1 MDMRITA
8 KNKFRTLVILLLILA
23 VTVSTALWSVLR
35 TRDGTR
41 EAYADTQA
49 ADIAATING
58 AKPWGDVS
66 SVTVGN
72 GAGDNG
78 VVVTIGESDAVDE
91 NGIVLKEIV
100 LKTGARAVVNETLP
114 SAQHELEG
122 KEVYS
127 LVVFDVPVT
136 VQSEAKLTLNAD
148 VVFRAGVTVYGT
160 LEINGMAFNQK
171 GDGDYENNGVMTVSN
186 TLNNYSEIKSEGVI
200 VNGSLNNDGAR
211 GGTITVSDGSA
222 LTVNAGGALFLKA
235 AADNA
240 LGVKGTIT
248 NKGSVIYDGAA
259 AEPSVSGAQAQKAA
273 FISEIDSVKD
283 KGTYVFYPEKPDTGE
298 GTALPAGDGTALT
311 LSNGGTRNWSGVTLL
326 SFGRTTLENS
336 VDNAYYTFTNVNLG
350 GGASG
355 DFTQGANELIFD
367 GGAKWTQGDSDGYD
381 LHFLVGSDSSTRVEY
396 YNDGRYSDSALVT
409 VNAGATLNIYGGVK
423 ITHHETRAGNGVGGG
438 VSVKSSVNTHNS
450 WGSTYIDSITRA
462 NLNMYGGEI
471 SYNAVTQCKNNGA
484 GAGVYG
490 YFAEINI
497 AGGKITRN
505 ANATYSDGSAD
516 GAGLALDASS
526 LTMSGGEISWNCG
539 AVGGTDAGADGGG
552 IIARSEDHNT
562 AVTDETLSTLTAST
576 VTLSG
581 GSISNN
587 WTGGS
592 GGGILLWQSHLTM
605 TGGEIAENGASFGG
619 GIGMTSGKQHTGDD
633 STSKAGYARINGGT
647 ISGNY
652 AFYNEWNTKKPQ
664 GGYGGGICVGSNIDA
679 GDNYKLHSFVEFS
692 GEALVTDN
700 RAVYGGG
707 LAVYTKDNSNYN
719 KIIMKGGTITGN
731 SVDNDIAENGNG
743 VYVYCTSSTFTQS
756 EGMLQLSGSASIDTS
771 NNVSFNF
778 NFGSIPV
785 YIFPKTLTLYACIDN
800 EHKAWTEFYYDGA
813 LYLQKESKYH
823 IKITNGTFTLDDYNY
838 LYSEKLA
845 QPRTNDKHRSGWFG
859 GNNDDN
865 YDPSNAESLSISG
878 IYEARYSGMTAPIT
892 VSDELNGSQLASLVY
907 LGDDGVTALWQEKDI
922 ISYSD
927 SATVN
932 RDKFLLDSAAY
943 TFTETGNALQIAA
956 ATAQDATDSV
966 AYNVDK
972 ETYYPSMAAAVA
984 DANENN
990 NDTIQIL
997 RSATLSEPIIVDKN
1011 ITIVPFVESETAETD
1026 ADGVT
1031 LGIVNDFN
1039 TTTSNDPALFYVRN
1053 GATLTLGGGNY
1064 AQGELYITGN
1074 INVGNISLVTVANGG
1089 SFVLNDGVTLYNNHT
1104 SANAGAVMLLG
1115 SGAKATMN
1123 GGNIE
1128 STQGAWG
1135 AVYVGNGAEMIVSGG
1150 TISRNTATNEVSLD
1164 GTPYNAYGIY
1174 AEAGGA
1180 VTLEGAVTMSD
1191 AIRLATLGAVINVDA
1206 DFATDSPIGITY
1218 HTVLNAGD
1226 LIVDIKNG
1234 YMGTPE
1240 NAEQAFELY
1249 AMDASSYAFGLRDSD
1264 DGGDSADALVVQK
1277 AVKYIF
1283 DFRYSNGYGDGTSND
1298 MLENGMKYSDGTTEL
1313 SETVINELVKVT
1325 GERGFGAERYAVRD
1339 GALVVSVFSGSSEAF
1354 QLSWLNGVAQKT
1366 GWTLSTWHQTS
1377 KNNVLSAIGDSASL
1391 AYTNSSAPIELRSVW
1406 TPNQFNITFDY
1417 NYTGLGS
1424 GAQPSLIEGT
1434 MESQIVDY
1442 SDLETSNQEA
1452 RLTVNNYTAVG
1463 FLFKGWRL
1471 TGGAGAPEQ
1480 FTDKQEL
1487 IATDWDTMIGGVIGV
1502 EHEATETKAGYVEY
1516 SITLYAVWENLFS
1529 GGVGTSANPF
1539 EIGKIE
1545 DLYILEATTMGKRG
1559 SSVSGE
1565 SENDPN
1571 TVPNEY
1577 YNTHS
1582 EDGAAVAYAAENYE
1596 GYYFLL
1602 TADLNGF
1609 KGVIGRTSS
1618 KNATAKTQDEE
1629 ITASLPTTV
1638 SDGTATGITKNGTP
1652 FAGTFDGNGKSIGLA
1667 INKQQ
1672 LTETQYEEAKK
1683 AAEAAGGT
1691 LAWVNGDETLL
1702 GAGLFGYTVG
1712 ATISNLVL
1720 TGSVHGYSHVGGL
1733 VGYAVNTAISSI
1745 YNEAAV
1751 SSGGHDVGGI
1761 VGTYFV
1767 TDESE
1772 TQYVITN
1779 VVNTGAISY
1788 APRLDDKT
1796 TTLSTQ
1802 PGWSETDKLSDVQG
1816 IRFGGIV
1823 GYGITL
1829 RLTGGYNTGDV
1840 TGRYAVGGVVGILHS
1855 LNNNTTS
1862 DTTLTNSF
1870 NTGAVTA
1877 TAGLYATVH
1886 SADGGVN
1893 AEAVNAYVGGLVG
1906 RAVGA
1911 SAIDTAFNSGRVTAS
1926 WTGVKNTSG
1935 EYAGKYVYVDLSVTL
1950 PSEDSEY
1957 IGARGAGGIVGF
1969 TSYNK
1974 SANEGDLKSIANVYN
1989 TGAISAWASVGGIAG
2004 YFAYSTVSRAYNGG
2018 SVLANGFHFEGSEQ
2032 VWGGMQTSDGSY
2044 HAFLG
2049 SLVGMS
2055 IGSSLSDVYYN
2066 TDKRYEH
2073 FTDETLRQIGDYE
2086 YTAETLGFAEST
2098 FSSDR
2103 GRTASQMSVIAEN
2116 NRPSGFGTDFSG
2128 TYWSFLYYADQTT
2141 DEAGQAEEG
2150 QPVEGQTYHYPQLNA
2165 FAGDGNTVTIGGRS
2179 FELGEHSKNST
2190 LVTVPANAGENDKP
2204 ITDTDSVT
2212 ISYSLGGGAFTF
2224 AGGSNENGYYFAE
2237 NGYLYKQVGGLW
2249 QTEVEYKIG
2258 GGEAHE
2264 ELAQLEQ
2271 PGDPARVGYRF
2282 TGWYS
2287 DAACR
2292 EPFSFGSIPASD
2304 KTVYAGWEAVTYTFV
2319 YEEFS
2324 SRGASFVGEHDATF
2338 SILDADVGRNVDLP
2352 IAENVTRRGYTL
2364 SGWLYNNKA
2373 VDSYRVIAP
2382 SSGTPYIEFYSGG
2395 TAVETVPFNAI
2406 VNQQLYLTAV
2416 WKAISYTI
2424 TYGGLTADKFV
2435 DRENAT
2441 LNGAKENYTITDS
2454 FTFAKPQK
2462 KGYTFND
2469 WLLVELDGKRVTEE
2483 LDSINREHYTIGDI
2497 LTGIVSGTVGD
2508 IVLEAQWTRNNVT
2521 LYLDARGGTI
2531 ENDTGLGQD
2540 ESGRYFISVPY
2551 YSNGNDAL
2559 AFLFGADGT
2568 FNVTATPPANSGRT
2582 FNGWYTVVNP
2592 SEGNAAITKDFT
2604 VKGDASGTGSQ
2615 TIYAGYRTSTY
2626 VITIS
2631 LGDHAQSVDSNME
2644 TELREAG
2651 FDCEG
2656 DFATAKEFTLTGV
2669 LHGSS
2674 ASEALELL
2682 ASAIKVTSGWN
2693 FLGWVVTGSNESA
2706 PAPIYNVTSALS
2718 ITAQYAQNQVTVNFV
2733 GLNGALLGSVTIG
2746 QNTAIGEENEAYKEI
2761 EEQAKYFGYDRI
2773 GWYYTDASGVRQNFA
2788 LTDTVSAS
2796 MVVYADLQ
2804 AKKITPQFV
2813 LVIDGA
2819 QQPVSLD
2826 GYTYDFGAAFGQFP
2840 TLSDLLDQLSDEV
2853 AKKYLGYQISRWS
2866 VNGSAVNVNTVIT
2879 QEKVKDGET
2888 SLTIELHAELTKA
2901 TYSINFN
2908 ANGGSFQGVTPVG
2921 EYRYGEADSVQYHAG
2936 SSDWEPGL
2944 PVPKRAGHT
2953 PAWNVYNANGTRLG
2967 DTSITD
2973 AAGLLALL
2981 DEEGYAGELSLIAV
2995 WTADVYTVWFSA
3007 NGGTFTVPEEKIEGI
3022 TFYDKNKLPVDTT
3035 GNPAEYFTME
3045 VQYGTVPNPPVAL
3058 DAPQQNGF
3066 IFLGWRDSNNAILT
3080 VVTSAGQ
3087 YSEQSPIKAY
3097 WTEGK
3102 YSITFVTNG
3111 GTAIS
3116 DITDVLYGADLSAL
3130 LKDEPTR
3137 DGYSF
3142 AGWYYDSGW
3151 KTPVDDSDTMPSKDL
3166 VLYAKWDVNSYKLT
3180 LNITFK
3186 DGTVEE
3192 SVVKGAF
3199 KELGFTASV
3208 APATNGYTVEIT
3220 VPYET
3225 NLSAL
3230 NTIKFGENG
3239 EYSLSGTWTHDAD
3252 GNVLL
3257 TFMPASDYTVSGE
3270 FTKSAGDFT
3279 VTFYLIDGT
3288 EYYKTTVSSGTVIKE
3303 EDLPNP
3309 IRTGYT
3315 FDGWFTAEGGKFEFT
3330 TPIKAD
3336 TNLYAHWEAVEYKVT
3351 LRGEGVNLDPNPIEV
3366 AFGTELLWGTENAPL
3381 PVPVRGGYTFEGW
3394 YLDADFSTTAK
3405 GTFMPAYDITL
3416 YAKWEAT
3423 EYSIVF
3429 KWGLKGENSITI
3441 SDGYNSALNLSSV
3454 GGAVPHYTFIWQV
3467 VKGEN
3472 KLPVTLDD
3480 FRTMPNLSAEYAGYT
3495 SDVSG
3500 RVTITV
3506 QATYTA
3512 IEYAITL
3519 EGADPVTVTVKSKS
3533 DKPQSFAKLDGKTG
3547 YEFAGWKL
3555 STDGTAYNY
3564 YMVGENGGEWGVW
3577 LYSDADGADGNF
3589 VPFTEGF
3596 VLYLTAAYTAMH
3608 VSVTLDSQGGSGA
3621 EGDFG
3626 GDYDSVLTGLP
3637 VPTKHG
3643 YTFDGWYV
3651 GDKKWEDD
3659 VLTTENGVE
3668 EQNGVFTLALTAHW
3682 TAIKYKIIYNLNG
3695 GRGNPNPT
3703 TYTIEQTVQLNKPTE
3718 APTGYGFLYW
3728 MNAATGDP
3736 VYEITAD
3743 SMGDI
3748 TLIAQYKPNTYGV
3761 SVSGSGISA
3770 DVQSVLH
3777 GQENVV
3783 IRLSVTEVGYHLPE
3797 SIGVTMVDT
3806 QLVDFTYDNGVI
3818 TFQSLVTGE
3827 ITITAS
3833 AQQNTYTVTF
3843 DANGGTD
3850 DIVKED
3856 IAHGSKL
3863 SGIVPDEPQRD
3874 GYQFVGWNTDRNAS
3888 SALDDYAI
3896 TGDVT
3901 LYAVWK
3907 ANSYTV
3913 YFNANG
3919 GEVTTSDKK
3928 VTYDSVYGDL
3938 PVPTRVGYT
3947 FNGWYLGETLVN
3959 ADTQVTTAD
3968 SHTLAAHWTVNT
3980 YAVTFYK
3987 NDGTDGV
3994 HDSKNDV
4001 AYDQAIGEV
4010 SQPLR
4015 TGYTFAGWA
4024 WNKTSS
4030 EADFAAGTELKNL
4043 TAENGATVTL
4053 YAVWRAN
4060 TYTVTFNPNYEG
4072 DTGSMSDMTFT
4083 YGTAQNLSA
4092 NAFTRTGYT
4101 FAGWATEEDATKV
4114 KYENGESVSNL
4125 TTENGGTVTL
4135 YAVWTANT
4143 YTVTFDANGGEGTM
4157 DDMPF
4162 TYDEEKNLNPI
4173 NPDTFKRAG
4182 YTFKGWARNPNVS
4195 NIEFADGASVSNLT
4209 SRNGVTVTLYAVW
4222 EANTYTV
4229 TFDKNVG
4236 DGETTTQDFTY
4247 DTAQNLNP
4255 NAFTRTGYTFAGWAR
4270 DKGATEIEFADG
4282 ASVINL
4288 TATDKGNV
4296 TLYAVWRADSYTIV
4310 FDGGPA
4316 TGAMNNQTVLYN
4328 TPTDL
4333 TANGFVRLGYKFL
4346 GWAYTDNADSHEIDD
4361 GATINI
4367 DENFED
4373 VIEGTTITLHAV
4385 WSPIKYTLKLEA
4397 NGGDFVDEISSSVTG
4412 TYGGYFVLP
4421 DAEKLVRD
4429 GYTFLGWSTSASG
4442 ESVLYTG
4449 GASVPVQL
4457 FTDGLKAAGIVGTLH
4472 AVWTENV
4479 YEVTF
4484 DGEHVRSNGASSAV
4498 YGNTYS
4504 AKLTVD
4510 TGYTL
4515 TLTQGEI
4522 SVEMDGTESVQFTY
4536 ADGVLTISSPVT
4548 GYIVITAKAAANT
4561 YTIAYEGN
4569 GVNIASESGTFG
4581 SAITLKDPTRPG
4593 FIFLGWY
4600 IGDDEGTRY
4609 RGSVSV
4615 GMLASA
4621 AGVANGETITLH
4633 AKWQAAEG
4641 ALTVTIVHADKS
4653 QQTIGVT
4660 SGKHLSKAEIN
4671 VPKGYDYDE
4680 ATYHTDSADGA
4691 EFVFNNPITEDTIIY
4706 VAGGKLI
4713 TYTITLDY
4721 EDGETT
4727 DTLIK
4732 VEHGQPLDSAEG
4744 WEETPVRIGYEFGG
4758 WYNGET
4764 RMTGGSIVTGALT
4777 LTAQWNAIDY
4787 TVTFNPNHESG
4798 TSTKATYQYDKVVV
4812 LIDNPERDGY
4822 TFEGWYYNGELWTP
4836 GTTMPA
4842 ENITLVAMWTL
4853 QSFTVSFSVGD
4864 GATGVADQTIY
4875 FGFKATKPTDP
4886 VRSGY
4891 SFGGWMLNESEY
4903 DFGTPV
4909 RDNITLTAKWLP
4921 RTYSIDYVLGGG
4933 VNASSNPASY
4943 NIESGT
4949 IVLADPAREGFIF
4962 LGWYDAEQNGNRVT
4976 EIKAGSTGR
4985 ITLYARWQ
4993 ANTYTVDFVLNGG
5006 TMKST
5011 EQIVVAGGTVAFE
5024 EPTRENYLFMGWFT
5038 DAACT
5043 QRYDFSTPVTGDLT
5057 LYAKWRLSVIS
5068 GTASDGT
5075 IVTITSDDG
5084 FDDGTTI
5091 RFTEVTDETTLSEAA
5106 GSLAENMTLARLFDI
5121 ELIAADGTPVSIDK
5135 PLSVGIS
5142 VQGLADA
5149 VGRYAV
5155 VYVPDGGGTIEE
5167 IATHIGE
5174 DGRMYFFVEHFSFY
5188 AVVDVLDIAPTG
5200 GFAWWWILVAVAG
5213 CAALAGIIVLLARSM
5228 RRYELNYVNGGVPA
5242 RKLKESA
5249 LVDLPL
5255 PEREEEVFDGWYYD
5269 EMFRD
5274 RATLTSMPKQNLIL
5288 FAKWRKMTEE
5298 ERAAR
5303 DRARAE
5309 AAAAAAEGFHEAKPK
5324 KEKKHKENP
5333 LNEIKEDE

>member
-23 VTVSTALWSVLR
+23 VTVSAALWSVLR

-72 GAGDNG
+72 GDGDNG

-100 LKTGARAVVNETLP
+100 LKTGAQAVVGETLP

-148 VVFRAGVTVYGT
+148 VVFRAGVKVDGT
-160 LEINGMAFNQK
+160 LEINGMAFNQSA
-171 GDGDYENNGVMTVSN
+171 MTVSN
-186 TLNNYSEIKSEGVI
+186 TLNKYSEIKSEGVI

-235 AADNA
+235 DKNNA
-240 LGVKGTIT
+240 LGVEGTIT
-248 NKGSVIYDGAA
+248 NKGSVIYQRAA
-259 AEPSVSGAQAQKAA
+259 TVNFLLGEDSKTAIPAT
-273 FISEIDSVKD
+273 FISSLSLSGDD
-283 KGTYVFYPEKPDTGE
+283 DGRYVFYPEKPDTGE
-298 GTALPAGDGTALT
+298 GTALPADDGTAFT
-311 LSNGGTRNWSGVTLL
+311 LSNGGTRSWSGVTLL
-326 SFGRTTLENS
+326 SFGRTTLKN
-336 VDNAYYTFTNVNLG
+336 NANDVYYTFTNVNLG
-350 GGASG
+350 GSASG

-367 GGAKWTQGDSDGYD
+367 GGAKWTQGDSSDGYD
-381 LHFLVGSDSSTRVEY
+381 LHFLVGTDSATRTEY
-396 YNDGRYSDSALVT
+396 YNDYKGGRYSDSALVT

-438 VSVKSSVNTHNS
+438 VSVKSSVKTHDS

-707 LAVYTKDNSNYN
+707 LAVYTKNDPNYN
-719 KIIMKGGTITGN
+719 KIIMKGGTVTGN
-731 SVDNDIAENGNG
+731 SVEGGNAANGNG
-743 VYVYCTSSTFTQS
+743 VYVYCSSTTFNQS
-756 EGMLQLSGSASIDTS
+756 GGMLRLSGNASIDTS

-778 NFGSIPV
+778 NFGTIPV
-785 YIFPKTLTLYACIDN
+785 YIFSGTLYACSGGWGADHNPQTI
-800 EHKAWTEFYYDGA
+800 FYYGGA
-813 LYLQKESKYH
+813 LYVQEGTEYHQK
-823 IKITNGTFTLDDYNY
+823 IKNGTLTQEDYNALFAAAAEQRPY
-838 LYSEKLA
+838 KNNAHKSIFE
-845 QPRTNDKHRSGWFG
+845 G
-859 GNNDDN
+859 GDDN
-865 YDPSNAESLSISG
+865 YVHSDPDNSRTFSVSR
-878 IYEARYSGMTAPIT
+878 IYEVADDLNINAPIT
-892 VSDELNGSQLASLVY
+892 VDTSLKGTQLASLVY
-907 LGDDGVTALWQEKDI
+907 LGNDGVTSLWQGKDI
-922 ISYSD
+922 ISYSN

-932 RDKFLLDSAAY
+932 RNKFLLDSDTY
-943 TFTETGNALQIAA
+943 TFKVPENTRVLQIAA
-956 ATAQDATDSV
+956 AEGKDNSV
-966 AYNVDK
+966 AYNVSTK
-972 ETYYPSMAAAVA
+972 QYYSSLADAVA
-984 DANENN
+984 NAGE

-997 RSATLSEPIIVDKN
+997 RTATLSEPIIVDKN
-1011 ITIVPFVESETAETD
+1011 VTIVPYVTSETAEPETG
-1026 ADGVT
+1026 GVT
-1031 LGIVNDFN
+1031 LGIVNNFN

-1053 GATLTLGGGNY
+1053 GATLTLGGGGSDV
-1064 AQGELYITGN
+1064 QKGELYITGN
-1074 INVGNISLVTVANGG
+1074 KNVGNISLVTVANGG
-1089 SFVLNDGVTLYNNHT
+1089 SFVLNDGVTLYNNST

-1123 GGNIE
+1123 GGSIE

-1150 TISRNTATNEVSLD
+1150 TISGNTAANAISLD
-1164 GTPYNAYGIY
+1164 DESYNAYGIY

-1180 VTLEGAVTMSD
+1180 VTLNGAVKISD
-1191 AIRLATLGAVINVDA
+1191 AIRLATLGAVINVDEN
-1206 DFATDSPIGITY
+1206 FATSSPIGITY
-1218 HTVLNAGD
+1218 NTVLNAGD

-1234 YMGTPE
+1234 YTDTPQ
-1240 NAEQAFELY
+1240 NAEQAFKLY
-1249 AMDASSYAFGLRDSD
+1249 AMDLSSYAFGRRGSG
-1264 DGGDSADALVVQK
+1264 DGGDSKDALVVQK

-1298 MLENGMKYSDGTTEL
+1298 MLENGMTYSDGTTKL
-1313 SETVINELVKVT
+1313 SQTVIDELVNET
-1325 GERGFGAERYAVRD
+1325 AERGGFGAERYAVRD

-1406 TPNQFNITFDY
+1406 TPNQFNITFDS

-1463 FLFKGWRL
+1463 FLFTGWSL
-1471 TGGAGAPEQ
+1471 TGGIDASVKFGDGRTLE
-1480 FTDKQEL
+1480 
-1487 IATDWDTMIGGVIGV
+1487 ATDWDTMIGGVIGV
-1502 EHEATETKAGYVEY
+1502 EHEATETEAGYVEY
-1516 SITLYAVWENLFS
+1516 SITLYAVWQNLFS

-1539 EIGKIE
+1539 EIGKIK
-1545 DLYILEATTMGKRG
+1545 DLYILEATTMGKTESSDSG
-1559 SSVSGE
+1559 VSVSK
-1565 SENDPN
+1565 
-1571 TVPNEY
+1571 TY
-1577 YNTHS
+1577 FNTHT
-1582 EDGAAVAYAAENYE
+1582 DGGAEVDYAAENYE

-1602 TADLNGF
+1602 TADLTGF

-1618 KNATAKTQDEE
+1618 KNVAAETQDKE

-1652 FAGTFDGNGKSIGLA
+1652 FAGTFNGDGKSIGLA

-1672 LTETQYEEAKK
+1672 VTETQYEEAKK

-1712 ATISNLVL
+1712 ATISNLTL

-1796 TTLSTQ
+1796 TKLSEQ
-1802 PGWSETDKLSDVQG
+1802 KGWSETKKLSDVQG

-1886 SADGGVN
+1886 SEGVVT
-1893 AEAVNAYVGGLVG
+1893 AEVVNAYVGGLVG

-1926 WTGVKNTSG
+1926 WTGVKNTTG
-1935 EYAGKYVYVDLSVTL
+1935 GYAGKYVYADLSSTAL
-1950 PSEDSEY
+1950 SADSEY

-1969 TSYNK
+1969 TSYDK

-2018 SVLANGFHFEGSEQ
+2018 SVLANGFHFEGREQ
-2032 VWGGMQTSDGSY
+2032 VWGGMRTSDGSY

-2103 GRTASQMSVIAEN
+2103 GRTASQMSVIAAN

-2150 QPVEGQTYHYPQLNA
+2150 QAGQTYHYPQLNA
-2165 FAGDGNTVTIGGRS
+2165 FAGDGNTVTFGVRS
-2179 FELGEHSKNST
+2179 FELGTYSKDST
-2190 LVTVPANAGENDKP
+2190 LVTVPANGGENDKP

-2224 AGGSNENGYYFAE
+2224 AGGDEENGYYFAE
-2237 NGYLYKQVGGLW
+2237 GGYRYNLVDGFW
-2249 QTEVEYKIG
+2249 QTKVVYKIG
-2258 GGEAHE
+2258 GGAAHD

-2287 DAACR
+2287 DAGCR

-2338 SILDADVGRNVDLP
+2338 SILDEGSRVDLP
-2352 IAENVTRRGYTL
+2352 TAENVTRRGYTL

-2395 TAVETVPFNAI
+2395 SDVETVPFNTI

-2416 WKAISYTI
+2416 WEAQPYKI
-2424 TYGGLTADKFV
+2424 TYSGLTADKFV
-2435 DRENAT
+2435 DSEAAT
-2441 LNGAKENYTITDS
+2441 LNGAKDSYTITDS

-2462 KGYTFND
+2462 KGYTFNG
-2469 WLLVELDGKRVTEE
+2469 WLLVSLDDKTATEE
-2483 LDSINREHYTIGDI
+2483 LDSINREHYTIGSEI
-2497 LTGIVSGTVGD
+2497 TGIVSGTVGNV
-2508 IVLEAQWTRNNVT
+2508 VLEAQWTRNYVT

-2531 ENDTGLGQD
+2531 EKYSDYGYSDYRLGQD

-2559 AFLFGADGT
+2559 AFLFGADG
-2568 FNVTATPPANSGRT
+2568 FAVEATLPEGSGRT

-2592 SEGNAAITKDFT
+2592 SEGDAAIAKDFT
-2604 VKGDASGTGSQ
+2604 VTGDALGTGSQ

-2626 VITIS
+2626 TITIS
-2631 LGDHAQSVDSNME
+2631 LGEHADPDEPVNSAME
-2644 TELREAG
+2644 DALKAAG
-2651 FDCEG
+2651 FDWG
-2656 DFATAKEFTLTGV
+2656 KGNNLATAKEFTLAGV
-2669 LHGSS
+2669 LHGSDVS
-2674 ASEALELL
+2674 AQLTLL
-2682 ASAIKVTSGWN
+2682 ASAIKVTEGYN
-2693 FLGWVVTGSNESA
+2693 FLGWFTEDDKS
-2706 PAPIYNVTSALS
+2706 APIYNVTSDLE
-2718 ITAQYAQNQVTVNFV
+2718 ITAQYEENQVTVNFV

-2746 QNTAIGEENEAYKEI
+2746 QNTAIGENNEAYEAI
-2761 EEQAKYFGYDRI
+2761 AAKADSYFGYDFK
-2773 GWYYTDASGVRQNFA
+2773 GWYYTDASGRKDFIIADDNNEG
-2788 LTDTVSAS
+2788 DTVSAS

-2804 AKKITPQFV
+2804 PRTITPQFI
-2813 LVIDGA
+2813 LVIDG
-2819 QQPVSLD
+2819 VGESETISF
-2826 GYTYDFGAAFGQFP
+2826 GKTYSFGATFGEFP
-2840 TLSDLLDQLSDEV
+2840 TLSDLLGQLSSAEDAAE
-2853 AKKYLGYQISRWS
+2853 YLGYQISGWS
-2866 VNGSAVNVNTVIT
+2866 VGGNAVNVNTVIT
-2879 QEKVKDGET
+2879 QEMVEDGDT
-2888 SLTIELHAELTKA
+2888 LTIELHAELTKA
-2901 TYSINFN
+2901 TYSISFN

-2921 EYRYGEADSVQYHAG
+2921 EYRYGEADSVQYHASG
-2936 SSDWEPGL
+2936 SDWKKGL
-2944 PVPKRAGHT
+2944 PTPTRAGHELK
-2953 PAWNVYNANGTRLG
+2953 WNVYNANGTRLG
-2967 DTSITD
+2967 DKPIENV
-2973 AAGLLALL
+2973 AGLIDLL
-2981 DEEGYAGELSLIAV
+2981 REVGYAGNISLIAE
-2995 WTADVYTVWFSA
+2995 WTAEVYEVWFSA
-3007 NGGTFTVPEEKIEGI
+3007 NGGTFTVPEKAIDGI
-3022 TFYDKNKLPVDTT
+3022 KFYDKNKLPVDTA
-3035 GNPAEYFTME
+3035 GNPAVYFTME

-3058 DAPQQNGF
+3058 DAPQRNGF
-3066 IFLGWRDSNNAILT
+3066 IFLGWRSDSNGAPLT
-3080 VVTSAGQ
+3080 VVTSEDK
-3087 YSEQSPIKAY
+3087 YSQGSPIVAY
-3097 WTEGK
+3097 WTEGR

-3111 GTAIS
+3111 GTTIDDET
-3116 DITDVLYGADLSAL
+3116 DIAYGANLSAQL
-3130 LKDEPTR
+3130 EGKTTER
-3137 DGYSF
+3137 DGYTF
-3142 AGWYYDSGW
+3142 AGWYYDSDFNDENKVQVG
-3151 KTPVDDSDTMPSKDL
+3151 DTMPSKDL
-3166 VLYAKWDVNSYKLT
+3166 VLYAKWKVNSYTLT
-3180 LNITFK
+3180 LNIAING
-3186 DGTVEE
+3186 GTVDAATIAKKLGLAE
-3192 SVVKGAF
+3192 SAV
-3199 KELGFTASV
+3199 SV
-3208 APATNGYTVEIT
+3208 ESAEGGYTVTIF

-3288 EYYKTTVSSGTVIKE
+3288 EYYKTTVSSGTVIGK
-3303 EDLPNP
+3303 LPAP
-3309 IRTGYT
+3309 TRTGYK
-3315 FDGWFTAEGGKFEFT
+3315 FIEWRTAEGKAFSLD

-3336 TNLYAHWEAVEYKVT
+3336 TNLYAHWNAVEYEVT
-3351 LRGEGVNLDPNPIEV
+3351 LRGEGVNLDPNPIKV
-3366 AFGTELLWGTENAPL
+3366 AYGTTLTWSDGGLL
-3381 PVPVRGGYTFEGW
+3381 PVPARGGYTFEGW
-3394 YLDADFSTTAK
+3394 YLDADFADSAE

-3416 YAKWEAT
+3416 YAKWKAT

-3429 KWGLKGENSITI
+3429 KWGLDGVDADSVTI
-3441 SDGYNSALNLSSV
+3441 SGGYNSALDLSLV
-3454 GGAVPHYTFIWQV
+3454 GGAVAHYTFIWQV

-3480 FRTMPNLSAEYAGYT
+3480 FRTMPNLMAKYADYT
-3495 SDVSG
+3495 SVVGG

-3519 EGADPVTVTVKSKS
+3519 EGADSVTVTVKTEGRN
-3533 DKPQSFAKLDGKTG
+3533 SFTVLDDEKTG
-3547 YEFAGWKL
+3547 YTFAGWKL
-3555 STDGTAYNY
+3555 SSSDTAYNY
-3564 YMVGENGGEWGVW
+3564 YMYYMVDENGGEWGVW
-3577 LYSDADGADGNF
+3577 LYSDKVSADGNF

-3596 VLYLTAAYTAMH
+3596 SLDLTAAYTAMH

-3626 GDYDSVLTGLP
+3626 GDYDSVLTELP
-3637 VPTKHG
+3637 VPTKPG

-3682 TAIKYKIIYNLNG
+3682 TAIKYNIIYNLNG
-3695 GRGNPNPT
+3695 GSGNPNPP
-3703 TYTIEQTVQLNKPTE
+3703 TYTIEQTVQLNDPTT

-3728 MNAATGDP
+3728 MNAATSKRVD
-3736 VYEITAD
+3736 EITAG

-3748 TLIAQYKPNTYGV
+3748 TLIAQYELFDYNV

-3770 DVQSVLH
+3770 DVQNVLH

-3797 SIGVTMVDT
+3797 SVTVTMDKT
-3806 QLVDFTYDNGVI
+3806 QSVKFTYNNGVLTI
-3818 TFQSLVTGE
+3818 QSPVTGE

-3843 DANGGTD
+3843 DANGGTG
-3850 DIVKED
+3850 DIVKKD

-3863 SGIVPDEPQRD
+3863 SGIAPDEPQRD
-3874 GYQFVGWNTDRNAS
+3874 GYKFVGWNTDRNAS

-3907 ANSYTV
+3907 ANTYTVTFDKNVGDEETTTQGFTYGVAQNLNPNAFTRTGYTFAGWARKAGATEIEFADGASVINLTATDKDNVTLYAVWRADSYTIVFVGGEFAMGAMNNQTVLYNTPTDLTANGFVRLGYDFLGWAYTDNADSPEIKNGTIWINADWLAEHAGDIKDKTITLHAVWEERTYTLELKANGGDFVDEISSSVSGEYSKYFVLPDAKAFKAREGYTFLGWSKSEIGEDILYNGGVNVPVKLFTDGVAAEENVGMLYAVWAKNSYTV
-3913 YFNANG
+3913 MFNANGGTGGIVKEDIAHGSQLSEIAPDELQRDGYQFIGWNTDRNASSALDDYAITGDVTLYAVWKANTYSVTFDANG

-3947 FNGWYLGETLVN
+3947 FNGWYIGSNTETL
-3959 ADTQVTTAD
+3959 
-3968 SHTLAAHWTVNT
+3968 
-3980 YAVTFYK
+3980 
-3987 NDGTDGV
+3987 
-3994 HDSKNDV
+3994 
-4001 AYDQAIGEV
+4001 
-4010 SQPLR
+4010 
-4015 TGYTFAGWA
+4015 
-4024 WNKTSS
+4024 
-4030 EADFAAGTELKNL
+4030 
-4043 TAENGATVTL
+4043 
-4053 YAVWRAN
+4053 
-4060 TYTVTFNPNYEG
+4060 
-4072 DTGSMSDMTFT
+4072 
-4083 YGTAQNLSA
+4083 
-4092 NAFTRTGYT
+4092 
-4101 FAGWATEEDATKV
+4101 
-4114 KYENGESVSNL
+4114 
-4125 TTENGGTVTL
+4125 
-4135 YAVWTANT
+4135 
-4143 YTVTFDANGGEGTM
+4143 
-4157 DDMPF
+4157 
-4162 TYDEEKNLNPI
+4162 
-4173 NPDTFKRAG
+4173 
-4182 YTFKGWARNPNVS
+4182 
-4195 NIEFADGASVSNLT
+4195 
-4209 SRNGVTVTLYAVW
+4209 
-4222 EANTYTV
+4222 
-4229 TFDKNVG
+4229 
-4236 DGETTTQDFTY
+4236 
-4247 DTAQNLNP
+4247 
-4255 NAFTRTGYTFAGWAR
+4255 
-4270 DKGATEIEFADG
+4270 
-4282 ASVINL
+4282 
-4288 TATDKGNV
+4288 
-4296 TLYAVWRADSYTIV
+4296 
-4310 FDGGPA
+4310 
-4316 TGAMNNQTVLYN
+4316 
-4328 TPTDL
+4328 
-4333 TANGFVRLGYKFL
+4333 
-4346 GWAYTDNADSHEIDD
+4346 
-4361 GATINI
+4361 
-4367 DENFED
+4367 
-4373 VIEGTTITLHAV
+4373 
-4385 WSPIKYTLKLEA
+4385 
-4397 NGGDFVDEISSSVTG
+4397 
-4412 TYGGYFVLP
+4412 
-4421 DAEKLVRD
+4421 
-4429 GYTFLGWSTSASG
+4429 
-4442 ESVLYTG
+4442 
-4449 GASVPVQL
+4449 
-4457 FTDGLKAAGIVGTLH
+4457 
-4472 AVWTENV
+4472 
-4479 YEVTF
+4479 
-4484 DGEHVRSNGASSAV
+4484 
-4498 YGNTYS
+4498 
-4504 AKLTVD
+4504 
-4510 TGYTL
+4510 
-4515 TLTQGEI
+4515 
-4522 SVEMDGTESVQFTY
+4522 
-4536 ADGVLTISSPVT
+4536 
-4548 GYIVITAKAAANT
+4548 
-4561 YTIAYEGN
+4561 
-4569 GVNIASESGTFG
+4569 
-4581 SAITLKDPTRPG
+4581 
-4593 FIFLGWY
+4593 
-4600 IGDDEGTRY
+4600 Y

-4621 AGVANGETITLH
+4621 AGVENQNGETITLI

-4641 ALTVTIVHADKS
+4641 ALTVTIVHADDS

-4660 SGKHLSKAEIN
+4660 SGESLSQKDIL
-4671 VPKGYDYDE
+4671 VPEGYDYKN
-4680 ATYHTDSADGA
+4680 ATYHIGSVGGA
-4691 EFVFNNPITEDTIIY
+4691 EFGFGQEITNDMTLY
-4706 VAGGKLI
+4706 VANAEHI
-4713 TYTITLDY
+4713 TYNITLNYGYD
-4721 EDGETT
+4721 EKTV
-4727 DTLIK
+4727 TLK
-4732 VEHGQPLDSAEG
+4732 VEYGQPLDRAEG

-4758 WYNGET
+4758 WYNGDV
-4764 RMTGGSIVTGALT
+4764 RMTGGSVITIETTETTRAFT
-4777 LTAQWNAIDY
+4777 FTAQWNAIDY

-4798 TSTKATYQYDKVVV
+4798 TSTEETYQYDKVVV
-4812 LIDNPERDGY
+4812 LIPNPVRNGY
-4822 TFEGWYYNGELWTP
+4822 TFAGWYYNGKLWVS
-4836 GTTMPA
+4836 GTAMPA

-4853 QSFTVSFSVGD
+4853 NSYTVSFSVGD

-4903 DFGTPV
+4903 DFGTSV
-4909 RDNITLTAKWLP
+4909 EGNITLTAKWLP

-4949 IVLADPAREGFIF
+4949 IVLADPTREGFIF
-4962 LGWYDAEQNGNRVT
+4962 LGWYDAEQSGNRVT

-5006 TMKST
+5006 TMKNM

-5121 ELIAADGTPVSIDK
+5121 ELVAADGTPVSIDK

-5188 AVVDVLDIAPTG
+5188 AVVDVLDIAPAG

-5213 CAALAGIIVLLARSM
+5213 CAVLAGILVLLARSM
-5228 RRYELNYVNGGVPA
+5228 RRYELNYVNGGVPSQ
-5242 RKLKESA
+5242 KLKESA

>member
-23 VTVSTALWSVLR
+23 VTVSAALWSVLR

-41 EAYADTQA
+41 EAYADTDA
-49 ADIAATING
+49 EAIVKAINE
-58 AKPWGDVS
+58 AKPWGDIS
-66 SVTVGN
+66 SVTVGGSN
-72 GAGDNG
+72 AKGDNG
-78 VVVTIGESDAVDE
+78 VVVTVGSSEAA
-91 NGIVLKEIV
+91 EIV
-100 LKTGARAVVNETLP
+100 LKTGARAVVGETLP
-114 SAQHELEG
+114 SAQNELEG
-122 KEVYS
+122 SAEYS

-171 GDGDYENNGVMTVSN
+171 GDGDYKNNGAMTVSN

-200 VNGSLNNDGAR
+200 VNGSLNNDGER
-211 GGTITVSDGSA
+211 NGTITVSDGSA

-235 AADNA
+235 DTNNA
-240 LGVKGTIT
+240 LGVSGTIT
-248 NKGSVIYDGAA
+248 NKGSVIYQRAA
-259 AEPSVSGAQAQKAA
+259 TVNFSLGENSKTAIPAT
-273 FISEIDSVKD
+273 FISSLSLSGDD
-283 KGTYVFYPEKPDTGE
+283 DGRYVFYPEKPDTGE
-298 GTALPAGDGTALT
+298 GTALPADDGTAFT
-311 LSNGGTRNWSGVTLL
+311 LLNGDTRTWSGVTLL
-326 SFGRTTLENS
+326 SFGRTTLKNS

-350 GGASG
+350 GSASG

-367 GGAKWTQGDSDGYD
+367 GGAKWTQGSSDGYD
-381 LHFLVGSDSSTRVEY
+381 LHFLVGSDSSTRTEY
-396 YNDGRYSDSALVT
+396 RNGGRYSASALVR
-409 VNAGATLNIYGGVK
+409 VSGTLNMHGGVK
-423 ITHHETRAGNGVGGG
+423 ITRHETRAGNGVGGG
-438 VSVKSSVNTHNS
+438 VNVPSGAT
-450 WGSTYIDSITRA
+450 
-462 NLNMYGGEI
+462 LNMHGGEI

-552 IIARSEDHNT
+552 IIARSEDDNPKNT
-562 AVTDETLSTLTAST
+562 NEDASTLTASS

-587 WTGGS
+587 WTGGF

-605 TGGEIAENGASFGG
+605 KGGEIAGNGASFGG
-619 GIGMTSGKQHTGDD
+619 GIGMTSGKRHTGDD
-633 STSKAGYARINGGT
+633 STSKAGYARISGGT

-652 AFYNEWNTKKPQ
+652 AFYNEWNTQKPQ
-664 GGYGGGICVGSNIDA
+664 GGYGGGICVGSNINE
-679 GDNYKLHSFVEFS
+679 GDNYKLYSFVEFS

-700 RAVYGGG
+700 RAIYGGG
-707 LAVYTKDNSNYN
+707 LAVYTTKSADSNT
-719 KIIMKGGTITGN
+719 ITMSGGTITGN
-731 SVDNDIAENGNG
+731 TAENGNG
-743 VYVYCTSSTFTQS
+743 VYIFSTSDGTNPNGI
-756 EGMLQLSGSASIDTS
+756 EKPMLTVSGAASIDTS
-771 NNVSFNF
+771 NDISFNYDREASKKATYNVRVVDATQLGNRESGAIAEKVNTPVWNKRDNIYNVYF
-778 NFGSIPV
+778 INNHTNSANEFYTYYDNFINKRISDEFLLEFQKKAKEYTSVYYNWGGRFGLQNGDNADDVDPVASWTV
-785 YIFPKTLTLYACIDN
+785 YI
-800 EHKAWTEFYYDGA
+800 
-813 LYLQKESKYH
+813 
-823 IKITNGTFTLDDYNY
+823 
-838 LYSEKLA
+838 
-845 QPRTNDKHRSGWFG
+845 
-859 GNNDDN
+859 
-865 YDPSNAESLSISG
+865 
-878 IYEARYSGMTAPIT
+878 APIE
-892 VSDELNGSQLASLVY
+892 VSDELSGSALAALVY
-907 LGDDGVTALWQEKDI
+907 LGDDDATAGWTN
-922 ISYSD
+922 SD
-927 SATVN
+927 VVVFSESAPVDQN
-932 RDKFLLDSAAY
+932 KFLLDSAAY
-943 TFTETGNALQIAA
+943 TFTTKGSALQIAA
-956 ATAQDATDSV
+956 AEGENNGVARVLHTDGT
-966 AYNVDK
+966 K
-972 ETYYPSMAAAVA
+972 PTYSSLAEAVA
-984 DANENN
+984 KANENE
-990 NDTIQIL
+990 TIQIL

-1011 ITIVPFVESETAETD
+1011 VTIVPYVTSETAEPETG
-1026 ADGVT
+1026 GVT
-1031 LGIVNDFN
+1031 LGIVNNFN
-1039 TTTSNDPALFYVRN
+1039 TTTSNDPALFYVMN

-1064 AQGELYITGN
+1064 ALGELYITGN
-1074 INVGNISLVTVANGG
+1074 TNVGNISLVTVANGG
-1089 SFVLNDGVTLYNNHT
+1089 SFVLNDGVTLYNNST

-1123 GGNIE
+1123 GGSIE

-1135 AVYVGNGAEMIVSGG
+1135 AIYVGNGAEMIVSGG
-1150 TISRNTATNEVSLD
+1150 TISGNTAANAISLD
-1164 GTPYNAYGIY
+1164 DESYNAYGIY
-1174 AEAGGA
+1174 AEAGGT
-1180 VTLEGAVTMSD
+1180 VTLNGAVTISD

-1218 HTVLNAGD
+1218 NTVLNAGD

-1283 DFRYSNGYGDGTSND
+1283 DFRYSNGHGEGTSND

-1391 AYTNSSAPIELRSVW
+1391 AYTNSSAPITLRSVW
-1406 TPNQFNITFDY
+1406 TPNQFNITFDS

-1463 FLFKGWRL
+1463 FLFTGWSL
-1471 TGGAGAPEQ
+1471 TGGIDASVKFGDGRTLE
-1480 FTDKQEL
+1480 
-1487 IATDWDTMIGGVIGV
+1487 ATDWDTMIGGVIGV

-1539 EIGKIE
+1539 KIGKIE

-1577 YNTHS
+1577 YNTHT
-1582 EDGAAVAYAAENYE
+1582 DGGAKVAYAAENYE

-1602 TADLNGF
+1602 TADLTGF
-1609 KGVIGRTSS
+1609 KGVIGRTSG

-1652 FAGTFDGNGKSIGLA
+1652 FAGTFNGDGKSIGLA

-1672 LTETQYEEAKK
+1672 LTKEQYEK
-1683 AAEAAGGT
+1683 ALAAADNK
-1691 LAWVNGDETLL
+1691 LPWKNGDETLL
-1702 GAGLFGYTVG
+1702 GAGLFGYTMG
-1712 ATISNLVL
+1712 ATISNLTL

-1779 VVNTGAISY
+1779 VVNKGAISY
-1788 APRLDDKT
+1788 APRLDHKT
-1796 TTLSTQ
+1796 TALSTQ
-1802 PGWSETDKLSDVQG
+1802 PDWSETKKLSDVQG

-1823 GYGITL
+1823 GYGITM

-1877 TAGLYATVH
+1877 TAGLYATVN
-1886 SADGGVN
+1886 SADGGVK

-1935 EYAGKYVYVDLSVTL
+1935 EYDYIDLSVTS
-1950 PSEDSEY
+1950 PSADSEY

-1969 TSYNK
+1969 TSYDK
-1974 SANEGDLKSIANVYN
+1974 DANEGDLKSIANVYN
-1989 TGAISAWASVGGIAG
+1989 TGTISAWASVGGIAG

-2018 SVLANGFHFEGSEQ
+2018 SVLANGFHFEGGEQ
-2032 VWGGMQTSDGSY
+2032 VGGGMLMSDDSY
-2044 HAFLG
+2044 RAFLG
-2049 SLVGMS
+2049 SLVGTS

-2103 GRTASQMSVIAEN
+2103 GRTASQMSVIAAN

-2179 FELGEHSKNST
+2179 FELGTYSKDST

-2204 ITDTDSVT
+2204 ITDTDSVQ

-2224 AGGSNENGYYFAE
+2224 AGGSDENGYYFAE
-2237 NGYLYKQVGGLW
+2237 KRYLYKLADGLW

-2292 EPFSFGSIPASD
+2292 EPFSFDSIPASD

-2338 SILDADVGRNVDLP
+2338 SILDAGRNVDLP
-2352 IAENVTRRGYTL
+2352 TAENVTRRGYTL

-2382 SSGTPYIEFYSGG
+2382 SGGNPYIEFYSGG
-2395 TAVETVPFNAI
+2395 TAVETVLFNTI

-2416 WKAISYTI
+2416 WEAEPYTI

-2435 DRENAT
+2435 DGEAAT
-2441 LNGAKENYTITDS
+2441 LNGAEDSYTITDA
-2454 FTFAKPQK
+2454 FTFTAPQK
-2462 KGYTFND
+2462 KGYTFD
-2469 WLLVELDGKRVTEE
+2469 GWKLVSLDDKEVTED
-2483 LDSINREHYTIGDI
+2483 LDSVNKEHYAIGDI
-2497 LTGIVSGTVGD
+2497 LAGIVSGTVGD
-2508 IVLEAQWTRNNVT
+2508 IVLEAQWTHNNVT
-2521 LYLDARGGTI
+2521 LYLDARGGEI
-2531 ENDTGLGQD
+2531 EDFKTHGLD
-2540 ESGRYFISVPY
+2540 RDLSGRYYISVPY
-2551 YSNGNDAL
+2551 YSNGSDAL

-2568 FNVTATPPANSGRT
+2568 FHVTATLPEGSGRT

-2592 SEGNAAITKDFT
+2592 SEGDAAITKYFT
-2604 VKGDASGTGSQ
+2604 VKGDALGMGSQ
-2615 TIYAGYRTSTY
+2615 TIYAGYETSTWD
-2626 VITIS
+2626 ITIS
-2631 LGDHAQSVDSNME
+2631 LGDYAQSVNADMEME
-2644 TELREAG
+2644 TELKEAR
-2651 FDCEG
+2651 FTWEG
-2656 DFATAKEFTLTGV
+2656 SLATAKAFTLTGV
-2669 LHGSS
+2669 LHGSDVS
-2674 ASEALELL
+2674 AQLTLL
-2682 ASAIKVTSGWN
+2682 ASAINVTEGYN
-2693 FLGWVVTGSNESA
+2693 FLGWFTEDDKS
-2706 PAPIYNVTSALS
+2706 APIYNVTSALS

-2746 QNTAIGEENEAYKEI
+2746 QGSVIGENNEAYTDI
-2761 EEQAKYFGYDRI
+2761 AAKADSYFGYDFK
-2773 GWYYTDASGVRQNFA
+2773 GWYYTDASGRKDFIIADDNNEG
-2788 LTDTVSAS
+2788 DTVSES

-2804 AKKITPQFV
+2804 AKKIAPQFV
-2813 LVIDGA
+2813 LTIDGA
-2819 QQPVSLD
+2819 QQEVPLD

-2866 VNGSAVNVNTVIT
+2866 VNGSPVNTNTVIT
-2879 QEKVKDGET
+2879 QEMVNSGT
-2888 SLTIELHAELTKA
+2888 WTIELHAELTKA
-2901 TYSINFN
+2901 TYSISFN

-2921 EYRYGEADSVQYHAG
+2921 EYQFGDDGFVRYRAG
-2936 SSDWEPGL
+2936 SSDWDPGL
-2944 PVPKRAGHT
+2944 PIPKRAGHT
-2953 PAWNVYNANGTRLG
+2953 PAWNVYNANGTRIG
-2967 DTSITD
+2967 DRTVTN

-3058 DAPQQNGF
+3058 DAPQRNGF
-3066 IFLGWRDSNNAILT
+3066 IFLGWRSDSNGAPLT
-3080 VVTSAGQ
+3080 VVTSEDK
-3087 YSEQSPIKAY
+3087 YSQGSPIVAY
-3097 WTEGK
+3097 WTEGR

-3111 GTAIS
+3111 GTTIDDET
-3116 DITDVLYGADLSAL
+3116 DITYGANLSAL
-3130 LKDEPTR
+3130 LENKIPAR
-3137 DGYSF
+3137 DGYTF
-3142 AGWYYDSGW
+3142 AGWYYDRGW
-3151 KTPVDDSDTMPSKDL
+3151 QTPVGDSDTMPSKDL
-3166 VLYAKWDVNSYKLT
+3166 VLYAKWDVNSYALT
-3180 LNITFK
+3180 LNIAING
-3186 DGTVEE
+3186 GTVDAQTIADALKLNVTAVRVE
-3192 SVVKGAF
+3192 SAEG
-3199 KELGFTASV
+3199 
-3208 APATNGYTVEIT
+3208 GYTVEIT

-3257 TFMPASDYTVSGE
+3257 TFMPASDYEVSGT
-3270 FTKSAGDFT
+3270 FTASVGDVT

-3288 EYYKTTVSSGTVIKE
+3288 EYYKTTVSSEDNTVSE
-3303 EDLPNP
+3303 PPEPS
-3309 IRTGYT
+3309 RTGYT
-3315 FDGWFTAEGGKFEFT
+3315 FDGWFTVPDGEEGEKFDFA
-3330 TPIKAD
+3330 TPITED
-3336 TNLYAHWEAVEYKVT
+3336 TKFLYAHWNAVEYEVT
-3351 LRGEGVNLDPNPIEV
+3351 LRGEGVSLDSIWV
-3366 AFGTELLWGTENAPL
+3366 AFGTKLTWSEGGLL
-3381 PVPVRGGYTFEGW
+3381 PVPARGGYTFEGW

-3405 GTFMPAYDITL
+3405 GTFMPAYGITL
-3416 YAKWEAT
+3416 YAKWKAT

-3429 KWGLKGENSITI
+3429 EWGLESEKTTVTI
-3441 SDGYNSALNLSSV
+3441 DGGYNSALDLSSV
-3454 GGAVPHYTFIWQV
+3454 GGEVPHYTFVWQV

-3480 FRTMPNLSAEYAGYT
+3480 FRTMPNLMAKYADYT
-3495 SDVSG
+3495 SVVGG

-3519 EGADPVTVTVKSKS
+3519 EGADPVTVTVKNASSEKTE
-3533 DKPQSFAKLDGKTG
+3533 FAQLDGKTG
-3547 YEFAGWKL
+3547 YDFAGWKL
-3555 STDGTAYNY
+3555 SADDTAAYNY
-3564 YMVGENGGEWGVW
+3564 YMVGENGGEWGVY
-3577 LYSDADGADGNF
+3577 LYSDEVSADGYF

-3596 VLYLTAAYTAMH
+3596 SLDLTAAYTAMH

-3682 TAIKYKIIYNLNG
+3682 TAIKYNIIYNLNG
-3695 GRGNPNPT
+3695 GSGNPNPT
-3703 TYTIEQTVQLNKPTE
+3703 TYTIEQTVQLNDPTD
-3718 APTGYGFLYW
+3718 APTGYTFLYW

-3736 VYEITAD
+3736 VYEITAG

-3748 TLIAQYKPNTYGV
+3748 TLIAQYKQNTYGV

-3770 DVQSVLH
+3770 DVQSVLY

-3783 IRLSVTEVGYHLPE
+3783 IRLSVTEEGYHLPD
-3797 SIGVTMVDT
+3797 SVTAVTMSGT
-3806 QLVDFTYDNGVI
+3806 QSVEFTYDNGVI
-3818 TFQSLVTGE
+3818 TIQSSVTGE

-3843 DANGGTD
+3843 DANGGTG

-3856 IAHGSKL
+3856 IAHGSQL

-3874 GYQFVGWNTDRNAS
+3874 GYQFVGWNTDRNDS

-3896 TGDVT
+3896 TGNVT

-3919 GEVTTSDKK
+3919 GEGEMLAQDDF
-3928 VTYDSVYGDL
+3928 TYGTAQNL
-3938 PVPTRVGYT
+3938 KTNAFTR
-3947 FNGWYLGETLVN
+3947 
-3959 ADTQVTTAD
+3959 A
-3968 SHTLAAHWTVNT
+3968 
-3980 YAVTFYK
+3980 
-3987 NDGTDGV
+3987 
-3994 HDSKNDV
+3994 
-4001 AYDQAIGEV
+4001 
-4010 SQPLR
+4010 
-4015 TGYTFAGWA
+4015 GYTFAGWA
-4024 WNKTSS
+4024 TDS
-4030 EADFAAGTELKNL
+4030 EATEIDFADRASVINL
-4043 TAENGATVTL
+4043 TATDKGNVTL

-4072 DTGSMSDMTFT
+4072 GTGSMSDMTFT

-4101 FAGWATEEDATKV
+4101 F
-4114 KYENGESVSNL
+4114 
-4125 TTENGGTVTL
+4125 
-4135 YAVWTANT
+4135 
-4143 YTVTFDANGGEGTM
+4143 
-4157 DDMPF
+4157 
-4162 TYDEEKNLNPI
+4162 
-4173 NPDTFKRAG
+4173 
-4182 YTFKGWARNPNVS
+4182 KGWARS
-4195 NIEFADGASVSNLT
+4195 NSAEVMYIDEVEVSNLT
-4209 SRNGVTVTLYAVW
+4209 SRNGATVTLYAVW
-4222 EANTYTV
+4222 EANPVNV
-4229 TFDKNVG
+4229 TFDFG
-4236 DGETTTQDFTY
+4236 DGLEELAD
-4247 DTAQNLNP
+4247 DTATFGQS
-4255 NAFTRTGYTFAGWAR
+4255 YTFTLAAKSGYSR
-4270 DKGATEIEFADG
+4270 PATVTVIVGEQEYRVSVGSTDGKVEIP
-4282 ASVINL
+4282 SVY
-4288 TATDKGNV
+4288 V
-4296 TLYAVWRADSYTIV
+4296 TGDITVKAVGVADSYTIV
-4310 FDGGPA
+4310 FVGGASA

-4328 TPTDL
+4328 SPTDL

-4346 GWAYTDNADSHEIDD
+4346 GWAYTSGAEVSIVD
-4361 GATINI
+4361 GGSITINESFAGGI
-4367 DENFED
+4367 QDK
-4373 VIEGTTITLHAV
+4373 TITLHAV
-4385 WSPIKYTLKLEA
+4385 WSPIEYTLKLEA

-4421 DAEKLVRD
+4421 DAEKLVRE

-4442 ESVLYTG
+4442 ESVLYNG

-4457 FTDGLKAAGIVGTLH
+4457 FTDGLKAAGIVGTLY

-4484 DGEHVRSNGASSAV
+4484 DGEHVRSNGAASAV
-4498 YGNTYS
+4498 DGDTYS
-4504 AKLTVD
+4504 ATLTVD
-4510 TGYTL
+4510 TGY

-4536 ADGVLTISSPVT
+4536 AGGVLTISSPVT
-4548 GYIVITAKAAANT
+4548 GDIVITAKAAANT
-4561 YTIAYEGN
+4561 YTIAYKGD
-4569 GVNIASESGTFG
+4569 GVNIASTSGTFG
-4581 SAITLKDPTRPG
+4581 SAITLADPTRQG
-4593 FIFLGWY
+4593 FTFLGWY
-4600 IGDDEGTRY
+4600 INGDEKTLY

-4615 GMLASA
+4615 GMLAFA
-4621 AGVANGETITLH
+4621 AGVENQNGETITITLN

-4641 ALTVTIVHADKS
+4641 ALTVTIVHADGS

-4660 SGKHLSKAEIN
+4660 SGERLSQKDIL
-4671 VPKGYDYDE
+4671 VPKGYDYDK
-4680 ATYHTDSADGA
+4680 ATYHIGSVGGKVFDFESA
-4691 EFVFNNPITEDTIIY
+4691 ITNDMTLY
-4706 VAGGKLI
+4706 VAKAEHI
-4713 TYTITLDY
+4713 TYNITLKYGYD
-4721 EDGETT
+4721 EKTV
-4727 DTLIK
+4727 TLK
-4732 VEHGQPLDSAEG
+4732 VEYGQPLDSAEG
-4744 WEETPVRIGYEFGG
+4744 WEETPARVGYEFGG
-4758 WYNGET
+4758 WYNGNV
-4764 RMTGGSIVTGALT
+4764 RMTGGSIVTSEFV
-4777 LTAQWNAIDY
+4777 LTAQWNAINY

-4798 TSTKATYQYDKVVV
+4798 STTEATYQFGNTVK
-4812 LIDNPERDGY
+4812 LIDNLVRDGY
-4822 TFEGWYYNGELWTP
+4822 NFEGWYYNGKLWES

-4842 ENITLVAMWTL
+4842 ENITLVAMWARKT
-4853 QSFTVSFSVGD
+4853 FTVSFSVGD

-4891 SFGGWMLNESEY
+4891 IFGGWMLDGSEY
-4903 DFGTPV
+4903 DFGTSV
-4909 RDNITLTAKWLP
+4909 EGNITLTAKWLP

-4949 IVLADPAREGFIF
+4949 IVLADPTREGFIF

-5006 TMKST
+5006 TMKNT

-5043 QRYDFSTPVTGDLT
+5043 QRYDFSTSVTGDLT
-5057 LYAKWRLSVIS
+5057 LYAKWRVSVIS

-5075 IVTITSDDG
+5075 IVTITSDEG

-5091 RFTEVTDETTLSEAA
+5091 RFAEVTDEATLSEAA

-5188 AVVDVLDIAPTG
+5188 AVVDVLDIAPTS

-5213 CAALAGIIVLLARSM
+5213 CAAIAVILVLLARSM

-5242 RKLKESA
+5242 QKLKESA

>member
-1 MDMRITA
+1 M
-8 KNKFRTLVILLLILA
+8 
-23 VTVSTALWSVLR
+23 TVSTALWSVLR

-41 EAYADTQA
+41 EAYADTLA
-49 ADIAATING
+49 ADIVGAINN
-58 AKPWGDVS
+58 AEPWGNVS

-78 VVVTIGESDAVDE
+78 VVVTVGSSDAAD
-91 NGIVLKEIV
+91 GIV
-100 LKTGARAVVNETLP
+100 LKTGARAVVGETLP

-122 KEVYS
+122 TEEYS

-160 LEINGMAFNQK
+160 LEINGMAFNQSA
-171 GDGDYENNGVMTVSN
+171 MTVSN

-200 VNGSLNNDGAR
+200 VNGSLNNDGER
-211 GGTITVSDGSA
+211 NGTITVSDGSA

-235 AADNA
+235 DKNNA
-240 LGVKGTIT
+240 LGVEGTIT
-248 NKGSVIYDGAA
+248 NKGSVIYDNAA
-259 AEPSVSGAQAQKAA
+259 DAPSVSGAQAAE
-273 FISEIDSVKD
+273 FISGIGSVANN
-283 KGTYVFYPEKPDTGE
+283 GTYVFYPEKPDTGE

-326 SFGRTTLENS
+326 SFGRTTLKNS

-367 GGAKWTQGDSDGYD
+367 GGAKWMQGDSSDGYD

-438 VSVKSSVNTHNS
+438 VSVKSSVNTNNR

-707 LAVYTKDNSNYN
+707 LAVYTKNDPNYN
-719 KIIMKGGTITGN
+719 KIIMKGGTVTGN
-731 SVDNDIAENGNG
+731 SVEGGNAANGNG
-743 VYVYCTSSTFTQS
+743 VYVYCSSTTFNQS
-756 EGMLQLSGSASIDTS
+756 GGMLRLSGNASIDTS

-778 NFGSIPV
+778 NFGTIPV
-785 YIFPKTLTLYACIDN
+785 YIFSGTLYACSGGWGADHNPQTI
-800 EHKAWTEFYYDGA
+800 FYYGGA
-813 LYLQKESKYH
+813 LYVQEGTEYHQK
-823 IKITNGTFTLDDYNY
+823 IKNGTLTQEDYNALFAAAAEQRPY
-838 LYSEKLA
+838 KNNAHKSIFE
-845 QPRTNDKHRSGWFG
+845 G
-859 GNNDDN
+859 GDDN
-865 YDPSNAESLSISG
+865 YVHNDPDNSRTFSVSR
-878 IYEARYSGMTAPIT
+878 IYEVADNLNINAPIT
-892 VSDELNGSQLASLVY
+892 VDTSLKGTQLASLVY
-907 LGDDGVTALWQEKDI
+907 LGNDGVTALWQEKDI

-932 RDKFLLDSAAY
+932 RNKFLLDSATY
-943 TFTETGNALQIAA
+943 TFTETSNALQIAA
-956 ATAQDATDSV
+956 AEGEDNSVAYNV

-972 ETYYPSMAAAVA
+972 KIYYPSLAAAVA

-1011 ITIVPFVESETAETD
+1011 VTIVPYVTSETAEPETG
-1026 ADGVT
+1026 GVT
-1031 LGIVNDFN
+1031 LGIVNNFN
-1039 TTTSNDPALFYVRN
+1039 TTTSNDPALFYVMN

-1064 AQGELYITGN
+1064 ALGELYITGN
-1074 INVGNISLVTVANGG
+1074 TNVGNISLVTVANGG
-1089 SFVLNDGVTLYNNHT
+1089 SFVLNDGVTLYNNST

-1123 GGNIE
+1123 GGSIE

-1150 TISRNTATNEVSLD
+1150 TISGNTAANAISLD
-1164 GTPYNAYGIY
+1164 DESYNAYGIY

-1180 VTLEGAVTMSD
+1180 VTLNGAVKISD

-1206 DFATDSPIGITY
+1206 NFATSSPIGITY
-1218 HTVLNAGD
+1218 NTVLNAGD

-1234 YMGTPE
+1234 YMDTPQK
-1240 NAEQAFELY
+1240 AEQAFKLY
-1249 AMDASSYAFGLRDSD
+1249 AMDLSSYAFGRRGSG
-1264 DGGDSADALVVQK
+1264 DGGDSEDALVVQK

-1313 SETVINELVKVT
+1313 SQEVIDKLVDETA
-1325 GERGFGAERYAVRD
+1325 ERGGFGAERYAVRD

-1377 KNNVLSAIGDSASL
+1377 ANNVLSAIGDSASL

-1463 FLFKGWRL
+1463 FLFAGWSL
-1471 TGGAGAPEQ
+1471 TRGTDASTQ

-1487 IATDWDTMIGGVIGV
+1487 IATDWDTMINGVIGV

-1539 EIGKIE
+1539 QIGE
-1545 DLYILEATTMGKRG
+1545 LSDLYILEATTMGTRG
-1559 SSVSGE
+1559 SSDSGVSV
-1565 SENDPN
+1565 SE
-1571 TVPNEY
+1571 EY

-1582 EDGAAVAYAAENYE
+1582 EDGAEVDYAAENYE

-1602 TADLNGF
+1602 TADLTGF

-1618 KNATAKTQDEE
+1618 KNVAAETQDKE

-1652 FAGTFDGNGKSIGLA
+1652 FAGTFNGDGKSIGLA

-1672 LTETQYEEAKK
+1672 VTETQYEEAKK

-1712 ATISNLVL
+1712 ATISNLTL

-1788 APRLDDKT
+1788 APRLDDIT
-1796 TTLSTQ
+1796 TKLSTQ

-1829 RLTGGYNTGDV
+1829 RLTGGYNTGSV

-1886 SADGGVN
+1886 SEGVVT

-1935 EYAGKYVYVDLSVTL
+1935 EYAGKYVYVDLSVPP
-1950 PSEDSEY
+1950 PSSDSEY

-1969 TSYNK
+1969 TSYDK
-1974 SANEGDLKSIANVYN
+1974 DANEGDLKSIANVYN
-1989 TGAISAWASVGGIAG
+1989 TGTISAWASVGGIAG

-2018 SVLANGFHFEGSEQ
+2018 SVLANGFHFEGGEQ
-2032 VWGGMQTSDGSY
+2032 VGGGMLMSDGSY
-2044 HAFLG
+2044 RAFLG
-2049 SLVGMS
+2049 SLVGTS

-2150 QPVEGQTYHYPQLNA
+2150 QAGQTYHYPQLNA
-2165 FAGDGNTVTIGGRS
+2165 FAGDGNTLTIGEKS
-2179 FELGEHSKNST
+2179 LDLGTYSKDST
-2190 LVTVPANAGENDKP
+2190 LVTVPANEGENDKP
-2204 ITDTDSVT
+2204 ITDTDTVT
-2212 ISYSLGGGAFTF
+2212 ISYSLGDGAFTF
-2224 AGGSNENGYYFAE
+2224 AGGSDESGYYFAE

-2338 SILDADVGRNVDLP
+2338 SILDEGKDVDLP
-2352 IAENVTRRGYTL
+2352 TADDVTRRGYTL

-2373 VDSYRVIAP
+2373 VDSYQVFEP
-2382 SSGTPYIEFYSGG
+2382 SGGTPYIEFYSGG
-2395 TAVETVPFNAI
+2395 SDVETVPFNTI

-2416 WKAISYTI
+2416 WEAEPYTI
-2424 TYGGLTADKFV
+2424 TYNGLTADKFV

-2540 ESGRYFISVPY
+2540 ESGRYYKVVPY
-2551 YSNGNDAL
+2551 YSNGNGDGAL
-2559 AFLFGADGT
+2559 AFLFKEDGT
-2568 FNVTATPPANSGRT
+2568 FNVTATPPANSGRQ

-2592 SEGNAAITKDFT
+2592 SEGDAAIIKDFT
-2604 VKGDASGTGSQ
+2604 VTGDAAGTGSQ
-2615 TIYAGYRTSTY
+2615 TIYAGYETSTWD
-2626 VITIS
+2626 ITIS
-2631 LGDHAQSVDSNME
+2631 LGDYAQSVNADMEME
-2644 TELREAG
+2644 TELKEAR
-2651 FDCEG
+2651 FTWEG
-2656 DFATAKEFTLTGV
+2656 SLATAKAFTLTGV
-2669 LHGSS
+2669 LHGSDVS
-2674 ASEALELL
+2674 AQLTLL
-2682 ASAIKVTSGWN
+2682 ASAINVTEGYN
-2693 FLGWVVTGSNESA
+2693 FLGWFTEDDKS
-2706 PAPIYNVTSALS
+2706 APIYNVTSALS
-2718 ITAQYAQNQVTVNFV
+2718 ITAQYAQYQVTVNFV

-2746 QNTAIGEENEAYKEI
+2746 QGSVIGENNEAYTDI
-2761 EEQAKYFGYDRI
+2761 AAKADSYFGYDFK
-2773 GWYYTDASGVRQNFA
+2773 GWYYTDASGRKDFIIADDNNEG
-2788 LTDTVSAS
+2788 DTVSAS

-2819 QQPVSLD
+2819 QQEVPLD

-2866 VNGSAVNVNTVIT
+2866 VNGSPVNTNTVIT
-2879 QEKVKDGET
+2879 QEMVNSGT
-2888 SLTIELHAELTKA
+2888 WTIELHAELTKA

-2908 ANGGSFQGVTPVG
+2908 ANGGSFSGVTPVG
-2921 EYRYGEADSVQYHAG
+2921 EYQFGDDGFVRYHAG
-2936 SSDWEPGL
+2936 SGKWKDGL
-2944 PVPKRAGHT
+2944 PVPQRAGHDL
-2953 PAWNVYNANGTRLG
+2953 AWNVYDANGSRLG
-2967 DTSITD
+2967 DTPIED
-2973 AAGLLALL
+2973 VEGLIELL
-2981 DEEGYAGELSLIAV
+2981 NKAGYAGNISLIAE

-3007 NGGTFTVPEEKIEGI
+3007 NGGTFTVPEEKIKGI
-3022 TFYDKNKLPVDTT
+3022 TFYAKDQTT
-3035 GNPAEYFTME
+3035 EVTEANHTAVYFTME

-3058 DAPQQNGF
+3058 DAPQQNGY
-3066 IFLGWRDSNNAILT
+3066 IFLGWRTFDNMILT
-3080 VVTSAGQ
+3080 AVTSEGQ
-3087 YSEQSPIKAY
+3087 YSQGSPIQAY

-3111 GTAIS
+3111 GTTID
-3116 DITDVLYGADLSAL
+3116 DITDIAYGANLSAL
-3130 LKDEPTR
+3130 LENKIPAR
-3137 DGYSF
+3137 DGYTF
-3142 AGWYYDSGW
+3142 AGWYTDS
-3151 KTPVDDSDTMPSKDL
+3151 KCEQPVGGTMPSKDL
-3166 VLYAKWDVNSYKLT
+3166 VLYAGWEKISYTLT

-3186 DGTVEE
+3186 DGTLEK
-3192 SVVKGAF
+3192 SVVEGAF

-3208 APATNGYTVEIT
+3208 APATNGYTVTIT

-3239 EYSLSGTWTHDAD
+3239 EYSLSGTWTHGAD
-3252 GNVLL
+3252 DNVLL

-3270 FTKSAGDFT
+3270 FTASAGDFT
-3279 VTFYLIDGT
+3279 VTFYLTGDT
-3288 EYYKTTVSSGTVIKE
+3288 VYYKTTVSSGTVIKE
-3303 EDLPNP
+3303 EELPNP

-3315 FDGWFTAEGGKFEFT
+3315 FIEWRTAEGEKFEFT
-3330 TPIKAD
+3330 TQIDED
-3336 TNLYAHWEAVEYKVT
+3336 TTLYAHWKANEYTVT
-3351 LRGEGVNLDPNPIEV
+3351 LRGEGVNLDPNPIKV
-3366 AFGTELLWGTENAPL
+3366 AYGTTLTWSDGGLL
-3381 PVPVRGGYTFEGW
+3381 PVPARGGYTFEGW
-3394 YLDADFSTTAK
+3394 YLDADFADSAE
-3405 GTFMPAYDITL
+3405 GTDMPAYGITL

-3429 KWGLKGENSITI
+3429 EWGLESEKTTVTI
-3441 SDGYNSALNLSSV
+3441 DGGYNSALDLSSV
-3454 GGAVPHYTFIWQV
+3454 GGEVPHYTFVWQV

-3480 FRTMPNLSAEYAGYT
+3480 FRTMPNLMAKYADYT
-3495 SDVSG
+3495 SVVGG

-3519 EGADPVTVTVKSKS
+3519 EGADPVTVTVETEGR
-3533 DKPQSFAKLDGKTG
+3533 QSFTVLGGKTG
-3547 YEFAGWKL
+3547 YDFAGWKL
-3555 STDGTAYNY
+3555 SSSDTYNY
-3564 YMVGENGGEWGVW
+3564 YMVGENRDEWGVW
-3577 LYSDADGADGNF
+3577 LYSDEVSADGNF

-3596 VLYLTAAYTAMH
+3596 SLYLTAAYTA
-3608 VSVTLDSQGGSGA
+3608 
-3621 EGDFG
+3621 
-3626 GDYDSVLTGLP
+3626 
-3637 VPTKHG
+3637 
-3643 YTFDGWYV
+3643 
-3651 GDKKWEDD
+3651 
-3659 VLTTENGVE
+3659 
-3668 EQNGVFTLALTAHW
+3668 
-3682 TAIKYKIIYNLNG
+3682 
-3695 GRGNPNPT
+3695 
-3703 TYTIEQTVQLNKPTE
+3703 
-3718 APTGYGFLYW
+3718 
-3728 MNAATGDP
+3728 
-3736 VYEITAD
+3736 
-3743 SMGDI
+3743 
-3748 TLIAQYKPNTYGV
+3748 
-3761 SVSGSGISA
+3761 
-3770 DVQSVLH
+3770 
-3777 GQENVV
+3777 
-3783 IRLSVTEVGYHLPE
+3783 
-3797 SIGVTMVDT
+3797 
-3806 QLVDFTYDNGVI
+3806 
-3818 TFQSLVTGE
+3818 
-3827 ITITAS
+3827 
-3833 AQQNTYTVTF
+3833 NTYTVTF
-3843 DANGGTD
+3843 N
-3850 DIVKED
+3850 
-3856 IAHGSKL
+3856 
-3863 SGIVPDEPQRD
+3863 P
-3874 GYQFVGWNTDRNAS
+3874 
-3888 SALDDYAI
+3888 
-3896 TGDVT
+3896 
-3901 LYAVWK
+3901 
-3907 ANSYTV
+3907 
-3913 YFNANG
+3913 NG
-3919 GEVTTSDKK
+3919 GEVGKSEQE
-3928 VTYDSVYGDL
+3928 VIYDSVYGDL

-3947 FNGWYLGETLVN
+3947 FDGWFTEQEDGTQIMANSTVAITADQTLFAHWTAIKYKIIYNPGIGTYNPENPPVYTYESEFKFEAPTAPEGYEFVGWFNAANNEKISGITKGKTGDLTLIAQYKPITYIVTFEADGGEVAEPNKKVEFGAVYGELPVPTRNGYTFVGWYLNGELVN
-3959 ADTQVTTAD
+3959 ADTRVTTAD
-3968 SHTLAAHWTVNT
+3968 NHTLTAHWKVIEYTIVYNGLR
-3980 YAVTFYK
+3980 
-3987 NDGTDGV
+3987 GTE
-3994 HDSKNDV
+3994 HSNQI
-4001 AYDQAIGEV
+4001 AYTIESNEIVLQAPTSV
-4010 SQPLR
+4010 P
-4015 TGYTFAGWA
+4015 TGYTFDGWYNGEDNVTTIPAG
-4024 WNKTSS
+4024 SY
-4030 EADFAAGTELKNL
+4030 GNL
-4043 TAENGATVTL
+4043 TLTAH
-4053 YAVWRAN
+4053 WKAN
-4060 TYTVTFNPNYEG
+4060 TY
-4072 DTGSMSDMTFT
+4072 S
-4083 YGTAQNLSA
+4083 
-4092 NAFTRTGYT
+4092 
-4101 FAGWATEEDATKV
+4101 
-4114 KYENGESVSNL
+4114 
-4125 TTENGGTVTL
+4125 
-4135 YAVWTANT
+4135 
-4143 YTVTFDANGGEGTM
+4143 
-4157 DDMPF
+4157 
-4162 TYDEEKNLNPI
+4162 
-4173 NPDTFKRAG
+4173 
-4182 YTFKGWARNPNVS
+4182 
-4195 NIEFADGASVSNLT
+4195 
-4209 SRNGVTVTLYAVW
+4209 
-4222 EANTYTV
+4222 V

-4236 DGETTTQDFTY
+4236 DGETTTQGDFTY
-4247 DTAQNLNP
+4247 DTAKNLTK
-4255 NAFTRTGYTFAGWAR
+4255 NAFKRAGYTFAGWAR

-4296 TLYAVWRADSYTIV
+4296 TLYAVWRANTYTVTFDANDGTGSMSDMTFTYGTAQNLSANAFTRTGYTFAGWATEEGATKTEFVDRKSVSNLTEVNGGKVTLYAVWTANSYTVHFDANGGEGTMDDMPFTYGTAQNLSANAFTRTGYTFAGWARSNSAEVMYTDGVEVSNLTSRNGATVTLYAVWEANSVNVTFDFGDGLEELADDTATFGQSYTFTLTAKSGYSRPATVTVTVGEQTYRVAVGAGGAVVIPPVYVTDDITITAVGVADSYTIV
-4310 FDGGPA
+4310 FVGGESV

-4328 TPTDL
+4328 IQTKL
-4333 TANGFVRLGYKFL
+4333 TANGFVKLGYKFL
-4346 GWAYTDNADSHEIDD
+4346 GWAYSD
-4361 GATINI
+4361 GAKVAIADGGLITINESFAGDI
-4367 DENFED
+4367 QDK
-4373 VIEGTTITLHAV
+4373 TITLYAV
-4385 WSPIKYTLKLEA
+4385 WSPIEYTLKLEA
-4397 NGGDFVDEISSSVTG
+4397 NGGNFVDEKLSSVKG
-4412 TYGGYFVLP
+4412 TYSGNFALP
-4421 DAEKLVRD
+4421 DAKAFKARE

-4442 ESVLYTG
+4442 ESVLYNG
-4449 GASVPVQL
+4449 GASVPVKL
-4457 FTDGLKAAGIVGTLH
+4457 FTDGLAAAGTVGTLY
-4472 AVWTENV
+4472 AVWAKNSYTVMFNANGGTGNMGDMTFT
-4479 YEVTF
+4479 YGTAQNLSANAFTRTGYTF
-4484 DGEHVRSNGASSAV
+4484 DGWATDLKTTEKV
-4498 YGNTYS
+4498 Y
-4504 AKLTVD
+4504 
-4510 TGYTL
+4510 
-4515 TLTQGEI
+4515 E
-4522 SVEMDGTESVQFTY
+4522 DGESVSNLSKENGGRVTLY
-4536 ADGVLTISSPVT
+4536 AVW
-4548 GYIVITAKAAANT
+4548 KANT
-4561 YTIAYEGN
+4561 YTIAYEGD

-4600 IGDDEGTRY
+4600 IGSNTETLY

-4621 AGVANGETITLH
+4621 AGVENQNGETITLI

-4641 ALTVTIVHADKS
+4641 ALTVTIVHADES

-4671 VPKGYDYDE
+4671 VPKGYDYTY
-4680 ATYHTDSADGA
+4680 ATYHIGSAQGA
-4691 EFVFNNPITEDTIIY
+4691 VFDFGQEINNDMTLY
-4706 VAGGKLI
+4706 VAKAEHI
-4713 TYTITLDY
+4713 TYNITLKYGYD
-4721 EDGETT
+4721 EKTV
-4727 DTLIK
+4727 TLK
-4732 VEHGQPLDSAEG
+4732 VEYGQPLDSADG
-4744 WEETPVRIGYEFGG
+4744 WVETPVRVGYTFGG

-4777 LTAQWNAIDY
+4777 LTATWNAINY
-4787 TVTFNPNHESG
+4787 TVTFNPNGGSG
-4798 TSTKATYQYDKVVV
+4798 EQKTQTYHYGDAVA
-4812 LIDNPERDGY
+4812 LISAPVRDGY
-4822 TFEGWYYNGELWTP
+4822 TFEGWYYNGALWVS
-4836 GTTMPA
+4836 GTAMPA
-4842 ENITLVAMWTL
+4842 ENITLVAMWEL
-4853 QSFTVSFSVGD
+4853 KSYTVSFSAGD
-4864 GATGVADQTIY
+4864 GATAVAGQTIY
-4875 FGFKATKPTDP
+4875 FGLQATKPTDP

-4891 SFGGWMLNESEY
+4891 VFGGWLLNGSKY
-4903 DFGTPV
+4903 DFGTSV

-4943 NIESGT
+4943 NIKSGT
-4949 IVLADPAREGFIF
+4949 IVLADPTREGFIF

-5006 TMKST
+5006 TMKNT

-5213 CAALAGIIVLLARSM
+5213 CAAIAVILVLLARSM

-5242 RKLKESA
+5242 QKLKESA

>member
-23 VTVSTALWSVLR
+23 VTVSAALWSVLR

-72 GAGDNG
+72 GDGDNG

-100 LKTGARAVVNETLP
+100 LKTGAQAVVNETLP
-114 SAQHELEG
+114 SAQNELEG
-122 KEVYS
+122 SAEYS

-148 VVFRAGVTVYGT
+148 VVFRAGVKVDGT
-160 LEINGMAFNQK
+160 LEINGMAFNQSA
-171 GDGDYENNGVMTVSN
+171 MTVSN
-186 TLNNYSEIKSEGVI
+186 TLNKYSEIKSEGVI

-222 LTVNAGGALFLKA
+222 LTVKAGGALFLKA
-235 AADNA
+235 DNNNA
-240 LGVKGTIT
+240 LGVEGTI
-248 NKGSVIYDGAA
+248 NNNGSVIYDSAA
-259 AEPSVSGAQAQKAA
+259 AAPSVSGVAAQAAA
-273 FISEIDSVKD
+273 FISGIGSVANN
-283 KGTYVFYPEKPDTGE
+283 GTYVFYPEKPDTGE

-311 LSNGGTRNWSGVTLL
+311 LNNGDTRTWNNVTLL
-326 SFGRTTLENS
+326 SFGRTTLKNSENNVS
-336 VDNAYYTFTNVNLG
+336 YTFTNVNLG
-350 GGASG
+350 GITNVNSDGSVSEK
-355 DFTQGANELIFD
+355 FTQGANELIFD
-367 GGAKWTQGDSDGYD
+367 GGAAWKQGETSDYQLRFLIGDDASENSVSKYYHNTGKRTSGYP
-381 LHFLVGSDSSTRVEY
+381 
-396 YNDGRYSDSALVT
+396 LVT
-409 VNAGATLNIYGGVK
+409 VSGTANHMYDGVK
-423 ITHHETRAGNGVGGG
+423 IMRNESYSGESVGGG
-438 VSVKSSVNTHNS
+438 MKISSDAVV
-450 WGSTYIDSITRA
+450 Y
-462 NLNMYGGEI
+462 MYGGEI
-471 SYNAVTQCKNNGA
+471 SYNAVTQCLNNSA
-484 GAGVYG
+484 GGGIYI
-490 YFAEINI
+490 AERGKIEI
-497 AGGKITRN
+497 DGGKITRN
-505 ANATYSDGSAD
+505 ALADYGGEASAQRSAD
-516 GAGLALDASS
+516 GAGIA
-526 LTMSGGEISWNCG
+526 TNGGKVVMRGGEISFNN
-539 AVGGTDAGADGGG
+539 GTTGHSAEQGSDGGG
-552 IIARSEDHNT
+552 IIGRVGATIEM
-562 AVTDETLSTLTAST
+562 
-576 VTLSG
+576 SG

-587 WTGGS
+587 RTGGF
-592 GGGILLWQSHLTM
+592 GGAMLLYDGSKLTM
-605 TGGEIAENGASFGG
+605 TGGSV
-619 GIGMTSGKQHTGDD
+619 
-633 STSKAGYARINGGT
+633 
-647 ISGNY
+647 SGNY
-652 AFYNEWNTKKPQ
+652 AAYGGGVNMTQNSSVDVSGGDFSYNVAYVNKATNR
-664 GGYGGGICVGSNIDA
+664 GGYGGAICVGAA
-679 GDNYKLHSFVEFS
+679 GYLTGLTATFS
-692 GEALVTDN
+692 GTASVAYN

-707 LAVYTKDNSNYN
+707 LAVYTTKSADSNML
-719 KIIMKGGTITGN
+719 IMKGGTITGN
-731 SVDNDIAENGNG
+731 TADNGNG
-743 VYVYCTSSTFTQS
+743 VYIFSTSDGINPSGI
-756 EGMLQLSGSASIDTS
+756 EKPMLSVSGTASIDTS
-771 NNVSFNF
+771 NDISFNYDKYASPTQITY
-778 NFGSIPV
+778 NVRVYRDGSEYRNTYNSWVYESTTTPV
-785 YIFPKTLTLYACIDN
+785 WNGSNGTYNIYLLEKHASGTYA
-800 EHKAWTEFYYDGA
+800 EYYDAFKSGN
-813 LYLQKESKYH
+813 
-823 IKITNGTFTLDDYNY
+823 ITAELFSNFLSAGVTNWNDVYLDDGGV
-838 LYSEKLA
+838 LS
-845 QPRTNDKHRSGWFG
+845 TN
-859 GNNDDN
+859 
-865 YDPSNAESLSISG
+865 SNANSLNNNKYVFSL
-878 IYEARYSGMTAPIT
+878 APIE
-892 VSDELNGSQLASLVY
+892 VSDELRGSALAALVY
-907 LGDDGVTALWQEKDI
+907 LGDEDATKGWTN
-922 ISYSD
+922 SD
-927 SATVN
+927 VVVFSQSATVN
-932 RDKFLLDSAAY
+932 RDKFLLDSDTY
-943 TFTETGNALQIAA
+943 TFKAESRALQIAA
-956 ATAQDATDSV
+956 AEGEDNGVARVLHTDGT
-966 AYNVDK
+966 K
-972 ETYYPSMAAAVA
+972 PTYSSLAEAVA
-984 DANENN
+984 KANE

-1011 ITIVPFVESETAETD
+1011 VTIVPFVESETAEPETG
-1026 ADGVT
+1026 GVT
-1031 LGIVNDFN
+1031 LSIVYNFN
-1039 TTTSNDPALFYVRN
+1039 TTTSNDPALFYVMN
-1053 GATLTLGGGNY
+1053 GATLTLGGGGSDV
-1064 AQGELYITGN
+1064 QKGELYVTGN
-1074 INVGNISLVTVANGG
+1074 TNVGNISLVTVANGG
-1089 SFVLNDGVTLYNNHT
+1089 SFVQNDGITLKGNST

-1123 GGNIE
+1123 GGSIE

-1150 TISRNTATNEVSLD
+1150 TISGNTAANAVNLD
-1164 GTPYNAYGIY
+1164 GKSYNAYGIY

-1180 VTLEGAVTMSD
+1180 VTLNGAVKISD

-1206 DFATDSPIGITY
+1206 NFATSSPIGITY
-1218 HTVLNAGD
+1218 NTVLNAGD
-1226 LIVDIKNG
+1226 LIVNIKNG
-1234 YMGTPE
+1234 YTDTPE
-1240 NAEQAFELY
+1240 NAEQAFKLY
-1249 AMDASSYAFGLRDSD
+1249 AMDASSYAFGLRGSSD
-1264 DGGDSADALVVQK
+1264 GDSKNALVVQK

-1298 MLENGMKYSDGTTEL
+1298 MLENGMIYSDDTTDGTTEL
-1313 SETVINELVKVT
+1313 SQEVIDKLVDETA
-1325 GERGFGAERYAVRD
+1325 ERGGFGAERYAVRD

-1406 TPNQFNITFDY
+1406 TPNQFNITFDS

-1452 RLTVNNYTAVG
+1452 VLTVNNYTAVG
-1463 FLFKGWRL
+1463 FLFAGWSL
-1471 TGGAGAPEQ
+1471 TRGTDASTQ
-1480 FTDKQEL
+1480 FTDKQKL
-1487 IATDWDTMIGGVIGV
+1487 SADDWDTMIDGVIGV
-1502 EHEATETKAGYVEY
+1502 EHEATETEAGYVEY
-1516 SITLYAVWENLFS
+1516 SITLYAVWKNLFS

-1539 EIGKIE
+1539 QIGKIE
-1545 DLYILEATTMGKRG
+1545 DLYILEATTMGERG
-1559 SSVSGE
+1559 SSDSNVSV
-1565 SENDPN
+1565 SE
-1571 TVPNEY
+1571 EY
-1577 YNTHS
+1577 YNTHT
-1582 EDGAAVAYAAENYE
+1582 DGGAKVDYAAENYE
-1596 GYYFLL
+1596 GYFFLL
-1602 TADLNGF
+1602 TADLTGF

-1618 KNATAKTQDEE
+1618 KNAQAKDQDEE
-1629 ITASLPTTV
+1629 ITASLPNDV
-1638 SDGTATGITKNGTP
+1638 QNSENKNGITDNGTP
-1652 FAGTFDGNGKSIGLA
+1652 FAGTFNGDGKLIGLA

-1672 LTETQYEEAKK
+1672 LTEKQYADAL
-1683 AAEAAGGT
+1683 AAADNK
-1691 LAWVNGDETLL
+1691 LPWKNGDETLL

-1712 ATISNLVL
+1712 ATISNLTL

-1767 TDESE
+1767 TDESG

-1779 VVNTGAISY
+1779 VVNEGAISY

-1796 TTLSTQ
+1796 TALSTQ
-1802 PGWSETDKLSDVQG
+1802 PYWSETKKLSDVQG

-1877 TAGLYATVH
+1877 TAGLYATVN

-1935 EYAGKYVYVDLSVTL
+1935 EYAGEYVYADLSS
-1950 PSEDSEY
+1950 PSPSAGSEY

-1989 TGAISAWASVGGIAG
+1989 TGTISAWASVGGIAG

-2018 SVLANGFHFEGSEQ
+2018 SVLANGFHFEGGEQ
-2032 VWGGMQTSDGSY
+2032 VGGGMLMSDGSY
-2044 HAFLG
+2044 RAFLG
-2049 SLVGMS
+2049 SLVGTS

-2103 GRTASQMSVIAEN
+2103 GRTASQMSVIAAN

-2150 QPVEGQTYHYPQLNA
+2150 QAGQTYHYPQLNA
-2165 FAGDGNTVTIGGRS
+2165 FAGDGNTVTFGVRS

-2204 ITDTDSVT
+2204 ITDTDTVT
-2212 ISYSLGGGAFTF
+2212 ISYSLGDGAFTF
-2224 AGGSNENGYYFAE
+2224 AGTDEKGSYFAE
-2237 NGYLYKQVGGLW
+2237 DGYRYNYKTEDELW

-2271 PGDPARVGYRF
+2271 PDDPARVGYTF
-2282 TGWYS
+2282 KGWYS
-2287 DAACR
+2287 DALCR

-2338 SILDADVGRNVDLP
+2338 SILNAGAKAQLP

-2373 VDSYRVIAP
+2373 VDSYRIIAP
-2382 SSGTPYIEFYSGG
+2382 SGGTPEIEFYSGEN
-2395 TAVETVPFNAI
+2395 AVETVPFNTI

-2416 WKAISYTI
+2416 WEAQPYTI
-2424 TYGGLTADKFV
+2424 TYGGLTVEEFDFV
-2435 DRENAT
+2435 DGENAT

-2454 FTFAKPQK
+2454 FTFAIPQK
-2462 KGYTFND
+2462 KGYTFD
-2469 WLLVELDGKRVTEE
+2469 GWKLVSLDGKTATED
-2483 LDSINREHYTIGDI
+2483 LDSINKEHYAIGDI

-2508 IVLEAQWTRNNVT
+2508 IVLEAQWTRNYVT

-2531 ENDTGLGQD
+2531 EKYSNYGLD
-2540 ESGRYFISVPY
+2540 LDISGRYYISVPY
-2551 YSNGNDAL
+2551 YSNGNGDGAL
-2559 AFLFGADGT
+2559 AFLFGEDGT
-2568 FNVTATPPANSGRT
+2568 FNVKATPPANSGRD

-2592 SEGNAAITKDFT
+2592 SEDDAAITKNFT
-2604 VKGDASGTGSQ
+2604 VTGDAAGTGSQ
-2615 TIYAGYRTSTY
+2615 TIYAGYRTSTH

-2682 ASAIKVTSGWN
+2682 VSAIKVTSGWN
-2693 FLGWVVTGSNESA
+2693 FLGWVMEDDKEDDKSV
-2706 PAPIYNVTSALS
+2706 PAPIYNVTSDLK
-2718 ITAQYAQNQVTVNFV
+2718 ITAQYEQNKVAVNFV
-2733 GLNGALLGSVTIG
+2733 GLNGELLGSVTIG
-2746 QNTAIGEENEAYKEI
+2746 QGSSIGEDNTDYNAVLNNLRGENGDKI
-2761 EEQAKYFGYDRI
+2761 FGYDFK
-2773 GWYYTDASGVRQNFA
+2773 GWYYTDASGVRQDFEI
-2788 LTDTVSAS
+2788 TDPVSAS
-2796 MVVYADLQ
+2796 MVVYANLQ
-2804 AKKITPQFV
+2804 AKTITPQFR
-2813 LVIDGA
+2813 LVIDG
-2819 QQPVSLD
+2819 VGESETISF
-2826 GYTYDFGAAFGQFP
+2826 GKTYSFGAAFGQFP

-2853 AKKYLGYQISRWS
+2853 AKKYLGYQISGWS
-2866 VNGSAVNVNTVIT
+2866 VGGSAVNVNTVIT
-2879 QEKVKDGET
+2879 QEMVNSGT
-2888 SLTIELHAELTKA
+2888 WTIELHAELTKA
-2901 TYSINFN
+2901 TYSISFN

-2936 SSDWEPGL
+2936 SGKWKDGL
-2944 PVPKRAGHT
+2944 PVPQRAGHD
-2953 PAWNVYNANGTRLG
+2953 PAWNVYDANGSRLG

-2973 AAGLLALL
+2973 AAGLIALL
-2981 DEEGYAGELSLIAV
+2981 DAEGYAGDLSLIAA
-2995 WTADVYTVWFSA
+2995 WTAEVYTVWFYA
-3007 NGGTFTVPEEKIEGI
+3007 DGGTFTVPKDAIKGI
-3022 TFYDKNKLPVDTT
+3022 TFYAADKTT
-3035 GNPAEYFTME
+3035 EVTATGASAAYFTME

-3087 YSEQSPIKAY
+3087 YSQKSPIVAY

-3116 DITDVLYGADLSAL
+3116 DITEISYGADLSAQL
-3130 LKDEPTR
+3130 EGKTTER
-3137 DGYSF
+3137 DGYTF
-3142 AGWYYDSGW
+3142 AGWYYDSDFNDENKVQVG
-3151 KTPVDDSDTMPSKDL
+3151 DTMPSKDL
-3166 VLYAKWDVNSYKLT
+3166 VLYAKWKVNSYKLT
-3180 LNITFK
+3180 LNIAING
-3186 DGTVEE
+3186 GTVEE
-3192 SVVKGAF
+3192 SVVEGAF

-3208 APATNGYTVEIT
+3208 APATNGYTVKIT

-3230 NTIKFGENG
+3230 NTIAFGDYRLN
-3239 EYSLSGTWTHDAD
+3239 GTWD
-3252 GNVLL
+3252 GDVLL
-3257 TFMPASDYTVSGE
+3257 TFMPASDYEVSGT
-3270 FTKSAGDFT
+3270 FKSATGVT

-3288 EYYKTTVSSGTVIKE
+3288 EYYKTTVSSEDNTVSE
-3303 EDLPNP
+3303 PP
-3309 IRTGYT
+3309 APTRTGYT
-3315 FDGWFTAEGGKFEFT
+3315 FGGWFTAEGKAFNFD
-3330 TPIKAD
+3330 TPITED
-3336 TNLYAHWEAVEYKVT
+3336 TKFLYAHWNAVEYEVT
-3351 LRGEGVNLDPNPIEV
+3351 LRGEGVNLDRIEV
-3366 AFGTELLWGTENAPL
+3366 AFGTELTWGTESAPL
-3381 PVPVRGGYTFEGW
+3381 PVPARGGYTFEGW

-3416 YAKWEAT
+3416 YAKWKAT

-3429 KWGLKGENSITI
+3429 EWGLESEKTTVTI
-3441 SDGYNSALNLSSV
+3441 DGAYNSALDLSSV
-3454 GGAVPHYTFIWQV
+3454 GGEVPHYTFIWQV

-3480 FRTMPNLSAEYAGYT
+3480 FRTMPNLMAKYADYT
-3495 SDVSG
+3495 SVVGG

-3519 EGADPVTVTVKSKS
+3519 EGADPVTVTVKTGGRN
-3533 DKPQSFAKLDGKTG
+3533 SFTKLDDEKTG
-3547 YEFAGWKL
+3547 YTFAGWKL
-3555 STDGTAYNY
+3555 SSSDTAYNY
-3564 YMVGENGGEWGVW
+3564 YMVGKNRDEWGVW
-3577 LYSDADGADGNF
+3577 LYSDEVSEDGNF
-3589 VPFTEGF
+3589 VPFNEGF
-3596 VLYLTAAYTAMH
+3596 SLILTAAYTPKEYTVNFNANGG
-3608 VSVTLDSQGGSGA
+3608 SVTTSDKKVT
-3621 EGDFG
+3621 
-3626 GDYDSVLTGLP
+3626 YDSVYGILP
-3637 VPTKHG
+3637 VPTRNG
-3643 YTFDGWYV
+3643 YTFDGWFTEQ
-3651 GDKKWEDD
+3651 EDG
-3659 VLTTENGVE
+3659 TQITANSTVE
-3668 EQNGVFTLALTAHW
+3668 ITGNQTLFAHW
-3682 TAIKYKIIYNLNG
+3682 TAIEYKIIYNPGTGTN
-3695 GRGNPNPT
+3695 NPENPSVY
-3703 TYTIEQTVQLNKPTE
+3703 TYESAFEFKDPT
-3718 APTGYGFLYW
+3718 APTGYRFLYW

-3736 VYEITAD
+3736 VYEITAR

-3748 TLIAQYKPNTYGV
+3748 TLIAQYKP
-3761 SVSGSGISA
+3761 
-3770 DVQSVLH
+3770 
-3777 GQENVV
+3777 
-3783 IRLSVTEVGYHLPE
+3783 
-3797 SIGVTMVDT
+3797 
-3806 QLVDFTYDNGVI
+3806 FTYI
-3818 TFQSLVTGE
+3818 
-3827 ITITAS
+3827 
-3833 AQQNTYTVTF
+3833 VTF
-3843 DANGGTD
+3843 KVNGNGATVD
-3850 DIVKED
+3850 PLKKEVTF
-3856 IAHGSKL
+3856 GSVYGEL
-3863 SGIVPDEPQRD
+3863 PVPTRN
-3874 GYQFVGWNTDRNAS
+3874 GYTFVGWYLNDELVNADIQVTTADNHTLTAHWKVIEYTIVYNGLRGTEHS
-3888 SALDDYAI
+3888 NLTSYTIVDGEIKLNDPTSEPTGYTFDGWYNGEEKVTAI
-3896 TGDVT
+3896 PAGSYGNLT
-3901 LYAVWK
+3901 LTARWT

-3919 GEVTTSDKK
+3919 GEGTMDGMTF
-3928 VTYDSVYGDL
+3928 TYG
-3938 PVPTRVGYT
+3938 
-3947 FNGWYLGETLVN
+3947 
-3959 ADTQVTTAD
+3959 TAQNL
-3968 SHTLAAHWTVNT
+3968 SE
-3980 YAVTFYK
+3980 
-3987 NDGTDGV
+3987 NDFER
-3994 HDSKNDV
+3994 
-4001 AYDQAIGEV
+4001 A
-4010 SQPLR
+4010 
-4015 TGYTFAGWA
+4015 GYTFAGWA
-4024 WNKTSS
+4024 RDKGAT
-4030 EADFAAGTELKNL
+4030 EIEFADRASVINL
-4043 TAENGATVTL
+4043 TAENGGEVTL

-4060 TYTVTFNPNYEG
+4060 TYTVTFDPNYEG
-4072 DTGSMSDMTFT
+4072 GTGSMSDMTFT

-4092 NAFTRTGYT
+4092 NAFARTGYT
-4101 FAGWATEEDATKV
+4101 FAGWATEEGATED
-4114 KYENGESVSNL
+4114 KYANGASVSNL
-4125 TTENGGTVTL
+4125 TEVNGGTVTL
-4135 YAVWTANT
+4135 YAVWTANS
-4143 YTVTFDANGGEGTM
+4143 YTVHFDANGGEGEM
-4157 DDMPF
+4157 LAQDDF
-4162 TYDEEKNLNPI
+4162 TYDTAKNLTKNAF
-4173 NPDTFKRAG
+4173 TRTG
-4182 YTFKGWARNPNVS
+4182 YTFKGWARNAGATQA
-4195 NIEFADGASVSNLT
+4195 EFADGASVSNLT
-4209 SRNGVTVTLYAVW
+4209 SRNGATVTLYAVW
-4222 EANTYTV
+4222 EANSVSVTFELGDGLEKADGDAAATFGQSYRFTLKAKDGYSLPATVTVTVGAQTYRVAVGTGGTVVIPPVYMTGDIKVTAVGVANAYTV
-4229 TFDKNVG
+4229 VFVG
-4236 DGETTTQDFTY
+4236 GT
-4247 DTAQNLNP
+4247 
-4255 NAFTRTGYTFAGWAR
+4255 
-4270 DKGATEIEFADG
+4270 
-4282 ASVINL
+4282 S
-4288 TATDKGNV
+4288 
-4296 TLYAVWRADSYTIV
+4296 
-4310 FDGGPA
+4310 A

-4328 TPTDL
+4328 RETTL
-4333 TANGFVRLGYKFL
+4333 TKNGFVRLGYEFL
-4346 GWAYTDNADSHEIDD
+4346 GWAYSD
-4361 GATINI
+4361 GAKVAIADGGLITINESFAGDI
-4367 DENFED
+4367 QDK
-4373 VIEGTTITLHAV
+4373 TITLHAV
-4385 WSPIKYTLKLEA
+4385 WSPIEYTLKLEA
-4397 NGGDFVDEISSSVTG
+4397 NGGSFVGGDSSSVSG
-4412 TYGGYFVLP
+4412 TYGGNFVLP
-4421 DAEKLVRD
+4421 EKLERA

-4449 GASVPVQL
+4449 GASVPVKL
-4457 FTDGLKAAGIVGTLH
+4457 FTDGLKAAEEPVGTLY

-4484 DGEHVRSNGASSAV
+4484 DGEHVRSNGAASAV
-4498 YGNTYS
+4498 DGNTYS
-4504 AKLTVD
+4504 ASLTVD

-4515 TLTQGEI
+4515 TKEGI
-4522 SVEMDGTESVQFTY
+4522 SVEMNGTESVQFTY

-4641 ALTVTIVHADKS
+4641 ALTVTIVHADES

-4671 VPKGYDYDE
+4671 VPKGYDYTY

-4732 VEHGQPLDSAEG
+4732 VEHGQPLDSADG
-4744 WEETPVRIGYEFGG
+4744 WEETPARVGYTFGG
-4758 WYNGET
+4758 WYNGDV
-4764 RMTGGSIVTGALT
+4764 RMTGGSVITIET
-4777 LTAQWNAIDY
+4777 TETTREFTFTARWNAIDY

-4798 TSTKATYQYDKVVV
+4798 TSTTVKYQFGNTVK
-4812 LIDNPERDGY
+4812 LIDNPVRNGY
-4822 TFEGWYYNGELWTP
+4822 TFAGWYHNGKLWES

-4842 ENITLVAMWTL
+4842 ENITLVAMWARKT
-4853 QSFTVSFSVGD
+4853 FTVSFSVGD
-4864 GATGVADQTIY
+4864 GATGVADQKIY
-4875 FGFKATKPTDP
+4875 FEFTATKPTDP

-4891 SFGGWMLNESEY
+4891 SFGGWMLDESEY

-4909 RDNITLTAKWLP
+4909 RDNITLTAEWLP

-4949 IVLADPAREGFIF
+4949 IVLANPTREGFIF

-4993 ANTYTVDFVLNGG
+4993 ANTYIVDFVLNGG
-5006 TMKST
+5006 TMKNT

-5091 RFTEVTDETTLSEAA
+5091 RFAEVTDEATLSEAA

-5121 ELIAADGTPVSIDK
+5121 ELVAADGTPVSIDK

-5149 VGRYAV
+5149 VGRYTV

-5228 RRYELNYVNGGVPA
+5228 RRYELNYVNGGVPSQ
-5242 RKLKESA
+5242 KLKESA

>member
-23 VTVSTALWSVLR
+23 VTVSAALWSVLR
-35 TRDGTR
+35 TRDGAQ

-100 LKTGARAVVNETLP
+100 LKTGAQAVVGETLP

-171 GDGDYENNGVMTVSN
+171 RDGDYENNGVMTVSN

-200 VNGSLNNDGAR
+200 VNGSLNNDGER
-211 GGTITVSDGSA
+211 NGTITVSDGSA

-235 AADNA
+235 DNSNA
-240 LGVKGTIT
+240 LGVEGTI
-248 NKGSVIYDGAA
+248 NNGGSVIYQRAA
-259 AEPSVSGAQAQKAA
+259 TVNFLLGENSKTAIPAT
-273 FISEIDSVKD
+273 FISSLSLSGDD
-283 KGTYVFYPEKPDTGE
+283 DGRYVFYPEKPDTGE

-311 LSNGGTRNWSGVTLL
+311 LSNGSARSWSGVTLL
-326 SFGRTTLENS
+326 SFGRTTLKNSENNVS
-336 VDNAYYTFTNVNLG
+336 YTFTNVNLG
-350 GGASG
+350 GITNVNSDGSVSEK
-355 DFTQGANELIFD
+355 FTQGANELIFD
-367 GGAKWTQGDSDGYD
+367 GGAAWKQGDSSDGYD
-381 LHFLVGSDSSTRVEY
+381 LYFLVGTDSATRTEY
-396 YNDGRYSDSALVT
+396 YNDYKGGRYSASALVT
-409 VNAGATLNIYGGVK
+409 VNAGATLNMYGGVK
-423 ITHHETRAGNGVGGG
+423 ITRHETRAGNGVGGG
-438 VSVKSSVNTHNS
+438 VSVKSSVDTHDS

-719 KIIMKGGTITGN
+719 KIIMKGGTVTGN
-731 SVDNDIAENGNG
+731 SVDNGISENGNG
-743 VYVYCTSSTFTQS
+743 VYVYCVSNTFTQS
-756 EGMLQLSGSASIDTS
+756 EGMLRLSGNASIDTS

-778 NFGSIPV
+778 NFGTIPI
-785 YIFPKTLTLYACIDN
+785 YIYSSGTTLYYCEHNGIWGEHTKQENFFYNNALYIKEGSAGPDNEYYDDIINGTLTA
-800 EHKAWTEFYYDGA
+800 TGYDELRRSAREAEPVASSDRHLWYTG
-813 LYLQKESKYH
+813 SH
-823 IKITNGTFTLDDYNY
+823 TVFNV
-838 LYSEKLA
+838 
-845 QPRTNDKHRSGWFG
+845 NDAIET
-859 GNNDDN
+859 
-865 YDPSNAESLSISG
+865 YSISG
-878 IYEARYSGMTAPIT
+878 IYEAVRSNSLNISAPIT
-892 VSDELNGSQLASLVY
+892 VDTSLKGTQLASLVY
-907 LGDDGVTALWQEKDI
+907 FGNDGVTSLWQGKNI
-922 ISYSD
+922 ISYSN

-932 RDKFLLDSAAY
+932 RNKFLLDSATY
-943 TFTETGNALQIAA
+943 TFTETSNALQIAA
-956 ATAQDATDSV
+956 AEGEDNGVARVLHTDGT
-966 AYNVDK
+966 K
-972 ETYYPSMAAAVA
+972 PTYSSLAEAVA
-984 DANENN
+984 NANE

-997 RSATLSEPIIVDKN
+997 RSATLDKTIVIDKN
-1011 ITIVPFVESETAETD
+1011 ITIVPNGDF
-1026 ADGVT
+1026 T
-1031 LGIVNDFN
+1031 LYIKSGFD
-1039 TTTSNDPALFYVRN
+1039 TSGAINPALFRVEN
-1053 GATLTLGGGNY
+1053 GATLTLGGQNTLTVSGNTS
-1064 AQGELYITGN
+1064 EEN
-1074 INVGNISLVTVANGG
+1074 IPLVTVING
-1089 SFVLNDGVTLYNNHT
+1089 SYVQKSGVTLTGASVNDDAEIHNVQTDASAVYLASSNASATIEGGVIRSNKGGLGAIYVGDGASLTLSGGAIGGALDTDHNVDKNGLEYGVYVT
-1104 SANAGAVMLLG
+1104 GRGKVSLNGSVALYDAINLSAKGASVTVGAGYANAL
-1115 SGAKATMN
+1115 TDN
-1123 GGNIE
+1123 
-1128 STQGAWG
+1128 
-1135 AVYVGNGAEMIVSGG
+1135 G
-1150 TISRNTATNEVSLD
+1150 TIRLT
-1164 GTPYNAYGIY
+1164 Y
-1174 AEAGGA
+1174 AD
-1180 VTLEGAVTMSD
+1180 TL
-1191 AIRLATLGAVINVDA
+1191 DA
-1206 DFATDSPIGITY
+1206 DDVVVNILNTY
-1218 HTVLNAGD
+1218 AGD
-1226 LIVDIKNG
+1226 ADTVFSDFALYEMD
-1234 YMGTPE
+1234 E
-1240 NAEQAFELY
+1240 SLY
-1249 AMDASSYAFGLRDSD
+1249 ALRLRGSSD
-1264 DGGDSADALVVQK
+1264 GDSKNALVVQK
-1277 AVKYIF
+1277 AVRYIF

-1391 AYTNSSAPIELRSVW
+1391 AYTNSSAPITLRSVW
-1406 TPNQFNITFDY
+1406 TPNQFNITFDS

-1463 FLFKGWRL
+1463 FLFTGWSL
-1471 TGGAGAPEQ
+1471 TGGIDASVKFGDGRTLE
-1480 FTDKQEL
+1480 
-1487 IATDWDTMIGGVIGV
+1487 ATDWDTMIGGVIGV

-1539 EIGKIE
+1539 KIGKIE
-1545 DLYILEATTMGKRG
+1545 DLYILEATTMGTRG
-1559 SSVSGE
+1559 SSDSGVSV
-1565 SENDPN
+1565 SE
-1571 TVPNEY
+1571 EY

-1596 GYYFLL
+1596 GYFFLL
-1602 TADLNGF
+1602 TAENLSGF

-1618 KNATAKTQDEE
+1618 KNAQAKDQDEE
-1629 ITASLPTTV
+1629 ITASLPNDV
-1638 SDGTATGITKNGTP
+1638 QNSENKNGITDNGTP
-1652 FAGTFDGNGKSIGLA
+1652 FAGTFNGDGKLIGLA

-1672 LTETQYEEAKK
+1672 LTEKQYADAL
-1683 AAEAAGGT
+1683 AAADNK
-1691 LAWVNGDETLL
+1691 LPWKNGDETLL

-1712 ATISNLVL
+1712 ATISNLTL

-1796 TTLSTQ
+1796 TALSTQ
-1802 PGWSETDKLSDVQG
+1802 PYWSETKKLSDVQG

-1823 GYGITL
+1823 GYGITM

-1935 EYAGKYVYVDLSVTL
+1935 EYAGKYVYADLSSTAL
-1950 PSEDSEY
+1950 SADSEY

-1969 TSYNK
+1969 TSYDK

-2004 YFAYSTVSRAYNGG
+2004 YFAYSTVSRVYNGG
-2018 SVLANGFHFEGSEQ
+2018 SVLANGFHFEGSEK
-2032 VWGGMQTSDGSY
+2032 VGGGMQTSDGSY

-2103 GRTASQMSVIAEN
+2103 GRTASQMSVIAAN

-2141 DEAGQAEEG
+2141 GEAGQAEEG

-2165 FAGDGNTVTIGGRS
+2165 FAGDGNTVRIGGKS
-2179 FELGEHSKNST
+2179 FELGTYSKDST

-2204 ITDTDSVT
+2204 ITDTDSVQ

-2224 AGGSNENGYYFAE
+2224 AGGSDDDGYYFAE
-2237 NGYLYKQVGGLW
+2237 GGYRYNLVDGLW

-2292 EPFSFGSIPASD
+2292 EPFSFDSIPASD

-2338 SILDADVGRNVDLP
+2338 SILDEGSRVDLP
-2352 IAENVTRRGYTL
+2352 TAENVTRRGYTL

-2395 TAVETVPFNAI
+2395 SDVETVPFNTI

-2416 WKAISYTI
+2416 WEAEPYTI
-2424 TYGGLTADKFV
+2424 TYNGLTADKFV

-2462 KGYTFND
+2462 KGYTFD
-2469 WLLVELDGKRVTEE
+2469 GWKLVSLDGKTATGD
-2483 LDSINREHYTIGDI
+2483 LDSINKEHYAINGI

-2521 LYLDARGGTI
+2521 LYLDARGGEI
-2531 ENDTGLGQD
+2531 EDFKTHGLERD
-2540 ESGRYFISVPY
+2540 LSGRYYISVPY
-2551 YSNGNDAL
+2551 YSNGSNAL
-2559 AFLFGADGT
+2559 AFLFGAGGT
-2568 FNVTATPPANSGRT
+2568 FHVTATLPEGSGRT

-2592 SEGNAAITKDFT
+2592 SEGDAAITKYFT
-2604 VKGDASGTGSQ
+2604 VKGDALGMGSQ
-2615 TIYAGYRTSTY
+2615 TIYAGYQTSTY
-2626 VITIS
+2626 TITIS
-2631 LGDHAQSVDSNME
+2631 LGDHADSVNPDMAE
-2644 TELREAG
+2644 ELKAAG
-2651 FDCEG
+2651 FDWG
-2656 DFATAKEFTLTGV
+2656 KGNNLATAKEFTLINV
-2669 LHGSS
+2669 LHGSDVS
-2674 ASEALELL
+2674 AQLTLL
-2682 ASAIKVTSGWN
+2682 ASAINVTEGYN
-2693 FLGWVVTGSNESA
+2693 FLGWFTEDDKS
-2706 PAPIYNVTSALS
+2706 APIYNVTSALS

-2746 QNTAIGEENEAYKEI
+2746 QGSVIGENNEAYTDI
-2761 EEQAKYFGYDRI
+2761 AAKADSYFGYDFK
-2773 GWYYTDASGVRQNFA
+2773 GWYYTDASGRKDFIIADDNNEG
-2788 LTDTVSAS
+2788 DTVSAS

-2804 AKKITPQFV
+2804 AKKITPQFI
-2813 LVIDGA
+2813 LAIGDA
-2819 QQPVSLD
+2819 RESISLD
-2826 GYTYDFGAAFGQFP
+2826 DYTYYFGAAFGQFP
-2840 TLSDLLDQLSDEV
+2840 TLDELSND
-2853 AKKYLGYQISRWS
+2853 AKYLGYQISGWS
-2866 VNGSAVNVNTVIT
+2866 VDGSAVNVNTVIT
-2879 QEKVKDGET
+2879 QKMVEDGDT
-2888 SLTIELHAELTKA
+2888 LTIELHAELTKA
-2901 TYSINFN
+2901 TYTISFI

-2921 EYRYGEADSVQYHAG
+2921 EYQFGDVDSVRYHAG
-2936 SSDWEPGL
+2936 NSDWDPGL
-2944 PVPKRAGHT
+2944 PIPKRAGHT
-2953 PAWNVYNANGTRLG
+2953 YAWTVYDANGTRLS
-2967 DTSITD
+2967 DTPIKD
-2973 AAGLLALL
+2973 VAGLIKLL
-2981 DEEGYAGELSLIAV
+2981 GEVGYAGNILLRAE
-2995 WTADVYTVWFSA
+2995 WTAEKYTVWFSA
-3007 NGGTFTVPEEKIEGI
+3007 NGGTFTVPEKAIDGI
-3022 TFYDKNKLPVDTT
+3022 KFYDKNKLPVDTA
-3035 GNPAEYFTME
+3035 GNPAVYFTME
-3045 VQYGTVPNPPVAL
+3045 VQYGTVPYPPVAL

-3066 IFLGWRDSNNAILT
+3066 IFLSWRTSDNMILT
-3080 VVTSAGQ
+3080 EVTSEGQ
-3087 YSEQSPIKAY
+3087 YSQGSPIQAY

-3116 DITDVLYGADLSAL
+3116 DITEISYGADLSAQL
-3130 LKDEPTR
+3130 EGKTTER
-3137 DGYSF
+3137 DGYTF
-3142 AGWYYDSGW
+3142 AGWYYDSDFNDENKVQVG
-3151 KTPVDDSDTMPSKDL
+3151 DTMPSKDL
-3166 VLYAKWDVNSYKLT
+3166 VLYAKWEVNSYKLT
-3180 LNITFK
+3180 LNITI
-3186 DGTVEE
+3186 DGGTVEK
-3192 SVVKGAF
+3192 SVVEGAF

-3208 APATNGYTVEIT
+3208 APATNGYTVTIT

-3239 EYSLSGTWTHDAD
+3239 EYSLSGTWTHGAD
-3252 GNVLL
+3252 DNVLL

-3270 FTKSAGDFT
+3270 FTASAGDFT
-3279 VTFYLIDGT
+3279 VTFYLTGDT
-3288 EYYKTTVSSGTVIKE
+3288 VYYKTTVSSGTVIKE
-3303 EDLPNP
+3303 EELPNP

-3315 FDGWFTAEGGKFEFT
+3315 FIEWRTAEGEKFEFT
-3330 TPIKAD
+3330 TQIDED
-3336 TNLYAHWEAVEYKVT
+3336 TTLYAHWKANEYTVT
-3351 LRGEGVNLDPNPIEV
+3351 LRGEGVNLDPNPIKV
-3366 AFGTELLWGTENAPL
+3366 AYGTTLTWSDGGPL
-3381 PVPVRGGYTFEGW
+3381 PVPARGGYTFEGW
-3394 YLDADFSTTAK
+3394 YLDADFSTTAE
-3405 GTFMPAYDITL
+3405 GTAMPAYDITL
-3416 YAKWEAT
+3416 YAKWKAT

-3429 KWGLKGENSITI
+3429 EWGLESEKTTVTI
-3441 SDGYNSALNLSSV
+3441 DGAYNSALDFSSV

-3467 VKGEN
+3467 TADGKDPI
-3472 KLPVTLDD
+3472 PVTLDD
-3480 FRTMPNLSAEYAGYT
+3480 FRTMPNLSEKFAGYT
-3495 SDVSG
+3495 SVVEG
-3500 RVTITV
+3500 RVSITV
-3506 QATYTA
+3506 QAAYTP
-3512 IEYAITL
+3512 IGYTITL
-3519 EGADPVTVTVKSKS
+3519 DGADPVPVTVKDASSEKTE
-3533 DKPQSFAKLDGKTG
+3533 FAKLGDKTG

-3555 STDGTAYNY
+3555 SADDTAAYNY
-3564 YMVGENGGEWGVW
+3564 YMVGENGGEWGVY
-3577 LYSDADGADGNF
+3577 LYSDEVSADGNF

-3596 VLYLTAAYTAMH
+3596 SLYLTAAYTANTYT
-3608 VSVTLDSQGGSGA
+3608 VKFDANGGEVGKS
-3621 EGDFG
+3621 EQEVI
-3626 GDYDSVLTGLP
+3626 YDSVYGDLP
-3637 VPTKHG
+3637 VPTRVG
-3643 YTFDGWYV
+3643 YTFDGWFTEQ
-3651 GDKKWEDD
+3651 EDG
-3659 VLTTENGVE
+3659 TQITANSTVE
-3668 EQNGVFTLALTAHW
+3668 ITGNQTLFAHW
-3682 TAIKYKIIYNLNG
+3682 TAIEYKIIYNPGTGTNNLE
-3695 GRGNPNPT
+3695 NPSVYTYESAFEFKDPT
-3703 TYTIEQTVQLNKPTE
+3703 

-3736 VYEITAD
+3736 VYEITAR

-3748 TLIAQYKPNTYGV
+3748 TLIAQYKPNTY
-3761 SVSGSGISA
+3761 
-3770 DVQSVLH
+3770 
-3777 GQENVV
+3777 
-3783 IRLSVTEVGYHLPE
+3783 
-3797 SIGVTMVDT
+3797 
-3806 QLVDFTYDNGVI
+3806 
-3818 TFQSLVTGE
+3818 
-3827 ITITAS
+3827 
-3833 AQQNTYTVTF
+3833 TVTF
-3843 DANGGTD
+3843 DKN
-3850 DIVKED
+3850 
-3856 IAHGSKL
+3856 
-3863 SGIVPDEPQRD
+3863 
-3874 GYQFVGWNTDRNAS
+3874 VGD
-3888 SALDDYAI
+3888 
-3896 TGDVT
+3896 
-3901 LYAVWK
+3901 
-3907 ANSYTV
+3907 
-3913 YFNANG
+3913 
-3919 GEVTTSDKK
+3919 
-3928 VTYDSVYGDL
+3928 
-3938 PVPTRVGYT
+3938 
-3947 FNGWYLGETLVN
+3947 GETT
-3959 ADTQVTTAD
+3959 TQ
-3968 SHTLAAHWTVNT
+3968 
-3980 YAVTFYK
+3980 
-3987 NDGTDGV
+3987 G
-3994 HDSKNDV
+3994 
-4001 AYDQAIGEV
+4001 
-4010 SQPLR
+4010 
-4015 TGYTFAGWA
+4015 
-4024 WNKTSS
+4024 
-4030 EADFAAGTELKNL
+4030 
-4043 TAENGATVTL
+4043 
-4053 YAVWRAN
+4053 
-4060 TYTVTFNPNYEG
+4060 
-4072 DTGSMSDMTFT
+4072 FT

-4255 NAFTRTGYTFAGWAR
+4255 NAFTRTGYTFAGWATDPKR
-4270 DKGATEIEFADG
+4270 TEVEFSDG

-4288 TATDKGNV
+4288 TATDKDNV

-4310 FDGGPA
+4310 FVGGEFA
-4316 TGAMNNQTVLYN
+4316 MGAMNNQTVLYN

-4333 TANGFVRLGYKFL
+4333 TANGFVRLGYDFL
-4346 GWAYTDNADSHEIDD
+4346 GWAYTDNADSPEIKN
-4361 GATINI
+4361 GTIWINADWLAEHAGDI
-4367 DENFED
+4367 KDK
-4373 VIEGTTITLHAV
+4373 TITLHAV
-4385 WSPIKYTLKLEA
+4385 WEERTYTLELKA
-4397 NGGDFVDEISSSVTG
+4397 NGGDFVDEISSSVSG
-4412 TYGGYFVLP
+4412 EYSKYFVLP
-4421 DAEKLVRD
+4421 DAKAFKARE
-4429 GYTFLGWSTSASG
+4429 GYTFLGWSKSEIG
-4442 ESVLYTG
+4442 EDILYNG
-4449 GASVPVQL
+4449 GVNVPVKL
-4457 FTDGLKAAGIVGTLH
+4457 FTDGVAAEENVGMLY

-4484 DGEHVRSNGASSAV
+4484 DGEHVRSNGAASAV

-4510 TGYTL
+4510 TGY

-4536 ADGVLTISSPVT
+4536 ADGVLTISSLVT
-4548 GYIVITAKAAANT
+4548 GDIVITAKAAANT

-4581 SAITLKDPTRPG
+4581 SAVTLDDPTRPG

-4600 IGDDEGTRY
+4600 IDGDEETLY
-4609 RGSVSV
+4609 RGIVSV

-4621 AGVANGETITLH
+4621 AGVKNGETITLN
-4633 AKWQAAEG
+4633 AKWQAAAG

-4660 SGKHLSKAEIN
+4660 SGDKLSIEEDIR
-4671 VPKGYDYDE
+4671 VPKGYDYTY
-4680 ATYHTDSADGA
+4680 ATYRIGSAQGA
-4691 EFVFNNPITEDTIIY
+4691 VFDFGQKITADMTLH
-4706 VAGGKLI
+4706 VVGGKLI

-4721 EDGETT
+4721 GYDRKPDT
-4727 DTLIK
+4727 DTVELT
-4732 VEHGQPLDSAEG
+4732 VEHGEPLDSAEG
-4744 WEETPVRIGYEFGG
+4744 WEETPARVGYTFGG
-4758 WYNGET
+4758 WYNGNV
-4764 RMTGGSIVTGALT
+4764 RMTGGSIVTSKFALT
-4777 LTAQWNAIDY
+4777 ARWKAIDY
-4787 TVTFNPNHESG
+4787 TVTFNPNGGSG
-4798 TSTKATYQYDKVVV
+4798 EQTTQTYHYGDAVA
-4812 LIDNPERDGY
+4812 LISAPVRDGY
-4822 TFEGWYYNGELWTP
+4822 TFEGWYYNGALWVS
-4836 GTTMPA
+4836 GTAMPA
-4842 ENITLVAMWTL
+4842 ENITLVAMWAL
-4853 QSFTVSFSVGD
+4853 NSYTVSFSVGD

-4891 SFGGWMLNESEY
+4891 SFGGWMLDGSEY
-4903 DFGTPV
+4903 DFGTSV

-4933 VNASSNPASY
+4933 VNASGNPDSY

-4949 IVLADPAREGFIF
+4949 IVLANPTREGFIF

-5075 IVTITSDDG
+5075 IVTITSDEG

-5091 RFTEVTDETTLSEAA
+5091 RFAEVTDEVTLSEAA

-5213 CAALAGIIVLLARSM
+5213 CAVLAGIIVLLARSM

-5242 RKLKESA
+5242 QKLKESA

>member
-23 VTVSTALWSVLR
+23 VTVSAALWSVLR

-171 GDGDYENNGVMTVSN
+171 GKGTHENNGVMTVSN

-200 VNGSLNNDGAR
+200 VNGSLNNDGER
-211 GGTITVSDGSA
+211 NGKITVSDGSA

-240 LGVKGTIT
+240 LGVSGTIT
-248 NKGSVIYDGAA
+248 NKGSVIYQRAA
-259 AEPSVSGAQAQKAA
+259 TVNFSLGEDSKAA
-273 FISEIDSVKD
+273 IPATFISSLSLSGDNN
-283 KGTYVFYPEKPDTGE
+283 GRYVFYPEKPNTGE

-311 LSNGGTRNWSGVTLL
+311 LLNGGTRSWSGVTLL
-326 SFGRTTLENS
+326 SFGRTTLKN
-336 VDNAYYTFTNVNLG
+336 NANDVYYTFTNVNLG
-350 GGASG
+350 GSASG

-367 GGAKWTQGDSDGYD
+367 GGAKWTQGETSDYQLRFLIGDDASENSVSGYY
-381 LHFLVGSDSSTRVEY
+381 HNTGKHTSGY
-396 YNDGRYSDSALVT
+396 PLVT
-409 VNAGATLNIYGGVK
+409 VSGTANYMYDGVK
-423 ITHHETRAGNGVGGG
+423 IMRNESRSGESVGGG
-438 VSVKSSVNTHNS
+438 MKISSDAVV
-450 WGSTYIDSITRA
+450 Y
-462 NLNMYGGEI
+462 MYGGEI
-471 SYNAVTQCKNNGA
+471 SYNAVTLCHNNGA
-484 GAGVYG
+484 GGG
-490 YFAEINI
+490 IFMAERGKIEI
-497 AGGKITRN
+497 DGGKITRN
-505 ANATYSDGSAD
+505 ALADYGNKASAQRSAD
-516 GAGLALDASS
+516 GAGIA
-526 LTMSGGEISWNCG
+526 TNGGKVVMRGGEISFNN
-539 AVGGTDAGADGGG
+539 GTTGHSAEQGSDGGG
-552 IIARSEDHNT
+552 IIGRVGATIEM
-562 AVTDETLSTLTAST
+562 
-576 VTLSG
+576 SG

-587 WTGGS
+587 RTGGF
-592 GGGILLWQSHLTM
+592 GGAMLLYDNSKLTM
-605 TGGEIAENGASFGG
+605 TGGSV
-619 GIGMTSGKQHTGDD
+619 
-633 STSKAGYARINGGT
+633 
-647 ISGNY
+647 SGNY
-652 AFYNEWNTKKPQ
+652 ATYGGGVNMTQNSSIDVSGGDFSYNVAFRHAEGY
-664 GGYGGGICVGSNIDA
+664 GGYGGAICVGA
-679 GDNYKLHSFVEFS
+679 VGNYEVNSKAEFS
-692 GEALVTDN
+692 GTASVAYN
-700 RAVYGGG
+700 RAIYGGG
-707 LAVYTKDNSNYN
+707 LAVYTKNDPNYN
-719 KIIMKGGTITGN
+719 KIIMKGGTVTGN
-731 SVDNDIAENGNG
+731 SVEGGNAANGNG
-743 VYVYCTSSTFTQS
+743 VYVYCSSTTFNQS
-756 EGMLQLSGSASIDTS
+756 GGMLRLSGNASIDTS

-778 NFGSIPV
+778 NFGTIPV
-785 YIFPKTLTLYACIDN
+785 YIFSGTLYACSGGWGADHNPQTI
-800 EHKAWTEFYYDGA
+800 FYYGGA
-813 LYLQKESKYH
+813 LYVQEGTEYHQK
-823 IKITNGTFTLDDYNY
+823 IKNGTLTQEDYNALFAAAAEQRPY
-838 LYSEKLA
+838 KNNAHKSIFE
-845 QPRTNDKHRSGWFG
+845 G
-859 GNNDDN
+859 GDDN
-865 YDPSNAESLSISG
+865 YVHNDPDNSRTFSVSR
-878 IYEARYSGMTAPIT
+878 IYEVADNLNINAPIT
-892 VSDELNGSQLASLVY
+892 VDTSLKGTQLASLVY
-907 LGDDGVTALWQEKDI
+907 LGNDGVTALWQEKDI

-932 RDKFLLDSAAY
+932 RNKFLLDSATY
-943 TFTETGNALQIAA
+943 TFTETSNALQIAA
-956 ATAQDATDSV
+956 AEGEDNSVAYNV

-972 ETYYPSMAAAVA
+972 KIYYPSLAAAVA

-997 RSATLSEPIIVDKN
+997 RTATLSEPIFVDKD

-1150 TISRNTATNEVSLD
+1150 TISENTAANAVNLD
-1164 GTPYNAYGIY
+1164 GKSYNAYGIY

-1180 VTLEGAVTMSD
+1180 VTLNGMVTMSD

-1206 DFATDSPIGITY
+1206 NFATSSPIGITY
-1218 HTVLNAGD
+1218 NTVLNAGD
-1226 LIVDIKNG
+1226 LIVNIKNG
-1234 YMGTPE
+1234 YTDTPE
-1240 NAEQAFELY
+1240 NAEQAFKLY
-1249 AMDASSYAFGLRDSD
+1249 AMDPSSYAFGLR
-1264 DGGDSADALVVQK
+1264 GSAAEGSKDALVVQK
-1277 AVKYIF
+1277 AVRYIF
-1283 DFRYSNGYGDGTSND
+1283 DFRYQNGYSDDTLVSGMGYSGGSMKNAIESLIQSLNGTVFANDGRIMS
-1298 MLENGMKYSDGTTEL
+1298 
-1313 SETVINELVKVT
+1313 
-1325 GERGFGAERYAVRD
+1325 RGKT
-1339 GALVVSVFSGSSEAF
+1339 LVVYVFSGSESF
-1354 QLSWLNGVAQKT
+1354 SLSNLKTFAQKE
-1366 GWTLSTWHQTS
+1366 GWTLSAWHRGS
-1377 KNNVLSAIGDSASL
+1377 ADSVLSAIGDSASL

-1406 TPNQFNITFDY
+1406 TPNQFNITFDS

-1463 FLFKGWRL
+1463 FLFAGWSL
-1471 TGGAGAPEQ
+1471 TRGTDASTQ
-1480 FTDKQEL
+1480 FTDKQKL
-1487 IATDWDTMIGGVIGV
+1487 SADDWNTMINGVIGV
-1502 EHEATETKAGYVEY
+1502 EHEATETEAGYVEY
-1516 SITLYAVWENLFS
+1516 SITLYAVWQNLFS

-1539 EIGKIE
+1539 EIGKIK
-1545 DLYILEATTMGKRG
+1545 DLYILEATTMGKTESSDSG
-1559 SSVSGE
+1559 VSVSK
-1565 SENDPN
+1565 
-1571 TVPNEY
+1571 TY
-1577 YNTHS
+1577 FNTHT
-1582 EDGAAVAYAAENYE
+1582 DGGAKVDYAAENYE

-1602 TADLNGF
+1602 TANLTEGF

-1618 KNATAKTQDEE
+1618 KDVAAATQDEE
-1629 ITASLPTTV
+1629 ITASLPQTV
-1638 SDGTATGITKNGTP
+1638 SDGNADGLTDHGTP
-1652 FAGTFDGNGKSIGLA
+1652 FAGTFNGDGKSIGLA

-1672 LTETQYEEAKK
+1672 VTETQYEEAKK

-1712 ATISNLVL
+1712 ATISNLTL

-1767 TDESE
+1767 TDESG

-1796 TTLSTQ
+1796 TALSEQ
-1802 PGWSETDKLSDVQG
+1802 AGWSETQKLSDVQG

-1877 TAGLYATVH
+1877 TAGLHATVN
-1886 SADGGVN
+1886 SADGGVK

-1935 EYAGKYVYVDLSVTL
+1935 EYAGKYVYADLSTTSPL
-1950 PSEDSEY
+1950 EGSEY

-1969 TSYNK
+1969 TSYDK

-2018 SVLANGFHFEGSEQ
+2018 SVLANGFHFEGREQ
-2032 VWGGMQTSDGSY
+2032 VWGGMRTSDGSY

-2103 GRTASQMSVIAEN
+2103 GRTASQMSVIAAN

-2179 FELGEHSKNST
+2179 FELGTYSKDST

-2204 ITDTDSVT
+2204 ITDTDWVQ

-2224 AGGSNENGYYFAE
+2224 AGGSDENGYYFAE
-2237 NGYLYKQVGGLW
+2237 GGYRYTQADELW

-2258 GGEAHE
+2258 GGAAHD

-2271 PGDPARVGYRF
+2271 PDDPARVGYRF

-2338 SILDADVGRNVDLP
+2338 SILNEDRNVKLP
-2352 IAENVTRRGYTL
+2352 IASEVTRRGYTL

-2395 TAVETVPFNAI
+2395 TAVETVSFNTI

-2416 WKAISYTI
+2416 WEAQPYKI
-2424 TYGGLTADKFV
+2424 TYSGLTADKFV
-2435 DRENAT
+2435 DSEAAT
-2441 LNGAKENYTITDS
+2441 LNGAKDSYTITDS

-2462 KGYTFND
+2462 KGYTFD
-2469 WLLVELDGKRVTEE
+2469 GWKLVSLDGKTATGD
-2483 LDSINREHYTIGDI
+2483 LDSINKEHYAINGI

-2521 LYLDARGGTI
+2521 LYLDARGGEI
-2531 ENDTGLGQD
+2531 EDFKTHGLERD
-2540 ESGRYFISVPY
+2540 LSGRYYISVPY
-2551 YSNGNDAL
+2551 YSNGSNAL
-2559 AFLFGADGT
+2559 AFLFGAGGT
-2568 FNVTATPPANSGRT
+2568 FHVTATLPEGSGRT

-2592 SEGNAAITKDFT
+2592 SEGDAAITKYFT
-2604 VKGDASGTGSQ
+2604 VKGDALGMGSQ
-2615 TIYAGYRTSTY
+2615 TIYAGYETSTWD
-2626 VITIS
+2626 ITIS
-2631 LGDHAQSVDSNME
+2631 LGDYAQSVNADMEME
-2644 TELREAG
+2644 TELKEAR
-2651 FDCEG
+2651 FTWEG
-2656 DFATAKEFTLTGV
+2656 SLATAKAFTLTGV
-2669 LHGSS
+2669 LHGSDVS
-2674 ASEALELL
+2674 AQLTLL
-2682 ASAIKVTSGWN
+2682 ASAINVTEGYN
-2693 FLGWVVTGSNESA
+2693 FLGWFTEDDKS
-2706 PAPIYNVTSALS
+2706 APIYNVTSALS

-2746 QNTAIGEENEAYKEI
+2746 QGSVIGENNEAYTDI
-2761 EEQAKYFGYDRI
+2761 AAKADSYFGYDFK
-2773 GWYYTDASGVRQNFA
+2773 GWYYTDASGRKDFIIADDNNEG
-2788 LTDTVSAS
+2788 DTVSES

-2804 AKKITPQFV
+2804 AKKIAPQFV
-2813 LVIDGA
+2813 LTIDGA
-2819 QQPVSLD
+2819 QQEVPLD
-2826 GYTYDFGAAFGQFP
+2826 GYIYSFGAAFGRFP
-2840 TLSDLLDQLSDEV
+2840 TLSDLLGQLSAED
-2853 AKKYLGYQISRWS
+2853 AKKYLGYQISGWS
-2866 VNGSAVNVNTVIT
+2866 VDGSAVNVNTVIT
-2879 QEKVKDGET
+2879 QKMVEDSET

-2901 TYSINFN
+2901 TYTISFI

-2921 EYRYGEADSVQYHAG
+2921 EYWFGDVDSVKYRVG
-2936 SSDWEPGL
+2936 SSEKKGL

-2953 PAWNVYNANGTRLG
+2953 YAWTVYDANGTRLS
-2967 DTSITD
+2967 DTPIED
-2973 AAGLLALL
+2973 VAGLIDLL
-2981 DEEGYAGELSLIAV
+2981 GEVGYAGNISLRAE
-2995 WTADVYTVWFSA
+2995 WTAEVYTVWFSA
-3007 NGGTFTVPEEKIEGI
+3007 NGGTFTVPKDAIKGI
-3022 TFYDKNKLPVDTT
+3022 TFYADDKQTEVTAENQSQY
-3035 GNPAEYFTME
+3035 PAVYFTMK

-3066 IFLGWRDSNNAILT
+3066 IFLGWRDSNYAILD
-3080 VVTSAGQ
+3080 VVTSPDQ
-3087 YSEQSPIKAY
+3087 YSQKSPIVAY

-3130 LKDEPTR
+3130 FKDEPTR

-3142 AGWYYDSGW
+3142 AGWYYSSDFNDENKVQVG
-3151 KTPVDDSDTMPSKDL
+3151 DTMPSKDL
-3166 VLYAKWDVNSYKLT
+3166 VLYAKWKVNSYKLT

-3192 SVVKGAF
+3192 SVVKEAF
-3199 KELGFTASV
+3199 EALRFNASV
-3208 APATNGYTVEIT
+3208 APAANGYTVEIT

-3239 EYSLSGTWTHDAD
+3239 EYSLSGTWTHKTD
-3252 GNVLL
+3252 GKVFL
-3257 TFMPASDYTVSGE
+3257 TFMPADNYEVSGT
-3270 FTKSAGDFT
+3270 FTTPEKPSESVT
-3279 VTFYLIDGT
+3279 VTFYLTDDT
-3288 EYYKTTVSSGTVIKE
+3288 VYYSTTVSKNTPVSEPPEPT
-3303 EDLPNP
+3303 
-3309 IRTGYT
+3309 RTGYT
-3315 FDGWFTAEGGKFEFT
+3315 FGGWFTVPDGEEGDKFDFA
-3330 TPIKAD
+3330 TPITED
-3336 TNLYAHWEAVEYKVT
+3336 TKFLYAHWNAVEYEVT
-3351 LRGEGVNLDPNPIEV
+3351 LRGEGVSLDSIWV
-3366 AFGTELLWGTENAPL
+3366 AFGTKLTWSEGGLL
-3381 PVPVRGGYTFEGW
+3381 PVPARGGYTFEGW
-3394 YLDADFSTTAK
+3394 YLDADFSTTAE
-3405 GTFMPAYDITL
+3405 GTFMPAYGITL

-3429 KWGLKGENSITI
+3429 KWGLDGVDADSVTI
-3441 SDGYNSALNLSSV
+3441 SGGYNSALDLSSV
-3454 GGAVPHYTFIWQV
+3454 GGEVPHYTFVWQV

-3480 FRTMPNLSAEYAGYT
+3480 FRTMPNLMAKYADYT
-3495 SDVSG
+3495 SVVGG

-3577 LYSDADGADGNF
+3577 LYSDKVSADGNF

-3596 VLYLTAAYTAMH
+3596 LLYLTAAYTPK
-3608 VSVTLDSQGGSGA
+3608 
-3621 EGDFG
+3621 E
-3626 GDYDSVLTGLP
+3626 
-3637 VPTKHG
+3637 
-3643 YTFDGWYV
+3643 
-3651 GDKKWEDD
+3651 
-3659 VLTTENGVE
+3659 
-3668 EQNGVFTLALTAHW
+3668 
-3682 TAIKYKIIYNLNG
+3682 
-3695 GRGNPNPT
+3695 
-3703 TYTIEQTVQLNKPTE
+3703 
-3718 APTGYGFLYW
+3718 
-3728 MNAATGDP
+3728 
-3736 VYEITAD
+3736 
-3743 SMGDI
+3743 
-3748 TLIAQYKPNTYGV
+3748 
-3761 SVSGSGISA
+3761 
-3770 DVQSVLH
+3770 
-3777 GQENVV
+3777 
-3783 IRLSVTEVGYHLPE
+3783 
-3797 SIGVTMVDT
+3797 
-3806 QLVDFTYDNGVI
+3806 
-3818 TFQSLVTGE
+3818 
-3827 ITITAS
+3827 
-3833 AQQNTYTVTF
+3833 YTVTF
-3843 DANGGTD
+3843 NPNGG
-3850 DIVKED
+3850 
-3856 IAHGSKL
+3856 S
-3863 SGIVPDEPQRD
+3863 
-3874 GYQFVGWNTDRNAS
+3874 
-3888 SALDDYAI
+3888 
-3896 TGDVT
+3896 
-3901 LYAVWK
+3901 
-3907 ANSYTV
+3907 
-3913 YFNANG
+3913 
-3919 GEVTTSDKK
+3919 VTTSDKK
-3928 VTYDSVYGDL
+3928 VTYDSAYGEL
-3938 PVPTRVGYT
+3938 PVPTRKGYT
-3947 FNGWYLGETLVN
+3947 FVGWYLNDKPVN

-3968 SHTLAAHWTVNT
+3968 VHTLTAEWKAIEYT
-3980 YAVTFYK
+3980 VTFYK
-3987 NDGTDGV
+3987 NDGGDEAYHAVSGV
-3994 HDSKNDV
+3994 K
-4001 AYDQAIGEV
+4001 YDQAIEDV
-4010 SQPLR
+4010 PTPSR
-4015 TGYTFAGWA
+4015 TGYAFVGWA

-4030 EADFAAGTELKNL
+4030 AADFAEGAELKNL
-4043 TAENGATVTL
+4043 TAENGGKVTL

-4060 TYTVTFNPNYEG
+4060 TYTVTFDANDG
-4072 DTGSMSDMTFT
+4072 TGNMSDMTFT

-4092 NAFTRTGYT
+4092 NAFARTGYT

-4114 KYENGESVSNL
+4114 KYANGASVSNL
-4125 TTENGGTVTL
+4125 TEVNGGTVTL
-4135 YAVWTANT
+4135 YAVWTANS
-4143 YTVTFDANGGEGTM
+4143 YTVHFDANGGEGTM

-4162 TYDEEKNLNPI
+4162 TYGTAQNLNP
-4173 NPDTFKRAG
+4173 NAFRRAG
-4182 YTFKGWARNPNVS
+4182 YTFKGWARNPNATD
-4195 NIEFADGASVSNLT
+4195 IEFADGASVSNLT
-4209 SRNGVTVTLYAVW
+4209 AENGATVTLYAVW
-4222 EANTYTV
+4222 KANSVSVTFKLGDGLEKTDGDAEATFGQSYTFTLTAKSGYSRPATV
-4229 TFDKNVG
+4229 TVTVG
-4236 DGETTTQDFTY
+4236 EQTY
-4247 DTAQNLNP
+4247 RVAVGAGGAVVIPPVYVTDDITITAV
-4255 NAFTRTGYTFAGWAR
+4255 G
-4270 DKGATEIEFADG
+4270 
-4282 ASVINL
+4282 V
-4288 TATDKGNV
+4288 
-4296 TLYAVWRADSYTIV
+4296 ADSYTIV
-4310 FDGGPA
+4310 FVGGESV

-4328 TPTDL
+4328 IQTKL
-4333 TANGFVRLGYKFL
+4333 TANGFVKLGYEFL
-4346 GWAYTDNADSHEIDD
+4346 GWAYSDNVDSPEIEN
-4361 GATINI
+4361 GGSITINESLADKI
-4367 DENFED
+4367 KDK
-4373 VIEGTTITLHAV
+4373 TITLYAV
-4385 WSPIKYTLKLEA
+4385 WSQIEYTLELDA
-4397 NGGDFVDEISSSVTG
+4397 TDGDFVDEISSSVTG
-4412 TYGGYFVLP
+4412 TYGGDFVLP
-4421 DAEKLVRD
+4421 DAEELLVRE

-4442 ESVLYTG
+4442 ESVLYNG

-4457 FTDGLKAAGIVGTLH
+4457 FTDGLETAEEAVGTLY

-4484 DGEHVRSNGASSAV
+4484 NGEHVRINGASSAV
-4498 YGNTYS
+4498 YGNTYL
-4504 AKLTVD
+4504 ANLTVD

-4515 TLTQGEI
+4515 TKDGI
-4522 SVEMDGTESVQFTY
+4522 SVEMNGTESVQFTY

-4548 GYIVITAKAAANT
+4548 GDIAIIANAAANT

-4621 AGVANGETITLH
+4621 AGVEDQDKAEITLN

-4641 ALTVTIVHADKS
+4641 ALTVTIVHADGS

-4660 SGKHLSKAEIN
+4660 SGERLSKAEIN

-4680 ATYHTDSADGA
+4680 AKYHIGSAQGA
-4691 EFVFNNPITEDTIIY
+4691 VFKFKDPIANDMTLY
-4706 VAGGKLI
+4706 VANAEHI
-4713 TYTITLDY
+4713 TYNITLNYGYGDEVKLTVAY
-4721 EDGETT
+4721 
-4727 DTLIK
+4727 
-4732 VEHGQPLDSAEG
+4732 GQPLDSAEG
-4744 WEETPVRIGYEFGG
+4744 WVETPVRDGYEFVG
-4758 WYNGET
+4758 WYKDDDK
-4764 RMTGGSIVTGALT
+4764 RVTGGSIVTSELT
-4777 LTAQWNAIDY
+4777 LTATWNAIEY
-4787 TVTFNPNHESG
+4787 TVTFNPNGGSG
-4798 TSTKATYQYDKVVV
+4798 EQTTQTHHYGDAVEP
-4812 LIDNPERDGY
+4812 IDAPVRNGY
-4822 TFEGWYYNGELWTP
+4822 TFAGWYRNGELWES
-4836 GTTMPA
+4836 GTAMPA

-4853 QSFTVSFSVGD
+4853 NSYTVSFSVGD

-4891 SFGGWMLNESEY
+4891 SFGGWLLGGSAY
-4903 DFGTPV
+4903 DFDTPV
-4909 RDNITLTAKWLP
+4909 KGNITLTAKWLP

-4933 VNASSNPASY
+4933 VNASSNPDSY
-4943 NIESGT
+4943 NIKSGT

-5011 EQIVVAGGTVAFE
+5011 EQIVIAGGTVAFE

-5091 RFTEVTDETTLSEAA
+5091 RFTEVTDEVTLSEAA

-5188 AVVDVLDIAPTG
+5188 AVVDVLDIAPTV

-5213 CAALAGIIVLLARSM
+5213 CAALALILVLLARSM
-5228 RRYELNYVNGGVPA
+5228 RRYELNYVNGGVPSQ
-5242 RKLKESA
+5242 KLKESA

>member
-1 MDMRITA
+1 M
-8 KNKFRTLVILLLILA
+8 
-23 VTVSTALWSVLR
+23 TVSAALWSVLR

-72 GAGDNG
+72 GDGDNG

-100 LKTGARAVVNETLP
+100 LKTGAQAVVNETLP
-114 SAQHELEG
+114 SAQNELEG
-122 KEVYS
+122 SAEYS

-171 GDGDYENNGVMTVSN
+171 GKGTHENNGVMTVSN

-240 LGVKGTIT
+240 LGVSGTIT
-248 NKGSVIYDGAA
+248 NKGSVIYQRAA
-259 AEPSVSGAQAQKAA
+259 TVNFSLGEDSKAA
-273 FISEIDSVKD
+273 IPATFISSLSLSGDNN
-283 KGTYVFYPEKPDTGE
+283 GRYVFYPEKPNTGE

-311 LSNGGTRNWSGVTLL
+311 LLNGGTRNWSGVTLL
-326 SFGRTTLENS
+326 SFGRTTLKNS

-350 GGASG
+350 GSASG

-367 GGAKWTQGDSDGYD
+367 GGAKWTQEETKDYQ
-381 LHFLVGSDSSTRVEY
+381 LRFLVGDDASENSVSKY
-396 YNDGRYSDSALVT
+396 YHNTGKHTSGYPLVT
-409 VNAGATLNIYGGVK
+409 VSGTANYMYDGVK
-423 ITHHETRAGNGVGGG
+423 IMRNESRSGESVGGG
-438 VSVKSSVNTHNS
+438 MKINS
-450 WGSTYIDSITRA
+450 DAVVY
-462 NLNMYGGEI
+462 MYGGEI
-471 SYNAVTQCKNNGA
+471 SYNAVTLCHNNGA
-484 GAGVYG
+484 GGG
-490 YFAEINI
+490 IFMAERGKIEI
-497 AGGKITRN
+497 DGGKITRN
-505 ANATYSDGSAD
+505 ALADYGNKASAQRSAD
-516 GAGLALDASS
+516 GAGIA
-526 LTMSGGEISWNCG
+526 TNGGKVVMRGGEISFNN
-539 AVGGTDAGADGGG
+539 GTTGHSAEQGSDGGG
-552 IIARSEDHNT
+552 IIGRVGATIEM
-562 AVTDETLSTLTAST
+562 
-576 VTLSG
+576 SG

-587 WTGGS
+587 RTGGF
-592 GGGILLWQSHLTM
+592 GGAMLLYDNSKLTM
-605 TGGEIAENGASFGG
+605 TGGSV
-619 GIGMTSGKQHTGDD
+619 
-633 STSKAGYARINGGT
+633 
-647 ISGNY
+647 SGNY
-652 AFYNEWNTKKPQ
+652 ATYGGGVNMTQNSSIDVSGGDFSYNVAFRHAEGY
-664 GGYGGGICVGSNIDA
+664 GGYGGAICVGA
-679 GDNYKLHSFVEFS
+679 VGNYEVNSKAEFS
-692 GEALVTDN
+692 GTASVAYN
-700 RAVYGGG
+700 RAIYGGG
-707 LAVYTKDNSNYN
+707 LAVYTKNDPNYN
-719 KIIMKGGTITGN
+719 KIIMKGGTVTGN
-731 SVDNDIAENGNG
+731 SVEGGNAANGNG
-743 VYVYCTSSTFTQS
+743 VYVYCSSTTFNQS
-756 EGMLQLSGSASIDTS
+756 GGMLRLSGNASIDTS

-778 NFGSIPV
+778 NFGTIPV
-785 YIFPKTLTLYACIDN
+785 YIFSGTLYACSGGWGADHNPQTI
-800 EHKAWTEFYYDGA
+800 FYYGGA
-813 LYLQKESKYH
+813 LYVQEGTEYHQK
-823 IKITNGTFTLDDYNY
+823 IKNGTLTQEDYNALFAAAAEQRPY
-838 LYSEKLA
+838 KNNAHKSIFE
-845 QPRTNDKHRSGWFG
+845 G
-859 GNNDDN
+859 GDDN
-865 YDPSNAESLSISG
+865 YVHNDPDNSRTFSVSR
-878 IYEARYSGMTAPIT
+878 IYEVADDLNINAPIT
-892 VSDELNGSQLASLVY
+892 VDTSLKGTQLASLVY
-907 LGDDGVTALWQEKDI
+907 LGNDGVTSLWQGKDI
-922 ISYSD
+922 ISYSN

-932 RDKFLLDSAAY
+932 RNKFLLDSDTY
-943 TFTETGNALQIAA
+943 TFKVPENTRVLQIAA
-956 ATAQDATDSV
+956 AEGKDNSV
-966 AYNVDK
+966 AYNVSTK
-972 ETYYPSMAAAVA
+972 QYYSSLADAVA
-984 DANENN
+984 NAGE

-997 RSATLSEPIIVDKN
+997 RTATLSEPIFVDKN
-1011 ITIVPFVESETAETD
+1011 VTIVPYVTSETAEPETG
-1026 ADGVT
+1026 GVT
-1031 LGIVNDFN
+1031 LGIVNNFN
-1039 TTTSNDPALFYVRN
+1039 TTTSNDPALFYVMN

-1064 AQGELYITGN
+1064 ALGELYITGN
-1074 INVGNISLVTVANGG
+1074 TNVGNISLVTVANGG
-1089 SFVLNDGVTLYNNHT
+1089 SFVLNDGVTLYNNST

-1123 GGNIE
+1123 GGSIE

-1150 TISRNTATNEVSLD
+1150 TISGNTAANAISLD
-1164 GTPYNAYGIY
+1164 DESYNAYGIY

-1191 AIRLATLGAVINVDA
+1191 AIRLATLGAVINVDEN
-1206 DFATDSPIGITY
+1206 FATSSPIGITY
-1218 HTVLNAGD
+1218 NTVLNAGD

-1234 YMGTPE
+1234 YMDTPQK
-1240 NAEQAFELY
+1240 AEQAFKLY
-1249 AMDASSYAFGLRDSD
+1249 AMDLSSYAFGRRGSG
-1264 DGGDSADALVVQK
+1264 DGGDSEDALVVQK

-1313 SETVINELVKVT
+1313 SQEVIDKLVDETA
-1325 GERGFGAERYAVRD
+1325 ERGGFGAERYAVRD

-1452 RLTVNNYTAVG
+1452 VLTVNNYTAVG
-1463 FLFKGWRL
+1463 FLFTGWSL
-1471 TGGAGAPEQ
+1471 TGGKDAEKTFENG
-1480 FTDKQEL
+1480 KKL
-1487 IATDWDTMIGGVIGV
+1487 IADDWDTMIGGVIGV
-1502 EHEATETKAGYVEY
+1502 EHEATETEAGYVEY
-1516 SITLYAVWENLFS
+1516 SITLYAVWKNLFS

-1539 EIGKIE
+1539 QIGKLS

-1577 YNTHS
+1577 YNTHT
-1582 EDGAAVAYAAENYE
+1582 DGGAKVAYAAENYE
-1596 GYYFLL
+1596 GYFFLL
-1602 TADLNGF
+1602 TADLTGF

-1618 KNATAKTQDEE
+1618 KNAQAKDQDEE
-1629 ITASLPTTV
+1629 ITASLPNDV
-1638 SDGTATGITKNGTP
+1638 QNSENKNGITDNGTP

-1672 LTETQYEEAKK
+1672 VTETQYEEAKK

-1712 ATISNLVL
+1712 ATISNLTL

-1788 APRLDDKT
+1788 APRIDDKT
-1796 TTLSTQ
+1796 TALSTQ
-1802 PGWSETDKLSDVQG
+1802 PDWSETKKLSDVQG

-1823 GYGITL
+1823 GYGITM

-1950 PSEDSEY
+1950 PSADSEY

-1969 TSYNK
+1969 TSYDK
-1974 SANEGDLKSIANVYN
+1974 KANEGDLKSIANVYN
-1989 TGAISAWASVGGIAG
+1989 TGTISAWASVGGIAG

-2018 SVLANGFHFEGSEQ
+2018 SVLANGFHFEGGEQ
-2032 VWGGMQTSDGSY
+2032 VGGGMQTSDGSY

-2086 YTAETLGFAEST
+2086 YTVEELGFAEST

-2103 GRTASQMSVIAEN
+2103 GRTASQMSVIAAN

-2141 DEAGQAEEG
+2141 GEAGQAEEG
-2150 QPVEGQTYHYPQLNA
+2150 QAGQTYHYPQLNA

-2179 FELGEHSKNST
+2179 FELGTYSKDST

-2204 ITDTDSVT
+2204 ITDTDSVQ

-2224 AGGSNENGYYFAE
+2224 AGGDEENGYYFAE
-2237 NGYLYKQVGGLW
+2237 GGYRYNLVDGFW
-2249 QTEVEYKIG
+2249 QTKVVYKIG
-2258 GGEAHE
+2258 GGAAHD

-2271 PGDPARVGYRF
+2271 PDDPARVGYRF

-2338 SILDADVGRNVDLP
+2338 SILDKGSRVDLP
-2352 IAENVTRRGYTL
+2352 IADDVTRRGYTL

-2373 VDSYRVIAP
+2373 VDSYQVIAP

-2395 TAVETVPFNAI
+2395 SENAVETVSFNTI

-2416 WKAISYTI
+2416 WEAEPYTI
-2424 TYGGLTADKFV
+2424 TYNGLTADKFV
-2435 DRENAT
+2435 DSEAAT
-2441 LNGAKENYTITDS
+2441 LNGAKDSYTITDS

-2462 KGYTFND
+2462 KGYTFD
-2469 WLLVELDGKRVTEE
+2469 GWKLVSLDGKTATED
-2483 LDSINREHYTIGDI
+2483 LDSINKEHYAINGI

-2531 ENDTGLGQD
+2531 ENYSNYKLGLD
-2540 ESGRYFISVPY
+2540 ISGRYYISVPY
-2551 YSNGNDAL
+2551 YSNGNGDGAL
-2559 AFLFGADGT
+2559 AFLFKEDGT
-2568 FNVTATPPANSGRT
+2568 FNVTATPPASSGRD

-2592 SEGNAAITKDFT
+2592 SEGNAAITKDFIVT
-2604 VKGDASGTGSQ
+2604 GDAAGTGSQ
-2615 TIYAGYRTSTY
+2615 TIYAGYQTSTY

-2682 ASAIKVTSGWN
+2682 ASAINVTDSYY
-2693 FLGWVVTGSNESA
+2693 FLGWVTKDGKS
-2706 PAPIYNVTSALS
+2706 APIYNVTSDLE
-2718 ITAQYAQNQVTVNFV
+2718 ITAQYEENKVAVNFV
-2733 GLNGALLGSVTIG
+2733 GLNGELLGSVTIG
-2746 QNTAIGEENEAYKEI
+2746 QNTAIGTGNTAYEAIATK
-2761 EEQAKYFGYDRI
+2761 AGSYFGYDFK
-2773 GWYYTDASGVRQNFA
+2773 GWYYTDASGVRQAFNI
-2788 LTDTVSAS
+2788 TDTVSAS
-2796 MVVYADLQ
+2796 MVVYANLQ
-2804 AKKITPQFV
+2804 PRTITPQFR
-2813 LVIDGA
+2813 LVIDGVGESEIISFGDA
-2819 QQPVSLD
+2819 YS
-2826 GYTYDFGAAFGQFP
+2826 FGAAFGQFP
-2840 TLSDLLDQLSDEV
+2840 TLSDLLGQLSAEN
-2853 AKKYLGYQISRWS
+2853 AKKYLGYQISGWS
-2866 VNGSAVNVNTVIT
+2866 FRNADGTEVSVNVNTVIT
-2879 QEKVKDGET
+2879 QEMVKDGET

-2901 TYSINFN
+2901 TYSISFI

-2921 EYRYGEADSVQYHAG
+2921 EYWFGDVDSVKYRVG
-2936 SSDWEPGL
+2936 SSEKKGL

-2953 PAWNVYNANGTRLG
+2953 YAWTVYDANGTRLS
-2967 DTSITD
+2967 DTPIKD
-2973 AAGLLALL
+2973 VAGLIKLL
-2981 DEEGYAGELSLIAV
+2981 GEVGYAGDLSLIAV

-3007 NGGTFTVPEEKIEGI
+3007 NGGTFTVPEEKIKGI
-3022 TFYDKNKLPVDTT
+3022 TFYAKDQTT
-3035 GNPAEYFTME
+3035 EVTAENQSQYPAVYFTME
-3045 VQYGTVPNPPVAL
+3045 VQYGTVPKPPVAL

-3066 IFLGWRDSNNAILT
+3066 IFLSWRTSDNMILT
-3080 VVTSAGQ
+3080 EVTSEGQ
-3087 YSEQSPIKAY
+3087 YSQGSPIQAY

-3116 DITDVLYGADLSAL
+3116 DITGISYGAALSEL
-3130 LKDEPTR
+3130 LAKKIPAR
-3137 DGYSF
+3137 MGYRF
-3142 AGWYYDSGW
+3142 TGWYTDS
-3151 KTPVDDSDTMPSKDL
+3151 KCEQPVGGTMPSKDL
-3166 VLYAKWDVNSYKLT
+3166 VLYAGWEKISYTLT

-3186 DGTVEE
+3186 DGTLEK
-3192 SVVKGAF
+3192 SVVEGAF

-3208 APATNGYTVEIT
+3208 APATNGYTVTIT

-3257 TFMPASDYTVSGE
+3257 TFMPADNYEVSGE
-3270 FTKSAGDFT
+3270 FTAPEKPSESVT
-3279 VTFYLIDGT
+3279 VTFYLVDGT
-3288 EYYKTTVSSGTVIKE
+3288 EYYKTTVTSGTVIGK
-3303 EDLPNP
+3303 LPAP
-3309 IRTGYT
+3309 TRTGYK
-3315 FDGWFTAEGGKFEFT
+3315 FIEWRTAEGKAFSLD

-3336 TNLYAHWEAVEYKVT
+3336 TTLYAHWNAVEYKVT

-3381 PVPVRGGYTFEGW
+3381 PVPARGGYTFEGW
-3394 YLDADFSTTAK
+3394 YLDADFSTTAE
-3405 GTFMPAYDITL
+3405 GTAMPAYDITL
-3416 YAKWEAT
+3416 YAKWKAT

-3429 KWGLKGENSITI
+3429 EWGLESEKTTVTI
-3441 SDGYNSALNLSSV
+3441 DGAYNSALNLSSV
-3454 GGAVPHYTFIWQV
+3454 GGAVAHYTFIWQV

-3472 KLPVTLDD
+3472 KLPVTLDE

-3495 SDVSG
+3495 SVVGG

-3519 EGADPVTVTVKSKS
+3519 EGADPVTVTVKNASSEKTE
-3533 DKPQSFAKLDGKTG
+3533 FAQLVGKTG
-3547 YEFAGWKL
+3547 YDFAGWKL
-3555 STDGTAYNY
+3555 SADDTAAYNY

-3577 LYSDADGADGNF
+3577 LYSDEVSADGYF

-3596 VLYLTAAYTAMH
+3596 SLYLTAAYTAK
-3608 VSVTLDSQGGSGA
+3608 
-3621 EGDFG
+3621 E
-3626 GDYDSVLTGLP
+3626 
-3637 VPTKHG
+3637 
-3643 YTFDGWYV
+3643 
-3651 GDKKWEDD
+3651 
-3659 VLTTENGVE
+3659 
-3668 EQNGVFTLALTAHW
+3668 
-3682 TAIKYKIIYNLNG
+3682 
-3695 GRGNPNPT
+3695 
-3703 TYTIEQTVQLNKPTE
+3703 
-3718 APTGYGFLYW
+3718 
-3728 MNAATGDP
+3728 
-3736 VYEITAD
+3736 
-3743 SMGDI
+3743 
-3748 TLIAQYKPNTYGV
+3748 
-3761 SVSGSGISA
+3761 
-3770 DVQSVLH
+3770 
-3777 GQENVV
+3777 
-3783 IRLSVTEVGYHLPE
+3783 
-3797 SIGVTMVDT
+3797 
-3806 QLVDFTYDNGVI
+3806 
-3818 TFQSLVTGE
+3818 
-3827 ITITAS
+3827 
-3833 AQQNTYTVTF
+3833 YTVTF
-3843 DANGGTD
+3843 NPNGG
-3850 DIVKED
+3850 
-3856 IAHGSKL
+3856 S
-3863 SGIVPDEPQRD
+3863 
-3874 GYQFVGWNTDRNAS
+3874 
-3888 SALDDYAI
+3888 
-3896 TGDVT
+3896 
-3901 LYAVWK
+3901 
-3907 ANSYTV
+3907 
-3913 YFNANG
+3913 
-3919 GEVTTSDKK
+3919 VTTSDKK

-3947 FNGWYLGETLVN
+3947 FDGWFTEQEDGTQIMANSTVEITGNQTLF
-3959 ADTQVTTAD
+3959 
-3968 SHTLAAHWTVNT
+3968 AHWTAIKYKIIYNPGTGTNNPENPSVYT
-3980 YAVTFYK
+3980 YESAFEFKDPTAPEGYTFVCWLNAANNEKISGITKGRTGDLTLIARYSPITYIVTFEVNGNGATVDPLKKDVTFGSVYGELPVPTR
-3987 NDGTDGV
+3987 NGYTFVGWFTQQEGGTQITANNTV
-3994 HDSKNDV
+3994 AITENQTLFAQWDV
-4001 AYDQAIGEV
+4001 IEYTIVYNG
-4010 SQPLR
+4010 LR
-4015 TGYTFAGWA
+4015 GTKHSNPTLYTIESDEIELKDPTSAPTGYTFDGWYNGEDEVTTIPAG
-4024 WNKTSS
+4024 SY
-4030 EADFAAGTELKNL
+4030 GNL
-4043 TAENGATVTL
+4043 TLTARWKANPVSVTFDFGDGLEELADDTATFGQSYTFTLTAKSGYSLPATVTVIVGEQE
-4053 YAVWRAN
+4053 YRVVVGADGTVVIPPVYVTGDIKVTAVGVAN
-4060 TYTVTFNPNYEG
+4060 AYTVVF
-4072 DTGSMSDMTFT
+4072 
-4083 YGTAQNLSA
+4083 
-4092 NAFTRTGYT
+4092 
-4101 FAGWATEEDATKV
+4101 V
-4114 KYENGESVSNL
+4114 
-4125 TTENGGTVTL
+4125 GGT
-4135 YAVWTANT
+4135 
-4143 YTVTFDANGGEGTM
+4143 
-4157 DDMPF
+4157 
-4162 TYDEEKNLNPI
+4162 
-4173 NPDTFKRAG
+4173 
-4182 YTFKGWARNPNVS
+4182 S
-4195 NIEFADGASVSNLT
+4195 
-4209 SRNGVTVTLYAVW
+4209 
-4222 EANTYTV
+4222 
-4229 TFDKNVG
+4229 
-4236 DGETTTQDFTY
+4236 
-4247 DTAQNLNP
+4247 
-4255 NAFTRTGYTFAGWAR
+4255 
-4270 DKGATEIEFADG
+4270 
-4282 ASVINL
+4282 
-4288 TATDKGNV
+4288 
-4296 TLYAVWRADSYTIV
+4296 
-4310 FDGGPA
+4310 A

-4328 TPTDL
+4328 RPTNL
-4333 TANGFVRLGYKFL
+4333 TKNSFVRLGYEFL
-4346 GWAYTDNADSHEIDD
+4346 GWAYTSDAEVASVDD
-4361 GATINI
+4361 GETIKI
-4367 DENFED
+4367 DENFEG
-4373 VIEGTTITLHAV
+4373 VIEGTTVTLYAV
-4385 WSPIKYTLKLEA
+4385 WKARTYTLKLEA
-4397 NGGDFVDEISSSVTG
+4397 NGGDFMDEISSFVSG
-4412 TYGGYFVLP
+4412 TYGEEDFVLP
-4421 DAEKLVRD
+4421 AAEKLERA

-4442 ESVLYTG
+4442 ESVLYNG

-4457 FTDGLKAAGIVGTLH
+4457 FTDGLKAAEEPVGTLY

-4479 YEVTF
+4479 YKVTF
-4484 DGEHVRSNGASSAV
+4484 NGEQHVRSGGASSAV
-4498 YGNTYS
+4498 HGKTYS
-4504 AKLTVD
+4504 ANLTVD

-4515 TLTQGEI
+4515 TEKGI
-4522 SVEMDGTESVQFTY
+4522 SVTMDGTESVEFTY

-4548 GYIVITAKAAANT
+4548 GDIVITATAAANT
-4561 YTIAYEGN
+4561 YTITYTSD

-4600 IGDDEGTRY
+4600 IGDNEGTRY

-4621 AGVANGETITLH
+4621 AGVANKNGETIALH
-4633 AKWQAAEG
+4633 AKWQAAAG
-4641 ALTVTIVHADKS
+4641 ALTVTIVHADES
-4653 QQTIGVT
+4653 RQTIGVT
-4660 SGKHLSKAEIN
+4660 SGEKLSQDEIL
-4671 VPKGYDYDE
+4671 VPKGYDYGE
-4680 ATYHTDSADGA
+4680 ATYHIDSTQG
-4691 EFVFNNPITEDTIIY
+4691 EKFKFETPITEDMILY
-4706 VAGGKLI
+4706 VAGAEHI
-4713 TYTITLDY
+4713 TYSITVDY
-4721 EDGETT
+4721 EDGKTT
-4727 DTLIK
+4727 VTLT
-4732 VEHGQPLDSAEG
+4732 VEHGQPLDSADG
-4744 WEETPVRIGYEFGG
+4744 WEETPARVGYTFGG
-4758 WYNGET
+4758 WSNGET
-4764 RMTGGSIVTGALT
+4764 RVTGGSIVTGEFT
-4777 LTAQWNAIDY
+4777 LYAVWTANSY
-4787 TVTFNPNHESG
+4787 TVTFNPNGGSG
-4798 TSTKATYQYDKVVV
+4798 GQTTRTYHYGDAVA
-4812 LIDNPERDGY
+4812 LISAPERDGY
-4822 TFEGWYYNGELWTP
+4822 TFEGWYYNGALWVS
-4836 GTTMPA
+4836 GTAMQA
-4842 ENITLVAMWTL
+4842 ENITLVAMWEL
-4853 QSFTVSFSVGD
+4853 QSYTVSFSAGE
-4864 GATGVADQTIY
+4864 GATAVADQTIY
-4875 FGFKATKPTDP
+4875 FGLQAIKPTDP
-4886 VRSGY
+4886 VRSGFV
-4891 SFGGWMLNESEY
+4891 FGGWLLGGSEY

-4909 RDNITLTAKWLP
+4909 KGNITLTAKWSP
-4921 RTYSIDYVLGGG
+4921 RVYAIDYVLGGG
-4933 VNASSNPASY
+4933 VNASGNPDSY
-4943 NIESGT
+4943 NIKSGT
-4949 IVLADPAREGFIF
+4949 IVLADPTREGFIF

-4993 ANTYTVDFVLNGG
+4993 ANAYTVDFVTGGG
-5006 TMKST
+5006 TMQNT
-5011 EQIVVAGGTVAFE
+5011 EQTVVAGGTVAFE

-5043 QRYDFSTPVTGDLT
+5043 QRYDFSAPVTGDLT

-5068 GTASDGT
+5068 GTTSDGT
-5075 IVTITSDDG
+5075 VVTITSDDG

-5091 RFTEVTDETTLSEAA
+5091 RFAEVTDEETLAAAA
-5106 GSLAENMTLARLFDI
+5106 GSLAEHMTLARLFDI
-5121 ELIAADGTPVSIDK
+5121 ELVAADGTPVSIEK

-5188 AVVDVLDIAPTG
+5188 AVVDVLDIAPTA

-5213 CAALAGIIVLLARSM
+5213 CAAIALILVLLARSM

-5242 RKLKESA
+5242 QKLKESA

-5269 EMFRD
+5269 ETFRD

>member
-72 GAGDNG
+72 GDGDNG

-100 LKTGARAVVNETLP
+100 LKTGAQAVVNETLP
-114 SAQHELEG
+114 SAQNELEG

-127 LVVFDVPVT
+127 LVVFDVHVT

-148 VVFRAGVTVYGT
+148 AVFRAGVTVYGT
-160 LEINGMAFNQK
+160 LEINGMAFNQSA
-171 GDGDYENNGVMTVSN
+171 MTVSN
-186 TLNNYSEIKSEGVI
+186 TLNKYSEIKSEGVI
-200 VNGSLNNDGAR
+200 VNGSLNNDGER
-211 GGTITVSDGSA
+211 NGTIAVSDGSA

-240 LGVKGTIT
+240 LGVSGTIT
-248 NKGSVIYDGAA
+248 NKGSVIYQRAA
-259 AEPSVSGAQAQKAA
+259 TVNFSLGENSKAA
-273 FISEIDSVKD
+273 IPATFISSLSLSGDD
-283 KGTYVFYPEKPDTGE
+283 NGRYVFYPEKPDTGE

-311 LSNGGTRNWSGVTLL
+311 LNNGGTRNWSGVTLL
-326 SFGRTTLENS
+326 SFGRTTLKNS

-350 GGASG
+350 GSASG

-438 VSVKSSVNTHNS
+438 VSVKSSVDTHDS

-813 LYLQKESKYH
+813 LYLQEESNYH

-838 LYSEKLA
+838 LYDNKSA
-845 QPRTNDKHRSGWFG
+845 RPRTNDKHQSGWFG
-859 GNNDDN
+859 GNDDDN
-865 YDPSNAESLSISG
+865 YDPSNASLSISG

-932 RDKFLLDSAAY
+932 RNKFLLDSDTY
-943 TFTETGNALQIAA
+943 TFKVPENTRVLQIAA
-956 ATAQDATDSV
+956 AVQDATDSV
-966 AYNVDK
+966 AYNANK
-972 ETYYPSMAAAVA
+972 TPPYYSSLADAVAAA
-984 DANENN
+984 EPG
-990 NDTIQIL
+990 DTIQIL
-997 RSATLSEPIIVDKN
+997 RSATLDKTIVVDKD
-1011 ITIVPFVESETAETD
+1011 ITIVSNGDFTLYIKSGFETNGA
-1026 ADGVT
+1026 
-1031 LGIVNDFN
+1031 IN
-1039 TTTSNDPALFYVRN
+1039 PALFRVEN
-1053 GATLTLGGGNY
+1053 GATLTLGGQNTLTVSGNTS
-1064 AQGELYITGN
+1064 EEN
-1074 INVGNISLVTVANGG
+1074 IPLVTVING
-1089 SFVLNDGVTLYNNHT
+1089 SYVQKSGVTLTGASVNDDAEIHNVQTDASAIYLASSNASATIEGGVIRSNKGGLGAIYVGDGASLTLSGGAIGGTLDTDYNIDTDHNVDKNGLEYGVYVT
-1104 SANAGAVMLLG
+1104 GRGKVSLNGSVALYDAINLSAKGASVTVGAGYANALTENGTIRLTYADTLDADDVVVNILNTYAGDADGDADTVFSDFALYEMDESLYALRLRG
-1115 SGAKATMN
+1115 SG
-1123 GGNIE
+1123 
-1128 STQGAWG
+1128 
-1135 AVYVGNGAEMIVSGG
+1135 
-1150 TISRNTATNEVSLD
+1150 
-1164 GTPYNAYGIY
+1164 
-1174 AEAGGA
+1174 
-1180 VTLEGAVTMSD
+1180 
-1191 AIRLATLGAVINVDA
+1191 
-1206 DFATDSPIGITY
+1206 
-1218 HTVLNAGD
+1218 
-1226 LIVDIKNG
+1226 
-1234 YMGTPE
+1234 
-1240 NAEQAFELY
+1240 
-1249 AMDASSYAFGLRDSD
+1249 
-1264 DGGDSADALVVQK
+1264 DGGDSKDALVVQK
-1277 AVKYIF
+1277 AVRYIF
-1283 DFRYSNGYGDGTSND
+1283 DFRYQNGYSDDTLVS
-1298 MLENGMKYSDGTTEL
+1298 GMGYSGGSIVSAIESLIQSL
-1313 SETVINELVKVT
+1313 SENDSVFANE
-1325 GERGFGAERYAVRD
+1325 GRIMSRGGT
-1339 GALVVSVFSGSSEAF
+1339 LVVYVFSGSESF
-1354 QLSWLNGVAQKT
+1354 SLGNLKTFAQKT
-1366 GWTLSTWHQTS
+1366 GWTLSAWHRGS
-1377 KNNVLSAIGDSASL
+1377 ADSVLSAIGDSASL

-1406 TPNQFNITFDY
+1406 TPNQFNITFDS

-1463 FLFKGWRL
+1463 FLFAGWSL
-1471 TGGAGAPEQ
+1471 TRGTDASTQ
-1480 FTDKQEL
+1480 FTDKQKL
-1487 IATDWDTMIGGVIGV
+1487 SADDWNTMINGVIGV
-1502 EHEATETKAGYVEY
+1502 EHEATETEAGYVEY
-1516 SITLYAVWENLFS
+1516 SITLYAVWQNLFS

-1539 EIGKIE
+1539 KIGKIE
-1545 DLYILEATTMGKRG
+1545 DLYILEATTMGTHG
-1559 SSVSGE
+1559 SSDSGVS
-1565 SENDPN
+1565 
-1571 TVPNEY
+1571 VPNEY

-1602 TADLNGF
+1602 TADLTGF

-1618 KNATAKTQDEE
+1618 KDVSAATQDEE
-1629 ITASLPTTV
+1629 ITESMLDAEISASLPNDV
-1638 SDGTATGITKNGTP
+1638 QNSENKNGITDNGTP
-1652 FAGTFDGNGKSIGLA
+1652 FAGTFDGDGKSIGLA

-1672 LTETQYEEAKK
+1672 VTETQYEEAKK

-1712 ATISNLVL
+1712 ATISNLTL

-1767 TDESE
+1767 TDESG

-1796 TTLSTQ
+1796 TALSTQ
-1802 PGWSETDKLSDVQG
+1802 PDWSETKKLSDVQG

-1926 WTGVKNTSG
+1926 WTGVKNTTG
-1935 EYAGKYVYVDLSVTL
+1935 GYDYIDLSSPD
-1950 PSEDSEY
+1950 PSADSEY

-1969 TSYNK
+1969 TSYDK
-1974 SANEGDLKSIANVYN
+1974 DANEGDLKSIANVYN
-1989 TGAISAWASVGGIAG
+1989 TGTISAWASVGGIAG

-2018 SVLANGFHFEGSEQ
+2018 SVLANGFHFEGGEQ

-2086 YTAETLGFAEST
+2086 YTVEELGFAEST

-2103 GRTASQMSVIAEN
+2103 GRTASQMSVIAAN

-2150 QPVEGQTYHYPQLNA
+2150 QAGQTYHYPQLNA
-2165 FAGDGNTVTIGGRS
+2165 FAGNENTVRIGGQP
-2179 FELGEHSKNST
+2179 FNLGEHSKNST

-2204 ITDTDSVT
+2204 ITDTDWVQ

-2224 AGGSNENGYYFAE
+2224 AGGSDENGYYFAGK
-2237 NGYLYKQVGGLW
+2237 GYLYKLVDGLW

-2271 PGDPARVGYRF
+2271 PGDPARAGYRF

-2338 SILDADVGRNVDLP
+2338 SILNAGAKAQLP

-2373 VDSYRVIAP
+2373 VDSYRIIAP
-2382 SSGTPYIEFYSGG
+2382 SGGTPEIEFYSGE
-2395 TAVETVPFNAI
+2395 TAVETVLFNTI

-2416 WKAISYTI
+2416 WEAEPYTI

-2435 DRENAT
+2435 DGVNAT
-2441 LNGAKENYTITDS
+2441 LNGAKDSYTITDS

-2462 KGYTFND
+2462 KGYTFNG
-2469 WLLVELDGKRVTEE
+2469 WLLVSLDDKTATEE
-2483 LDSINREHYTIGDI
+2483 LDSINREHYTIGSEI
-2497 LTGIVSGTVGD
+2497 TGIVSGTVGNV
-2508 IVLEAQWTRNNVT
+2508 VLEAQWTRNYVT

-2531 ENDTGLGQD
+2531 EKYSDYGYSDYRLGQD

-2559 AFLFGADGT
+2559 AFLFGADG
-2568 FNVTATPPANSGRT
+2568 FAVEATLPEGSGRT

-2592 SEGNAAITKDFT
+2592 SEGDAAIAKDFT
-2604 VKGDASGTGSQ
+2604 VTGDALGTGSQ

-2626 VITIS
+2626 TITIS
-2631 LGDHAQSVDSNME
+2631 LGEHADPDKPVNPGME
-2644 TELREAG
+2644 TELDDAG
-2651 FDCEG
+2651 FTWKG

-2669 LHGSS
+2669 LHGSDVS
-2674 ASEALELL
+2674 AQLTRL
-2682 ASAIKVTSGWN
+2682 ASAIKVTEGYN
-2693 FLGWVVTGSNESA
+2693 FLGWVTDEGPSA
-2706 PAPIYNVTSALS
+2706 PVYNVTSDLT
-2718 ITAQYAQNQVTVNFV
+2718 ITAQYAQKQVTVNFV
-2733 GLNGALLGSVTIG
+2733 GLNGELLGSVSIG
-2746 QNTAIGEENEAYKEI
+2746 QGSVIGENNEAYTDI
-2761 EEQAKYFGYDRI
+2761 AAKADSYFGYDRI

-2788 LTDTVSAS
+2788 LTDPVSAS

-2953 PAWNVYNANGTRLG
+2953 PAWNVYDANGSRLG

-2973 AAGLLALL
+2973 AAGLIALL
-2981 DEEGYAGELSLIAV
+2981 DAEGYAGNISLIAE
-2995 WTADVYTVWFSA
+2995 WTAEVYEVWFSA
-3007 NGGTFTVPEEKIEGI
+3007 NGGTFTVPEKAIDGI
-3022 TFYDKNKLPVDTT
+3022 KFYDKNKLPVDTA
-3035 GNPAEYFTME
+3035 GNPAVYFTMK

-3066 IFLGWRDSNNAILT
+3066 IFLGWRSDSNGAPLT
-3080 VVTSAGQ
+3080 VVTSEDK
-3087 YSEQSPIKAY
+3087 YSAEYPIVAY

-3111 GTAIS
+3111 GTTID
-3116 DITDVLYGADLSAL
+3116 DITDIAYGANLSAL
-3130 LKDEPTR
+3130 LENKITTR
-3137 DGYSF
+3137 DGYTF
-3142 AGWYYDSGW
+3142 AGWYYSSDFNDENKVQVG
-3151 KTPVDDSDTMPSKDL
+3151 DTMPSKDL
-3166 VLYAKWDVNSYKLT
+3166 VLYAKWKVNSYKLT

-3186 DGTVEE
+3186 DGTLEK
-3192 SVVKGAF
+3192 SVVEGAF

-3208 APATNGYTVEIT
+3208 APATNGYTVTIT

-3239 EYSLSGTWTHDAD
+3239 EYSLSGTWTHGAD
-3252 GNVLL
+3252 DNVLL

-3270 FTKSAGDFT
+3270 FTASAGGVT
-3279 VTFYLIDGT
+3279 VTFYLTDDT
-3288 EYYKTTVSSGTVIKE
+3288 VYYSTTVSSGTVIKE
-3303 EDLPNP
+3303 EELPNP

-3315 FDGWFTAEGGKFEFT
+3315 FIEWRTAEGEKFEFT
-3330 TPIKAD
+3330 TQIDED
-3336 TNLYAHWEAVEYKVT
+3336 TTLYAHWKANEYTVT

-3381 PVPVRGGYTFEGW
+3381 PVPARGGYTFEGW
-3394 YLDADFSTTAK
+3394 YLDADFSTTAE
-3405 GTFMPAYDITL
+3405 GTAMPAYDITL
-3416 YAKWEAT
+3416 YAKWKAT

-3429 KWGLKGENSITI
+3429 EWGLDGVDADSVTI
-3441 SDGYNSALNLSSV
+3441 SGGYNSALDLSSV

-3467 VKGEN
+3467 TADGKDPI
-3472 KLPVTLDD
+3472 PVTLDD
-3480 FRTMPNLSAEYAGYT
+3480 FRTMPNLMAKYADYT
-3495 SDVSG
+3495 SVVGG

-3519 EGADPVTVTVKSKS
+3519 EGADPVTVTVETEGR
-3533 DKPQSFAKLDGKTG
+3533 QSFTVLGGKTG
-3547 YEFAGWKL
+3547 YDFAGWKL
-3555 STDGTAYNY
+3555 SADDTAAYNY
-3564 YMVGENGGEWGVW
+3564 YMVGENGGEWGVY
-3577 LYSDADGADGNF
+3577 LYSDEVSADGYF

-3596 VLYLTAAYTAMH
+3596 SLYLTAAYTAMH

-3668 EQNGVFTLALTAHW
+3668 EQSGVFTLALTAHW
-3682 TAIKYKIIYNLNG
+3682 TAIKYNIIYNLNG
-3695 GRGNPNPT
+3695 GSGNPNPT
-3703 TYTIEQTVQLNKPTE
+3703 TYTIEQTVQLEEPTK
-3718 APTGYGFLYW
+3718 APTGYRFLYW
-3728 MNAATGDP
+3728 MNAATGKRVD
-3736 VYEITAD
+3736 EIKAD

-3777 GQENVV
+3777 GQEKVV

-3797 SIGVTMVDT
+3797 SVAVAMVGT
-3806 QLVDFTYDNGVI
+3806 QLVEFTYDNGAI
-3818 TFQSLVTGE
+3818 TIQSSVTGE

-3843 DANGGTD
+3843 DANGGTGGG
-3850 DIVKED
+3850 VKED

-4043 TAENGATVTL
+4043 TAEHGGKVTL

-4060 TYTVTFNPNYEG
+4060 TYTVTFDPNYEG
-4072 DTGSMSDMTFT
+4072 GAESDKEVIYDSVYGILPVSTRVGYTFDGWYLNDELVNADTRVTTAYNHTLTAHWKVIKYTIVYNGLRGTEHTNPTLYTIESDEIELKDPT
-4083 YGTAQNLSA
+4083 SA
-4092 NAFTRTGYT
+4092 PTGYT
-4101 FAGWATEEDATKV
+4101 FD
-4114 KYENGESVSNL
+4114 
-4125 TTENGGTVTL
+4125 
-4135 YAVWTANT
+4135 
-4143 YTVTFDANGGEGTM
+4143 
-4157 DDMPF
+4157 
-4162 TYDEEKNLNPI
+4162 
-4173 NPDTFKRAG
+4173 
-4182 YTFKGWARNPNVS
+4182 
-4195 NIEFADGASVSNLT
+4195 
-4209 SRNGVTVTLYAVW
+4209 
-4222 EANTYTV
+4222 
-4229 TFDKNVG
+4229 
-4236 DGETTTQDFTY
+4236 
-4247 DTAQNLNP
+4247 
-4255 NAFTRTGYTFAGWAR
+4255 
-4270 DKGATEIEFADG
+4270 
-4282 ASVINL
+4282 
-4288 TATDKGNV
+4288 
-4296 TLYAVWRADSYTIV
+4296 
-4310 FDGGPA
+4310 
-4316 TGAMNNQTVLYN
+4316 
-4328 TPTDL
+4328 
-4333 TANGFVRLGYKFL
+4333 
-4346 GWAYTDNADSHEIDD
+4346 
-4361 GATINI
+4361 
-4367 DENFED
+4367 
-4373 VIEGTTITLHAV
+4373 
-4385 WSPIKYTLKLEA
+4385 
-4397 NGGDFVDEISSSVTG
+4397 
-4412 TYGGYFVLP
+4412 
-4421 DAEKLVRD
+4421 
-4429 GYTFLGWSTSASG
+4429 
-4442 ESVLYTG
+4442 
-4449 GASVPVQL
+4449 
-4457 FTDGLKAAGIVGTLH
+4457 
-4472 AVWTENV
+4472 
-4479 YEVTF
+4479 
-4484 DGEHVRSNGASSAV
+4484 
-4498 YGNTYS
+4498 
-4504 AKLTVD
+4504 
-4510 TGYTL
+4510 
-4515 TLTQGEI
+4515 
-4522 SVEMDGTESVQFTY
+4522 
-4536 ADGVLTISSPVT
+4536 
-4548 GYIVITAKAAANT
+4548 
-4561 YTIAYEGN
+4561 
-4569 GVNIASESGTFG
+4569 
-4581 SAITLKDPTRPG
+4581 
-4593 FIFLGWY
+4593 
-4600 IGDDEGTRY
+4600 
-4609 RGSVSV
+4609 
-4615 GMLASA
+4615 
-4621 AGVANGETITLH
+4621 
-4633 AKWQAAEG
+4633 
-4641 ALTVTIVHADKS
+4641 
-4653 QQTIGVT
+4653 
-4660 SGKHLSKAEIN
+4660 
-4671 VPKGYDYDE
+4671 
-4680 ATYHTDSADGA
+4680 
-4691 EFVFNNPITEDTIIY
+4691 
-4706 VAGGKLI
+4706 
-4713 TYTITLDY
+4713 
-4721 EDGETT
+4721 
-4727 DTLIK
+4727 
-4732 VEHGQPLDSAEG
+4732 
-4744 WEETPVRIGYEFGG
+4744 G
-4758 WYNGET
+4758 WYNGEDEVT
-4764 RMTGGSIVTGALT
+4764 TIPAGSYGNLT
-4777 LTAQWNAIDY
+4777 LT
-4787 TVTFNPNHESG
+4787 
-4798 TSTKATYQYDKVVV
+4798 
-4812 LIDNPERDGY
+4812 
-4822 TFEGWYYNGELWTP
+4822 
-4836 GTTMPA
+4836 
-4842 ENITLVAMWTL
+4842 
-4853 QSFTVSFSVGD
+4853 
-4864 GATGVADQTIY
+4864 
-4875 FGFKATKPTDP
+4875 
-4886 VRSGY
+4886 
-4891 SFGGWMLNESEY
+4891 
-4903 DFGTPV
+4903 
-4909 RDNITLTAKWLP
+4909 
-4921 RTYSIDYVLGGG
+4921 
-4933 VNASSNPASY
+4933 
-4943 NIESGT
+4943 
-4949 IVLADPAREGFIF
+4949 
-4962 LGWYDAEQNGNRVT
+4962 
-4976 EIKAGSTGR
+4976 
-4985 ITLYARWQ
+4985 ARWQ

-5006 TMKST
+5006 TMKNT

-5142 VQGLADA
+5142 VQGLTDA

-5188 AVVDVLDIAPTG
+5188 AVVDVLDIAPTA

-5213 CAALAGIIVLLARSM
+5213 CAAIAVILVLLARSM

-5242 RKLKESA
+5242 QKLKESA

>member
-58 AKPWGDVS
+58 AKPWGSVS

-100 LKTGARAVVNETLP
+100 LKTGAQAVVGETLP

-171 GDGDYENNGVMTVSN
+171 GKGTHENNGVMTVSN

-200 VNGSLNNDGAR
+200 VNGSLNNDGER
-211 GGTITVSDGSA
+211 NGKITVSDGSA

-240 LGVKGTIT
+240 LGVSGTIT
-248 NKGSVIYDGAA
+248 NKGSVIYDNAA
-259 AEPSVSGAQAQKAA
+259 DNAANKPDVTDAQKAA

-283 KGTYVFYPEKPDTGE
+283 KGTYVFYPEKPNTGE
-298 GTALPAGDGTALT
+298 GTALPAGDGTAFT
-311 LSNGGTRNWSGVTLL
+311 LLNGNSGTTGWSGVTLL
-326 SFGRTTLENS
+326 SFGRTTLKNSENNVS
-336 VDNAYYTFTNVNLG
+336 YTFTNVNLG
-350 GGASG
+350 GSASG

-367 GGAKWTQGDSDGYD
+367 GGAAWKQGDSSDGYD
-381 LHFLVGSDSSTRVEY
+381 LHFLVGTDSATRTEY
-396 YNDGRYSDSALVT
+396 YNDYKGGRYSASALVT
-409 VNAGATLNIYGGVK
+409 VNAGATLNMYGGVK
-423 ITHHETRAGNGVGGG
+423 ITRHETRAGNGVGGG
-438 VSVKSSVNTHNS
+438 VSVKSSVNTYNS

-707 LAVYTKDNSNYN
+707 LAVYTKNDPNYN
-719 KIIMKGGTITGN
+719 KIIMTGGTVTGN
-731 SVDNDIAENGNG
+731 SVEGGNAENGNG
-743 VYVYCTSSTFTQS
+743 VYVYCVSNTFTQS
-756 EGMLQLSGSASIDTS
+756 EGMLRLSGNASIDTS

-778 NFGSIPV
+778 NFGTIPI
-785 YIFPKTLTLYACIDN
+785 YIYSSGTTLYYCEHNGIWGEHTEQENGLFFYNNAFYIKEGSAPYEEYYDDIINGTLTSAGYGVLFSA
-800 EHKAWTEFYYDGA
+800 A
-813 LYLQKESKYH
+813 SK
-823 IKITNGTFTLDDYNY
+823 
-838 LYSEKLA
+838 SEPVASSDRHLWY
-845 QPRTNDKHRSGWFG
+845 TGSHTVFDVNDAFET
-859 GNNDDN
+859 
-865 YDPSNAESLSISG
+865 YSISG
-878 IYEARYSGMTAPIT
+878 IYEAVRSNSLNISAPIT
-892 VSDELNGSQLASLVY
+892 VENRLQGTQLASLVY
-907 LGDDGVTALWQEKDI
+907 LGNDGVTSLWQGKDI
-922 ISYSD
+922 ISYSN

-932 RDKFLLDSAAY
+932 RNKFLLDSAEY
-943 TFTETGNALQIAA
+943 TFTETSNALQIAA
-956 ATAQDATDSV
+956 AEGNENSV
-966 AYNVDK
+966 ASVVHTEGTVTT
-972 ETYYPSMAAAVA
+972 ETPYSSLADAVAAAKPG
-984 DANENN
+984 
-990 NDTIQIL
+990 DTIQIL
-997 RSATLSEPIIVDKN
+997 RSATLEKTIVVDKD
-1011 ITIVPFVESETAETD
+1011 ITIVPNGDFTLYIKSGFETNGA
-1026 ADGVT
+1026 
-1031 LGIVNDFN
+1031 IN
-1039 TTTSNDPALFYVRN
+1039 PALFRVEN
-1053 GATLTLGGGNY
+1053 GATLTLGGQNALTVSGNTS
-1064 AQGELYITGN
+1064 EEN
-1074 INVGNISLVTVANGG
+1074 IPLVTVING
-1089 SFVLNDGVTLYNNHT
+1089 SYVQKSGVTLTGASVNDDAEIHNVQTDASAIYLASSNASATIEGGVIRSNKGGLGAIYVGDGASLTLSGGAIGGTLDTDYNIDTDHN
-1104 SANAGAVMLLG
+1104 VD
-1115 SGAKATMN
+1115 KN
-1123 GGNIE
+1123 GLEYG
-1128 STQGAWG
+1128 
-1135 AVYVGNGAEMIVSGG
+1135 VYVTGRGK
-1150 TISRNTATNEVSLD
+1150 VSLN
-1164 GTPYNAYGIY
+1164 GSVALY
-1174 AEAGGA
+1174 
-1180 VTLEGAVTMSD
+1180 D
-1191 AIRLATLGAVINVDA
+1191 AINLSAKGASVTVGAGYVNALPETLTETLTENDTIRLTYADTLDA
-1206 DFATDSPIGITY
+1206 DDVVVNILNTYKGDAGTVFSDFALYEMDES
-1218 HTVLNAGD
+1218 
-1226 LIVDIKNG
+1226 
-1234 YMGTPE
+1234 
-1240 NAEQAFELY
+1240 LY
-1249 AMDASSYAFGLRDSD
+1249 ALRLRGSSD
-1264 DGGDSADALVVQK
+1264 GDSKNALVVQK
-1277 AVKYIF
+1277 AVRYIF
-1283 DFRYSNGYGDGTSND
+1283 DFRYQNGYSDDTLVSGMGYSGGSMKNAIESLIQSLNGTVFANDGRIMS
-1298 MLENGMKYSDGTTEL
+1298 
-1313 SETVINELVKVT
+1313 
-1325 GERGFGAERYAVRD
+1325 RGKT
-1339 GALVVSVFSGSSEAF
+1339 LVVYVFSGSESF
-1354 QLSWLNGVAQKT
+1354 SLGNLKTFAQKE
-1366 GWTLSTWHQTS
+1366 GWTLSAWHRGS
-1377 KNNVLSAIGDSASL
+1377 ADSVLSAIGDSASL

-1417 NYTGLGS
+1417 NYTGLGD
-1424 GAQPSLIEGT
+1424 GAQPSPIEGT

-1463 FLFKGWRL
+1463 FLFAGWSL
-1471 TGGAGAPEQ
+1471 TRGTDASTQ
-1480 FTDKQEL
+1480 FTDKQKL
-1487 IATDWDTMIGGVIGV
+1487 SADDWDTMIGGVIGV
-1502 EHEATETKAGYVEY
+1502 EHEATETEAGYVEY

-1539 EIGKIE
+1539 KIGKIE
-1545 DLYILEATTMGKRG
+1545 DLYILEATTMGTHG
-1559 SSVSGE
+1559 SSDSGVS
-1565 SENDPN
+1565 
-1571 TVPNEY
+1571 VPNEY

-1602 TADLNGF
+1602 TADLTGF

-1618 KNATAKTQDEE
+1618 KDVSAATQDEE
-1629 ITASLPTTV
+1629 ITESMLDAEISASLPNDV
-1638 SDGTATGITKNGTP
+1638 QNSENKNGITDNGTP
-1652 FAGTFDGNGKSIGLA
+1652 FAGTFDGDGKSIGLA

-1672 LTETQYEEAKK
+1672 VTETQYEEAKK

-1712 ATISNLVL
+1712 ATISNLTL

-1796 TTLSTQ
+1796 TALSTQ
-1802 PGWSETDKLSDVQG
+1802 PDWSETKKLSDVQG

-1935 EYAGKYVYVDLSVTL
+1935 EHAGEYVYADLSTTE
-1950 PSEDSEY
+1950 PNAGSGY

-1969 TSYNK
+1969 TSYDK
-1974 SANEGDLKSIANVYN
+1974 DANEGDLKSIANVYN
-1989 TGAISAWASVGGIAG
+1989 TGTISAWASVGGIAG

-2018 SVLANGFHFEGSEQ
+2018 SVLANGFHFEGSEK
-2032 VWGGMQTSDGSY
+2032 VWGGMRTSDGSY

-2086 YTAETLGFAEST
+2086 YTVEELGFAEST

-2103 GRTASQMSVIAEN
+2103 GRTASQMSVIAAN

-2150 QPVEGQTYHYPQLNA
+2150 QAGQTYHYPQLNA
-2165 FAGDGNTVTIGGRS
+2165 FAGDGNTVTFGVRS
-2179 FELGEHSKNST
+2179 FKLGEHSKNST
-2190 LVTVPANAGENDKP
+2190 LVTVPANGGENDKP

-2224 AGGSNENGYYFAE
+2224 AGGSDDDGYYFAGK
-2237 NGYLYKQVGGLW
+2237 GYRYNLVDGFW
-2249 QTEVEYKIG
+2249 QTKVVYKIG
-2258 GGEAHE
+2258 GGAAHD

-2271 PGDPARVGYRF
+2271 PDDPARVGYRF

-2338 SILDADVGRNVDLP
+2338 SILNAGKDVDLP
-2352 IAENVTRRGYTL
+2352 TAENVTRRGYTL

-2373 VDSYRVIAP
+2373 VDSYRIIAP
-2382 SSGTPYIEFYSGG
+2382 SGGTPEIEFYSGE
-2395 TAVETVPFNAI
+2395 TAVETVLFNTI

-2416 WKAISYTI
+2416 WEAEPYTI
-2424 TYGGLTADKFV
+2424 TYNGLTADKFV
-2435 DRENAT
+2435 DGEAAT
-2441 LNGAKENYTITDS
+2441 LNDAEDSYTITDA
-2454 FTFAKPQK
+2454 FTFTAPQK
-2462 KGYTFND
+2462 KGYTFD
-2469 WLLVELDGKRVTEE
+2469 GWKLVSLDGKTATEE
-2483 LDSINREHYTIGDI
+2483 LDSINKEHYAIGSTIS
-2497 LTGIVSGTVGD
+2497 GIVSGTVGD

-2521 LYLDARGGTI
+2521 LYLDARGGEI
-2531 ENDTGLGQD
+2531 EDFKTHGLD
-2540 ESGRYFISVPY
+2540 RDLSGRYYISVPY
-2551 YSNGNDAL
+2551 YSNGSDAL

-2568 FNVTATPPANSGRT
+2568 FHVTATLPEGSGRT

-2592 SEGNAAITKDFT
+2592 SAGDAAITKGFT
-2604 VKGDASGTGSQ
+2604 VKGDAAGTGSQ
-2615 TIYAGYRTSTY
+2615 TIYAGYQTSTY
-2626 VITIS
+2626 TITIS
-2631 LGDHAQSVDSNME
+2631 LGAHADSVNSAME
-2644 TELREAG
+2644 TELDDAG
-2651 FDCEG
+2651 FDWEG
-2656 DFATAKEFTLTGV
+2656 DFATAKEFTLAGV
-2669 LHGSS
+2669 LHGSDVS
-2674 ASEALELL
+2674 AQLTRL
-2682 ASAIKVTSGWN
+2682 ASAINVTEGYN
-2693 FLGWVVTGSNESA
+2693 FLGWFTDEGASA
-2706 PAPIYNVTSALS
+2706 PVYNVTAALK
-2718 ITAQYAQNQVTVNFV
+2718 ITAQYAQKQVTVNFV
-2733 GLNGALLGSVTIG
+2733 GLNGELLGSVTIG
-2746 QNTAIGEENEAYKEI
+2746 QGSVIGENNEAYTDI
-2761 EEQAKYFGYDRI
+2761 AAKADSYFGYDFK
-2773 GWYYTDASGVRQNFA
+2773 GWYYTDASGRKDFIIADDNNEG
-2788 LTDTVSAS
+2788 DTVSAS

-2813 LVIDGA
+2813 LTIDGA
-2819 QQPVSLD
+2819 QQEVPLD

-2866 VNGSAVNVNTVIT
+2866 VNGSAVNTNTVIT
-2879 QEKVKDGET
+2879 QEMVEGSE
-2888 SLTIELHAELTKA
+2888 SLTIELRAELTKA
-2901 TYSINFN
+2901 TYTINFN
-2908 ANGGSFQGVTPVG
+2908 ANGGSFSGVAPVG
-2921 EYRYGEADSVQYHAG
+2921 TYQFGNADSVQYHAG
-2936 SSDWEPGL
+2936 SGKWKDGL
-2944 PVPKRAGHT
+2944 PVPQRAGHDL
-2953 PAWNVYNANGTRLG
+2953 AWNVYDANGSRLG
-2967 DTSITD
+2967 DGTVTD
-2973 AAGLLALL
+2973 AAGLIKLL
-2981 DEEGYAGELSLIAV
+2981 NDEGYAGDLSLIAA
-2995 WTADVYTVWFSA
+2995 WTAEVYTVWFSA
-3007 NGGTFTVPEEKIEGI
+3007 NGGTFTVPEGGI
-3022 TFYDKNKLPVDTT
+3022 VGIKFYAADKTEVTEANHTAV
-3035 GNPAEYFTME
+3035 YFTME

-3058 DAPQQNGF
+3058 DAPQQIGY
-3066 IFLGWRDSNNAILT
+3066 IFLGWRTSQNMILT
-3080 VVTSAGQ
+3080 EVTSEGQ
-3087 YSEQSPIKAY
+3087 YSQKSPIQAY

-3111 GTAIS
+3111 GTPIS
-3116 DITDVLYGADLSAL
+3116 DITDISYGANLSEL
-3130 LKDEPTR
+3130 LAKKIPTR
-3137 DGYSF
+3137 TGYRF
-3142 AGWYYDSGW
+3142 TGWYTDS
-3151 KTPVDDSDTMPSKDL
+3151 KCEQPVGDTMPSKDL
-3166 VLYAKWDVNSYKLT
+3166 VLYAKWKVNSYTLT
-3180 LNITFK
+3180 LNIAING
-3186 DGTVEE
+3186 GTVDAQTIADALKLNVTAVRVE
-3192 SVVKGAF
+3192 SA
-3199 KELGFTASV
+3199 A
-3208 APATNGYTVEIT
+3208 NGYTVTIT

-3257 TFMPASDYTVSGE
+3257 TFMPASDYEVSGT
-3270 FTKSAGDFT
+3270 FTTPEKPSESVT
-3279 VTFYLIDGT
+3279 VTFYLVDGT
-3288 EYYKTTVSSGTVIKE
+3288 EYYKTTVTSGTVIGK
-3303 EDLPNP
+3303 LPAP
-3309 IRTGYT
+3309 TRTGYK
-3315 FDGWFTAEGGKFEFT
+3315 FIEWRTAEGKAFSLD

-3351 LRGEGVNLDPNPIEV
+3351 LRGEGVNLDPIQV
-3366 AFGTELLWGTENAPL
+3366 ACGTKLTWSEGGLL
-3381 PVPVRGGYTFEGW
+3381 PVPARGGYTFEGW
-3394 YLDADFSTTAK
+3394 YLDADFSTTAE

-3416 YAKWEAT
+3416 YAKWKAT

-3429 KWGLKGENSITI
+3429 EWGLESEKTTVTI
-3441 SDGYNSALNLSSV
+3441 DGAYNSALDLSSV
-3454 GGAVPHYTFIWQV
+3454 GGEVPHYTFIWQV

-3480 FRTMPNLSAEYAGYT
+3480 FRTMPNLMAKYADYT
-3495 SDVSG
+3495 SVVGG

-3596 VLYLTAAYTAMH
+3596 SLYLTAAYTAMH

-3695 GRGNPNPT
+3695 GSRNPNPT
-3703 TYTIEQTVQLNKPTE
+3703 TYTIEQTVQLEEPTK
-3718 APTGYGFLYW
+3718 APTGYTFLYW

-3736 VYEITAD
+3736 VYEITAG

-3748 TLIAQYKPNTYGV
+3748 TLIAQYEQNTYGV

-3770 DVQSVLH
+3770 DVQSVLY

-3797 SIGVTMVDT
+3797 SVTVTMIGT
-3806 QLVDFTYDNGVI
+3806 QSVEFTYDNGVI
-3818 TFQSLVTGE
+3818 TIQSPVTGE

-3843 DANGGTD
+3843 DANGGT
-3850 DIVKED
+3850 
-3856 IAHGSKL
+3856 
-3863 SGIVPDEPQRD
+3863 
-3874 GYQFVGWNTDRNAS
+3874 
-3888 SALDDYAI
+3888 
-3896 TGDVT
+3896 
-3901 LYAVWK
+3901 
-3907 ANSYTV
+3907 
-3913 YFNANG
+3913 
-3919 GEVTTSDKK
+3919 
-3928 VTYDSVYGDL
+3928 
-3938 PVPTRVGYT
+3938 
-3947 FNGWYLGETLVN
+3947 
-3959 ADTQVTTAD
+3959 
-3968 SHTLAAHWTVNT
+3968 
-3980 YAVTFYK
+3980 
-3987 NDGTDGV
+3987 
-3994 HDSKNDV
+3994 
-4001 AYDQAIGEV
+4001 
-4010 SQPLR
+4010 
-4015 TGYTFAGWA
+4015 
-4024 WNKTSS
+4024 
-4030 EADFAAGTELKNL
+4030 
-4043 TAENGATVTL
+4043 
-4053 YAVWRAN
+4053 
-4060 TYTVTFNPNYEG
+4060 
-4072 DTGSMSDMTFT
+4072 
-4083 YGTAQNLSA
+4083 
-4092 NAFTRTGYT
+4092 
-4101 FAGWATEEDATKV
+4101 
-4114 KYENGESVSNL
+4114 
-4125 TTENGGTVTL
+4125 
-4135 YAVWTANT
+4135 
-4143 YTVTFDANGGEGTM
+4143 GTM

-4162 TYDEEKNLNPI
+4162 TYGTAQNLNP
-4173 NPDTFKRAG
+4173 NAFKRAG
-4182 YTFKGWARNPNVS
+4182 YTFKGWARS
-4195 NIEFADGASVSNLT
+4195 NSAEVMYADEAEVSNLT
-4209 SRNGVTVTLYAVW
+4209 SRNGATVTLYAVW
-4222 EANTYTV
+4222 EANSVSV
-4229 TFDKNVG
+4229 TFDFG
-4236 DGETTTQDFTY
+4236 DGLE
-4247 DTAQNLNP
+4247 
-4255 NAFTRTGYTFAGWAR
+4255 
-4270 DKGATEIEFADG
+4270 KADG
-4282 ASVINL
+4282 DAAATFGQSYRFTLKAKDGYSLPATVTVTVGAQTYRVAVGTGGTVVIPPVYMTGDIKV
-4288 TATDKGNV
+4288 TAVGVAN
-4296 TLYAVWRADSYTIV
+4296 AYTVV
-4310 FDGGPA
+4310 FVGGTSA

-4328 TPTDL
+4328 RETTL
-4333 TANGFVRLGYKFL
+4333 TKNGFVRLGYEFL
-4346 GWAYTDNADSHEIDD
+4346 GWAYSD
-4361 GATINI
+4361 GAKVAIADGGLITINESFAGDI
-4367 DENFED
+4367 QDK
-4373 VIEGTTITLHAV
+4373 TITLHAV
-4385 WSPIKYTLKLEA
+4385 WSPIEYTLKLEA
-4397 NGGDFVDEISSSVTG
+4397 NGGSFVGGDSSSVSG
-4412 TYGGYFVLP
+4412 TYGGNFVLP
-4421 DAEKLVRD
+4421 EKLERA

-4449 GASVPVQL
+4449 GASVPVKL
-4457 FTDGLKAAGIVGTLH
+4457 FTDGLKAAEEPVGTLY

-4484 DGEHVRSNGASSAV
+4484 DGEHVRSNGAASAV
-4498 YGNTYS
+4498 DGNTYS
-4504 AKLTVD
+4504 ANLTVD

-4515 TLTQGEI
+4515 TKDGI
-4522 SVEMDGTESVQFTY
+4522 SVEMNGTESVQFIY
-4536 ADGVLTISSPVT
+4536 ANGVLTISSPVT
-4548 GYIVITAKAAANT
+4548 GDIVITAKTAANT
-4561 YTIAYEGN
+4561 YTIKYTDD

-4641 ALTVTIVHADKS
+4641 ALTVTIVHADES

-4671 VPKGYDYDE
+4671 VPKGYDYDD
-4680 ATYHTDSADGA
+4680 AKYYYYTDSEQKVEFKFEEDAITADMTLH
-4691 EFVFNNPITEDTIIY
+4691 V
-4706 VAGGKLI
+4706 VGGKLI

-4721 EDGETT
+4721 GYDRKPDT
-4727 DTLIK
+4727 DTVELT
-4732 VEHGQPLDSAEG
+4732 VEHGEPLDSAEG

-4758 WYNGET
+4758 WYNGDV
-4764 RMTGGSIVTGALT
+4764 RMTGGSVITSET
-4777 LTAQWNAIDY
+4777 TRDFTFTARWNAIDY

-4798 TSTKATYQYDKVVV
+4798 TSTEATYQYDEVVA
-4812 LIDNPERDGY
+4812 LIPNPVRNGY
-4822 TFEGWYYNGELWTP
+4822 TFAGWYYNGKLWVS
-4836 GTTMPA
+4836 GTAMPA

-4853 QSFTVSFSVGD
+4853 NSYTVSFSVGD

-4875 FGFKATKPTDP
+4875 FEFKATKPTDP

-4891 SFGGWMLNESEY
+4891 IFGGWMLNESEY
-4903 DFGTPV
+4903 DFGTSV
-4909 RDNITLTAKWLP
+4909 EGNITLTAKWLP
-4921 RTYSIDYVLGGG
+4921 RTYSIEYVLGGG

-5006 TMKST
+5006 TMKNT

-5188 AVVDVLDIAPTG
+5188 AVVDVLDIAPTA

-5213 CAALAGIIVLLARSM
+5213 CAAIAVILVLLARSM

-5242 RKLKESA
+5242 QKLKESA

>member
-35 TRDGTR
+35 TRDGAR
-41 EAYADTQA
+41 EAYADTDA
-49 ADIAATING
+49 KTIAATINN

-78 VVVTIGESDAVDE
+78 VVVTVGESNVADE
-91 NGIVLKEIV
+91 DEIVLKEIV
-100 LKTGARAVVNETLP
+100 LKTGAQAVVNETLP

-160 LEINGMAFNQK
+160 LEINGMAFNQSA
-171 GDGDYENNGVMTVSN
+171 MTVSN

-200 VNGSLNNDGAR
+200 VNGSLNNDGER
-211 GGTITVSDGSA
+211 NGTITVSDGSA

-235 AADNA
+235 DKNNA
-240 LGVKGTIT
+240 LGVSGTI
-248 NKGSVIYDGAA
+248 NNNGSVIYDNAA
-259 AEPSVSGAQAQKAA
+259 NKPNVTDAQKAE
-273 FISEIDSVKD
+273 FIWEIDSVKD
-283 KGTYVFYPEKPDTGE
+283 NGTYVFYPNE
-298 GTALPAGDGTALT
+298 GDGTALT
-311 LSNGGTRNWSGVTLL
+311 LLNGNSGTTGWSGVTLL

-336 VDNAYYTFTNVNLG
+336 VDNAYYSFTNVNLG
-350 GGASG
+350 GSASG

-367 GGAKWTQGDSDGYD
+367 GGAKWTTDGSSNYQ
-381 LHFLVGSDSSTRVEY
+381 LRFLVGDDASENSVSKY
-396 YNDGRYSDSALVT
+396 YHNTGKRTSGYPLVT
-409 VNAGATLNIYGGVK
+409 VSGTANYMYDGVK
-423 ITHHETRAGNGVGGG
+423 IMRNESYSGESVGGG
-438 VSVKSSVNTHNS
+438 MKINS
-450 WGSTYIDSITRA
+450 DAVVY
-462 NLNMYGGEI
+462 MYGGEI
-471 SYNAVTQCKNNGA
+471 SYNAVTQCLNNSAGGA
-484 GAGVYG
+484 IYI
-490 YFAEINI
+490 AERGKIEI
-497 AGGKITRN
+497 GGGKITRN
-505 ANATYSDGSAD
+505 ALADYGNKASAQRSAD
-516 GAGLALDASS
+516 GAGIA
-526 LTMSGGEISWNCG
+526 TNGGKVVMRGGEISFNN
-539 AVGGTDAGADGGG
+539 GTTGHSAEQGSDGGG
-552 IIARSEDHNT
+552 IIGRVGATIEM
-562 AVTDETLSTLTAST
+562 
-576 VTLSG
+576 SG

-587 WTGGS
+587 RTGGF
-592 GGGILLWQSHLTM
+592 GGAMLLYDGSKLTM
-605 TGGEIAENGASFGG
+605 TGGSV
-619 GIGMTSGKQHTGDD
+619 
-633 STSKAGYARINGGT
+633 
-647 ISGNY
+647 SGNY
-652 AFYNEWNTKKPQ
+652 AAYGGGVNMTQNSSVDVSGGDFSYNVAYVNEATNR
-664 GGYGGGICVGSNIDA
+664 GGYGGAICVGAA
-679 GDNYKLHSFVEFS
+679 GYLTGLTATFS
-692 GEALVTDN
+692 GTASVAYN

-707 LAVYTKDNSNYN
+707 LAVYTTKSADSNML
-719 KIIMKGGTITGN
+719 IMKGGTITGN
-731 SVDNDIAENGNG
+731 TAENGNG
-743 VYVYCTSSTFTQS
+743 VYIFSTSDGINPSGI
-756 EGMLQLSGSASIDTS
+756 EKPMLSVSGTASIDTS
-771 NNVSFNF
+771 NDISFNYDREASKKATYNVRVVDATQLGNRESGAIAEKVNTPVWNKRDNIYNVYF
-778 NFGSIPV
+778 INNHTNSANEFYTYYDNFINKRISDEFLLEFQKKAKEYTSVYYNWGGRFGLQNGDNADDVDPVASWTV
-785 YIFPKTLTLYACIDN
+785 YI
-800 EHKAWTEFYYDGA
+800 
-813 LYLQKESKYH
+813 
-823 IKITNGTFTLDDYNY
+823 
-838 LYSEKLA
+838 
-845 QPRTNDKHRSGWFG
+845 
-859 GNNDDN
+859 
-865 YDPSNAESLSISG
+865 
-878 IYEARYSGMTAPIT
+878 APIE
-892 VSDELNGSQLASLVY
+892 VSDELSGSALAALVY
-907 LGDDGVTALWQEKDI
+907 LGDDDATAGWTN
-922 ISYSD
+922 SD
-927 SATVN
+927 VVVFSQSATVN
-932 RDKFLLDSAAY
+932 RDKFLLDSDTY
-943 TFTETGNALQIAA
+943 TFKAESRALQIAA
-956 ATAQDATDSV
+956 AAQDATDSV
-966 AYNVDK
+966 AYNANK
-972 ETYYPSMAAAVA
+972 TPPYYSSLADAVAAA
-984 DANENN
+984 EPG
-990 NDTIQIL
+990 DTIQIL
-997 RSATLSEPIIVDKN
+997 RSATLDKTIVIDKN
-1011 ITIVPFVESETAETD
+1011 ITIVPNGDF
-1026 ADGVT
+1026 T
-1031 LGIVNDFN
+1031 LYIKSGFD
-1039 TTTSNDPALFYVRN
+1039 TSGAINPALFRVEN
-1053 GATLTLGGGNY
+1053 GATLTLGGQNTLTVSGNTS
-1064 AQGELYITGN
+1064 EEN
-1074 INVGNISLVTVANGG
+1074 IPLVTVING
-1089 SFVLNDGVTLYNNHT
+1089 SYVQKSGVTLTGASVNDDAEIHNVQTDASAIYLASSNASATIEGGVIRSNKGGLGAIYVGDGASLTLSGGAIGGTLDTDHNVDKNGLEYGVYVT
-1104 SANAGAVMLLG
+1104 GRGKVSLNGSVALYDAINLSAKGASVTVGAGYANAL
-1115 SGAKATMN
+1115 TEN
-1123 GGNIE
+1123 GK
-1128 STQGAWG
+1128 
-1135 AVYVGNGAEMIVSGG
+1135 
-1150 TISRNTATNEVSLD
+1150 
-1164 GTPYNAYGIY
+1164 
-1174 AEAGGA
+1174 
-1180 VTLEGAVTMSD
+1180 
-1191 AIRLATLGAVINVDA
+1191 IRLTYADTLDA
-1206 DFATDSPIGITY
+1206 DDVVVNILNTY
-1218 HTVLNAGD
+1218 AGD
-1226 LIVDIKNG
+1226 A
-1234 YMGTPE
+1234 GTVFSHFALYE
-1240 NAEQAFELY
+1240 MDESLY
-1249 AMDASSYAFGLRDSD
+1249 ALRLRGSSD
-1264 DGGDSADALVVQK
+1264 GDSEDALVVQK
-1277 AVKYIF
+1277 AVRYIF
-1283 DFRYSNGYGDGTSND
+1283 DFRYQNGYSDDTLVSGMGYSGGSMKNAIESLIQSLNGTVFANDGRIMS
-1298 MLENGMKYSDGTTEL
+1298 
-1313 SETVINELVKVT
+1313 
-1325 GERGFGAERYAVRD
+1325 RGKT
-1339 GALVVSVFSGSSEAF
+1339 LVVYVFSGSESF
-1354 QLSWLNGVAQKT
+1354 SLSNLKTFAQKE
-1366 GWTLSTWHQTS
+1366 GWTLSAWHRGS
-1377 KNNVLSAIGDSASL
+1377 ADSVLSAIGDSASL

-1487 IATDWDTMIGGVIGV
+1487 IATDWDTMIDGVNGV
-1502 EHEATETKAGYVEY
+1502 EHGAEGGKAGYVEY
-1516 SITLYAVWENLFS
+1516 SITLYAVWQNLFS

-1539 EIGKIE
+1539 QIGKLS
-1545 DLYILEATTMGKRG
+1545 DLYILEATTMGTRG
-1559 SSVSGE
+1559 SSESGVSV
-1565 SENDPN
+1565 SEA
-1571 TVPNEY
+1571 Y
-1577 YNTHS
+1577 YNTHT
-1582 EDGAAVAYAAENYE
+1582 DGGAKVAYAAENYE
-1596 GYYFLL
+1596 GYFFLL
-1602 TADLNGF
+1602 TADLTEGF

-1618 KNATAKTQDEE
+1618 KNVAAATQDEE
-1629 ITASLPTTV
+1629 ITASLPQSV
-1638 SDGTATGITKNGTP
+1638 SAGNTGITKNGTP
-1652 FAGTFDGNGKSIGLA
+1652 FAGTFNGDGKSIGLA

-1672 LTETQYEEAKK
+1672 LTETQYEEAK
-1683 AAEAAGGT
+1683 AAADNKLPWE
-1691 LAWVNGDETLL
+1691 NGDETLL

-1712 ATISNLVL
+1712 ATISNLTL

-1796 TTLSTQ
+1796 TTLSEQTD
-1802 PGWSETDKLSDVQG
+1802 WSETKKLSDVQG

-1823 GYGITL
+1823 GYGITM

-1877 TAGLYATVH
+1877 TAGLYATVN
-1886 SADGGVN
+1886 SADGGVK

-1935 EYAGKYVYVDLSVTL
+1935 EYAGKYDYVDLSVTSL
-1950 PSEDSEY
+1950 SAGSGY

-1989 TGAISAWASVGGIAG
+1989 TGTISAWSSVGGIAG

-2018 SVLANGFHFEGSEQ
+2018 SVLANGFHFEGSEK
-2032 VWGGMQTSDGSY
+2032 VWGGMRTSDGSY

-2141 DEAGQAEEG
+2141 GEAGQAEEG
-2150 QPVEGQTYHYPQLNA
+2150 QAGQTYHYPQLNA

-2179 FELGEHSKNST
+2179 FELGTYSKDST
-2190 LVTVPANAGENDKP
+2190 LVTVPNNEGENDKP
-2204 ITDTDSVT
+2204 ITDTDSVQ

-2224 AGGSNENGYYFAE
+2224 AGGSKENGYYFTE
-2237 NGYLYKQVGGLW
+2237 NGYLYKQVGGFW

-2338 SILDADVGRNVDLP
+2338 SILDEGSRVDLP
-2352 IAENVTRRGYTL
+2352 TADDVTRRGYTL

-2382 SSGTPYIEFYSGG
+2382 SSGTPYIEFYSGEN
-2395 TAVETVPFNAI
+2395 AVETVPFNTI

-2416 WKAISYTI
+2416 WEAQPYTI
-2424 TYGGLTADKFV
+2424 TYGGLTVEEFDFV
-2435 DRENAT
+2435 DGENAT

-2454 FTFAKPQK
+2454 FAFAKPQK

-2483 LDSINREHYTIGDI
+2483 LDSINKEHYTIGSAI
-2497 LTGIVSGTVGD
+2497 TGIVSGTVGN

-2540 ESGRYFISVPY
+2540 ESGRYYKVVPY
-2551 YSNGNDAL
+2551 YSNGNGDGAL
-2559 AFLFGADGT
+2559 AFLFNGNGT
-2568 FNVTATPPANSGRT
+2568 FNVTATPPANSGRD

-2592 SEGNAAITKDFT
+2592 SEDDAAITKNFT
-2604 VKGDASGTGSQ
+2604 VTGDAAGTGSQ
-2615 TIYAGYRTSTY
+2615 TIYAGYQTSTH

-2674 ASEALELL
+2674 ASEALELF
-2682 ASAIKVTSGWN
+2682 ASAINVTESWN

-2706 PAPIYNVTSALS
+2706 PAPIYNVTSDLK
-2718 ITAQYAQNQVTVNFV
+2718 ITAKYEQNKVAVNFV
-2733 GLNGALLGSVTIG
+2733 GLNGELLGSVTIG
-2746 QNTAIGEENEAYKEI
+2746 QNTAIGENNEAYEAI
-2761 EEQAKYFGYDRI
+2761 EAKAESYFGYVFD
-2773 GWYYTDASGVRQNFA
+2773 GSWYYTDASGVRQAFKI
-2788 LTDTVSAS
+2788 TDTVSAS
-2796 MVVYADLQ
+2796 MVVYANLQ
-2804 AKKITPQFV
+2804 PRTITPQFR
-2813 LVIDGA
+2813 LVIDG
-2819 QQPVSLD
+2819 VGESETISF
-2826 GYTYDFGAAFGQFP
+2826 GKTYSFGATFGEFP
-2840 TLSDLLDQLSDEV
+2840 TLDELSND
-2853 AKKYLGYQISRWS
+2853 AKYLGYQISGWS
-2866 VNGSAVNVNTVIT
+2866 VDGSAVNVNTVIT
-2879 QEKVKDGET
+2879 KDMVEGSDT
-2888 SLTIELHAELTKA
+2888 LTIELHAELTKA

-2908 ANGGSFQGVTPVG
+2908 ANGGSFSGVTPVG
-2921 EYRYGEADSVQYHAG
+2921 EYQFGDVGSVKYRAG

-2944 PVPKRAGHT
+2944 PIPKRAGHELE
-2953 PAWNVYNANGTRLG
+2953 WNVYNANGTRLG
-2967 DTSITD
+2967 DKPIENV
-2973 AAGLLALL
+2973 AGLIDLL
-2981 DEEGYAGELSLIAV
+2981 GEVGYAGNISLIAA
-2995 WTADVYTVWFSA
+2995 WTAEKYEVWFSA

-3045 VQYGTVPNPPVAL
+3045 VQYGTIPNPPVAL

-3087 YSEQSPIKAY
+3087 YSEQSPIVAY

-3116 DITDVLYGADLSAL
+3116 DITDVLYDADLSAQL
-3130 LKDEPTR
+3130 EGKTTER
-3137 DGYSF
+3137 DGYTF
-3142 AGWYYDSGW
+3142 AGWYYDSKCERAVG
-3151 KTPVDDSDTMPSKDL
+3151 DSDTMPSGDL

-3180 LNITFK
+3180 LNIAI
-3186 DGTVEE
+3186 DGGTVDAKTIADALKLNVTAVRVE
-3192 SVVKGAF
+3192 SAEG
-3199 KELGFTASV
+3199 GY
-3208 APATNGYTVEIT
+3208 YTVKIT

-3230 NTIKFGENG
+3230 NTIEFGN
-3239 EYSLSGTWTHDAD
+3239 YSLSGTWTQ
-3252 GNVLL
+3252 GNVDVLL
-3257 TFMPASDYTVSGE
+3257 TFMPASHYEVSGT
-3270 FTKSAGDFT
+3270 FTTPEKPSESVT
-3279 VTFYLIDGT
+3279 VTFYLTDGT
-3288 EYYKTTVSSGTVIKE
+3288 VYYSTTVSSGTTVPE
-3303 EDLPNP
+3303 LPAP
-3309 IRTGYT
+3309 SRTGYT
-3315 FDGWFTAEGGKFEFT
+3315 FVGWFTAEGGKFEFT
-3330 TPIKAD
+3330 TPIEAD
-3336 TNLYAHWEAVEYKVT
+3336 TNLYAHWEAVEYTVT
-3351 LRGEGVNLDPNPIEV
+3351 LRGEGVNLDPIEV
-3366 AFGTELLWGTENAPL
+3366 AYGTTLTWSDGGLL
-3381 PVPVRGGYTFEGW
+3381 PVPARGGYTFEGW
-3394 YLDADFSTTAK
+3394 YLDADFSTTAE
-3405 GTFMPAYDITL
+3405 GTFMPAYGITL

-3429 KWGLKGENSITI
+3429 KWGLEGENSITI
-3441 SDGYNSALNLSSV
+3441 SDGYNSALDLSSV
-3454 GGAVPHYTFIWQV
+3454 GGEVPHYTFIWQV

-3480 FRTMPNLSAEYAGYT
+3480 FRTMPNLSAKYAGYT
-3495 SDVSG
+3495 SDVGG

-3506 QATYTA
+3506 QAAYTP
-3512 IEYAITL
+3512 IGYEITL
-3519 EGADPVTVTVKSKS
+3519 EGADSVTVTVKTEGRN
-3533 DKPQSFAKLDGKTG
+3533 SFTVLDGKTG
-3547 YEFAGWKL
+3547 YTFAGWKL
-3555 STDGTAYNY
+3555 SSSDTAYNYYAYNY
-3564 YMVGENGGEWGVW
+3564 YMVGENRDEWGVW
-3577 LYSDADGADGNF
+3577 LYSDKVSADGYF

-3596 VLYLTAAYTAMH
+3596 SLYLTAAYTPK
-3608 VSVTLDSQGGSGA
+3608 
-3621 EGDFG
+3621 E
-3626 GDYDSVLTGLP
+3626 
-3637 VPTKHG
+3637 
-3643 YTFDGWYV
+3643 
-3651 GDKKWEDD
+3651 
-3659 VLTTENGVE
+3659 
-3668 EQNGVFTLALTAHW
+3668 
-3682 TAIKYKIIYNLNG
+3682 
-3695 GRGNPNPT
+3695 
-3703 TYTIEQTVQLNKPTE
+3703 
-3718 APTGYGFLYW
+3718 
-3728 MNAATGDP
+3728 
-3736 VYEITAD
+3736 
-3743 SMGDI
+3743 
-3748 TLIAQYKPNTYGV
+3748 
-3761 SVSGSGISA
+3761 
-3770 DVQSVLH
+3770 
-3777 GQENVV
+3777 
-3783 IRLSVTEVGYHLPE
+3783 
-3797 SIGVTMVDT
+3797 
-3806 QLVDFTYDNGVI
+3806 
-3818 TFQSLVTGE
+3818 
-3827 ITITAS
+3827 
-3833 AQQNTYTVTF
+3833 YTVTF
-3843 DANGGTD
+3843 DLNY
-3850 DIVKED
+3850 ED
-3856 IAHGSKL
+3856 S
-3863 SGIVPDEPQRD
+3863 
-3874 GYQFVGWNTDRNAS
+3874 
-3888 SALDDYAI
+3888 
-3896 TGDVT
+3896 TG
-3901 LYAVWK
+3901 
-3907 ANSYTV
+3907 NPS
-3913 YFNANG
+3913 NI
-3919 GEVTTSDKK
+3919 K

-3947 FNGWYLGETLVN
+3947 FDGWFTEQEGGTQIMSNSTVAITADQTLFAHWTAIKYKIIYNPGTGTNNPENPPVYTYESEFKFEAPTAPEGYEFVGWFNAANNEKISGITEGKTGDLTLIARYSPITYTVTFEVNGNGATVDPLKKGVTFGSVYGELPVPTCNGYTFDGWYLNDELVN
-3959 ADTQVTTAD
+3959 ADTRVTTAD
-3968 SHTLAAHWTVNT
+3968 NHTLTAHWTAIEYTIVYNGLRGT
-3980 YAVTFYK
+3980 EHTNRILYTIKDGEIELNDPTSEPTGYTFDGWYNGEDKVTTIPAGSYGNLTLTARWTANSYTVTFDK
-3987 NDGTDGV
+3987 NGGEGEMTAQEF
-3994 HDSKNDV
+3994 
-4001 AYDQAIGEV
+4001 AYDTAKNLTENAFT
-4010 SQPLR
+4010 R
-4015 TGYTFAGWA
+4015 AGYTFAGWA
-4024 WNKTSS
+4024 RNAGAT
-4030 EADFAAGTELKNL
+4030 EIEFADRASVINL

-4114 KYENGESVSNL
+4114 KYANGASVSNL
-4125 TTENGGTVTL
+4125 TEANGGTVTL
-4135 YAVWTANT
+4135 YAVWTANS
-4143 YTVTFDANGGEGTM
+4143 YTVHFDANGGEGTM
-4157 DDMPF
+4157 GDMTF
-4162 TYDEEKNLNPI
+4162 TYGTAQNLNP
-4173 NPDTFKRAG
+4173 NAFKRAG
-4182 YTFKGWARNPNVS
+4182 YTFKGWARS
-4195 NIEFADGASVSNLT
+4195 NSAEVMYADEAEVSNLT
-4209 SRNGVTVTLYAVW
+4209 SRNGATVTLYAVW
-4222 EANTYTV
+4222 TANPVSV
-4229 TFDKNVG
+4229 TFDLGDGLEKADGDAEATFGQSYTFTLAAKSGYSLPATVAVIVG
-4236 DGETTTQDFTY
+4236 DREYRVSVGSTDGKVEIPSVY
-4247 DTAQNLNP
+4247 V
-4255 NAFTRTGYTFAGWAR
+4255 TGDITV
-4270 DKGATEIEFADG
+4270 K
-4282 ASVINL
+4282 
-4288 TATDKGNV
+4288 
-4296 TLYAVWRADSYTIV
+4296 AVGVADSYTIV
-4310 FDGGPA
+4310 FVGGASA

-4328 TPTDL
+4328 RPTNL
-4333 TANGFVRLGYKFL
+4333 TKNSFVRLGYEFL
-4346 GWAYTDNADSHEIDD
+4346 GWAYTDGAKVAIADGGLI
-4361 GATINI
+4361 TINESFAGDI
-4367 DENFED
+4367 QDK
-4373 VIEGTTITLHAV
+4373 TITLYAR
-4385 WSPIKYTLKLEA
+4385 WEARTYTLKLDA
-4397 NGGDFVDEISSSVTG
+4397 TDGDFVDEISSSVSG
-4412 TYGGYFVLP
+4412 EYSGYFVLP
-4421 DAEKLVRD
+4421 DVKAFKARE
-4429 GYTFLGWSTSASG
+4429 GYTFLGWSTSESG
-4442 ESVLYTG
+4442 ESVLYNG
-4449 GASVPVQL
+4449 GASVPVKL
-4457 FTDGLKAAGIVGTLH
+4457 FTDGVAAEENVGMLY
-4472 AVWTENV
+4472 AVWTKNSYTVMFNANGGTGNMGDMTFTYGTAQDLTENAFTRTG
-4479 YEVTF
+4479 YTF
-4484 DGEHVRSNGASSAV
+4484 DGWATDPKTTEKV
-4498 YGNTYS
+4498 Y
-4504 AKLTVD
+4504 
-4510 TGYTL
+4510 
-4515 TLTQGEI
+4515 E
-4522 SVEMDGTESVQFTY
+4522 DGESVSNLSKENGGRVTLY
-4536 ADGVLTISSPVT
+4536 AVW
-4548 GYIVITAKAAANT
+4548 KANT

-4581 SAITLKDPTRPG
+4581 SAVTLDDPTRPG

-4600 IGDDEGTRY
+4600 IDGDEETLY
-4609 RGSVSV
+4609 RGIVSV

-4621 AGVANGETITLH
+4621 AGVKNGETITLN
-4633 AKWQAAEG
+4633 AKWQAAAG

-4660 SGKHLSKAEIN
+4660 SGERLSKAEIN

-4680 ATYHTDSADGA
+4680 AKYYYYTDSEQKVEFKFEEDAITADMTLH
-4691 EFVFNNPITEDTIIY
+4691 V
-4706 VAGGKLI
+4706 VGGKLI

-4721 EDGETT
+4721 GYDRKPDT
-4727 DTLIK
+4727 DTVELT
-4732 VEHGQPLDSAEG
+4732 VEHGEPLDSAEG

-4758 WYNGET
+4758 WYNGDV
-4764 RMTGGSIVTGALT
+4764 RMTGGSVITSET
-4777 LTAQWNAIDY
+4777 TRDFTFTARWNAIDY

-4798 TSTKATYQYDKVVV
+4798 TPTKATYQYDKVVV

-4822 TFEGWYYNGELWTP
+4822 TFEGWYYNGALWVS
-4836 GTTMPA
+4836 GTAMPA
-4842 ENITLVAMWTL
+4842 ENITLVAMWEL
-4853 QSFTVSFSVGD
+4853 KSYTVSFSAGD
-4864 GATGVADQTIY
+4864 GATAVAGQTIY
-4875 FGFKATKPTDP
+4875 FGLQATKPTDP

-4891 SFGGWMLNESEY
+4891 IFGGWLLNGSKY
-4903 DFGTPV
+4903 DFGTSV

-4943 NIESGT
+4943 NIKSGT
-4949 IVLADPAREGFIF
+4949 IVLADPTREGFIF

-5006 TMKST
+5006 TMKNT

-5188 AVVDVLDIAPTG
+5188 AVVDVLDIAPTA

-5213 CAALAGIIVLLARSM
+5213 CAALAVILVLLARSM

-5242 RKLKESA
+5242 QKLKESA

>member
-23 VTVSTALWSVLR
+23 VTVSAALWSVLR

-100 LKTGARAVVNETLP
+100 LKTGAQAVVNETLP

-171 GDGDYENNGVMTVSN
+171 GKGTHENNGVMTVSN

-200 VNGSLNNDGAR
+200 VNGSLNNDGER
-211 GGTITVSDGSA
+211 NGTITVSDGSA

-235 AADNA
+235 DKNNA
-240 LGVKGTIT
+240 LGVEGTIT
-248 NKGSVIYDGAA
+248 NKGSVIYQRAA
-259 AEPSVSGAQAQKAA
+259 TVNFSLGENSKTAIPAT
-273 FISEIDSVKD
+273 FISSLSLSGDD
-283 KGTYVFYPEKPDTGE
+283 DGRYVFYPEKPDTGE
-298 GTALPAGDGTALT
+298 GTALPADDGTAFT
-311 LSNGGTRNWSGVTLL
+311 LLNGDTRSWSNVTLL
-326 SFGRTTLENS
+326 SFGRTTLKNS
-336 VDNAYYTFTNVNLG
+336 EDNVYYSFTNVNLG

-367 GGAKWTQGDSDGYD
+367 GGAVWTQEETKDYQLRFLISDDASENSVSKYYHNTGKHTSGYP
-381 LHFLVGSDSSTRVEY
+381 
-396 YNDGRYSDSALVT
+396 LVT
-409 VNAGATLNIYGGVK
+409 VSGTANYMYDGVK
-423 ITHHETRAGNGVGGG
+423 IMRNESRSGESVGGG
-438 VSVKSSVNTHNS
+438 LKINS
-450 WGSTYIDSITRA
+450 DAVVY
-462 NLNMYGGEI
+462 MYGGEI
-471 SYNAVTQCKNNGA
+471 SYNAVTQCLNNSA
-484 GAGVYG
+484 GGGIYI
-490 YFAEINI
+490 AERGKIEI
-497 AGGKITRN
+497 GGGKITRN
-505 ANATYSDGSAD
+505 ALADYGGEVNSQRSAD
-516 GAGLALDASS
+516 GAGIA
-526 LTMSGGEISWNCG
+526 TNGGTIVMRGGEISFNN
-539 AVGGTDAGADGGG
+539 GTTGHSAEEGSDGGG
-552 IIARSEDHNT
+552 IIGRVGATIEM
-562 AVTDETLSTLTAST
+562 
-576 VTLSG
+576 SG

-587 WTGGS
+587 RTGGF
-592 GGGILLWQSHLTM
+592 GGAMLLYDGSKLTM
-605 TGGEIAENGASFGG
+605 TGGSV
-619 GIGMTSGKQHTGDD
+619 
-633 STSKAGYARINGGT
+633 
-647 ISGNY
+647 SGNY
-652 AFYNEWNTKKPQ
+652 AAYGGGVNMTQNSSVDVSGGDFSYNVAYVNSATGR
-664 GGYGGGICVGSNIDA
+664 GGYGGAICVGAA
-679 GDNYKLHSFVEFS
+679 GYLTGLTATFS
-692 GEALVTDN
+692 GTASVAYN

-707 LAVYTKDNSNYN
+707 LAVYTTKSADSNML
-719 KIIMKGGTITGN
+719 IMKGGTITGN
-731 SVDNDIAENGNG
+731 TADNGNG
-743 VYVYCTSSTFTQS
+743 VYIFSTSDGINPSGI
-756 EGMLQLSGSASIDTS
+756 EKPMLSVSGTASIDTS
-771 NNVSFNF
+771 NDISFNYDKSASPTQITY
-778 NFGSIPV
+778 NVRVLNVDQLGDHWSGTVAQKVNTPVWNSSSGSNNINYNV
-785 YIFPKTLTLYACIDN
+785 YFISAHTNSTNDFYT
-800 EHKAWTEFYYDGA
+800 YYDNFINGRITAELFSAFQNHATNFNSVYCNWDSFFGVPGA
-813 LYLQKESKYH
+813 
-823 IKITNGTFTLDDYNY
+823 GTGEN
-838 LYSEKLA
+838 A
-845 QPRTNDKHRSGWFG
+845 
-859 GNNDDN
+859 DN
-865 YDPSNAESLSISG
+865 VTPAESASWTVSL
-878 IYEARYSGMTAPIT
+878 APIE
-892 VSDELNGSQLASLVY
+892 VSDELSGSALAALVY
-907 LGDDGVTALWQEKDI
+907 LGDENATAGWTN
-922 ISYSD
+922 SD
-927 SATVN
+927 VVVFSQSATVN
-932 RDKFLLDSAAY
+932 RNKFLLDSATY
-943 TFTETGNALQIAA
+943 TFTETSNALQIAA
-956 ATAQDATDSV
+956 AEGEDNGVARVLHTDGT
-966 AYNVDK
+966 K
-972 ETYYPSMAAAVA
+972 PTYSSLAEAVA
-984 DANENN
+984 NANE

-1011 ITIVPFVESETAETD
+1011 ITIVPYVTSETAEPETG
-1026 ADGVT
+1026 GVT
-1031 LGIVNDFN
+1031 LGIVNNFN
-1039 TTTSNDPALFYVRN
+1039 TTTSNDPALFYVMN

-1074 INVGNISLVTVANGG
+1074 TNVGNISLVTVANGG
-1089 SFVLNDGVTLYNNHT
+1089 SFVLNDGVTLYNNST

-1123 GGNIE
+1123 GGNVE

-1135 AVYVGNGAEMIVSGG
+1135 AVYVGNGAEMIVIGG
-1150 TISRNTATNEVSLD
+1150 TISGNTATNKVSLD
-1164 GTPYNAYGIY
+1164 DESYNAYGIY
-1174 AEAGGA
+1174 AEAGGT
-1180 VTLEGAVTMSD
+1180 VTLKGAVTMSD
-1191 AIRLATLGAVINVDA
+1191 AIRLATLGAVINVDEN
-1206 DFATDSPIGITY
+1206 FATSSPIGITY
-1218 HTVLNAGD
+1218 NTVLNAGD
-1226 LIVDIKNG
+1226 LIVNIKNK
-1234 YMGTPE
+1234 YTDTPQK
-1240 NAEQAFELY
+1240 AEQAFKLY
-1249 AMDASSYAFGLRDSD
+1249 AMDLSSYAFGRRGSG
-1264 DGGDSADALVVQK
+1264 DGGDSKDALVVQK

-1298 MLENGMKYSDGTTEL
+1298 MLENGMTYSDGTTSL
-1313 SETVINELVKVT
+1313 SQDVIDELVNET
-1325 GERGFGAERYAVRD
+1325 AERGGFGAERYAVRD

-1406 TPNQFNITFDY
+1406 TPNQFNITFDS

-1463 FLFKGWRL
+1463 FLFKGWSL
-1471 TGGAGAPEQ
+1471 TRGTDASTQ
-1480 FTDKQEL
+1480 FTDKQKL
-1487 IATDWDTMIGGVIGV
+1487 SADDWDTMIGGVIGV
-1502 EHEATETKAGYVEY
+1502 EHEATETEAGYVEY

-1539 EIGKIE
+1539 EIGKIK
-1545 DLYILEATTMGKRG
+1545 DLYILEATTMGKTESSDSG
-1559 SSVSGE
+1559 VSVSK
-1565 SENDPN
+1565 
-1571 TVPNEY
+1571 TY
-1577 YNTHS
+1577 FNTHT
-1582 EDGAAVAYAAENYE
+1582 DGGAKVDYAAENYE

-1602 TADLNGF
+1602 TANLTEGF

-1618 KNATAKTQDEE
+1618 KDVAAATQDEE
-1629 ITASLPTTV
+1629 ITASLPQTV
-1638 SDGTATGITKNGTP
+1638 SDGNADGLTDHGTP
-1652 FAGTFDGNGKSIGLA
+1652 FAGTFNGDGKLIGLA

-1672 LTETQYEEAKK
+1672 VTETQYEEAKK

-1712 ATISNLVL
+1712 ATISNLTL

-1796 TTLSTQ
+1796 TALSTQ
-1802 PGWSETDKLSDVQG
+1802 PYWSETKKLSDVQG

-1823 GYGITL
+1823 GYGITM

-1877 TAGLYATVH
+1877 TAGLYATVN

-1893 AEAVNAYVGGLVG
+1893 AKAVNAYVGGLVG

-1935 EYAGKYVYVDLSVTL
+1935 EHAGKYVYADLSVTP
-1950 PSEDSEY
+1950 PSEGSEY

-1989 TGAISAWASVGGIAG
+1989 TGTISAWASVGGIAG

-2018 SVLANGFHFEGSEQ
+2018 NVLATGFHYVGSDQ
-2032 VWGGMQTSDGSY
+2032 VAGGMKTTDGTY

-2049 SLVGMS
+2049 SIVGMS

-2141 DEAGQAEEG
+2141 GEAGQAEEG
-2150 QPVEGQTYHYPQLNA
+2150 QSGQTYHYPQLNA

-2179 FELGEHSKNST
+2179 FELGTYSKDST
-2190 LVTVPANAGENDKP
+2190 LVTVPANEGENDKP
-2204 ITDTDSVT
+2204 ITDTDTVT
-2212 ISYSLGGGAFTF
+2212 ISYSLGDGAFTF
-2224 AGGSNENGYYFAE
+2224 AGGSDESGYYFAE

-2338 SILDADVGRNVDLP
+2338 SILDEGSRVDLP
-2352 IAENVTRRGYTL
+2352 TAENVTRRGYTL

-2395 TAVETVPFNAI
+2395 TAVETVSFNTI

-2416 WKAISYTI
+2416 WEAEPYTI
-2424 TYGGLTADKFV
+2424 TYNGLTADKFV

-2592 SEGNAAITKDFT
+2592 SEGNSAITKDFT
-2604 VKGDASGTGSQ
+2604 VTGDASGTGSQ

-2626 VITIS
+2626 TITIS
-2631 LGDHAQSVDSNME
+2631 LGEHADPDKPVNPDME

-2651 FDCEG
+2651 FDWEG
-2656 DFATAKEFTLTGV
+2656 DFATATEFTLADV

-2682 ASAIKVTSGWN
+2682 VSAINVTSGWN
-2693 FLGWVVTGSNESA
+2693 FLGWDVTESNGSAS
-2706 PAPIYNVTSALS
+2706 IYNVTSNLT
-2718 ITAQYAQNQVTVNFV
+2718 ITAQYSQTQVAVNFV
-2733 GLNGALLGSVTIG
+2733 GLNGELLGSVTIG
-2746 QNTAIGEENEAYKEI
+2746 QNTAIGEENEAYEAIATK
-2761 EEQAKYFGYDRI
+2761 AGSYFGYDFK
-2773 GWYYTDASGVRQNFA
+2773 GWYYTDASGRKDFIIADDNNEG
-2788 LTDTVSAS
+2788 DTVSES

-2813 LVIDGA
+2813 LTIDGA
-2819 QQPVSLD
+2819 QQEVPLD

-2866 VNGSAVNVNTVIT
+2866 VNGSAVNTNTVIT
-2879 QEKVKDGET
+2879 QEMVEGSDT
-2888 SLTIELHAELTKA
+2888 LTIELHAELTKA

-2921 EYRYGEADSVQYHAG
+2921 EYQFGNADSVQYHAG
-2936 SSDWEPGL
+2936 SGEWKDGL
-2944 PVPKRAGHT
+2944 PVPQRAGHDL
-2953 PAWNVYNANGTRLG
+2953 AWNVYDANGSRLG
-2967 DTSITD
+2967 DGTVTD
-2973 AAGLLALL
+2973 AAGLIKLL
-2981 DEEGYAGELSLIAV
+2981 NDEGYAGDLSLIAA
-2995 WTADVYTVWFSA
+2995 WTAEVYTVWFSA
-3007 NGGTFTVPEEKIEGI
+3007 NGGTFTVPEGGI
-3022 TFYDKNKLPVDTT
+3022 VGIKFYAADKTEVTEANHTAV
-3035 GNPAEYFTME
+3035 YFTME

-3058 DAPQQNGF
+3058 DAPQQIGY
-3066 IFLGWRDSNNAILT
+3066 IFLGWRTSQNMILT
-3080 VVTSAGQ
+3080 EVTSEGQ
-3087 YSEQSPIKAY
+3087 YSQKSPIQAY

-3102 YSITFVTNG
+3102 YSITFVPNG
-3111 GTAIS
+3111 GTTID
-3116 DITDVLYGADLSAL
+3116 DITGISYGANLSEL
-3130 LKDEPTR
+3130 LAKKIPTR
-3137 DGYSF
+3137 TGYRF
-3142 AGWYYDSGW
+3142 TGWYTDS
-3151 KTPVDDSDTMPSKDL
+3151 KCEQPVGDTMPSKDL
-3166 VLYAKWDVNSYKLT
+3166 VLYAKWEVNSYTLT
-3180 LNITFK
+3180 LNIAING
-3186 DGTVEE
+3186 GTVDAQTIADALKLNVTAVRVE
-3192 SVVKGAF
+3192 SAEG
-3199 KELGFTASV
+3199 
-3208 APATNGYTVEIT
+3208 GYTVKIT

-3230 NTIKFGENG
+3230 NTIAFGG
-3239 EYSLSGTWTHDAD
+3239 YRLSGTWTHKTD
-3252 GNVLL
+3252 GKVFL
-3257 TFMPASDYTVSGE
+3257 TFMPADNYEVSGT
-3270 FTKSAGDFT
+3270 FTTPEKPSESVT
-3279 VTFYLIDGT
+3279 VTFYLTDDT
-3288 EYYKTTVSSGTVIKE
+3288 VYYSTTVTSGTAI
-3303 EDLPNP
+3303 DNNNLPP
-3309 IRTGYT
+3309 PTRTGYT
-3315 FDGWFTAEGGKFEFT
+3315 FIEWRTAEGEKFEFT
-3330 TPIKAD
+3330 TQIDED
-3336 TNLYAHWEAVEYKVT
+3336 TTLYAHWKANEYTVT

-3381 PVPVRGGYTFEGW
+3381 PVPARGGYTFEGW

-3405 GTFMPAYDITL
+3405 GTFMPAYGITL

-3429 KWGLKGENSITI
+3429 EWGLESEKTTVTI
-3441 SDGYNSALNLSSV
+3441 DGAYNSALDLSSV
-3454 GGAVPHYTFIWQV
+3454 GGAVPHYTFVWQV

-3495 SDVSG
+3495 SDADG
-3500 RVTITV
+3500 RVAITV
-3506 QATYTA
+3506 QAAYTA
-3512 IEYAITL
+3512 IGYEITL
-3519 EGADPVTVTVKSKS
+3519 EGAAPVTVTVKNASSEKTE
-3533 DKPQSFAKLDGKTG
+3533 FAQLDGKTG
-3547 YEFAGWKL
+3547 YDFAGWKL
-3555 STDGTAYNY
+3555 SADDTAAYNY
-3564 YMVGENGGEWGVW
+3564 YMVGENGGEWGVY
-3577 LYSDADGADGNF
+3577 LYSDEVSADGYF
-3589 VPFTEGF
+3589 VRFTEGF
-3596 VLYLTAAYTAMH
+3596 SLDLTAAYTAMH

-3626 GDYDSVLTGLP
+3626 GDYDSVLTELP
-3637 VPTKHG
+3637 VPTKPG

-3682 TAIKYKIIYNLNG
+3682 TAIKYNIIYNLNG
-3695 GRGNPNPT
+3695 GSGNPNPT
-3703 TYTIEQTVQLNKPTE
+3703 TYTIEQTVQLNKPTD
-3718 APTGYGFLYW
+3718 APTGYTFLYW
-3728 MNAATGDP
+3728 MNAATGKRVD
-3736 VYEITAD
+3736 EITAG

-3783 IRLSVTEVGYHLPE
+3783 IRLSVTEEGYHLLDPVT
-3797 SIGVTMVDT
+3797 VTMSGT
-3806 QLVDFTYDNGVI
+3806 QSVDFTYDNGVI
-3818 TFQSLVTGE
+3818 TIQSSVTGE

-3843 DANGGTD
+3843 DANGGTGGG
-3850 DIVKED
+3850 VKED
-3856 IAHGSKL
+3856 IAHGSTL
-3863 SGIVPDEPQRD
+3863 GTIAPDEPKRD
-3874 GYQFVGWNTDRNAS
+3874 GYQFIGWNTDRNAS
-3888 SALDDYAI
+3888 SALNDDYAI
-3896 TGDVT
+3896 TGEVT
-3901 LYAVWK
+3901 LYAVWE
-3907 ANSYTV
+3907 AN
-3913 YFNANG
+3913 A
-3919 GEVTTSDKK
+3919 
-3928 VTYDSVYGDL
+3928 
-3938 PVPTRVGYT
+3938 
-3947 FNGWYLGETLVN
+3947 
-3959 ADTQVTTAD
+3959 
-3968 SHTLAAHWTVNT
+3968 
-3980 YAVTFYK
+3980 
-3987 NDGTDGV
+3987 
-3994 HDSKNDV
+3994 
-4001 AYDQAIGEV
+4001 
-4010 SQPLR
+4010 
-4015 TGYTFAGWA
+4015 
-4024 WNKTSS
+4024 
-4030 EADFAAGTELKNL
+4030 
-4043 TAENGATVTL
+4043 
-4053 YAVWRAN
+4053 
-4060 TYTVTFNPNYEG
+4060 YTVTFDKNGGEG
-4072 DTGSMSDMTFT
+4072 TMDGMTFT

-4092 NAFTRTGYT
+4092 NAFTR
-4101 FAGWATEEDATKV
+4101 A
-4114 KYENGESVSNL
+4114 
-4125 TTENGGTVTL
+4125 
-4135 YAVWTANT
+4135 
-4143 YTVTFDANGGEGTM
+4143 
-4157 DDMPF
+4157 
-4162 TYDEEKNLNPI
+4162 
-4173 NPDTFKRAG
+4173 
-4182 YTFKGWARNPNVS
+4182 
-4195 NIEFADGASVSNLT
+4195 
-4209 SRNGVTVTLYAVW
+4209 
-4222 EANTYTV
+4222 
-4229 TFDKNVG
+4229 
-4236 DGETTTQDFTY
+4236 
-4247 DTAQNLNP
+4247 
-4255 NAFTRTGYTFAGWAR
+4255 GYTFAGWAR
-4270 DKGATEIEFADG
+4270 KAGATEIEFADG

-4288 TATDKGNV
+4288 TAADGGKV
-4296 TLYAVWRADSYTIV
+4296 TLYAVWRANTYTVTFDPNYEGGAESDKEVIYDSVYGILPVPTRVGYTFDGWYLNDELVNAATQVTTADNHTLTAHWTAIEYTIVYNGLRGTKHSNPTSYTIESNEIV
-4310 FDGGPA
+4310 LQAPTSVPTGYTFDGWYNGEDKVTAIPAGSYGNLTLTACWKANSVSVTFELGDGLEKTDGDAEATFGQSYTFTLTAKSGYSLPATVTVTVGAQTYRVAVGTGGTVVIPPVYMTGDIKVTAVGVANAYTVVFVGGTSA

-4328 TPTDL
+4328 RETTL
-4333 TANGFVRLGYKFL
+4333 TKNGFVRLGYEFL
-4346 GWAYTDNADSHEIDD
+4346 GWAYSD
-4361 GATINI
+4361 GAKVAIADGGLITINESFAGDI
-4367 DENFED
+4367 QDK
-4373 VIEGTTITLHAV
+4373 TITLHAV
-4385 WSPIKYTLKLEA
+4385 WSPIEYTLKLEA
-4397 NGGDFVDEISSSVTG
+4397 NGGSFVGGDSSSVSG
-4412 TYGGYFVLP
+4412 TYGGNFVLP
-4421 DAEKLVRD
+4421 EKLERA

-4449 GASVPVQL
+4449 GASVPVKL
-4457 FTDGLKAAGIVGTLH
+4457 FTDGLKAAEEPVGTLY

-4484 DGEHVRSNGASSAV
+4484 DGEHVRSNGAASAV
-4498 YGNTYS
+4498 DGNTYS
-4504 AKLTVD
+4504 ANLTVD

-4515 TLTQGEI
+4515 TKDGI
-4522 SVEMDGTESVQFTY
+4522 SVEMNGTESVQFTY

-4548 GYIVITAKAAANT
+4548 GDIAIIANAAANT

-4621 AGVANGETITLH
+4621 AGVEDQDKAEITLN

-4641 ALTVTIVHADKS
+4641 ALTVTIVHADGS

-4660 SGKHLSKAEIN
+4660 SGESLSQKDIL
-4671 VPKGYDYDE
+4671 VPEGYDYKN
-4680 ATYHTDSADGA
+4680 ATYHIGSVGGA
-4691 EFVFNNPITEDTIIY
+4691 GFGFGQEITNDMTLY
-4706 VAGGKLI
+4706 VANAEHI
-4713 TYTITLDY
+4713 TYNITLNY
-4721 EDGETT
+4721 GDGKEVALT
-4727 DTLIK
+4727 
-4732 VEHGQPLDSAEG
+4732 VGYGQPLDSAGG
-4744 WEETPVRIGYEFGG
+4744 WEETPARIGYEFGG
-4758 WYNGET
+4758 WYNGDV
-4764 RMTGGSIVTGALT
+4764 RMTGGSIVTSKLA

-4798 TSTKATYQYDKVVV
+4798 EPTTVKYQYDKVVA
-4812 LIDNPERDGY
+4812 LIDAPERDGY
-4822 TFEGWYYNGELWTP
+4822 TFAGWYYNGKKWVS
-4836 GTTMPA
+4836 GTAMPA

-4853 QSFTVSFSVGD
+4853 NSYTVSFSVGD
-4864 GATGVADQTIY
+4864 GATGVADQKIY
-4875 FGFKATKPTDP
+4875 FEFTATKPTDP

-4891 SFGGWMLNESEY
+4891 IFGGWMLDESEY

-4943 NIESGT
+4943 NIESGM
-4949 IVLADPAREGFIF
+4949 IVLANPTREGFIF

-5006 TMKST
+5006 TMKNT

-5121 ELIAADGTPVSIDK
+5121 ELIAADGTPISIDK

-5213 CAALAGIIVLLARSM
+5213 CAAIAVILVLLARSM

-5242 RKLKESA
+5242 QKLKESA

>member
-41 EAYADTQA
+41 EAYADTLA
-49 ADIAATING
+49 ADIVGAINN
-58 AKPWGDVS
+58 AEPWGSVS

-78 VVVTIGESDAVDE
+78 VVVTVGSSDAAD
-91 NGIVLKEIV
+91 GIV
-100 LKTGARAVVNETLP
+100 LKTGAQAVVNETLP

-122 KEVYS
+122 SEKYS

-171 GDGDYENNGVMTVSN
+171 GKGTHENNGVMTVSN

-240 LGVKGTIT
+240 LGVSGTIT
-248 NKGSVIYDGAA
+248 NKGSVIYQRAA
-259 AEPSVSGAQAQKAA
+259 TVNFSLGEDSKAA
-273 FISEIDSVKD
+273 IPATFISSLSLSGDNN
-283 KGTYVFYPEKPDTGE
+283 GRYVFYPEKPNTGE

-311 LSNGGTRNWSGVTLL
+311 LLNGGTRNWSGVTLL
-326 SFGRTTLENS
+326 SFGRTTLKNS

-350 GGASG
+350 GSASG

-367 GGAKWTQGDSDGYD
+367 GGAKWTQEETKDYQ
-381 LHFLVGSDSSTRVEY
+381 LRFLVGDDASENSVSKY
-396 YNDGRYSDSALVT
+396 YHNTGKHTSGYPLVT
-409 VNAGATLNIYGGVK
+409 VSGTANYMYDGVK
-423 ITHHETRAGNGVGGG
+423 IMRNESRSGESVGGG
-438 VSVKSSVNTHNS
+438 MKINS
-450 WGSTYIDSITRA
+450 DAVVY
-462 NLNMYGGEI
+462 MYGGEI
-471 SYNAVTQCKNNGA
+471 SYNAVTQCLNNSA
-484 GAGVYG
+484 GGGIYI
-490 YFAEINI
+490 AERGKIEI
-497 AGGKITRN
+497 GGGKITRN
-505 ANATYSDGSAD
+505 ALADYGGEVNSQRSAD
-516 GAGLALDASS
+516 GAGIA
-526 LTMSGGEISWNCG
+526 TNGGTIVMSGGEISFNN
-539 AVGGTDAGADGGG
+539 GTTGHSAEEGSDGGG
-552 IIARSEDHNT
+552 IIGRVGATIEM
-562 AVTDETLSTLTAST
+562 
-576 VTLSG
+576 SG

-587 WTGGS
+587 RTGGF
-592 GGGILLWQSHLTM
+592 GGAMLLYDGSKLTM
-605 TGGEIAENGASFGG
+605 TGGSV
-619 GIGMTSGKQHTGDD
+619 
-633 STSKAGYARINGGT
+633 
-647 ISGNY
+647 SGNY
-652 AFYNEWNTKKPQ
+652 AAYGGGVNMTQNSSVDVSGGDFSYNVAYVNEATNR
-664 GGYGGGICVGSNIDA
+664 GGYGGAICVGAA
-679 GDNYKLHSFVEFS
+679 GYLTGLTATFS
-692 GEALVTDN
+692 GTASVAYN

-707 LAVYTKDNSNYN
+707 LAVYTTKSADSNML
-719 KIIMKGGTITGN
+719 IMKGGTITGN
-731 SVDNDIAENGNG
+731 TADNGNG
-743 VYVYCTSSTFTQS
+743 VYIFSTSDGINPSGI
-756 EGMLQLSGSASIDTS
+756 EKPMLSVSGTASIDTS
-771 NNVSFNF
+771 NDISFNYDKSASPTQITY
-778 NFGSIPV
+778 NVRVLNVNQLGDDWSGTLAQKVNTPVWNRSSGSNYINYNV
-785 YIFPKTLTLYACIDN
+785 YFISAHTKSTNDFYT
-800 EHKAWTEFYYDGA
+800 YYDNFINGRITAELFSAFQNHATNFDSVYCNWDSFFGVPGA
-813 LYLQKESKYH
+813 
-823 IKITNGTFTLDDYNY
+823 GTGENADNVT
-838 LYSEKLA
+838 
-845 QPRTNDKHRSGWFG
+845 PDKSASW
-859 GNNDDN
+859 
-865 YDPSNAESLSISG
+865 AVSL
-878 IYEARYSGMTAPIT
+878 APIE
-892 VSDELNGSQLASLVY
+892 VSDELRGSALAALVY
-907 LGDDGVTALWQEKDI
+907 LGDEDATAGWTN
-922 ISYSD
+922 SD
-927 SATVN
+927 VVVFSQSATVN
-932 RDKFLLDSAAY
+932 RNKFLLDSDTY
-943 TFTETGNALQIAA
+943 TFKAESRALQIAA
-956 ATAQDATDSV
+956 AEGNENSV
-966 AYNVDK
+966 ASVVHTEGTVTT
-972 ETYYPSMAAAVA
+972 ETPYPSLADAVA
-984 DANENN
+984 NAQSG
-990 NDTIQIL
+990 DTIQIL
-997 RSATLSEPIIVDKN
+997 RSATLEKTIVVDKN
-1011 ITIVPFVESETAETD
+1011 ITIVPNGDF
-1026 ADGVT
+1026 T
-1031 LGIVNDFN
+1031 LYIKSGFD
-1039 TTTSNDPALFYVRN
+1039 TSGAINPALFRVEN
-1053 GATLTLGGGNY
+1053 GATLTLGGQNTLTVSGNTS
-1064 AQGELYITGN
+1064 EEN
-1074 INVGNISLVTVANGG
+1074 IPLVTVING
-1089 SFVLNDGVTLYNNHT
+1089 SYVQKSGVTLTGASVNDDAEIHNVQTDASAIYLASSNASATIEGGVIRSNKGGLGAIYVGDGASLTLSGGAIGGTLDTDYNIDTDHNVDK
-1104 SANAGAVMLLG
+1104 NRLEYG
-1115 SGAKATMN
+1115 
-1123 GGNIE
+1123 
-1128 STQGAWG
+1128 
-1135 AVYVGNGAEMIVSGG
+1135 VYVTGRGK
-1150 TISRNTATNEVSLD
+1150 VSLN
-1164 GTPYNAYGIY
+1164 GSVALY
-1174 AEAGGA
+1174 
-1180 VTLEGAVTMSD
+1180 D
-1191 AIRLATLGAVINVDA
+1191 AINLSAKGASVTVGAGYVNALPETLTETLTENDTIRLTYADSFDA
-1206 DFATDSPIGITY
+1206 DDVVVNILNTYKGDAGTVFSDFALYEMDES
-1218 HTVLNAGD
+1218 
-1226 LIVDIKNG
+1226 
-1234 YMGTPE
+1234 
-1240 NAEQAFELY
+1240 LY
-1249 AMDASSYAFGLRDSD
+1249 ALRLRGSSD
-1264 DGGDSADALVVQK
+1264 GDSKNALVVQK
-1277 AVKYIF
+1277 AVRYIF
-1283 DFRYSNGYGDGTSND
+1283 DFRYQNGYSDDTLVSGMGYSGGSMKNAIESLIQSLNGTVFANDGRIMS
-1298 MLENGMKYSDGTTEL
+1298 
-1313 SETVINELVKVT
+1313 
-1325 GERGFGAERYAVRD
+1325 RGKT
-1339 GALVVSVFSGSSEAF
+1339 LVVYVFSGSESF
-1354 QLSWLNGVAQKT
+1354 SLGNLKTFAQKE
-1366 GWTLSTWHQTS
+1366 GWTLSAWHRGS
-1377 KNNVLSAIGDSASL
+1377 ADSVLSAIGDSASL

-1406 TPNQFNITFDY
+1406 TPNQFNITFDS

-1463 FLFKGWRL
+1463 FLFAGWSL
-1471 TGGAGAPEQ
+1471 TRGTDASTQ
-1480 FTDKQEL
+1480 FTDKQKL
-1487 IATDWDTMIGGVIGV
+1487 SADDWNTMINGVIGV
-1502 EHEATETKAGYVEY
+1502 EHEATETEAGYVEY
-1516 SITLYAVWENLFS
+1516 SITLYAVWQNLFS

-1539 EIGKIE
+1539 QIGKLS
-1545 DLYILEATTMGKRG
+1545 DLYILEATTMGKTESSDSG
-1559 SSVSGE
+1559 VSVSK
-1565 SENDPN
+1565 
-1571 TVPNEY
+1571 TY
-1577 YNTHS
+1577 YNTHT
-1582 EDGAAVAYAAENYE
+1582 DGGAEVDYAAENYE

-1602 TADLNGF
+1602 TADLNLNGF

-1618 KNATAKTQDEE
+1618 KDAQAKDQDEE
-1629 ITASLPTTV
+1629 ITASLPNDV
-1638 SDGTATGITKNGTP
+1638 QNSENKNGITKNGTP
-1652 FAGTFDGNGKSIGLA
+1652 FAGTFNGDGKSIGLA

-1672 LTETQYEEAKK
+1672 LTETQYEEAK
-1683 AAEAAGGT
+1683 AAADNKLPWE
-1691 LAWVNGDETLL
+1691 NGDETLL
-1702 GAGLFGYTVG
+1702 GAGLFGYTMG
-1712 ATISNLVL
+1712 ATISNLTL

-1796 TTLSTQ
+1796 TTLSEQ
-1802 PGWSETDKLSDVQG
+1802 AGWSETQKLSDVQG

-1829 RLTGGYNTGDV
+1829 RLTGGYNTGSV

-1935 EYAGKYVYVDLSVTL
+1935 EHAGEYVYADLSTTE
-1950 PSEDSEY
+1950 PNAGSGY

-1969 TSYNK
+1969 TSYDK
-1974 SANEGDLKSIANVYN
+1974 DANEGDLKSIANVYN
-1989 TGAISAWASVGGIAG
+1989 TGTISAWASVGGIAG
-2004 YFAYSTVSRAYNGG
+2004 YFAYSTVSRAYNSG
-2018 SVLANGFHFEGSEQ
+2018 SVLANGFHFEGSEK

-2165 FAGDGNTVTIGGRS
+2165 FAGDGNTLTIGEKS
-2179 FELGEHSKNST
+2179 LDLGTYSKDST

-2204 ITDTDSVT
+2204 ITDTDTVT

-2224 AGGSNENGYYFAE
+2224 AGGSDDDGYYFAGK
-2237 NGYLYKQVGGLW
+2237 GYLYKLVDGLW

-2258 GGEAHE
+2258 GGEAHD

-2338 SILDADVGRNVDLP
+2338 SILNAGAKAQLP

-2373 VDSYRVIAP
+2373 VDSYRIIAP
-2382 SSGTPYIEFYSGG
+2382 SGGTPEIEFYSGE
-2395 TAVETVPFNAI
+2395 TAVETVLFNTI

-2416 WKAISYTI
+2416 WEAEPYTI

-2435 DRENAT
+2435 DGVNAT
-2441 LNGAKENYTITDS
+2441 LNGAENSYTITDA

-2462 KGYTFND
+2462 KGYTFD
-2469 WLLVELDGKRVTEE
+2469 GWKLVSLDGKTATED
-2483 LDSINREHYTIGDI
+2483 LDSINKEHYVIGDI

-2508 IVLEAQWTRNNVT
+2508 IVLEAQWTRNYVT

-2531 ENDTGLGQD
+2531 EKYSDYGYSDYRLGQD

-2559 AFLFGADGT
+2559 AFLFGADG
-2568 FNVTATPPANSGRT
+2568 FAVEATLPEGSGRT

-2592 SEGNAAITKDFT
+2592 SEGDAAIAKDFI
-2604 VKGDASGTGSQ
+2604 VEGDALGMGSQ
-2615 TIYAGYRTSTY
+2615 TIYAGYETSTY
-2626 VITIS
+2626 IITIS
-2631 LGDHAQSVDSNME
+2631 LGDHADPDKPVNSAMK
-2644 TELREAG
+2644 TELDDAG
-2651 FDCEG
+2651 FDWEG
-2656 DFATAKEFTLTGV
+2656 DFATAKEFTLAGV

-2693 FLGWVVTGSNESA
+2693 FLGWVVTGSSSSDL
-2706 PAPIYNVTSALS
+2706 APIYNVTSDLE
-2718 ITAQYAQNQVTVNFV
+2718 ITAKYDEEQVAVNFV
-2733 GLNGALLGSVTIG
+2733 GLNGELLGSVTIG
-2746 QNTAIGEENEAYKEI
+2746 QNTAIGEENEAYEAI
-2761 EEQAKYFGYDRI
+2761 EAKAESYFGYVFD
-2773 GWYYTDASGVRQNFA
+2773 GSWYYTDASGVRQAFKI
-2788 LTDTVSAS
+2788 TDTVSAS
-2796 MVVYADLQ
+2796 MVVYANLQ
-2804 AKKITPQFV
+2804 PRTITPQFR
-2813 LVIDGA
+2813 LVIDGMDE
-2819 QQPVSLD
+2819 SIKLD
-2826 GYTYDFGAAFGQFP
+2826 GYTYSFGATFGRFP
-2840 TLSDLLDQLSDEV
+2840 TLSDLLGQLSAED
-2853 AKKYLGYQISRWS
+2853 AKKYLGYQISGWS
-2866 VNGSAVNVNTVIT
+2866 VGGRDVNVNTVIT
-2879 QEKVKDGET
+2879 QEMVKDGET
-2888 SLTIELHAELTKA
+2888 SLTIELHAELTRA
-2901 TYSINFN
+2901 TYTISFI

-2921 EYRYGEADSVQYHAG
+2921 EYQFGDVDSVRYHAG
-2936 SSDWEPGL
+2936 NSDWDPGL
-2944 PVPKRAGHT
+2944 PIPKRAGHT
-2953 PAWNVYNANGTRLG
+2953 YAWTVYDANGTRLS
-2967 DTSITD
+2967 DTPIKD
-2973 AAGLLALL
+2973 VAGLIKLL
-2981 DEEGYAGELSLIAV
+2981 GEVGYAGNILLRAE
-2995 WTADVYTVWFSA
+2995 WTAEKYTVWFSA
-3007 NGGTFTVPEEKIEGI
+3007 NGGTFTVPEKAIDGI
-3022 TFYDKNKLPVDTT
+3022 KFYDKNKLPVDTA
-3035 GNPAEYFTME
+3035 GNPAVYFTME
-3045 VQYGTVPNPPVAL
+3045 VQYGTVPYPPVAL

-3066 IFLGWRDSNNAILT
+3066 IFLSWRTSDNMILT
-3080 VVTSAGQ
+3080 EVTSEGQ
-3087 YSEQSPIKAY
+3087 YSQGSPIQAY

-3116 DITDVLYGADLSAL
+3116 DITEISYGADLSAQL
-3130 LKDEPTR
+3130 EGKTTER
-3137 DGYSF
+3137 DGYTF
-3142 AGWYYDSGW
+3142 AGWYYDSGFV
-3151 KTPVDDSDTMPSKDL
+3151 KSVGDSDTVPSKDL
-3166 VLYAKWDVNSYKLT
+3166 VLYAKWEVKSYTLT
-3180 LNITFK
+3180 LNIAI
-3186 DGTVEE
+3186 DGGRVDAATIAKKLGLEE
-3192 SVVKGAF
+3192 SAV
-3199 KELGFTASV
+3199 SV
-3208 APATNGYTVEIT
+3208 ASATNGYTVTIAI
-3220 VPYET
+3220 PYET

-3230 NTIKFGENG
+3230 NTIEFGG
-3239 EYSLSGTWTHDAD
+3239 YRLSGTWTHDAD
-3252 GNVLL
+3252 GDVLL

-3270 FTKSAGDFT
+3270 FTASAGDFT
-3279 VTFYLIDGT
+3279 VTFYLTGDT
-3288 EYYKTTVSSGTVIKE
+3288 VYYKTTVSSGTVIKE
-3303 EDLPNP
+3303 EELPNP

-3315 FDGWFTAEGGKFEFT
+3315 FIEWRTAEGEKFEFT
-3330 TPIKAD
+3330 TQIDED
-3336 TNLYAHWEAVEYKVT
+3336 TTLYAHWKANEYTVT
-3351 LRGEGVNLDPNPIEV
+3351 LRGEGVNLDRIEV

-3381 PVPVRGGYTFEGW
+3381 PVPARGGYTFEGW
-3394 YLDADFSTTAK
+3394 YLDADFSTTAE
-3405 GTFMPAYDITL
+3405 GTAMPAYDITL
-3416 YAKWEAT
+3416 YAKWKAT

-3429 KWGLKGENSITI
+3429 EWGLDGVDADSVTI
-3441 SDGYNSALNLSSV
+3441 SGGYNSALDLSSV
-3454 GGAVPHYTFIWQV
+3454 GGEVPHYTFVWQV

-3495 SDVSG
+3495 SDADG
-3500 RVTITV
+3500 RVAITV
-3506 QATYTA
+3506 QAAYTA
-3512 IEYAITL
+3512 IGYEITL
-3519 EGADPVTVTVKSKS
+3519 EGAAPVTVTVETEGR
-3533 DKPQSFAKLDGKTG
+3533 QSFTVLGGKTG
-3547 YEFAGWKL
+3547 YTFAGWKL
-3555 STDGTAYNY
+3555 PTGSTAYVSY
-3564 YMVGENGGEWGVW
+3564 KVGENGGERGVW

-3596 VLYLTAAYTAMH
+3596 SLYLTAAYTAMH

-3626 GDYDSVLTGLP
+3626 GDYDSVLTELP
-3637 VPTKHG
+3637 VPTKPG

-3682 TAIKYKIIYNLNG
+3682 TAIKYNIIYNLNG
-3695 GRGNPNPT
+3695 GGGNPNPT
-3703 TYTIEQTVQLNKPTE
+3703 TYTIEQTVQLEKPTD
-3718 APTGYGFLYW
+3718 APTGYTFLYW

-3736 VYEITAD
+3736 VYKITAD

-3748 TLIAQYKPNTYGV
+3748 TLIAQYEPNTYAV
-3761 SVSGSGISA
+3761 SVSGNGISA
-3770 DVQSVLH
+3770 DVQNVLY
-3777 GQENVV
+3777 GQEKVV
-3783 IRLSVTEVGYHLPE
+3783 IRLSTEVGYHLPE
-3797 SIGVTMVDT
+3797 KVTVTMVGT
-3806 QLVDFTYDNGVI
+3806 QSVDFTYDNGVI
-3818 TFQSLVTGE
+3818 TIQSPVTGE

-3843 DANGGTD
+3843 DANGGTG

-3863 SGIVPDEPQRD
+3863 SGIVPDKPQRD
-3874 GYQFVGWNTDRNAS
+3874 GYQFIGWNTDRNAS

-3913 YFNANG
+3913 TF
-3919 GEVTTSDKK
+3919 DKN
-3928 VTYDSVYGDL
+3928 VGD
-3938 PVPTRVGYT
+3938 
-3947 FNGWYLGETLVN
+3947 GETT
-3959 ADTQVTTAD
+3959 TQGFTYGTAQNL
-3968 SHTLAAHWTVNT
+3968 SE
-3980 YAVTFYK
+3980 
-3987 NDGTDGV
+3987 NDFER
-3994 HDSKNDV
+3994 
-4001 AYDQAIGEV
+4001 A
-4010 SQPLR
+4010 
-4015 TGYTFAGWA
+4015 GYTFAGWA
-4024 WNKTSS
+4024 TDPKAT
-4030 EADFAAGTELKNL
+4030 EIEFADRASVINL
-4043 TAENGATVTL
+4043 TATDGGNVTL

-4060 TYTVTFNPNYEG
+4060 TYTVHFNANG
-4072 DTGSMSDMTFT
+4072 GTGSMSDMTFT

-4092 NAFTRTGYT
+4092 NAFARTGYT
-4101 FAGWATEEDATKV
+4101 FAGWATEEGATED
-4114 KYENGESVSNL
+4114 KYANGASVSNL
-4125 TTENGGTVTL
+4125 TEVNGGTVTL

-4162 TYDEEKNLNPI
+4162 TYGMAQE
-4173 NPDTFKRAG
+4173 
-4182 YTFKGWARNPNVS
+4182 
-4195 NIEFADGASVSNLT
+4195 LT
-4209 SRNGVTVTLYAVW
+4209 
-4222 EANTYTV
+4222 E
-4229 TFDKNVG
+4229 
-4236 DGETTTQDFTY
+4236 
-4247 DTAQNLNP
+4247 
-4255 NAFTRTGYTFAGWAR
+4255 NAFTRTGYTFAGWALQAGAAAADYD
-4270 DKGATEIEFADG
+4270 DKAKVSDLTTENG
-4282 ASVINL
+4282 G
-4288 TATDKGNV
+4288 KV
-4296 TLYAVWRADSYTIV
+4296 TLYAVWKANSVTVTFELGGGIEKTDGDAEATFGQSYRFTLKAKDSYSLPATVTVTVGEQTYRVAVGAGGAVVIPPVYVTDDITITAVGVADSYTV
-4310 FDGGPA
+4310 KFDGGASA

-4328 TPTDL
+4328 RETTL
-4333 TANGFVRLGYKFL
+4333 TANGFVKLGYKFL
-4346 GWAYTDNADSHEIDD
+4346 GWAYSDGVDSPEIEN
-4361 GATINI
+4361 GGSITINESLADKI
-4367 DENFED
+4367 KDK
-4373 VIEGTTITLHAV
+4373 TITLYAV
-4385 WSPIKYTLKLEA
+4385 WEERTYTLKLDA
-4397 NGGDFVDEISSSVTG
+4397 TDGDFVDEISSSVTG
-4412 TYGGYFVLP
+4412 TYGGNFVLP
-4421 DAEKLVRD
+4421 DAKAFKARE

-4442 ESVLYTG
+4442 ESVLYNG
-4449 GASVPVQL
+4449 GASVPVKL
-4457 FTDGLKAAGIVGTLH
+4457 FTDGVAAEENVDTLY
-4472 AVWTENV
+4472 AVWTKNSYTV
-4479 YEVTF
+4479 MFNANGGTGNMDDMTFTYGTAQNLSANTFTRTGYTF
-4484 DGEHVRSNGASSAV
+4484 DGWAKQSGTTDIAYENGANVSNLTEENGGRVTLYAV
-4498 YGNTYS
+4498 W
-4504 AKLTVD
+4504 K
-4510 TGYTL
+4510 
-4515 TLTQGEI
+4515 
-4522 SVEMDGTESVQFTY
+4522 
-4536 ADGVLTISSPVT
+4536 
-4548 GYIVITAKAAANT
+4548 ANT
-4561 YTIAYEGN
+4561 YTIKYMDN

-4600 IGDDEGTRY
+4600 IGDNEGTRY

-4621 AGVANGETITLH
+4621 AGVENGETITLN

-4641 ALTVTIVHADKS
+4641 ALTVTIVHADES

-4660 SGKHLSKAEIN
+4660 SGKLLSKAEIN
-4671 VPKGYDYDE
+4671 VPKGYDYTN
-4680 ATYHTDSADGA
+4680 ATYHIGSAQGEPFDFEDA
-4691 EFVFNNPITEDTIIY
+4691 INNDLTLY

-4713 TYTITLDY
+4713 TYNITLNYGYGDEVKLTVAY
-4721 EDGETT
+4721 G
-4727 DTLIK
+4727 K
-4732 VEHGQPLDSAEG
+4732 PLDRAEG
-4744 WEETPVRIGYEFGG
+4744 WVETPVRDGYTFGG

-4777 LTAQWNAIDY
+4777 LNATWNAINY
-4787 TVTFNPNHESG
+4787 TVTFNPNGGSG
-4798 TSTKATYQYDKVVV
+4798 KPTTATYQFGNTVK
-4812 LIDNPERDGY
+4812 LISAPVRDGY
-4822 TFEGWYYNGELWTP
+4822 TFEGWYYNGALWTP

-4853 QSFTVSFSVGD
+4853 NSYTVSFSVGD

-4891 SFGGWMLNESEY
+4891 SFGGWMLDGSEY

-4921 RTYSIDYVLGGG
+4921 RTYSIEYVLGGG
-4933 VNASSNPASY
+4933 VNASSNPDSY

-4949 IVLADPAREGFIF
+4949 IVLADPTREGFIF

-4993 ANTYTVDFVLNGG
+4993 ANTYIVDFVLNGG
-5006 TMKST
+5006 TMKNT

-5213 CAALAGIIVLLARSM
+5213 CAALALILVLLARSM

-5242 RKLKESA
+5242 QKLKESA

>member
-23 VTVSTALWSVLR
+23 VTVSAALWSVLR

-41 EAYADTQA
+41 EAYADTLA
-49 ADIAATING
+49 ADIVGAINN
-58 AKPWGDVS
+58 AEPWGSVS

-100 LKTGARAVVNETLP
+100 LKTGAQAVVGETLP

-171 GDGDYENNGVMTVSN
+171 GKGTHENNGVMTVSN

-200 VNGSLNNDGAR
+200 VNGSLNNDGER
-211 GGTITVSDGSA
+211 NGKITVSDGSA

-240 LGVKGTIT
+240 LGVSGTIT
-248 NKGSVIYDGAA
+248 NKGSVIYQRAA
-259 AEPSVSGAQAQKAA
+259 TVNFLLGENSKTAIPAT
-273 FISEIDSVKD
+273 FISSLSLSGDD
-283 KGTYVFYPEKPDTGE
+283 DGRYVFYPEKPDTGE
-298 GTALPAGDGTALT
+298 GTALPVDDGTAFT
-311 LSNGGTRNWSGVTLL
+311 LLNDGTRNWSGVTLL
-326 SFGRTTLENS
+326 SFGRTTLKNS
-336 VDNAYYTFTNVNLG
+336 EDNVYYTFTNVNLG
-350 GGASG
+350 GITNVNSDGSVSEK
-355 DFTQGANELIFD
+355 FTQGANELIFD
-367 GGAKWTQGDSDGYD
+367 GGAKWTQGKGDKDNYD
-381 LHFLVGSDSSTRVEY
+381 LYFLVGSDSDTRAEY
-396 YNDGRYSDSALVT
+396 YNSDLYSDSDSDPFVT
-409 VNAGATLNIYGGVK
+409 VSDELNMYGGVK
-423 ITHHETRAGNGVGGG
+423 ITHHETRAGTGVGGG
-438 VSVKSSVNTHNS
+438 VYVPSGAT
-450 WGSTYIDSITRA
+450 
-462 NLNMYGGEI
+462 LNMYGGEI
-471 SYNAVTQCKNNGA
+471 SYNAVTQISSEQNIG
-484 GAGVYG
+484 GAGVYCAG
-490 YFAEINI
+490 TLKMD
-497 AGGKITRN
+497 GGKITRN
-505 ANATYSDGSAD
+505 ANASVGYRSASA
-516 GAGLALDASS
+516 AGVAVNGNGSS
-526 LTMSGGEISWNCG
+526 LVLNGGEISFNCG
-539 AVGGTDAGADGGG
+539 ATGDASTNHLGADGGG
-552 IIARSEDHNT
+552 VQGNT
-562 AVTDETLSTLTAST
+562 KAKITMN
-576 VTLSG
+576 G

-587 WTGGS
+587 WTGGY
-592 GGGILLWQSHLTM
+592 GGGVALWDAEFTM
-605 TGGEIAENGASFGG
+605 KGGEISGNEAAWGGGVNANGASGEP
-619 GIGMTSGKQHTGDD
+619 
-633 STSKAGYARINGGT
+633 SKVYITNGT
-647 ISGNY
+647 ISGNR
-652 AFYNEWNTKKPQ
+652 AEAHLFNGNTLQ
-664 GGYGGGICVGSNIDA
+664 GGYGGGLCVGSGTQQTNSSAEI
-679 GDNYKLHSFVEFS
+679 S
-692 GEALVTDN
+692 GGVISGNT
-700 RAVYGGG
+700 AVYGGG
-707 LAVYTKDNSNYN
+707 LAVYTINSYGYN
-719 KIIMKGGTITGN
+719 TLTMSGGTVTGN
-731 SVDNDIAENGNG
+731 SVKSGDAENGNG
-743 VYVYCTSSTFTQS
+743 VYVYCVSNTFAQS
-756 EGMLQLSGSASIDTS
+756 EGMLRLSGNASIDTS

-778 NFGSIPV
+778 NFGTIPI
-785 YIFPKTLTLYACIDN
+785 YIYSSGTTLYYCEHNGIWGEHAEQENFFYNNALYIKEGSAGPDNEYYDDIINGTLTA
-800 EHKAWTEFYYDGA
+800 TGYDELRRSAREAEPVASSDRHLWYTGSHTA
-813 LYLQKESKYH
+813 F
-823 IKITNGTFTLDDYNY
+823 NV
-838 LYSEKLA
+838 
-845 QPRTNDKHRSGWFG
+845 NDAIET
-859 GNNDDN
+859 
-865 YDPSNAESLSISG
+865 YSISG
-878 IYEARYSGMTAPIT
+878 IYEAVRSNSLNINAPIT
-892 VSDELNGSQLASLVY
+892 VDTSLKGTQLASLVY
-907 LGDDGVTALWQEKDI
+907 LGNDGVTSLWQGKDI
-922 ISYSD
+922 ISYSN

-932 RDKFLLDSAAY
+932 RNKFLLDSDTY
-943 TFTETGNALQIAA
+943 TFKVPENTRVLQIAA
-956 ATAQDATDSV
+956 AEGNENSV
-966 AYNVDK
+966 AYNANK
-972 ETYYPSMAAAVA
+972 TPPYYSSLADAVAAA
-984 DANENN
+984 ESG
-990 NDTIQIL
+990 DTIQIL
-997 RSATLSEPIIVDKN
+997 RSATLDKTIVIDKN
-1011 ITIVPFVESETAETD
+1011 ITIVPNGDF
-1026 ADGVT
+1026 T
-1031 LGIVNDFN
+1031 LYIKSGFD
-1039 TTTSNDPALFYVRN
+1039 TSGAINPALFRVEN
-1053 GATLTLGGGNY
+1053 GATLTLGGQNTLTVSGNTS
-1064 AQGELYITGN
+1064 EEN
-1074 INVGNISLVTVANGG
+1074 IPLVTVING
-1089 SFVLNDGVTLYNNHT
+1089 SYVQKSGVTLTGASVNDDAEIHNVQTDASAIYLASSNASATIEGGVIRSNKGGLGAIYVGDGASLTLSGGAIGGTLDTDYNIDTDHNVDK
-1104 SANAGAVMLLG
+1104 NRLEYG
-1115 SGAKATMN
+1115 
-1123 GGNIE
+1123 
-1128 STQGAWG
+1128 
-1135 AVYVGNGAEMIVSGG
+1135 VYVTGRGK
-1150 TISRNTATNEVSLD
+1150 VSLN
-1164 GTPYNAYGIY
+1164 GSVALY
-1174 AEAGGA
+1174 
-1180 VTLEGAVTMSD
+1180 D
-1191 AIRLATLGAVINVDA
+1191 AINLSAKGASVTVGAGYVNALPETLTETLTENDTIRLTYADSFDA
-1206 DFATDSPIGITY
+1206 DDVVVNILNTYKGDAGTVFSDFALYEMDES
-1218 HTVLNAGD
+1218 
-1226 LIVDIKNG
+1226 
-1234 YMGTPE
+1234 
-1240 NAEQAFELY
+1240 LY
-1249 AMDASSYAFGLRDSD
+1249 ALRLRGSSD
-1264 DGGDSADALVVQK
+1264 GDSKNALVVQK
-1277 AVKYIF
+1277 AVRYIF
-1283 DFRYSNGYGDGTSND
+1283 DFRYQNGYSDDTLVSGMGYSGGSMKNAIESLIQSLNGTVFANDGRIMS
-1298 MLENGMKYSDGTTEL
+1298 
-1313 SETVINELVKVT
+1313 
-1325 GERGFGAERYAVRD
+1325 RGKT
-1339 GALVVSVFSGSSEAF
+1339 LVVYVFSGSESF
-1354 QLSWLNGVAQKT
+1354 SLGNLKTFAQKE
-1366 GWTLSTWHQTS
+1366 GWTLSAWHRGS
-1377 KNNVLSAIGDSASL
+1377 ADSVLSAIGDSASL

-1417 NYTGLGS
+1417 NYTGLGD

-1463 FLFKGWRL
+1463 FLFAGWSL
-1471 TGGAGAPEQ
+1471 TRGTDASTQ
-1480 FTDKQEL
+1480 FTDKQKL
-1487 IATDWDTMIGGVIGV
+1487 SADDWDTMIGGVIGV
-1502 EHEATETKAGYVEY
+1502 EHEATETEAGYVEY

-1539 EIGKIE
+1539 KIGKIE
-1545 DLYILEATTMGKRG
+1545 DLYILEATTMGTHG
-1559 SSVSGE
+1559 SSDSGVS
-1565 SENDPN
+1565 
-1571 TVPNEY
+1571 VPNEY

-1602 TADLNGF
+1602 TADLTGF

-1618 KNATAKTQDEE
+1618 KDVSAATQDEE
-1629 ITASLPTTV
+1629 ITESMLDAEISASLPNDV
-1638 SDGTATGITKNGTP
+1638 QNSENKNGITDNGTP
-1652 FAGTFDGNGKSIGLA
+1652 FAGTFDGDGKSIGLA

-1672 LTETQYEEAKK
+1672 VTETQYEEAKK

-1712 ATISNLVL
+1712 ATISNLTL

-1767 TDESE
+1767 TNESG

-2018 SVLANGFHFEGSEQ
+2018 SVLANGFHFEGGDQ
-2032 VWGGMQTSDGSY
+2032 VAGGMKTTDGTY

-2049 SLVGMS
+2049 SIVGMS

-2141 DEAGQAEEG
+2141 GEAGQAEEG
-2150 QPVEGQTYHYPQLNA
+2150 QAGQTYHYPQLNA

-2179 FELGEHSKNST
+2179 FELGTYSKDST
-2190 LVTVPANAGENDKP
+2190 LVTVPANGGENDKP

-2224 AGGSNENGYYFAE
+2224 AGGSAENGYYFAE
-2237 NGYLYKQVGGLW
+2237 DGYRYTQADELW

-2264 ELAQLEQ
+2264 ELAQLER

-2338 SILDADVGRNVDLP
+2338 SILDEGKDVDLP
-2352 IAENVTRRGYTL
+2352 TADDVTRRGYTL

-2435 DRENAT
+2435 DGEAAT
-2441 LNGAKENYTITDS
+2441 LNGAKDSYTITDS

-2462 KGYTFND
+2462 KGYTFD
-2469 WLLVELDGKRVTEE
+2469 GWKLVSLDGKTATED
-2483 LDSINREHYTIGDI
+2483 LDSINKEHYVIGDI

-2521 LYLDARGGTI
+2521 LYLDARGGEI
-2531 ENDTGLGQD
+2531 EDFKTHGLERD
-2540 ESGRYFISVPY
+2540 LSGRYYISVPY
-2551 YSNGNDAL
+2551 YSNGSNAL
-2559 AFLFGADGT
+2559 AFLFGAGGT
-2568 FNVTATPPANSGRT
+2568 FHVTATLPEGSGRT

-2592 SEGNAAITKDFT
+2592 SEGDAAITKYFT
-2604 VKGDASGTGSQ
+2604 VKGDAAGTGSQ
-2615 TIYAGYRTSTY
+2615 TIYAGYETSKYT
-2626 VITIS
+2626 ITIS
-2631 LGDHAQSVDSNME
+2631 LGDHADPDEPVNPAME
-2644 TELREAG
+2644 DALIAAG
-2651 FDCEG
+2651 FDWG
-2656 DFATAKEFTLTGV
+2656 KGNNLATAKEFTLAGV

-2693 FLGWVVTGSNESA
+2693 FLGWVVTGSSSSDL
-2706 PAPIYNVTSALS
+2706 APIYNVTSDLE
-2718 ITAQYAQNQVTVNFV
+2718 ITAKYDEEQVAVNFV
-2733 GLNGALLGSVTIG
+2733 GLNGELLGSVTIG
-2746 QNTAIGEENEAYKEI
+2746 QGSVIGENNEAYTDI
-2761 EEQAKYFGYDRI
+2761 AAKADSYFGYDFK
-2773 GWYYTDASGVRQNFA
+2773 GWYYTDASGVRQDFKI
-2788 LTDTVSAS
+2788 TDAVSAS

-2813 LVIDGA
+2813 LTIDGA
-2819 QQPVSLD
+2819 QQEVPLD

-2866 VNGSAVNVNTVIT
+2866 VNGSAVNTNTVIT
-2879 QEKVKDGET
+2879 QEMVEGSE
-2888 SLTIELHAELTKA
+2888 SLTIELRAELTKA
-2901 TYSINFN
+2901 TYTINFN
-2908 ANGGSFQGVTPVG
+2908 ANGGSFSGVAPVG
-2921 EYRYGEADSVQYHAG
+2921 TYQFGNADSVQYHAG
-2936 SSDWEPGL
+2936 SGKWKDGL
-2944 PVPKRAGHT
+2944 PVPQRAGHDL
-2953 PAWNVYNANGTRLG
+2953 AWNVYDANGSRLG
-2967 DTSITD
+2967 DGTVTD
-2973 AAGLLALL
+2973 AAGLIKLL
-2981 DEEGYAGELSLIAV
+2981 NDEGYAGDLSLIAA
-2995 WTADVYTVWFSA
+2995 WTAEVYTVWFSA
-3007 NGGTFTVPEEKIEGI
+3007 NGGTFTVPEGGI
-3022 TFYDKNKLPVDTT
+3022 VGIKFYAADKTEVTEANHTAV
-3035 GNPAEYFTME
+3035 YFTME

-3058 DAPQQNGF
+3058 DAPQQIGY
-3066 IFLGWRDSNNAILT
+3066 IFLGWRTSQNMILT
-3080 VVTSAGQ
+3080 EVTSEGQ
-3087 YSEQSPIKAY
+3087 YSQKSPIQAY

-3111 GTAIS
+3111 GTPIS
-3116 DITDVLYGADLSAL
+3116 DITDISYGADLSEQL
-3130 LKDEPTR
+3130 EGKTTER
-3137 DGYSF
+3137 DGYTF
-3142 AGWYYDSGW
+3142 AGWYYSSDFNDENKVQVG
-3151 KTPVDDSDTMPSKDL
+3151 DTMPSKDL
-3166 VLYAKWDVNSYKLT
+3166 VLYAKWKVNSYKLT

-3192 SVVKGAF
+3192 SVVKEAF
-3199 KELGFTASV
+3199 EALRFNASV
-3208 APATNGYTVEIT
+3208 APAANGYTVEIT

-3257 TFMPASDYTVSGE
+3257 TFMPASDYEVSGT
-3270 FTKSAGDFT
+3270 FTTPEKPSESVT
-3279 VTFYLIDGT
+3279 VTFYLVDGT
-3288 EYYKTTVSSGTVIKE
+3288 EYYKTTVSSGTVIGK
-3303 EDLPNP
+3303 LPAP
-3309 IRTGYT
+3309 TRTGYK
-3315 FDGWFTAEGGKFEFT
+3315 FIEWRTAEGKAFSLD

-3351 LRGEGVNLDPNPIEV
+3351 LRGEGVNLDPIKV
-3366 AFGTELLWGTENAPL
+3366 AYGTTLTWSDGGLL
-3381 PVPVRGGYTFEGW
+3381 PVPARGGYTFEGW
-3394 YLDADFSTTAK
+3394 YLDADFSTTAE
-3405 GTFMPAYDITL
+3405 GTDMPAYGITL
-3416 YAKWEAT
+3416 YAKWKAT

-3454 GGAVPHYTFIWQV
+3454 GGDVPHYTFIWQV
-3467 VKGEN
+3467 TAVGKE
-3472 KLPVTLDD
+3472 PIDVTLDD

-3495 SDVSG
+3495 SDADG
-3500 RVTITV
+3500 RVAITV
-3506 QATYTA
+3506 QAAYTA
-3512 IEYAITL
+3512 IGYEITL
-3519 EGADPVTVTVKSKS
+3519 EGAAPVTVTVADASEEEKTEFK
-3533 DKPQSFAKLDGKTG
+3533 KLDDDKTG
-3547 YEFAGWKL
+3547 YTFAGWKL
-3555 STDGTAYNY
+3555 SSSDTAYNY
-3564 YMVGENGGEWGVW
+3564 YMYYMVDENRGEWGVY
-3577 LYSDADGADGNF
+3577 LYSDADSADGYF

-3596 VLYLTAAYTAMH
+3596 SLYLTAAYTAMH

-3621 EGDFG
+3621 EVDFG

-3637 VPTKHG
+3637 VPTKPG

-3695 GRGNPNPT
+3695 GSENPNPT
-3703 TYTIEQTVQLNKPTE
+3703 TYTIEQTVQLNKPTD
-3718 APTGYGFLYW
+3718 APTGYTFLYW
-3728 MNAATGDP
+3728 MNAATGKRVD
-3736 VYEITAD
+3736 EITAG

-3783 IRLSVTEVGYHLPE
+3783 IRLSVTEEGYHLLDPVT
-3797 SIGVTMVDT
+3797 VTMSGT
-3806 QLVDFTYDNGVI
+3806 QSVDFTYDNGVI
-3818 TFQSLVTGE
+3818 TIQSSVTGE

-3843 DANGGTD
+3843 DANGGTGGG
-3850 DIVKED
+3850 VKED
-3856 IAHGSKL
+3856 IAHGSTL
-3863 SGIVPDEPQRD
+3863 GTIAPDEPKRD
-3874 GYQFVGWNTDRNAS
+3874 GYQFIGWNTDRNAS
-3888 SALDDYAI
+3888 SALNDDYAI
-3896 TGDVT
+3896 TGEVT
-3901 LYAVWK
+3901 LYAVWE
-3907 ANSYTV
+3907 ANAYTV
-3913 YFNANG
+3913 TFDKNG
-3919 GEVTTSDKK
+3919 GEGTMDGMTF
-3928 VTYDSVYGDL
+3928 TYGTAQNLSANAF
-3938 PVPTRVGYT
+3938 TR
-3947 FNGWYLGETLVN
+3947 
-3959 ADTQVTTAD
+3959 A
-3968 SHTLAAHWTVNT
+3968 
-3980 YAVTFYK
+3980 
-3987 NDGTDGV
+3987 
-3994 HDSKNDV
+3994 
-4001 AYDQAIGEV
+4001 
-4010 SQPLR
+4010 
-4015 TGYTFAGWA
+4015 GYTFAGWA
-4024 WNKTSS
+4024 RKAGAT
-4030 EADFAAGTELKNL
+4030 EIEFADGASVINL
-4043 TAENGATVTL
+4043 TAADGGKVTL

-4060 TYTVTFNPNYEG
+4060 TYTVTFDPNYEG
-4072 DTGSMSDMTFT
+4072 GAESDKEVIYDSVYGILPVPTRVGYTFDGWYLNDELVNAATQVTTADNHTLTAHWTAIEYTIVYNGLRGTKHSNPTSYTIESNEIVLQAPTSVPTGYTFDGWYNGEDKVTAIPAGSYGNLTLTARWKANSYTVTFDKNGGEGTMDGMTFT
-4083 YGTAQNLSA
+4083 YGVAQNLSA

-4101 FAGWATEEDATKV
+4101 FAGWATDPKGTEV
-4114 KYENGESVSNL
+4114 KY
-4125 TTENGGTVTL
+4125 
-4135 YAVWTANT
+4135 AN
-4143 YTVTFDANGGEGTM
+4143 
-4157 DDMPF
+4157 
-4162 TYDEEKNLNPI
+4162 
-4173 NPDTFKRAG
+4173 
-4182 YTFKGWARNPNVS
+4182 
-4195 NIEFADGASVSNLT
+4195 
-4209 SRNGVTVTLYAVW
+4209 
-4222 EANTYTV
+4222 
-4229 TFDKNVG
+4229 
-4236 DGETTTQDFTY
+4236 
-4247 DTAQNLNP
+4247 
-4255 NAFTRTGYTFAGWAR
+4255 
-4270 DKGATEIEFADG
+4270 G

-4288 TATDKGNV
+4288 TAENGATV

-4310 FDGGPA
+4310 FVGGEFA
-4316 TGAMNNQTVLYN
+4316 MGAMNNQTVLYN
-4328 TPTDL
+4328 GSITL
-4333 TANGFVRLGYKFL
+4333 TENRFVRLGYDFL
-4346 GWAYTDNADSHEIDD
+4346 GWAYTS
-4361 GATINI
+4361 GAGVSIKNEGSIKI
-4367 DENFED
+4367 DENFEG
-4373 VIEGTTITLHAV
+4373 VIEGTTIKLHAV
-4385 WSPIKYTLKLEA
+4385 WSQIEYKLKLDA
-4397 NGGDFVDEISSSVTG
+4397 TDGHFVDEKSSSVTG

-4421 DAEKLVRD
+4421 DAKAFKALE
-4429 GYTFLGWSTSASG
+4429 GYTFLGWSKSEIG
-4442 ESVLYTG
+4442 EDILYNG
-4449 GASVPVQL
+4449 GASVPVKL
-4457 FTDGLKAAGIVGTLH
+4457 FTDGVAAEENVGMLY
-4472 AVWTENV
+4472 AVWTKNSYTV
-4479 YEVTF
+4479 MFNANGGTGNMGDMTFTYGTAQNLSANTFTRTGYTF
-4484 DGEHVRSNGASSAV
+4484 DGWATDPKTTEKV
-4498 YGNTYS
+4498 Y
-4504 AKLTVD
+4504 
-4510 TGYTL
+4510 
-4515 TLTQGEI
+4515 E
-4522 SVEMDGTESVQFTY
+4522 DGESVSNLSKENGGRVTLY
-4536 ADGVLTISSPVT
+4536 AVW
-4548 GYIVITAKAAANT
+4548 KANT
-4561 YTIAYEGN
+4561 YTIAYEG
-4569 GVNIASESGTFG
+4569 GVEIEPEKDAAFG

-4621 AGVANGETITLH
+4621 AGVEDQNGETITLI

-4641 ALTVTIVHADKS
+4641 ALTVTIVHADGS
-4653 QQTIGVT
+4653 RQTIGVT

-4680 ATYHTDSADGA
+4680 ATYRIGSAQGA
-4691 EFVFNNPITEDTIIY
+4691 VFDFGQKITADMTLH

-4732 VEHGQPLDSAEG
+4732 VEHGQPLDSADG

-4864 GATGVADQTIY
+4864 GATGVADQKIY
-4875 FGFKATKPTDP
+4875 FEFTATKPTDP

-4891 SFGGWMLNESEY
+4891 IFGGWMLNESEY
-4903 DFGTPV
+4903 DFGTSV
-4909 RDNITLTAKWLP
+4909 EGNITLTAKWLP

-4933 VNASSNPASY
+4933 VNASSNPDSY

-4949 IVLADPAREGFIF
+4949 IVLADPTREGFIF

-5228 RRYELNYVNGGVPA
+5228 RRYELNYVNGGVPSQ
-5242 RKLKESA
+5242 KLKESA

>member
-41 EAYADTQA
+41 EAYADTLA
-49 ADIAATING
+49 ADIVGAINN
-58 AKPWGDVS
+58 AEPWGNVS

-78 VVVTIGESDAVDE
+78 VVVTVVESDAAD
-91 NGIVLKEIV
+91 GIV

-114 SAQHELEG
+114 SAQNELEG
-122 KEVYS
+122 SAEYS
-127 LVVFDVPVT
+127 LVVFDVPVM

-160 LEINGMAFNQK
+160 LEINGMAFNQSA
-171 GDGDYENNGVMTVSN
+171 MTVSN

-200 VNGSLNNDGAR
+200 VNGSLNNDGER
-211 GGTITVSDGSA
+211 NGTITVSDGSA

-235 AADNA
+235 ATNNA
-240 LGVKGTIT
+240 LGVEGTIT
-248 NKGSVIYDGAA
+248 NNGSVIYDSAA
-259 AEPSVSGAQAQKAA
+259 AAPSVSGVAAQAAA
-273 FISEIDSVKD
+273 FISGIGSVANN
-283 KGTYVFYPEKPDTGE
+283 GTYVFYPEKPDTGE
-298 GTALPAGDGTALT
+298 GTALPADDGTALT
-311 LSNGGTRNWSGVTLL
+311 LLNGGTRNWSGVTLL
-326 SFGRTTLENS
+326 SFGRTTLKNS

-367 GGAKWTQGDSDGYD
+367 GGAKWTTKGSSNYQLRFLIGDDASKDSVSGYY
-381 LHFLVGSDSSTRVEY
+381 HNTGKHTSGY
-396 YNDGRYSDSALVT
+396 PLVT
-409 VNAGATLNIYGGVK
+409 VSGTANYMYDGVK
-423 ITHHETRAGNGVGGG
+423 IMRNESRSGESVGGG
-438 VSVKSSVNTHNS
+438 LKINS
-450 WGSTYIDSITRA
+450 DAVVY
-462 NLNMYGGEI
+462 MYGGEI
-471 SYNAVTQCKNNGA
+471 SYNAVTQCLNNSA
-484 GAGVYG
+484 GGGIYI
-490 YFAEINI
+490 AERGKIEI
-497 AGGKITRN
+497 GGGKITRN
-505 ANATYSDGSAD
+505 ALADYGGEVNSQRSAD
-516 GAGLALDASS
+516 GAGIA
-526 LTMSGGEISWNCG
+526 TNGGTIVMSGGEISFNN
-539 AVGGTDAGADGGG
+539 GTTGHSAEEGSDGGG
-552 IIARSEDHNT
+552 IIGRVGATIEM
-562 AVTDETLSTLTAST
+562 
-576 VTLSG
+576 SG

-587 WTGGS
+587 RTGGF
-592 GGGILLWQSHLTM
+592 GGAMLLYDGSKLTM
-605 TGGEIAENGASFGG
+605 TGGSV
-619 GIGMTSGKQHTGDD
+619 
-633 STSKAGYARINGGT
+633 
-647 ISGNY
+647 SGNY
-652 AFYNEWNTKKPQ
+652 AAYGGGVNMTQNSSVDVSGGDFSYNVAYVNEATNR
-664 GGYGGGICVGSNIDA
+664 GGYGGAICVGAA
-679 GDNYKLHSFVEFS
+679 GYLTGLTATFS
-692 GEALVTDN
+692 GTASVAYN

-707 LAVYTKDNSNYN
+707 LAVYTTKSADSNML
-719 KIIMKGGTITGN
+719 IMKGGTITGN
-731 SVDNDIAENGNG
+731 TADNGNG
-743 VYVYCTSSTFTQS
+743 VYIFSTSDGINPSGI
-756 EGMLQLSGSASIDTS
+756 EKPMLSVSGTASIDTS
-771 NNVSFNF
+771 NDISFNYDKYASPTQITY
-778 NFGSIPV
+778 NVRVYRDGSEYRNTYNSWVYESTTTPV
-785 YIFPKTLTLYACIDN
+785 WNGSNGTYNIYLLEKHASGTYA
-800 EHKAWTEFYYDGA
+800 EYYDAFKSGN
-813 LYLQKESKYH
+813 
-823 IKITNGTFTLDDYNY
+823 ITAELFSNFLSAGVTNWNDVYLDDGGV
-838 LYSEKLA
+838 LS
-845 QPRTNDKHRSGWFG
+845 TN
-859 GNNDDN
+859 
-865 YDPSNAESLSISG
+865 SNANSLNNNKYVFSL
-878 IYEARYSGMTAPIT
+878 APIE
-892 VSDELNGSQLASLVY
+892 VSDELRGSALAALVY
-907 LGDDGVTALWQEKDI
+907 LGDENATAGWTN
-922 ISYSD
+922 SD
-927 SATVN
+927 VVVFSQSATVN
-932 RDKFLLDSAAY
+932 RNKFLLDSATY
-943 TFTETGNALQIAA
+943 TFTETSNALQIAA
-956 ATAQDATDSV
+956 AEGEDNGVARVLHTDGT
-966 AYNVDK
+966 K
-972 ETYYPSMAAAVA
+972 PTYSSLAEAVA
-984 DANENN
+984 NANE

-1011 ITIVPFVESETAETD
+1011 ITIVPYVTSETAEPETG
-1026 ADGVT
+1026 GVT
-1031 LGIVNDFN
+1031 LGIVNNFN
-1039 TTTSNDPALFYVRN
+1039 TTTSNDPALFYVMN

-1074 INVGNISLVTVANGG
+1074 TNVGNISLVTVANGG
-1089 SFVLNDGVTLYNNHT
+1089 SFVLNDGVTLYNNST

-1123 GGNIE
+1123 GGNVE

-1135 AVYVGNGAEMIVSGG
+1135 AVYVGNGAEMIVIGG
-1150 TISRNTATNEVSLD
+1150 TISGNTATNKVSLD
-1164 GTPYNAYGIY
+1164 DESYNAYGIY
-1174 AEAGGA
+1174 AEAGGT
-1180 VTLEGAVTMSD
+1180 VTLKGAVTMSD
-1191 AIRLATLGAVINVDA
+1191 AIRLATLGAVINVDEN
-1206 DFATDSPIGITY
+1206 FATSSPIGITY
-1218 HTVLNAGD
+1218 NTVLNAGD
-1226 LIVDIKNG
+1226 LIVNIKNK
-1234 YMGTPE
+1234 YTDTPQK
-1240 NAEQAFELY
+1240 AEQAFKLY
-1249 AMDASSYAFGLRDSD
+1249 AMDLSSYAFGRRGSG
-1264 DGGDSADALVVQK
+1264 DGGDSKDALVVQK

-1298 MLENGMKYSDGTTEL
+1298 MLENGMTYSDGTTSL
-1313 SETVINELVKVT
+1313 SQDVIDELVNET
-1325 GERGFGAERYAVRD
+1325 AERGGFGAERYAVRD
-1339 GALVVSVFSGSSEAF
+1339 GALVVSVFSGSGEAF
-1354 QLSWLNGVAQKT
+1354 GLSWLNGVAQKT
-1366 GWTLSTWHQTS
+1366 GWTLSTWHQTNA
-1377 KNNVLSAIGDSASL
+1377 NNVLSAIGDSASL

-1463 FLFKGWRL
+1463 FLFAGWSL
-1471 TGGAGAPEQ
+1471 TRGTDASTQ
-1480 FTDKQEL
+1480 FTDKQKL
-1487 IATDWDTMIGGVIGV
+1487 IAKDWDTMIGGVIGV
-1502 EHEATETKAGYVEY
+1502 EHEATETEAGYVEY
-1516 SITLYAVWENLFS
+1516 SITLYAVWKNLFS

-1539 EIGKIE
+1539 QIRKLS
-1545 DLYILEATTMGKRG
+1545 DLYILEATTMGKTESSDSG
-1559 SSVSGE
+1559 VSVSE
-1565 SENDPN
+1565 
-1571 TVPNEY
+1571 EY
-1577 YNTHS
+1577 YNTHT
-1582 EDGAAVAYAAENYE
+1582 DGGAKVDYAAENYE

-1602 TADLNGF
+1602 TANLTEGF

-1618 KNATAKTQDEE
+1618 KNVAAKTQDEE
-1629 ITASLPTTV
+1629 ITASLPQSV
-1638 SDGTATGITKNGTP
+1638 SAGNTGITKNGTP
-1652 FAGTFDGNGKSIGLA
+1652 FAGTFNGDGKSIGLA

-1712 ATISNLVL
+1712 ATISNLTL

-1779 VVNTGAISY
+1779 VVNKGAISY

-1796 TTLSTQ
+1796 TALSTQ
-1802 PGWSETDKLSDVQG
+1802 PDWSETKKLSDVQG

-1823 GYGITL
+1823 GYGITM

-1886 SADGGVN
+1886 SEGVVT

-1926 WTGVKNTSG
+1926 WTGVKNASG
-1935 EYAGKYVYVDLSVTL
+1935 EYAGKYVYVDLSTTSPL
-1950 PSEDSEY
+1950 EGSEY

-1969 TSYNK
+1969 TSYDK

-2032 VWGGMQTSDGSY
+2032 VWGGMQTSDDSY

-2165 FAGDGNTVTIGGRS
+2165 FAGDGNTLTIGEKS
-2179 FELGEHSKNST
+2179 LDLGTYSKDST
-2190 LVTVPANAGENDKP
+2190 LVTVPANEGENDKP
-2204 ITDTDSVT
+2204 ITDTDTVT
-2212 ISYSLGGGAFTF
+2212 ISYSLVFGAFTF
-2224 AGGSNENGYYFAE
+2224 AGGDEENGYYFAE
-2237 NGYLYKQVGGLW
+2237 GGYRYNLVDGFW
-2249 QTEVEYKIG
+2249 QTKVVYKIG

-2292 EPFSFGSIPASD
+2292 EPFSFDSIPASD

-2338 SILDADVGRNVDLP
+2338 SILDEGSRVDLP
-2352 IAENVTRRGYTL
+2352 TAENVTRRGYTL

-2395 TAVETVPFNAI
+2395 SDVETVPFNTI

-2416 WKAISYTI
+2416 WEAQPYKI
-2424 TYGGLTADKFV
+2424 TYSGLTADKFV
-2435 DRENAT
+2435 DSEAAT
-2441 LNGAKENYTITDS
+2441 LNGAKDSYTITDS

-2462 KGYTFND
+2462 KGYTFD
-2469 WLLVELDGKRVTEE
+2469 GWKLVSLDGKTATGD
-2483 LDSINREHYTIGDI
+2483 LDSINKEHYAINGI

-2521 LYLDARGGTI
+2521 LYLDARGGEI
-2531 ENDTGLGQD
+2531 EDFKTHGLERD
-2540 ESGRYFISVPY
+2540 LSGRYYISVPY
-2551 YSNGNDAL
+2551 YSNGSNAL
-2559 AFLFGADGT
+2559 AFLFNGDGT
-2568 FNVTATPPANSGRT
+2568 FHVKATLPEGSGRD

-2592 SEGNAAITKDFT
+2592 SEGNSAITKDFIVT
-2604 VKGDASGTGSQ
+2604 GDASGTGSQ

-2626 VITIS
+2626 TITIS
-2631 LGDHAQSVDSNME
+2631 LGDHADPDEPVNSAME
-2644 TELREAG
+2644 DALKAAG
-2651 FDCEG
+2651 FDWG
-2656 DFATAKEFTLTGV
+2656 KGNNLATAKEFTLAGV

-2706 PAPIYNVTSALS
+2706 PAPIYNVTSDLK
-2718 ITAQYAQNQVTVNFV
+2718 ITAKYEQNKVAVNFV
-2733 GLNGALLGSVTIG
+2733 GLNGELLGSVTIG
-2746 QNTAIGEENEAYKEI
+2746 QNTAIGEENEAYEAI
-2761 EEQAKYFGYDRI
+2761 EAKAESYFGYVFD
-2773 GWYYTDASGVRQNFA
+2773 GSWYYTDASGVRQAFKI
-2788 LTDTVSAS
+2788 TDTVSAS
-2796 MVVYADLQ
+2796 MVVYANLQ
-2804 AKKITPQFV
+2804 PRTITPQFI
-2813 LVIDGA
+2813 LTIDG
-2819 QQPVSLD
+2819 VGKSETISF
-2826 GYTYDFGAAFGQFP
+2826 GKTYSFGAAFGEFP
-2840 TLSDLLDQLSDEV
+2840 TLSDLLGQLSSED
-2853 AKKYLGYQISRWS
+2853 AKKYLGYQISGWSFRNADEEEIS
-2866 VNGSAVNVNTVIT
+2866 VNTNTVIT
-2879 QEKVKDGET
+2879 QEMVNSGT
-2888 SLTIELHAELTKA
+2888 WTIELRAELTKA
-2901 TYSINFN
+2901 TYSISFN

-2921 EYRYGEADSVQYHAG
+2921 EYRYGEADSVQYHASG
-2936 SSDWEPGL
+2936 SDWEPGL

-2953 PAWNVYNANGTRLG
+2953 LEWNVYNANGTRLG
-2967 DTSITD
+2967 DRTVTD

-2981 DEEGYAGELSLIAV
+2981 DEEDYAGDLSLIAA
-2995 WTADVYTVWFSA
+2995 WTAEKYEVWFSA
-3007 NGGTFTVPEEKIEGI
+3007 NGGTFTVPEKAIYGI
-3022 TFYDKNKLPVDTT
+3022 KFYAADKTEVTEANHTAV
-3035 GNPAEYFTME
+3035 YFTME

-3087 YSEQSPIKAY
+3087 YSEQSPIVAY

-3111 GTAIS
+3111 GTAVS
-3116 DITDVLYGADLSAL
+3116 DITEISYGADLSAQL
-3130 LKDEPTR
+3130 EGKTTER
-3137 DGYSF
+3137 DGYTF
-3142 AGWYYDSGW
+3142 AGWYYDSGFV
-3151 KTPVDDSDTMPSKDL
+3151 KSVGDSDTVPSKDL
-3166 VLYAKWDVNSYKLT
+3166 VLYAKWEVKSYTLT
-3180 LNITFK
+3180 LNIAI
-3186 DGTVEE
+3186 DGGRVDAATIAKKLGLEE
-3192 SVVKGAF
+3192 SAV
-3199 KELGFTASV
+3199 SV
-3208 APATNGYTVEIT
+3208 ASATNGYTVTIAI
-3220 VPYET
+3220 PYET

-3230 NTIKFGENG
+3230 NTIEFGG
-3239 EYSLSGTWTHDAD
+3239 YRLSGTWTHDAD
-3252 GNVLL
+3252 GDVLL

-3270 FTKSAGDFT
+3270 FTASAGDFT
-3279 VTFYLIDGT
+3279 VTFYLTGDT
-3288 EYYKTTVSSGTVIKE
+3288 VYYKTTVSSGTVIKE
-3303 EDLPNP
+3303 EELPNP

-3315 FDGWFTAEGGKFEFT
+3315 FIEWRTAEGEKFEFT
-3330 TPIKAD
+3330 TQIDED
-3336 TNLYAHWEAVEYKVT
+3336 TTLYAHWKANEYTVT

-3381 PVPVRGGYTFEGW
+3381 PVPARGGYTFEGW
-3394 YLDADFSTTAK
+3394 YLDADFADSAE

-3416 YAKWEAT
+3416 YAKWKAT

-3429 KWGLKGENSITI
+3429 EWGLESEKTTVTI
-3441 SDGYNSALNLSSV
+3441 DGGYNSALDLSSV
-3454 GGAVPHYTFIWQV
+3454 GGAVPHYTFVWQV
-3467 VKGEN
+3467 TADGKDPI
-3472 KLPVTLDD
+3472 PVTLDD
-3480 FRTMPNLSAEYAGYT
+3480 FRTMPNLSEKFAGYT
-3495 SDVSG
+3495 SVVEG
-3500 RVTITV
+3500 RVSITV
-3506 QATYTA
+3506 QAAYTA
-3512 IEYAITL
+3512 IGYTITL
-3519 EGADPVTVTVKSKS
+3519 DGADPVPVTVKDASSEKTE
-3533 DKPQSFAKLDGKTG
+3533 FAKLGDKTG
-3547 YEFAGWKL
+3547 YDFAGWKL
-3555 STDGTAYNY
+3555 SADDTAAYNY
-3564 YMVGENGGEWGVW
+3564 YMVGENGGEWGVY
-3577 LYSDADGADGNF
+3577 LYSDEVSADGYF

-3596 VLYLTAAYTAMH
+3596 SLDLTAAYTA
-3608 VSVTLDSQGGSGA
+3608 
-3621 EGDFG
+3621 
-3626 GDYDSVLTGLP
+3626 
-3637 VPTKHG
+3637 
-3643 YTFDGWYV
+3643 
-3651 GDKKWEDD
+3651 
-3659 VLTTENGVE
+3659 
-3668 EQNGVFTLALTAHW
+3668 
-3682 TAIKYKIIYNLNG
+3682 
-3695 GRGNPNPT
+3695 
-3703 TYTIEQTVQLNKPTE
+3703 
-3718 APTGYGFLYW
+3718 
-3728 MNAATGDP
+3728 
-3736 VYEITAD
+3736 
-3743 SMGDI
+3743 
-3748 TLIAQYKPNTYGV
+3748 
-3761 SVSGSGISA
+3761 
-3770 DVQSVLH
+3770 
-3777 GQENVV
+3777 
-3783 IRLSVTEVGYHLPE
+3783 
-3797 SIGVTMVDT
+3797 
-3806 QLVDFTYDNGVI
+3806 
-3818 TFQSLVTGE
+3818 
-3827 ITITAS
+3827 
-3833 AQQNTYTVTF
+3833 NTYTVKF
-3843 DANGGTD
+3843 DLNY
-3850 DIVKED
+3850 E
-3856 IAHGSKL
+3856 GS
-3863 SGIVPDEPQRD
+3863 
-3874 GYQFVGWNTDRNAS
+3874 
-3888 SALDDYAI
+3888 
-3896 TGDVT
+3896 TG
-3901 LYAVWK
+3901 
-3907 ANSYTV
+3907 NPS
-3913 YFNANG
+3913 NI
-3919 GEVTTSDKK
+3919 K
-3928 VTYDSVYGDL
+3928 VTYDSVYGIL
-3938 PVPTRVGYT
+3938 PVPTRNGYT
-3947 FNGWYLGETLVN
+3947 FDGWFTEQEGG
-3959 ADTQVTTAD
+3959 TQITANDVVKITAD
-3968 SHTLAAHWTVNT
+3968 QTLFAHWT
-3980 YAVTFYK
+3980 AIEYK
-3987 NDGTDGV
+3987 IVYYTGSGTNHPDNKSV
-3994 HDSKNDV
+3994 YTIESEFKFEDPT
-4001 AYDQAIGEV
+4001 APE
-4010 SQPLR
+4010 
-4015 TGYTFAGWA
+4015 GYTFVCWL
-4024 WNKTSS
+4024 N
-4030 EADFAAGTELKNL
+4030 AANNEKISGITEGRTGDL
-4043 TAENGATVTL
+4043 TLIAR
-4053 YAVWRAN
+4053 YSPI
-4060 TYTVTFNPNYEG
+4060 TYTVTFDKNGG
-4072 DTGSMSDMTFT
+4072 DGETTTQGFT
-4083 YGTAQNLSA
+4083 YGVAQNLSA

-4101 FAGWATEEDATKV
+4101 FKGWALQAGATEV
-4114 KYENGESVSNL
+4114 KYEDGVSVINL
-4125 TTENGGTVTL
+4125 TTENDGKVTL
-4135 YAVWTANT
+4135 YAVWTANS
-4143 YTVTFDANGGEGTM
+4143 YTVHFDANGGEGAM
-4157 DDMPF
+4157 DDMSF
-4162 TYDEEKNLNPI
+4162 TYDEEKNLNP
-4173 NPDTFKRAG
+4173 NAFTRTD
-4182 YTFKGWARNPNVS
+4182 YTFKGWARNPNAT
-4195 NIEFADGASVSNLT
+4195 EADFADCEGVINLT
-4209 SRNGVTVTLYAVW
+4209 SRNGATVTLYAVW
-4222 EANTYTV
+4222 EANPVSVTFELGDGLEKTYGDAAATFGQSYRFTLKAKDGYSLPATVTVTVGAQTYRVAVGTGGTVVIPPVYMTGDIKVTAVGVANAYTV
-4229 TFDKNVG
+4229 VFVG
-4236 DGETTTQDFTY
+4236 GT
-4247 DTAQNLNP
+4247 
-4255 NAFTRTGYTFAGWAR
+4255 
-4270 DKGATEIEFADG
+4270 
-4282 ASVINL
+4282 S
-4288 TATDKGNV
+4288 
-4296 TLYAVWRADSYTIV
+4296 
-4310 FDGGPA
+4310 A

-4328 TPTDL
+4328 RETTL
-4333 TANGFVRLGYKFL
+4333 TKNGFVRLGYEFL
-4346 GWAYTDNADSHEIDD
+4346 GWAYSD
-4361 GATINI
+4361 GAKVAIADGGLITINESFAGDI
-4367 DENFED
+4367 QDK
-4373 VIEGTTITLHAV
+4373 TITLHAV
-4385 WSPIKYTLKLEA
+4385 WSPIEYTLKLEA
-4397 NGGDFVDEISSSVTG
+4397 NGGSFVGGDSSSVSG
-4412 TYGGYFVLP
+4412 TYGGNFVLP
-4421 DAEKLVRD
+4421 EKLERA

-4449 GASVPVQL
+4449 GASVPVKL
-4457 FTDGLKAAGIVGTLH
+4457 FTDGLKAAEEPVGTLY

-4479 YEVTF
+4479 YEVAF
-4484 DGEHVRSNGASSAV
+4484 KGEHVRSNGAASAV
-4498 YGNTYS
+4498 DGNTYS
-4504 AKLTVD
+4504 ASLTVD

-4515 TLTQGEI
+4515 TKEGI
-4522 SVEMDGTESVQFTY
+4522 SVEMNGTESVQFTY

-4581 SAITLKDPTRPG
+4581 SAIKLADPTREG
-4593 FIFLGWY
+4593 FTFLGWY
-4600 IGDDEGTRY
+4600 IGSDTETRY

-4621 AGVANGETITLH
+4621 AGVEDQDKAEITLN

-4641 ALTVTIVHADKS
+4641 ALTVTIVHADDS

-4660 SGKHLSKAEIN
+4660 SGESLSQKDIL
-4671 VPKGYDYDE
+4671 VPEGYDYKN
-4680 ATYHTDSADGA
+4680 ATYHIGSVGGA
-4691 EFVFNNPITEDTIIY
+4691 GFGFGQEITNDMTLY
-4706 VAGGKLI
+4706 VANAEHI
-4713 TYTITLDY
+4713 TYNITLNY
-4721 EDGETT
+4721 GDGKEVALT
-4727 DTLIK
+4727 
-4732 VEHGQPLDSAEG
+4732 VGYGQPLDSAGG
-4744 WEETPVRIGYEFGG
+4744 WEETPARIGYEFGG
-4758 WYNGET
+4758 WYNGDV
-4764 RMTGGSIVTGALT
+4764 RMTGGSIVTSKLA

-4798 TSTKATYQYDKVVV
+4798 EPTTVKYQYDKVVA
-4812 LIDNPERDGY
+4812 LIDAPERDGY
-4822 TFEGWYYNGELWTP
+4822 TFAGWYYNGKKWVS
-4836 GTTMPA
+4836 GTAMPA

-4853 QSFTVSFSVGD
+4853 NSYTVSFSVGD
-4864 GATGVADQTIY
+4864 GATGVADQKIY
-4875 FGFKATKPTDP
+4875 FEFTATKPTDP

-4891 SFGGWMLNESEY
+4891 IFGGWMLDESEY

-4943 NIESGT
+4943 NIESGM
-4949 IVLADPAREGFIF
+4949 IVLANPTREGFIF

-5006 TMKST
+5006 TMKNT

-5121 ELIAADGTPVSIDK
+5121 ELIAADGTPISIDK

-5213 CAALAGIIVLLARSM
+5213 CAAIAVILVLLARSM

-5242 RKLKESA
+5242 QKLKESA

>member
-41 EAYADTQA
+41 EAYADTLA
-49 ADIAATING
+49 ADIVGAINN
-58 AKPWGDVS
+58 AEPWGNVS

-100 LKTGARAVVNETLP
+100 LKTGAQAVVGETLP

-171 GDGDYENNGVMTVSN
+171 RDGDYENNGVMTVSN

-240 LGVKGTIT
+240 LGVSGTIT
-248 NKGSVIYDGAA
+248 NKGSVIYQRAA
-259 AEPSVSGAQAQKAA
+259 TVNFSLGEDSKAA
-273 FISEIDSVKD
+273 IPATFISSLSLSGDGD
-283 KGTYVFYPEKPDTGE
+283 GRYVFYPEKPDTGE

-311 LSNGGTRNWSGVTLL
+311 LLNGNSGTTGWSGVTLL
-326 SFGRTTLENS
+326 SFGRTTLKNS

-350 GGASG
+350 GSASG

-367 GGAKWTQGDSDGYD
+367 GGAKWTTDGSSNYQLRFLIGDDASENSVSGYY
-381 LHFLVGSDSSTRVEY
+381 HNTGKHTSGY
-396 YNDGRYSDSALVT
+396 PLVT
-409 VNAGATLNIYGGVK
+409 VSGTANYMYDGVK
-423 ITHHETRAGNGVGGG
+423 IMRNESRSGESVGGG
-438 VSVKSSVNTHNS
+438 MKINS
-450 WGSTYIDSITRA
+450 DAVVY
-462 NLNMYGGEI
+462 MYGGEI
-471 SYNAVTQCKNNGA
+471 SYNAVTQCLNNSA
-484 GAGVYG
+484 GGGIYI
-490 YFAEINI
+490 AERGKIEI
-497 AGGKITRN
+497 GGGKITRN
-505 ANATYSDGSAD
+505 ALADYGGEVNSQRSAD
-516 GAGLALDASS
+516 GAGIA
-526 LTMSGGEISWNCG
+526 TNGGTIVMSGGEISFNN
-539 AVGGTDAGADGGG
+539 GTTGHSAEQGSDGGG
-552 IIARSEDHNT
+552 IIGRVGATIEM
-562 AVTDETLSTLTAST
+562 
-576 VTLSG
+576 SG

-587 WTGGS
+587 RTGGF
-592 GGGILLWQSHLTM
+592 GGAMLLYDNSKLTM
-605 TGGEIAENGASFGG
+605 TGGSVN
-619 GIGMTSGKQHTGDD
+619 
-633 STSKAGYARINGGT
+633 
-647 ISGNY
+647 GNY
-652 AFYNEWNTKKPQ
+652 AAYGGGVNMTQNSSVDVSGGDFSYNVAYVNNATNR
-664 GGYGGGICVGSNIDA
+664 GGYGGAICVGAA
-679 GDNYKLHSFVEFS
+679 GYLTGLTATFS
-692 GEALVTDN
+692 GTASVAYN
-700 RAVYGGG
+700 HAVYGGG
-707 LAVYTKDNSNYN
+707 LAVYTTKSADSNML
-719 KIIMKGGTITGN
+719 IMKGGTITGN
-731 SVDNDIAENGNG
+731 TADNGNG
-743 VYVYCTSSTFTQS
+743 VYIFSTSDGINPSGI
-756 EGMLQLSGSASIDTS
+756 EKPMLSVSGTASIDTS
-771 NNVSFNF
+771 NDISFNYDKSASPTQITY
-778 NFGSIPV
+778 NVRVYRGSE
-785 YIFPKTLTLYACIDN
+785 Y
-800 EHKAWTEFYYDGA
+800 
-813 LYLQKESKYH
+813 
-823 IKITNGTFTLDDYNY
+823 
-838 LYSEKLA
+838 
-845 QPRTNDKHRSGWFG
+845 RNDSGWFYSTTTTPVWNGSNGTYNIYFLESHASGTYAEYYDAFTSGNITAELFSNFLSAGVTNWNNVYLMG
-859 GNNDDN
+859 GGSWG
-865 YDPSNAESLSISG
+865 SNANANDNLDNNPFTFSL
-878 IYEARYSGMTAPIT
+878 APIE
-892 VSDELNGSQLASLVY
+892 VSDELSGSALAALVY
-907 LGDDGVTALWQEKDI
+907 LGDENATKGWTN
-922 ISYSD
+922 SD
-927 SATVN
+927 VVVFSQSATVN
-932 RDKFLLDSAAY
+932 RNKFLLDSATY
-943 TFTETGNALQIAA
+943 TFTETSNALQIAA
-956 ATAQDATDSV
+956 AEGKDNSV
-966 AYNVDK
+966 AYNVNKKTDYSSLA
-972 ETYYPSMAAAVA
+972 EAVA
-984 DANENN
+984 NANK

-1011 ITIVPFVESETAETD
+1011 VTIVPYVTSETAEPETG
-1026 ADGVT
+1026 GVT
-1031 LGIVNDFN
+1031 LSIVYNFN
-1039 TTTSNDPALFYVRN
+1039 TTTSNDPALFYVMN
-1053 GATLTLGGGNY
+1053 GATLTLGGGGSDV
-1064 AQGELYITGN
+1064 QKGELYVTGN
-1074 INVGNISLVTVANGG
+1074 TNVGNISLVTIANGG
-1089 SFVLNDGVTLYNNHT
+1089 SFVQNDGITLKGNST

-1150 TISRNTATNEVSLD
+1150 TISGNTAANAISLD
-1164 GTPYNAYGIY
+1164 DVSYNAYGIY
-1174 AEAGGA
+1174 AEAGGT
-1180 VTLEGAVTMSD
+1180 VTLNGAVTISD

-1218 HTVLNAGD
+1218 NTVLNAGD
-1226 LIVDIKNG
+1226 LIVNIKNTD
-1234 YMGTPE
+1234 TPE
-1240 NAEQAFELY
+1240 NAEQAFKLY
-1249 AMDASSYAFGLRDSD
+1249 AMDLSSYAFGRRGSG
-1264 DGGDSADALVVQK
+1264 DGGDSKDALVVQK

-1298 MLENGMKYSDGTTEL
+1298 MLKNGMTYSDGTTEL
-1313 SETVINELVKVT
+1313 SQEVIDKLVDETA
-1325 GERGFGAERYAVRD
+1325 ERGGFGAERYAVRD

-1354 QLSWLNGVAQKT
+1354 GLSWLNGVAQKT

-1406 TPNQFNITFDY
+1406 TPNQFNITFDS

-1463 FLFKGWRL
+1463 FLFAGWSL
-1471 TGGAGAPEQ
+1471 TRGTDASTQ
-1480 FTDKQEL
+1480 FTDKQKL
-1487 IATDWDTMIGGVIGV
+1487 SADDWDTMIGGVIGV

-1516 SITLYAVWENLFS
+1516 SITLYAVWQNLFS

-1539 EIGKIE
+1539 QIGKIK
-1545 DLYILEATTMGKRG
+1545 DLYILEATTMGTRG

-1602 TADLNGF
+1602 TADLSGF

-1618 KNATAKTQDEE
+1618 KNVAAKTQDEE
-1629 ITASLPTTV
+1629 ITASLPQSV
-1638 SDGTATGITKNGTP
+1638 SAGKNGITDNGTP
-1652 FAGTFDGNGKSIGLA
+1652 FAGTFNGNGKLIGLA

-1672 LTETQYEEAKK
+1672 LTEKQYADAL
-1683 AAEAAGGT
+1683 AAADNK
-1691 LAWVNGDETLL
+1691 LPWKNGDETLL

-1712 ATISNLVL
+1712 ATISNLTL

-1767 TDESE
+1767 TDESG

-1796 TTLSTQ
+1796 TTLSEQ
-1802 PGWSETDKLSDVQG
+1802 AGWSETQKLSDVQG

-1823 GYGITL
+1823 GYGITM

-1886 SADGGVN
+1886 SEGVVT

-1935 EYAGKYVYVDLSVTL
+1935 EYAGKYVYADLSVTL
-1950 PSEDSEY
+1950 PSADSEY

-1969 TSYNK
+1969 TSYDK
-1974 SANEGDLKSIANVYN
+1974 DANEGDLKSIANVYN
-1989 TGAISAWASVGGIAG
+1989 TGTISAWASVGGIAG

-2018 SVLANGFHFEGSEQ
+2018 SVLANGFHFEGDEQ
-2032 VWGGMQTSDGSY
+2032 VGGGMLMSDGSY
-2044 HAFLG
+2044 RAFLG
-2049 SLVGMS
+2049 SLVGTS

-2150 QPVEGQTYHYPQLNA
+2150 QAGQTYHYPQLNA

-2190 LVTVPANAGENDKP
+2190 LVTVPANGGENDKP
-2204 ITDTDSVT
+2204 ITDTDSVQ

-2224 AGGSNENGYYFAE
+2224 AGGSDDDGYYFAE
-2237 NGYLYKQVGGLW
+2237 GGYRYNLVDGFW
-2249 QTEVEYKIG
+2249 QTKVVYKIG
-2258 GGEAHE
+2258 GGAAHD

-2271 PGDPARVGYRF
+2271 PDDPARVGYRF

-2292 EPFSFGSIPASD
+2292 EPFSFDSIPASD

-2338 SILDADVGRNVDLP
+2338 SILDEGSRVDLP
-2352 IAENVTRRGYTL
+2352 TAENVTRRGYTL

-2395 TAVETVPFNAI
+2395 SDVETVPFNTI

-2416 WKAISYTI
+2416 WEAQPYKI
-2424 TYGGLTADKFV
+2424 TYSGLTADKFV
-2435 DRENAT
+2435 DSEAAT
-2441 LNGAKENYTITDS
+2441 LNGAKDSYTITDS

-2462 KGYTFND
+2462 KGYTFD
-2469 WLLVELDGKRVTEE
+2469 GWKLVSLDGKTATED
-2483 LDSINREHYTIGDI
+2483 LDSINKEHYVIGDI

-2521 LYLDARGGTI
+2521 LYLDARGGEI
-2531 ENDTGLGQD
+2531 EDFKTHGLERD
-2540 ESGRYFISVPY
+2540 LSGRYYISVPY
-2551 YSNGNDAL
+2551 YSNGSNAL
-2559 AFLFGADGT
+2559 AFLFNGDGT
-2568 FNVTATPPANSGRT
+2568 FHVKATLPEGSGRD

-2592 SEGNAAITKDFT
+2592 SEGNSAITKDFIVT
-2604 VKGDASGTGSQ
+2604 GDASGTGSQ
-2615 TIYAGYRTSTY
+2615 TIYAGYQTSTY
-2626 VITIS
+2626 TITIS
-2631 LGDHAQSVDSNME
+2631 LGDHADPDEPVNSAME
-2644 TELREAG
+2644 DALKAAG
-2651 FDCEG
+2651 FDWG
-2656 DFATAKEFTLTGV
+2656 KGNNLATAKEFTLAGV

-2706 PAPIYNVTSALS
+2706 PAPIYNVTSDLK
-2718 ITAQYAQNQVTVNFV
+2718 ITAKYEQNKVAVNFV
-2733 GLNGALLGSVTIG
+2733 GLNGELLGSVTIG
-2746 QNTAIGEENEAYKEI
+2746 QNTAIGEENEAYEAI
-2761 EEQAKYFGYDRI
+2761 EAKAESYFGYVFD
-2773 GWYYTDASGVRQNFA
+2773 GSWYYTDASGVRQAFKI
-2788 LTDTVSAS
+2788 TDTVSAS
-2796 MVVYADLQ
+2796 MVVYANLQ
-2804 AKKITPQFV
+2804 PRTITPQFI
-2813 LVIDGA
+2813 LTIDG
-2819 QQPVSLD
+2819 VGKSETISF
-2826 GYTYDFGAAFGQFP
+2826 GKTYSFGAAFGEFP
-2840 TLSDLLDQLSDEV
+2840 TLSDLLGQLSSED
-2853 AKKYLGYQISRWS
+2853 AKKYLGYQISGWSFRNADEEEIS
-2866 VNGSAVNVNTVIT
+2866 VNTNTVIT
-2879 QEKVKDGET
+2879 QEMVNSGT
-2888 SLTIELHAELTKA
+2888 WTIELRAELTKA
-2901 TYSINFN
+2901 TYSISFN

-2921 EYRYGEADSVQYHAG
+2921 EYRYGEADSVQYHASG
-2936 SSDWEPGL
+2936 SDWEPGL

-2953 PAWNVYNANGTRLG
+2953 LEWNVYNANGTRLG
-2967 DTSITD
+2967 DRTVTD

-2981 DEEGYAGELSLIAV
+2981 DEEDYAGDLSLIAA
-2995 WTADVYTVWFSA
+2995 WTAEKYEVWFSA
-3007 NGGTFTVPEEKIEGI
+3007 NGGTFTVPEKAIYGI
-3022 TFYDKNKLPVDTT
+3022 KFYAADKTEVTEANHTAV
-3035 GNPAEYFTME
+3035 YFTME

-3087 YSEQSPIKAY
+3087 YSEQSPIVAY

-3111 GTAIS
+3111 GTAVS
-3116 DITDVLYGADLSAL
+3116 DITDVLYGADLSVL
-3130 LKDEPTR
+3130 LADKTPKRT
-3137 DGYSF
+3137 GYRF
-3142 AGWYYDSGW
+3142 TGWYTDS
-3151 KTPVDDSDTMPSKDL
+3151 KCEQPVGNTMPSKDL
-3166 VLYAKWDVNSYKLT
+3166 VLYAKWEVNSYTLT
-3180 LNITFK
+3180 LNITI
-3186 DGTVEE
+3186 DGGTVDAQTIAKKLGLEE
-3192 SVVKGAF
+3192 SAVEVEG
-3199 KELGFTASV
+3199 GDGS
-3208 APATNGYTVEIT
+3208 YTVKIT

-3230 NTIKFGENG
+3230 NTIEFGD
-3239 EYSLSGTWTHDAD
+3239 YRLSGTWD
-3252 GNVLL
+3252 GDVLL
-3257 TFMPASDYTVSGE
+3257 TFMPASNYEVSGTFAKPAE
-3270 FTKSAGDFT
+3270 GVT
-3279 VTFYLIDGT
+3279 VTFYLTYDT
-3288 EYYKTTVSSGTVIKE
+3288 VYYSTTITSGTVIGK
-3303 EDLPNP
+3303 LPEP
-3309 IRTGYT
+3309 TRTGYT
-3315 FDGWFTAEGGKFEFT
+3315 FDGWFTAEGKAFNFG
-3330 TPIKAD
+3330 TPITEK
-3336 TNLYAHWEAVEYKVT
+3336 TNLYAHWNAVEYTVT
-3351 LRGEGVNLDPNPIEV
+3351 LRGEGVNLDPIKV
-3366 AFGTELLWGTENAPL
+3366 AYGTTLTWSEGGLL
-3381 PVPVRGGYTFEGW
+3381 PVPARGGYTFEGW
-3394 YLDADFSTTAK
+3394 YLDADFADSAE

-3454 GGAVPHYTFIWQV
+3454 GGDVPHYTFIWQV
-3467 VKGEN
+3467 TAVGKE
-3472 KLPVTLDD
+3472 PIDVTLDD

-3495 SDVSG
+3495 SDADG
-3500 RVTITV
+3500 RVAITV
-3506 QATYTA
+3506 QAAYTA
-3512 IEYAITL
+3512 IGYEITL
-3519 EGADPVTVTVKSKS
+3519 EGAAPVTVTVKNASSEKTE
-3533 DKPQSFAKLDGKTG
+3533 FAQLDGKTG
-3547 YEFAGWKL
+3547 YDFAGWKL
-3555 STDGTAYNY
+3555 SADDTAAYNY
-3564 YMVGENGGEWGVW
+3564 YMVGENGGEWGVY
-3577 LYSDADGADGNF
+3577 LYSDEVSADGYF
-3589 VPFTEGF
+3589 VRFTEGF
-3596 VLYLTAAYTAMH
+3596 SLDLTAAYTAMH

-3626 GDYDSVLTGLP
+3626 GDYDSVLTELP
-3637 VPTKHG
+3637 VPTKPG

-3682 TAIKYKIIYNLNG
+3682 TAIKYNIIYNLNG
-3695 GRGNPNPT
+3695 GSGNPNPT
-3703 TYTIEQTVQLNKPTE
+3703 TYTIEQTVQLNKPTD
-3718 APTGYGFLYW
+3718 APTGYTFLYW
-3728 MNAATGDP
+3728 MNAATGKRVD
-3736 VYEITAD
+3736 EITAG

-3783 IRLSVTEVGYHLPE
+3783 IRLSVTEEGYHLLDPVT
-3797 SIGVTMVDT
+3797 VTMSGT
-3806 QLVDFTYDNGVI
+3806 QSVDFTYDNGVI
-3818 TFQSLVTGE
+3818 TIQSSVTGE

-3843 DANGGTD
+3843 DANGGTGGG
-3850 DIVKED
+3850 VKED
-3856 IAHGSKL
+3856 IAHGSTL
-3863 SGIVPDEPQRD
+3863 GTIAPDEPKRD
-3874 GYQFVGWNTDRNAS
+3874 GYQFIGWNTDRNAS
-3888 SALDDYAI
+3888 SALNDDYAI
-3896 TGDVT
+3896 TGEVT
-3901 LYAVWK
+3901 LYAVWE
-3907 ANSYTV
+3907 AN
-3913 YFNANG
+3913 A
-3919 GEVTTSDKK
+3919 
-3928 VTYDSVYGDL
+3928 
-3938 PVPTRVGYT
+3938 
-3947 FNGWYLGETLVN
+3947 
-3959 ADTQVTTAD
+3959 
-3968 SHTLAAHWTVNT
+3968 
-3980 YAVTFYK
+3980 
-3987 NDGTDGV
+3987 
-3994 HDSKNDV
+3994 
-4001 AYDQAIGEV
+4001 
-4010 SQPLR
+4010 
-4015 TGYTFAGWA
+4015 
-4024 WNKTSS
+4024 
-4030 EADFAAGTELKNL
+4030 
-4043 TAENGATVTL
+4043 
-4053 YAVWRAN
+4053 
-4060 TYTVTFNPNYEG
+4060 YTVTFDKNGGEG
-4072 DTGSMSDMTFT
+4072 TMDGMTFT

-4092 NAFTRTGYT
+4092 NAFTR
-4101 FAGWATEEDATKV
+4101 A
-4114 KYENGESVSNL
+4114 
-4125 TTENGGTVTL
+4125 
-4135 YAVWTANT
+4135 
-4143 YTVTFDANGGEGTM
+4143 
-4157 DDMPF
+4157 
-4162 TYDEEKNLNPI
+4162 
-4173 NPDTFKRAG
+4173 
-4182 YTFKGWARNPNVS
+4182 
-4195 NIEFADGASVSNLT
+4195 
-4209 SRNGVTVTLYAVW
+4209 
-4222 EANTYTV
+4222 
-4229 TFDKNVG
+4229 
-4236 DGETTTQDFTY
+4236 
-4247 DTAQNLNP
+4247 
-4255 NAFTRTGYTFAGWAR
+4255 GYTFAGWAR
-4270 DKGATEIEFADG
+4270 KAGATEIEFADG

-4288 TATDKGNV
+4288 TAADGGKV
-4296 TLYAVWRADSYTIV
+4296 TLYAVWRANTYTVTFDPNYEGGAESDKEVIYDSVYGILPVPTRVGYTFDGWYLNDELVNAATQVTTADNHTLTAHWTAIEYTIVYNGLRGTKHSNPTSYTIESNEIVLQAPTSVPTGYTFDGWYNGEDKVTAIPAGSYGNLTLTACWKANSVSVTFELGDGLEKTDGDAEATFGQSYTFTLTAKSGYSRPATVTVTVGEQTYRVAVGAGGAVVIPPVYVTDDITITAVGVADSYTIV
-4310 FDGGPA
+4310 FVGGESV

-4328 TPTDL
+4328 IQTKL
-4333 TANGFVRLGYKFL
+4333 TANGFVRLGYTFL
-4346 GWAYTDNADSHEIDD
+4346 GWAYTS
-4361 GATINI
+4361 GAGVSIKNEGSVKI
-4367 DENFED
+4367 DENFEG

-4385 WSPIKYTLKLEA
+4385 WSPIEYTLKLEA
-4397 NGGDFVDEISSSVTG
+4397 NGGNFTEGNAFITG
-4412 TYGGYFVLP
+4412 TYGGDFVLP
-4421 DAEKLVRD
+4421 DVKKLVRD

-4457 FTDGLKAAGIVGTLH
+4457 FTDGLKAAEEPVGTLH

-4484 DGEHVRSNGASSAV
+4484 DGEHVRSNGAASAV
-4498 YGNTYS
+4498 DGNTYS
-4504 AKLTVD
+4504 ASLTVD

-4515 TLTQGEI
+4515 TKEGI
-4522 SVEMDGTESVQFTY
+4522 SVEMNGTESVQFTY

-4548 GYIVITAKAAANT
+4548 GDIAIIANAAANT

-4621 AGVANGETITLH
+4621 AGVEDQDKAEITLN

-4641 ALTVTIVHADKS
+4641 ALTVTIVHADGS

-4660 SGKHLSKAEIN
+4660 SGESLSQKDIL
-4671 VPKGYDYDE
+4671 VPKGYDYDN
-4680 ATYHTDSADGA
+4680 ATYHIGSVGGA
-4691 EFVFNNPITEDTIIY
+4691 EFDFGQEITNDMTLY
-4706 VAGGKLI
+4706 VAKAEHI
-4713 TYTITLDY
+4713 TYNITLNYGYD
-4721 EDGETT
+4721 EKTV
-4727 DTLIK
+4727 TLK
-4732 VEHGQPLDSAEG
+4732 VEYGQPLDSAEG
-4744 WEETPVRIGYEFGG
+4744 WEETPARDGYEFVG
-4758 WYNGET
+4758 WYKDDDK
-4764 RMTGGSIVTGALT
+4764 RVTGGSIVTSELT
-4777 LTAQWNAIDY
+4777 LTATWNAIEY
-4787 TVTFNPNHESG
+4787 TVTFNPNGGSG
-4798 TSTKATYQYDKVVV
+4798 EQTTQTHHYGDAVEPISDPPVR
-4812 LIDNPERDGY
+4812 NGY
-4822 TFEGWYYNGELWTP
+4822 TFEGWYYNGALWVS
-4836 GTTMPA
+4836 GTAMPA

-4891 SFGGWMLNESEY
+4891 SFGGWMLDGSEY

-4943 NIESGT
+4943 NIENGT
-4949 IVLADPAREGFIF
+4949 IVLADPTREGFIF

-4976 EIKAGSTGR
+4976 EIKAGGTGR

-4993 ANTYTVDFVLNGG
+4993 ANAYIVDFVLNGG
-5006 TMKST
+5006 TMKNT

-5121 ELIAADGTPVSIDK
+5121 ELVAADGTPVSIDK

-5213 CAALAGIIVLLARSM
+5213 CAAIAVILVLLARSM

-5242 RKLKESA
+5242 QKLKESA

>member
-100 LKTGARAVVNETLP
+100 LKTGAQAVVGETLP

-122 KEVYS
+122 SEKYS

-171 GDGDYENNGVMTVSN
+171 RDGDYENNGVMTVSN

-200 VNGSLNNDGAR
+200 VNGSLNNDGER
-211 GGTITVSDGSA
+211 NGKITVSDGSA

-235 AADNA
+235 DKNNA
-240 LGVKGTIT
+240 LGVEGTI
-248 NKGSVIYDGAA
+248 NNNGSVIYDNAA
-259 AEPSVSGAQAQKAA
+259 DNAANKPDVTDAQKAA

-283 KGTYVFYPEKPDTGE
+283 KGTYVFYPEKPNTGE

-311 LSNGGTRNWSGVTLL
+311 LLNGGTRNWSGVTLL
-326 SFGRTTLENS
+326 SFGRTTLKNSENNVS
-336 VDNAYYTFTNVNLG
+336 YTFTNVNLG
-350 GGASG
+350 GITNVNSDGSVSEK
-355 DFTQGANELIFD
+355 FTQGANELIFD
-367 GGAKWTQGDSDGYD
+367 GGAKWTTDGSSNYQLRFLIGDDASENSVSNYYHNTGKHTSGYP
-381 LHFLVGSDSSTRVEY
+381 
-396 YNDGRYSDSALVT
+396 LVT
-409 VNAGATLNIYGGVK
+409 VSGTANYMYDGVK
-423 ITHHETRAGNGVGGG
+423 IMRNESRSGESVGGG
-438 VSVKSSVNTHNS
+438 MKINS
-450 WGSTYIDSITRA
+450 DAVVY
-462 NLNMYGGEI
+462 MYGGEI
-471 SYNAVTQCKNNGA
+471 SYNAVTQCLNNSA
-484 GAGVYG
+484 GGGIYI
-490 YFAEINI
+490 AERGKIEI
-497 AGGKITRN
+497 GGGKITRN
-505 ANATYSDGSAD
+505 ALADYGGEVNSQRSAD
-516 GAGLALDASS
+516 GAGIA
-526 LTMSGGEISWNCG
+526 TNGGTIVMSGGEISFNN
-539 AVGGTDAGADGGG
+539 GTTGHSAEEGSDGGG
-552 IIARSEDHNT
+552 IIGRVGATIEM
-562 AVTDETLSTLTAST
+562 
-576 VTLSG
+576 SG

-587 WTGGS
+587 RTGGF
-592 GGGILLWQSHLTM
+592 GGAMLLYDGSKLTM
-605 TGGEIAENGASFGG
+605 TGGSV
-619 GIGMTSGKQHTGDD
+619 
-633 STSKAGYARINGGT
+633 
-647 ISGNY
+647 SGNY
-652 AFYNEWNTKKPQ
+652 AAYGGGVNMTQNSSVDVSGGDFSYNVAYVNEATNR
-664 GGYGGGICVGSNIDA
+664 GGYGGAICVGAA
-679 GDNYKLHSFVEFS
+679 GYLTGLTATFS
-692 GEALVTDN
+692 GTASVAYN

-707 LAVYTKDNSNYN
+707 LAVYTTKSADSNML
-719 KIIMKGGTITGN
+719 IMKGGTITGN
-731 SVDNDIAENGNG
+731 TADNGNG
-743 VYVYCTSSTFTQS
+743 VYIFSTSDGINPSGI
-756 EGMLQLSGSASIDTS
+756 EKPMLSVSGTASIDTS
-771 NNVSFNF
+771 NDISFNYDKSASPTQITY
-778 NFGSIPV
+778 NVRVLNVNQLGDHWSGTVAQKVNTPVWNRSSGSNYINYNV
-785 YIFPKTLTLYACIDN
+785 YFISAHTNSTNDFYT
-800 EHKAWTEFYYDGA
+800 YYDNFINGRITAELFSAFQNHATNFNSVYCNWDSFFGVPGA
-813 LYLQKESKYH
+813 
-823 IKITNGTFTLDDYNY
+823 GTGEN
-838 LYSEKLA
+838 A
-845 QPRTNDKHRSGWFG
+845 
-859 GNNDDN
+859 DN
-865 YDPSNAESLSISG
+865 VTSAESASWTVSL
-878 IYEARYSGMTAPIT
+878 APIE
-892 VSDELNGSQLASLVY
+892 VSDELSGSALAALVY
-907 LGDDGVTALWQEKDI
+907 LGDENATKGWTN
-922 ISYSD
+922 SD
-927 SATVN
+927 VVVFSQSATVN
-932 RDKFLLDSAAY
+932 RDKFLLDSDTY
-943 TFTETGNALQIAA
+943 TFKAESRALQIAA
-956 ATAQDATDSV
+956 AEGNENSV
-966 AYNVDK
+966 ASVVHTEGTVTT
-972 ETYYPSMAAAVA
+972 ETPYPTLA
-984 DANENN
+984 DAVTAAESG
-990 NDTIQIL
+990 DTIQIL
-997 RSATLSEPIIVDKN
+997 RSATLDKTIVVDKD
-1011 ITIVPFVESETAETD
+1011 ITIEP
-1026 ADGVT
+1026 DGDFT
-1031 LGIVNDFN
+1031 LYIKSGFD
-1039 TTTSNDPALFYVRN
+1039 TSGAINPALFRVEN
-1053 GATLTLGGGNY
+1053 GATLTLGGQNALTVSGNTS
-1064 AQGELYITGN
+1064 EEN
-1074 INVGNISLVTVANGG
+1074 IPLVTVING
-1089 SFVLNDGVTLYNNHT
+1089 SYVQKSGVTLTGASVNDDAEIHNVQTDASAIYLASSNASATIEGGVIRSNKGGLGAIYVGDGASLTLSGGAIGGTLDTDYNIDTDHNVDK
-1104 SANAGAVMLLG
+1104 NRLEYG
-1115 SGAKATMN
+1115 
-1123 GGNIE
+1123 
-1128 STQGAWG
+1128 
-1135 AVYVGNGAEMIVSGG
+1135 VYVTGRGK
-1150 TISRNTATNEVSLD
+1150 VSLN
-1164 GTPYNAYGIY
+1164 GSVALY
-1174 AEAGGA
+1174 
-1180 VTLEGAVTMSD
+1180 D
-1191 AIRLATLGAVINVDA
+1191 AINLSAKGASVTVGAGYVNALPETLTETLTENDTIRLTYADSFDA
-1206 DFATDSPIGITY
+1206 DDVVVNILNTYKGDAGTVFSDFALYEMDES
-1218 HTVLNAGD
+1218 
-1226 LIVDIKNG
+1226 
-1234 YMGTPE
+1234 
-1240 NAEQAFELY
+1240 LY
-1249 AMDASSYAFGLRDSD
+1249 ALRLRGSSD
-1264 DGGDSADALVVQK
+1264 GDSKNALVVQK
-1277 AVKYIF
+1277 AVRYIF
-1283 DFRYSNGYGDGTSND
+1283 DFRYQNGYSDDTLVSGMGYSGGSMKNAIESLIQSLNGTVFANDGRIMS
-1298 MLENGMKYSDGTTEL
+1298 
-1313 SETVINELVKVT
+1313 
-1325 GERGFGAERYAVRD
+1325 RGKT
-1339 GALVVSVFSGSSEAF
+1339 LVVYVFSGSESF
-1354 QLSWLNGVAQKT
+1354 SLGNLKTFAQKE
-1366 GWTLSTWHQTS
+1366 GWTLSAWHRGS
-1377 KNNVLSAIGDSASL
+1377 ADSVLSAIGDSASL

-1406 TPNQFNITFDY
+1406 TPNQFNITFDS

-1463 FLFKGWRL
+1463 FLFAGWSL
-1471 TGGAGAPEQ
+1471 TRGTDASTQ
-1480 FTDKQEL
+1480 FTDKQKL
-1487 IATDWDTMIGGVIGV
+1487 SADDWNTMINGVIGV
-1502 EHEATETKAGYVEY
+1502 EHEATETEAGYVEY

-1539 EIGKIE
+1539 EIGKIK
-1545 DLYILEATTMGKRG
+1545 DLYILEATTMGKTE
-1559 SSVSGE
+1559 SSDSGVS
-1565 SENDPN
+1565 
-1571 TVPNEY
+1571 VPNEY

-1618 KNATAKTQDEE
+1618 KNVAAKTQDEE
-1629 ITASLPTTV
+1629 ITASLPQSV
-1638 SDGTATGITKNGTP
+1638 SAGNTGITKNGTP
-1652 FAGTFDGNGKSIGLA
+1652 FAGTFNGDGKSIGLA

-1672 LTETQYEEAKK
+1672 LTETQYEEAK
-1683 AAEAAGGT
+1683 EAADNK
-1691 LAWVNGDETLL
+1691 LPWENGDETLL

-1712 ATISNLVL
+1712 ATISNLTL

-1935 EYAGKYVYVDLSVTL
+1935 EYAGKYVYVDLSSTD
-1950 PSEDSEY
+1950 PSPGSEY
-1957 IGARGAGGIVGF
+1957 NGARGAGGIVGF
-1969 TSYNK
+1969 TSYDK
-1974 SANEGDLKSIANVYN
+1974 DANEGDLKSIANVYN

-2018 SVLANGFHFEGSEQ
+2018 NVLATGFHYVGSEQ

-2103 GRTASQMSVIAEN
+2103 GRTASQMSVIAAN

-2150 QPVEGQTYHYPQLNA
+2150 QAGQTYHYPQLNA
-2165 FAGDGNTVTIGGRS
+2165 FAGNENTVTIGGRS
-2179 FELGEHSKNST
+2179 FKLGTYSKDST

-2204 ITDTDSVT
+2204 ITDTDWVQ

-2224 AGGSNENGYYFAE
+2224 AGGSDENGYYFAE
-2237 NGYLYKQVGGLW
+2237 GGYRYNLVDGFW
-2249 QTEVEYKIG
+2249 QTKVVYKIG
-2258 GGEAHE
+2258 GGAAHD

-2338 SILDADVGRNVDLP
+2338 SILNAGAKAQLP

-2373 VDSYRVIAP
+2373 VDSYRIIAP
-2382 SSGTPYIEFYSGG
+2382 SGGTPEIEFYSGE

-2416 WKAISYTI
+2416 WKANTYLI
-2424 TYGGLTADKFV
+2424 TYNGLTADKFV
-2435 DRENAT
+2435 DGEAAT
-2441 LNGAKENYTITDS
+2441 LNDAEDSYTITDA
-2454 FTFAKPQK
+2454 FTFTAPQK
-2462 KGYTFND
+2462 KGYTFD
-2469 WLLVELDGKRVTEE
+2469 GWKLVSLDGKTATEE
-2483 LDSINREHYTIGDI
+2483 LDSINKEHYAIGSTIS
-2497 LTGIVSGTVGD
+2497 GIVSGTVGD
-2508 IVLEAQWTRNNVT
+2508 IVLEAQWTRNYVT

-2531 ENDTGLGQD
+2531 ENYSEYGYSDYRLGQD

-2559 AFLFGADGT
+2559 AFLFKVDGT
-2568 FNVTATPPANSGRT
+2568 FNVKATPPANSGRT

-2604 VKGDASGTGSQ
+2604 VTGDAAGTGSQ
-2615 TIYAGYRTSTY
+2615 TIYAGYETSKYT
-2626 VITIS
+2626 ITIS
-2631 LGDHAQSVDSNME
+2631 LGDHADPDKPVNSAMK
-2644 TELREAG
+2644 TELDDAG
-2651 FDCEG
+2651 FDWEG

-2669 LHGSS
+2669 LHGSDVS
-2674 ASEALELL
+2674 AQLTLL
-2682 ASAIKVTSGWN
+2682 ASAIKVTEGYN
-2693 FLGWVVTGSNESA
+2693 FLGWFTEDDKS
-2706 PAPIYNVTSALS
+2706 APIYNVTSALS
-2718 ITAQYAQNQVTVNFV
+2718 ITAQYAQKQVTVNFV

-2746 QNTAIGEENEAYKEI
+2746 QNTAIEENDEANDTYINKI
-2761 EEQAKYFGYDRI
+2761 APQAGSYFGYDFK
-2773 GWYYTDASGVRQNFA
+2773 GWYYTDASGVRQDFNII
-2788 LTDTVSAS
+2788 TDRVSAS

-2804 AKKITPQFV
+2804 AKKIAPQFV
-2813 LVIDGA
+2813 LTIDGA
-2819 QQPVSLD
+2819 QQEVPLD

-2853 AKKYLGYQISRWS
+2853 AKKYLGYQISRWL
-2866 VNGSAVNVNTVIT
+2866 VNGSPVNVNTVIT
-2879 QEKVKDGET
+2879 EEMVNSGT
-2888 SLTIELHAELTKA
+2888 WTIELHAELTKA
-2901 TYSINFN
+2901 TYSISFN

-2921 EYRYGEADSVQYHAG
+2921 TYQFGNADSVQYHAG
-2936 SSDWEPGL
+2936 SGKWKDGL
-2944 PVPKRAGHT
+2944 PVPQRAGHT
-2953 PAWNVYNANGTRLG
+2953 PAWNVYDANGSRLG

-2973 AAGLLALL
+2973 AAGLIALL
-2981 DEEGYAGELSLIAV
+2981 DAEGYAGDLSLIAA
-2995 WTADVYTVWFSA
+2995 WTAEVYTVWFYA
-3007 NGGTFTVPEEKIEGI
+3007 DGGTFTVPAEAIEGI
-3022 TFYDKNKLPVDTT
+3022 TFYADDKTT
-3035 GNPAEYFTME
+3035 EVTATGASAAYFTMK

-3087 YSEQSPIKAY
+3087 YSQKSPIVAY

-3102 YSITFVTNG
+3102 YSITFVPNG
-3111 GTAIS
+3111 GTPIS
-3116 DITDVLYGADLSAL
+3116 DITDISYGADLSEL
-3130 LKDEPTR
+3130 LAKKIPTR
-3137 DGYSF
+3137 TGYRF
-3142 AGWYYDSGW
+3142 TGWYTDSECEQ
-3151 KTPVDDSDTMPSKDL
+3151 PVGGTMPSKDL
-3166 VLYAKWDVNSYKLT
+3166 VLYAGWEKISYTLT

-3186 DGTVEE
+3186 DGTLEK
-3192 SVVKGAF
+3192 SVVEGAF

-3208 APATNGYTVEIT
+3208 APATNGYTVTIT

-3239 EYSLSGTWTHDAD
+3239 EYSLSGTWTHGAD
-3252 GNVLL
+3252 DNVLL

-3270 FTKSAGDFT
+3270 FTASAGDFT
-3279 VTFYLIDGT
+3279 VTFYLTGDT
-3288 EYYKTTVSSGTVIKE
+3288 VYYKTTVSSGTVIKE
-3303 EDLPNP
+3303 EELPNP

-3315 FDGWFTAEGGKFEFT
+3315 FIEWRTAEGEKFEFT
-3330 TPIKAD
+3330 TQIDED
-3336 TNLYAHWEAVEYKVT
+3336 TTLYAHWKANEYTVT

-3381 PVPVRGGYTFEGW
+3381 PVPARGGYTFEGW

-3405 GTFMPAYDITL
+3405 GTFMPAYGITL
-3416 YAKWEAT
+3416 YAKWKAT

-3429 KWGLKGENSITI
+3429 EWGLESEKTTVTI
-3441 SDGYNSALNLSSV
+3441 DGGYNSALDLSSV
-3454 GGAVPHYTFIWQV
+3454 GGEVPHYTFVWQV

-3480 FRTMPNLSAEYAGYT
+3480 FRTMPNLMAKYADYT
-3495 SDVSG
+3495 SVVGG

-3519 EGADPVTVTVKSKS
+3519 EEADPVTVTVETEGR
-3533 DKPQSFAKLDGKTG
+3533 QSFTVLGGKTG
-3547 YEFAGWKL
+3547 YTFAGWKL
-3555 STDGTAYNY
+3555 SSSDTAYNY
-3564 YMVGENGGEWGVW
+3564 YAVGENGGEWGVY
-3577 LYSDADGADGNF
+3577 LYSDEVSADGYF
-3589 VPFTEGF
+3589 VRFTEGF
-3596 VLYLTAAYTAMH
+3596 SLYLTAAYTA
-3608 VSVTLDSQGGSGA
+3608 
-3621 EGDFG
+3621 
-3626 GDYDSVLTGLP
+3626 
-3637 VPTKHG
+3637 
-3643 YTFDGWYV
+3643 
-3651 GDKKWEDD
+3651 
-3659 VLTTENGVE
+3659 
-3668 EQNGVFTLALTAHW
+3668 
-3682 TAIKYKIIYNLNG
+3682 
-3695 GRGNPNPT
+3695 
-3703 TYTIEQTVQLNKPTE
+3703 
-3718 APTGYGFLYW
+3718 
-3728 MNAATGDP
+3728 
-3736 VYEITAD
+3736 
-3743 SMGDI
+3743 
-3748 TLIAQYKPNTYGV
+3748 
-3761 SVSGSGISA
+3761 
-3770 DVQSVLH
+3770 
-3777 GQENVV
+3777 
-3783 IRLSVTEVGYHLPE
+3783 
-3797 SIGVTMVDT
+3797 
-3806 QLVDFTYDNGVI
+3806 
-3818 TFQSLVTGE
+3818 
-3827 ITITAS
+3827 
-3833 AQQNTYTVTF
+3833 NTYTVKF
-3843 DANGGTD
+3843 DLD
-3850 DIVKED
+3850 YE
-3856 IAHGSKL
+3856 GS
-3863 SGIVPDEPQRD
+3863 
-3874 GYQFVGWNTDRNAS
+3874 
-3888 SALDDYAI
+3888 
-3896 TGDVT
+3896 TG
-3901 LYAVWK
+3901 
-3907 ANSYTV
+3907 NPS
-3913 YFNANG
+3913 NI
-3919 GEVTTSDKK
+3919 K

-3947 FNGWYLGETLVN
+3947 FDGWFTEQEGG
-3959 ADTQVTTAD
+3959 TQITANDVVKITAD
-3968 SHTLAAHWTVNT
+3968 QTLFAHWT
-3980 YAVTFYK
+3980 AIEYK
-3987 NDGTDGV
+3987 IVYYTGSGTNHPDNKSV
-3994 HDSKNDV
+3994 YTIESEFKFEDPT
-4001 AYDQAIGEV
+4001 APE
-4010 SQPLR
+4010 
-4015 TGYTFAGWA
+4015 GYTFVCWL
-4024 WNKTSS
+4024 N
-4030 EADFAAGTELKNL
+4030 AANNEKISGITEGRTGDL
-4043 TAENGATVTL
+4043 TLIAR
-4053 YAVWRAN
+4053 YSPI
-4060 TYTVTFNPNYEG
+4060 TYTVTFDKNSG
-4072 DTGSMSDMTFT
+4072 DGETTTQGFT

-4135 YAVWTANT
+4135 YAVWTANS
-4143 YTVTFDANGGEGTM
+4143 YTVHFDANGGEGTM

-4162 TYDEEKNLNPI
+4162 TYGTAKNLTKNAF
-4173 NPDTFKRAG
+4173 TRTG
-4182 YTFKGWARNPNVS
+4182 YTFKGWARS
-4195 NIEFADGASVSNLT
+4195 NSAEVMYTDGVEVSNLT
-4209 SRNGVTVTLYAVW
+4209 SRNGATVTLYAVW
-4222 EANTYTV
+4222 EANSVSVTFKLGDGLEKTDGDAEATFGQSYTFTLTAKSGYSLPATV
-4229 TFDKNVG
+4229 TVIVG
-4236 DGETTTQDFTY
+4236 DREYRVAVGSTDGKVEIPSVY
-4247 DTAQNLNP
+4247 V
-4255 NAFTRTGYTFAGWAR
+4255 TGDITV
-4270 DKGATEIEFADG
+4270 K
-4282 ASVINL
+4282 
-4288 TATDKGNV
+4288 
-4296 TLYAVWRADSYTIV
+4296 AVGVADSYTIV
-4310 FDGGPA
+4310 FVGGESV

-4328 TPTDL
+4328 IQTKL
-4333 TANGFVRLGYKFL
+4333 TANGFVKLGYKFL
-4346 GWAYTDNADSHEIDD
+4346 GWAYSD
-4361 GATINI
+4361 GAKVAIADGGLITINESFAGDI
-4367 DENFED
+4367 QDK
-4373 VIEGTTITLHAV
+4373 TITLYAV
-4385 WSPIKYTLKLEA
+4385 WSPIEYTLKLEA
-4397 NGGDFVDEISSSVTG
+4397 NGGNFVDEKLSSVKG
-4412 TYGGYFVLP
+4412 TYSGNFALP
-4421 DAEKLVRD
+4421 DAKAFKARE

-4442 ESVLYTG
+4442 ESVLYNG
-4449 GASVPVQL
+4449 GASVPVKL
-4457 FTDGLKAAGIVGTLH
+4457 FTDGLAAAGTVGTLY
-4472 AVWTENV
+4472 AVWAKNSYTVMFNANGGTGNMSDMTFTYDEEKNLTKNAFTRTG
-4479 YEVTF
+4479 YTF
-4484 DGEHVRSNGASSAV
+4484 DGWATDPKATEKV
-4498 YGNTYS
+4498 Y
-4504 AKLTVD
+4504 
-4510 TGYTL
+4510 
-4515 TLTQGEI
+4515 E
-4522 SVEMDGTESVQFTY
+4522 DGESVSNLLKENGGRVTLY
-4536 ADGVLTISSPVT
+4536 AVW
-4548 GYIVITAKAAANT
+4548 KANT
-4561 YTIAYEGN
+4561 YTIKYTDD

-4621 AGVANGETITLH
+4621 AGVANGETITLN
-4633 AKWQAAEG
+4633 ADWQAAEG
-4641 ALTVTIVHADKS
+4641 ALTVTIVHADGS
-4653 QQTIGVT
+4653 QQTIGAT
-4660 SGKHLSKAEIN
+4660 SGERLSTDKIN
-4671 VPKGYDYDE
+4671 VPKGYDYKN
-4680 ATYHTDSADGA
+4680 ATYHIGSVGGA
-4691 EFVFNNPITEDTIIY
+4691 EFDFGQEITNDMTLY
-4706 VAGGKLI
+4706 VAKAEHI
-4713 TYTITLDY
+4713 TYNITLNYGYD
-4721 EDGETT
+4721 EKTV
-4727 DTLIK
+4727 TLK
-4732 VEHGQPLDSAEG
+4732 VEYGQPLDSAEG

-4798 TSTKATYQYDKVVV
+4798 TPTEETYQFGNTVA
-4812 LIDNPERDGY
+4812 LIPNPERNGY
-4822 TFEGWYYNGELWTP
+4822 TFEGWYYNGALWVS
-4836 GTTMPA
+4836 GTAMPA
-4842 ENITLVAMWTL
+4842 ENITLVAMWEL
-4853 QSFTVSFSVGD
+4853 KSYTVSFSAGD
-4864 GATGVADQTIY
+4864 GATAVAGQTIY
-4875 FGFKATKPTDP
+4875 FGLQATKPTDP

-4891 SFGGWMLNESEY
+4891 IFGGWLLNGSKY
-4903 DFGTPV
+4903 DFGTSV

-4943 NIESGT
+4943 NIKSGT
-4949 IVLADPAREGFIF
+4949 IVLADPTREGFIF

-4993 ANTYTVDFVLNGG
+4993 ANTYIVDFVLNGG
-5006 TMKST
+5006 TMKNT

-5155 VYVPDGGGTIEE
+5155 VYVPDGGGTIEK

-5228 RRYELNYVNGGVPA
+5228 RRYELNYVNGGVPSQ
-5242 RKLKESA
+5242 KLKESA

-5303 DRARAE
+5303 DRARAD

>member
-35 TRDGTR
+35 TRDGAQ

-100 LKTGARAVVNETLP
+100 LKTGAQAVVNETLP

-122 KEVYS
+122 TEVYS

-148 VVFRAGVTVYGT
+148 VVFRAGVKVDGT

-171 GDGDYENNGVMTVSN
+171 RDGDYENNGVMTVSN
-186 TLNNYSEIKSEGVI
+186 TLNKYSEIKSEGVI

-222 LTVNAGGALFLKA
+222 LTVKAGGALFLKA
-235 AADNA
+235 DNNNA
-240 LGVKGTIT
+240 LGVEGTI
-248 NKGSVIYDGAA
+248 NNNGSVIYQRAA
-259 AEPSVSGAQAQKAA
+259 TVNFSLAEKSKAA
-273 FISEIDSVKD
+273 IPATFISSLSLSGDD
-283 KGTYVFYPEKPDTGE
+283 DGRYVFYPEKPDTGE
-298 GTALPAGDGTALT
+298 GTALPAGDGTAFT
-311 LSNGGTRNWSGVTLL
+311 LLNGGTRNWSGVTLL

-350 GGASG
+350 GSASG

-367 GGAKWTQGDSDGYD
+367 GGAVWTQGDSDGYD

-423 ITHHETRAGNGVGGG
+423 ITRHETRAGNGVGGG
-438 VSVKSSVNTHNS
+438 VSVKSSVVTHDS

-707 LAVYTKDNSNYN
+707 LAVYTKNDPNYN
-719 KIIMKGGTITGN
+719 KIIMTGGTVTGN
-731 SVDNDIAENGNG
+731 SVEGGNAENGNG
-743 VYVYCTSSTFTQS
+743 VYVYCVSNTFTQS
-756 EGMLQLSGSASIDTS
+756 EGMLRLSGNASIDTS

-778 NFGSIPV
+778 NFGTIPI
-785 YIFPKTLTLYACIDN
+785 YIYSSGTTLYYCEHNGIWGEHTEQENGLFFYNNAFYIKEGSAPYEEYYDDIINGTLTSAGYGVLFSA
-800 EHKAWTEFYYDGA
+800 A
-813 LYLQKESKYH
+813 SK
-823 IKITNGTFTLDDYNY
+823 
-838 LYSEKLA
+838 SEPVASSDRHLWY
-845 QPRTNDKHRSGWFG
+845 TGSHTVFDVNDAFET
-859 GNNDDN
+859 
-865 YDPSNAESLSISG
+865 YSISG
-878 IYEARYSGMTAPIT
+878 IYEAVRSNSLNISAPIT
-892 VSDELNGSQLASLVY
+892 VENRLQGTQLASLVY
-907 LGDDGVTALWQEKDI
+907 LGNDGVTSLWQGKDI
-922 ISYSD
+922 ISYSN

-932 RDKFLLDSAAY
+932 RNKFLLDSAEY
-943 TFTETGNALQIAA
+943 TFTETSNALQIAA
-956 ATAQDATDSV
+956 AEGNENSV
-966 AYNVDK
+966 ASVVHTEGTVTT
-972 ETYYPSMAAAVA
+972 ETPYPSLAEAVAAAKPG
-984 DANENN
+984 
-990 NDTIQIL
+990 DTIQIL
-997 RSATLSEPIIVDKN
+997 RSATLDKTIVVDKD
-1011 ITIVPFVESETAETD
+1011 ITIEP
-1026 ADGVT
+1026 DGDFT
-1031 LGIVNDFN
+1031 LYIKSGFD
-1039 TTTSNDPALFYVRN
+1039 TSGAINPALFRVEN
-1053 GATLTLGGGNY
+1053 GATLTLGGQNTLTVSGNTS
-1064 AQGELYITGN
+1064 EEN
-1074 INVGNISLVTVANGG
+1074 IPLVTVING
-1089 SFVLNDGVTLYNNHT
+1089 SYVQKSGVTLTGASVNDDAEIHNVQT
-1104 SANAGAVMLLG
+1104 DASAIYLASSNASATIEGGVIRSNKGGLGAIYVGDGASLTL
-1115 SGAKATMN
+1115 SGGAIGGTLDTDHNVDKN
-1123 GGNIE
+1123 GLEYG
-1128 STQGAWG
+1128 
-1135 AVYVGNGAEMIVSGG
+1135 VYVTGRGK
-1150 TISRNTATNEVSLD
+1150 VSLN
-1164 GTPYNAYGIY
+1164 GSVALY
-1174 AEAGGA
+1174 
-1180 VTLEGAVTMSD
+1180 D
-1191 AIRLATLGAVINVDA
+1191 AINLSAKGASVTVGAGYVNALPETLTETLTENDTIRLTYADSFDA
-1206 DFATDSPIGITY
+1206 DDVVVNILNTYKGDAGTVFSDFALYEMDES
-1218 HTVLNAGD
+1218 
-1226 LIVDIKNG
+1226 
-1234 YMGTPE
+1234 
-1240 NAEQAFELY
+1240 LY
-1249 AMDASSYAFGLRDSD
+1249 ALRLRGSSD
-1264 DGGDSADALVVQK
+1264 GDSKNALVVQK
-1277 AVKYIF
+1277 AVRYIF
-1283 DFRYSNGYGDGTSND
+1283 DFRYQNGYSDDTLVSGMGYSGGSMKNAIEGLIQSLNGTVFANDGRIMSR
-1298 MLENGMKYSDGTTEL
+1298 E
-1313 SETVINELVKVT
+1313 ET
-1325 GERGFGAERYAVRD
+1325 
-1339 GALVVSVFSGSSEAF
+1339 LVVYVFSGSESF
-1354 QLSWLNGVAQKT
+1354 SLGNLKTFAQKE
-1366 GWTLSTWHQTS
+1366 GWTLSAWHRGS
-1377 KNNVLSAIGDSASL
+1377 ADSVLSAIGDSASL

-1406 TPNQFNITFDY
+1406 TPNQFNITFDS

-1463 FLFKGWRL
+1463 FLFAGWSL
-1471 TGGAGAPEQ
+1471 TRGTDASTQ
-1480 FTDKQEL
+1480 FTDKQKL
-1487 IATDWDTMIGGVIGV
+1487 SADDWDTMIGGVIGV
-1502 EHEATETKAGYVEY
+1502 EHEATETEAGYVEY

-1539 EIGKIE
+1539 KIGKIE
-1545 DLYILEATTMGKRG
+1545 DLYILEATTMGTHG
-1559 SSVSGE
+1559 SSDSGVR
-1565 SENDPN
+1565 
-1571 TVPNEY
+1571 VPNEY

-1602 TADLNGF
+1602 TADLTGF

-1618 KNATAKTQDEE
+1618 KNVAAETQDAE
-1629 ITASLPTTV
+1629 ITASLPQSV
-1638 SDGTATGITKNGTP
+1638 SAGNTGITENGTP
-1652 FAGTFDGNGKSIGLA
+1652 FAGTFNGDGKSSIGLA

-1672 LTETQYEEAKK
+1672 LTQEQYEK
-1683 AAEAAGGT
+1683 ALADAGGE
-1691 LAWVNGDETLL
+1691 LPWENGDETLL

-1712 ATISNLVL
+1712 ATISNLTL

-1796 TTLSTQ
+1796 TTLSEQTD
-1802 PGWSETDKLSDVQG
+1802 WSETKKLSDVQG

-1823 GYGITL
+1823 GYGITM
-1829 RLTGGYNTGDV
+1829 RLTGGYNTGSV

-1877 TAGLYATVH
+1877 TAGLYATVN

-1935 EYAGKYVYVDLSVTL
+1935 EYAGKYVYADLSVTL
-1950 PSEDSEY
+1950 PSADSEY

-1969 TSYNK
+1969 TSYDKN
-1974 SANEGDLKSIANVYN
+1974 ANEGDLKSIANVYN
-1989 TGAISAWASVGGIAG
+1989 TGTISAWASVGGIAG

-2018 SVLANGFHFEGSEQ
+2018 SVLANGFHFEGGEQ
-2032 VWGGMQTSDGSY
+2032 VWGGMRTSDDSY

-2103 GRTASQMSVIAEN
+2103 GRTASQMSVIAAN

-2179 FELGEHSKNST
+2179 FELGTYSKDST
-2190 LVTVPANAGENDKP
+2190 LVTVPANGGENDKP
-2204 ITDTDSVT
+2204 ITDTDLVT

-2224 AGGSNENGYYFAE
+2224 AGGSKENGYYFTE

-2249 QTEVEYKIG
+2249 QTEVEYKIS

-2338 SILDADVGRNVDLP
+2338 SILDADAGRQPLP
-2352 IAENVTRRGYTL
+2352 TAENVTRRGYTL

-2395 TAVETVPFNAI
+2395 SENAVETVPFNTI

-2416 WKAISYTI
+2416 WEAQPYTI
-2424 TYGGLTADKFV
+2424 TYNGLTADKFV
-2435 DRENAT
+2435 DSKAAT
-2441 LNGAKENYTITDS
+2441 LNGAKDSYTITDAI
-2454 FTFAKPQK
+2454 TFAKPQK
-2462 KGYTFND
+2462 KGYTFNG
-2469 WLLVELDGKRVTEE
+2469 WKLVSLDGKTATED
-2483 LDSINREHYTIGDI
+2483 LDSINKEHYVIGDI
-2497 LTGIVSGTVGD
+2497 LTGIVSGTVGN
-2508 IVLEAQWTRNNVT
+2508 IVLEAQWTRNYVT

-2531 ENDTGLGQD
+2531 KDYTGCGLGLD
-2540 ESGRYFISVPY
+2540 LSGRYYISVPY
-2551 YSNGNDAL
+2551 YSNGNGDGAL
-2559 AFLFGADGT
+2559 AFLFNEDET
-2568 FNVTATPPANSGRT
+2568 FKVTATLPASSGRQ

-2592 SEGNAAITKDFT
+2592 SEGNAAITKNYIVT
-2604 VKGDASGTGSQ
+2604 GDAAGTGSQ
-2615 TIYAGYRTSTY
+2615 TIYAGYQTKPYT
-2626 VITIS
+2626 ITIS
-2631 LGDHAQSVDSNME
+2631 LGDHADSVNSAME
-2644 TELREAG
+2644 TELRAAG

-2706 PAPIYNVTSALS
+2706 PAPIYNVTSDLK
-2718 ITAQYAQNQVTVNFV
+2718 ITAQYEENKVAVNFV
-2733 GLNGALLGSVTIG
+2733 GLNGELLGSVTIG
-2746 QNTAIGEENEAYKEI
+2746 QNTAIGENNEAYKAI
-2761 EEQAKYFGYDRI
+2761 ATKAKSYFGYEFD
-2773 GWYYTDASGVRQNFA
+2773 GSWYYTDASGDPQAFKI
-2788 LTDTVSAS
+2788 TDTVSAS
-2796 MVVYADLQ
+2796 MVVYANLQ
-2804 AKKITPQFV
+2804 PRTITPQFR
-2813 LVIDGA
+2813 LVIDGMD
-2819 QQPVSLD
+2819 QSISLD
-2826 GYTYDFGAAFGQFP
+2826 GYTYSFGATFGEFP
-2840 TLSDLLDQLSDEV
+2840 TLSDLLGQLSAED
-2853 AKKYLGYQISRWS
+2853 AKKYLGYQISGWS
-2866 VNGSAVNVNTVIT
+2866 VDGSAVNVNTVIT
-2879 QEKVKDGET
+2879 QKMVEDSET

-2901 TYSINFN
+2901 TYTISFI

-2921 EYRYGEADSVQYHAG
+2921 EYQFGDVDSVRYHAG
-2936 SSDWEPGL
+2936 NSDWDPGL
-2944 PVPKRAGHT
+2944 PIPKRAGHT
-2953 PAWNVYNANGTRLG
+2953 YAWNVYDANGTRLG
-2967 DTSITD
+2967 DTPIED
-2973 AAGLLALL
+2973 VAGLIKLL
-2981 DEEGYAGELSLIAV
+2981 GEVGYAGNISLRAE
-2995 WTADVYTVWFSA
+2995 WTAEKYTVWFSA
-3007 NGGTFTVPEEKIEGI
+3007 NGGTFTVPEKAIDGI
-3022 TFYDKNKLPVDTT
+3022 TFYAADQTT
-3035 GNPAEYFTME
+3035 KVTAENQSQKPAVYFTMK

-3058 DAPQQNGF
+3058 DAPQQNGY
-3066 IFLGWRDSNNAILT
+3066 IFLGWRTSDNMILT
-3080 VVTSAGQ
+3080 EVTSEGQ
-3087 YSEQSPIKAY
+3087 YSQGSPIQAY
-3097 WTEGK
+3097 WTEGR

-3111 GTAIS
+3111 GTTIS
-3116 DITDVLYGADLSAL
+3116 DITEISYGADLSAQL
-3130 LKDEPTR
+3130 EGKTTER
-3137 DGYSF
+3137 DGYTF
-3142 AGWYYDSGW
+3142 AGWYYDSGFV
-3151 KTPVDDSDTMPSKDL
+3151 KSVGDSDTMPSKDL
-3166 VLYAKWDVNSYKLT
+3166 VLYAKWDVKSYKLT
-3180 LNITFK
+3180 LNITI
-3186 DGTVEE
+3186 DGGTVEE

-3199 KELGFTASV
+3199 KELGFTVSV

-3239 EYSLSGTWTHDAD
+3239 EYSLSGTWTQ
-3252 GNVLL
+3252 GNVDVLL
-3257 TFMPASDYTVSGE
+3257 TFMPADNYEVSGT
-3270 FTKSAGDFT
+3270 FTTPEKPSESVT
-3279 VTFYLIDGT
+3279 VTFYLTDGT
-3288 EYYKTTVSSGTVIKE
+3288 EYYSTTVSSGTVIGK
-3303 EDLPNP
+3303 LPEP
-3309 IRTGYT
+3309 TRTGYE
-3315 FDGWFTAEGGKFEFT
+3315 FIEWRTAEGEKFEFT
-3330 TPIKAD
+3330 TQIDED
-3336 TNLYAHWEAVEYKVT
+3336 TTLYAHWKANEYTVT

-3381 PVPVRGGYTFEGW
+3381 PVPARGGYTFEGW
-3394 YLDADFSTTAK
+3394 YLDADFSTTAE
-3405 GTFMPAYDITL
+3405 GTAMPAYDITL
-3416 YAKWEAT
+3416 YAKWKAT

-3429 KWGLKGENSITI
+3429 EWGLESEKTTVTI
-3441 SDGYNSALNLSSV
+3441 DGAYNSALDFSSV

-3467 VKGEN
+3467 TADGKDPI
-3472 KLPVTLDD
+3472 PVTLDD
-3480 FRTMPNLSAEYAGYT
+3480 FRTMPNLSEKFAGYT
-3495 SDVSG
+3495 SVVEG
-3500 RVTITV
+3500 RVSITV
-3506 QATYTA
+3506 QAAYTP
-3512 IEYAITL
+3512 IGYTITL
-3519 EGADPVTVTVKSKS
+3519 DGADPVPVTVKDASSEKTE
-3533 DKPQSFAKLDGKTG
+3533 FAKLGDKTG

-3555 STDGTAYNY
+3555 STDDTAAYYNY
-3564 YMVGENGGEWGVW
+3564 YAVGENGGEWGVW
-3577 LYSDADGADGNF
+3577 LYPDKGGASGHF
-3589 VPFTEGF
+3589 VPFNEGF
-3596 VLYLTAAYTAMH
+3596 SLILTAAYTPK
-3608 VSVTLDSQGGSGA
+3608 
-3621 EGDFG
+3621 E
-3626 GDYDSVLTGLP
+3626 
-3637 VPTKHG
+3637 
-3643 YTFDGWYV
+3643 
-3651 GDKKWEDD
+3651 
-3659 VLTTENGVE
+3659 
-3668 EQNGVFTLALTAHW
+3668 
-3682 TAIKYKIIYNLNG
+3682 
-3695 GRGNPNPT
+3695 
-3703 TYTIEQTVQLNKPTE
+3703 
-3718 APTGYGFLYW
+3718 
-3728 MNAATGDP
+3728 
-3736 VYEITAD
+3736 
-3743 SMGDI
+3743 
-3748 TLIAQYKPNTYGV
+3748 
-3761 SVSGSGISA
+3761 
-3770 DVQSVLH
+3770 
-3777 GQENVV
+3777 
-3783 IRLSVTEVGYHLPE
+3783 
-3797 SIGVTMVDT
+3797 
-3806 QLVDFTYDNGVI
+3806 
-3818 TFQSLVTGE
+3818 
-3827 ITITAS
+3827 
-3833 AQQNTYTVTF
+3833 YTV
-3843 DANGGTD
+3843 N
-3850 DIVKED
+3850 
-3856 IAHGSKL
+3856 
-3863 SGIVPDEPQRD
+3863 
-3874 GYQFVGWNTDRNAS
+3874 
-3888 SALDDYAI
+3888 
-3896 TGDVT
+3896 
-3901 LYAVWK
+3901 
-3907 ANSYTV
+3907 
-3913 YFNANG
+3913 FNANG
-3919 GEVTTSDKK
+3919 GSVTTSDKK

-3947 FNGWYLGETLVN
+3947 FDGWFTEQEGG
-3959 ADTQVTTAD
+3959 TQITANDVVKITAD
-3968 SHTLAAHWTVNT
+3968 QTLFAHWT
-3980 YAVTFYK
+3980 AIEYK
-3987 NDGTDGV
+3987 IVYYTGSGTNHPDNKSV
-3994 HDSKNDV
+3994 YTIESEFKFEDPT
-4001 AYDQAIGEV
+4001 APE
-4010 SQPLR
+4010 
-4015 TGYTFAGWA
+4015 GYTFVCWL
-4024 WNKTSS
+4024 N
-4030 EADFAAGTELKNL
+4030 AANNEKISGITEGRTGDL
-4043 TAENGATVTL
+4043 TLIAR
-4053 YAVWRAN
+4053 YSPI
-4060 TYTVTFNPNYEG
+4060 TYTVTFDKNVG
-4072 DTGSMSDMTFT
+4072 DGETTTQGFT

-4114 KYENGESVSNL
+4114 KYENGVSVINL
-4125 TTENGGTVTL
+4125 TTENDGKVTL
-4135 YAVWTANT
+4135 YAVWTANS
-4143 YTVTFDANGGEGTM
+4143 YTVHFDANGGEGTM

-4162 TYDEEKNLNPI
+4162 TY
-4173 NPDTFKRAG
+4173 G
-4182 YTFKGWARNPNVS
+4182 
-4195 NIEFADGASVSNLT
+4195 
-4209 SRNGVTVTLYAVW
+4209 
-4222 EANTYTV
+4222 
-4229 TFDKNVG
+4229 
-4236 DGETTTQDFTY
+4236 
-4247 DTAQNLNP
+4247 TAQNLSA

-4270 DKGATEIEFADG
+4270 SNSAEVMYTDGVEVSNLTSRNGAT
-4282 ASVINL
+4282 
-4288 TATDKGNV
+4288 V
-4296 TLYAVWRADSYTIV
+4296 TLYAVWEANSVSVTFDFGDGLEELADDTATFGQSYTFTLTAKSGYSRPATVTVTVGEQTYRVAVGAGGAVVIPPVYVTDDITITAVGVADSYTIV
-4310 FDGGPA
+4310 FVGGESV

-4328 TPTDL
+4328 IQTKL
-4333 TANGFVRLGYKFL
+4333 TANGFVKLGYKFL
-4346 GWAYTDNADSHEIDD
+4346 GWAYSD
-4361 GATINI
+4361 GAKVAIADGGLITINESFAGDI
-4367 DENFED
+4367 QDK
-4373 VIEGTTITLHAV
+4373 TITLYAV
-4385 WSPIKYTLKLEA
+4385 WSPIEYTLKLEA
-4397 NGGDFVDEISSSVTG
+4397 NGGNFVDEKLSSVKG
-4412 TYGGYFVLP
+4412 TYSGNFALP
-4421 DAEKLVRD
+4421 DAKAFKARE

-4442 ESVLYTG
+4442 ESVLYNG
-4449 GASVPVQL
+4449 GASVPVKL
-4457 FTDGLKAAGIVGTLH
+4457 FTDGLAAAGTVGTLY
-4472 AVWTENV
+4472 AVWAKNSYTVMFNANGGTGNMGDMTFT
-4479 YEVTF
+4479 YGTAQNLSANAFTRTGYTF
-4484 DGEHVRSNGASSAV
+4484 DGWATDPKTTEKV
-4498 YGNTYS
+4498 Y
-4504 AKLTVD
+4504 
-4510 TGYTL
+4510 
-4515 TLTQGEI
+4515 E
-4522 SVEMDGTESVQFTY
+4522 DGESVSNLSKENGGRVTLY
-4536 ADGVLTISSPVT
+4536 AVW
-4548 GYIVITAKAAANT
+4548 KANT
-4561 YTIAYEGN
+4561 YTIAYEDD

-4641 ALTVTIVHADKS
+4641 ALTVTIVHADES

-4671 VPKGYDYDE
+4671 VPKGYDYTY
-4680 ATYHTDSADGA
+4680 ATYHIGSEQG
-4691 EFVFNNPITEDTIIY
+4691 EVFKFKDPIANDMTLY
-4706 VAGGKLI
+4706 VANAEHI
-4713 TYTITLDY
+4713 TYNITLNYGYGDEVKLTVAY
-4721 EDGETT
+4721 
-4727 DTLIK
+4727 
-4732 VEHGQPLDSAEG
+4732 GQPLDSAKG

-4777 LTAQWNAIDY
+4777 LPARWTANTY
-4787 TVTFNPNHESG
+4787 TVTFNPNGGSG
-4798 TSTKATYQYDKVVV
+4798 EQTTRTYHYGDAVAP
-4812 LIDNPERDGY
+4812 IDAPVRDGY
-4822 TFEGWYYNGELWTP
+4822 TFEGWYYNGKLWES

-4842 ENITLVAMWTL
+4842 ENITLVAMWARRT
-4853 QSFTVSFSVGD
+4853 FTVSFSVGD

-4933 VNASSNPASY
+4933 MNASSNPASY

-4993 ANTYTVDFVLNGG
+4993 ANTYIVDFVLNGG
-5006 TMKST
+5006 TMKNT

-5135 PLSVGIS
+5135 PLSVDIS

-5242 RKLKESA
+5242 QKLKESA

>member
-78 VVVTIGESDAVDE
+78 VVVTIGESDVADE
-91 NGIVLKEIV
+91 DEIVLKEIV
-100 LKTGARAVVNETLP
+100 LKTGAQAVVNETLP

-122 KEVYS
+122 SEKYS

-160 LEINGMAFNQK
+160 LEINGMAFNQSA
-171 GDGDYENNGVMTVSN
+171 MTVSN

-200 VNGSLNNDGAR
+200 VNGSLNNDGER
-211 GGTITVSDGSA
+211 NGTITVSDGSA

-235 AADNA
+235 DNNNA
-240 LGVKGTIT
+240 LGVEGTI
-248 NKGSVIYDGAA
+248 NNGGSVIYQRAA
-259 AEPSVSGAQAQKAA
+259 TVNFLLGENSKTAIPAT
-273 FISEIDSVKD
+273 FISSLSLSGDD
-283 KGTYVFYPEKPDTGE
+283 DGRYVFYPEKPDTGE
-298 GTALPAGDGTALT
+298 GTALPADDGTALT
-311 LSNGGTRNWSGVTLL
+311 LLNGGTRNWSGVTLL
-326 SFGRTTLENS
+326 SFGRTTLKN
-336 VDNAYYTFTNVNLG
+336 NANNVYYTFTNVNLG

-367 GGAKWTQGDSDGYD
+367 GGAKWKQGDSSDGYD
-381 LHFLVGSDSSTRVEY
+381 LHFLVGTDSATRTEY
-396 YNDGRYSDSALVT
+396 YNDYKGGRYSDSALVT

-438 VSVKSSVNTHNS
+438 VSVKSSVKTHDS

-700 RAVYGGG
+700 RAIYGGG
-707 LAVYTKDNSNYN
+707 LAVYTKNDPNYN
-719 KIIMKGGTITGN
+719 KIIMTGGTVTGN
-731 SVDNDIAENGNG
+731 SVEGGNAENGNG
-743 VYVYCTSSTFTQS
+743 VYVYCVSNTFTQS
-756 EGMLQLSGSASIDTS
+756 EGMLRLSGNASIDTS

-778 NFGSIPV
+778 NFGTIPI
-785 YIFPKTLTLYACIDN
+785 YIYSSGTTLYYCEHNGIWGEHTEQENGLFFYNNAFYIKEGSAPYEEYYDDIINGTLTSAGYGVLFSA
-800 EHKAWTEFYYDGA
+800 A
-813 LYLQKESKYH
+813 SK
-823 IKITNGTFTLDDYNY
+823 
-838 LYSEKLA
+838 SEPVASSDRHLWY
-845 QPRTNDKHRSGWFG
+845 TGSHTVFDVNDAFET
-859 GNNDDN
+859 
-865 YDPSNAESLSISG
+865 YSISG
-878 IYEARYSGMTAPIT
+878 IYEAVRSNSLNISAPIT
-892 VSDELNGSQLASLVY
+892 VENRLQGTQLASLVY
-907 LGDDGVTALWQEKDI
+907 LGNDGVTSLWQGKDI
-922 ISYSD
+922 ISYSN

-932 RDKFLLDSAAY
+932 RNKFLLDSAEY
-943 TFTETGNALQIAA
+943 TFTETSNALQIAA
-956 ATAQDATDSV
+956 AEGNENSV
-966 AYNVDK
+966 ASVVHTEGTVTT
-972 ETYYPSMAAAVA
+972 ETPYSSLADAVAAAKPG
-984 DANENN
+984 
-990 NDTIQIL
+990 DTIQIL
-997 RSATLSEPIIVDKN
+997 RSATLEKTIVVDKN
-1011 ITIVPFVESETAETD
+1011 ITIVPNGDFTLYIKSGFETNGA
-1026 ADGVT
+1026 
-1031 LGIVNDFN
+1031 IN
-1039 TTTSNDPALFYVRN
+1039 PALFRVEN
-1053 GATLTLGGGNY
+1053 GATLTLGGQNALTVSGNTS
-1064 AQGELYITGN
+1064 EEN
-1074 INVGNISLVTVANGG
+1074 IPLVTVING
-1089 SFVLNDGVTLYNNHT
+1089 SYVQKSGVTLTGASVNDDAEIHNVQTDASAIYLASSNASATIEGGVIRSNKGGLGAIYVGDGASLTLSGGAIGGTLDTDYNIDTDHNVDKNGLEYGVYVT
-1104 SANAGAVMLLG
+1104 GRGKVSLNGSVALYDAINLSAKGASVTVGAGYANAL
-1115 SGAKATMN
+1115 TDN
-1123 GGNIE
+1123 
-1128 STQGAWG
+1128 
-1135 AVYVGNGAEMIVSGG
+1135 G
-1150 TISRNTATNEVSLD
+1150 TIRLT
-1164 GTPYNAYGIY
+1164 Y
-1174 AEAGGA
+1174 AD
-1180 VTLEGAVTMSD
+1180 SF
-1191 AIRLATLGAVINVDA
+1191 DA
-1206 DFATDSPIGITY
+1206 DDVVVNILNTYKGDAGTVFSHFALYEMDES
-1218 HTVLNAGD
+1218 
-1226 LIVDIKNG
+1226 
-1234 YMGTPE
+1234 
-1240 NAEQAFELY
+1240 LY
-1249 AMDASSYAFGLRDSD
+1249 ALRLRGSSD
-1264 DGGDSADALVVQK
+1264 GDSEDALVVQK
-1277 AVKYIF
+1277 AVRYIF
-1283 DFRYSNGYGDGTSND
+1283 DFRYQNGYSDDTLVSGMGYSGGSMKNAIESLIQSLNGTVFANDGRIMS
-1298 MLENGMKYSDGTTEL
+1298 
-1313 SETVINELVKVT
+1313 
-1325 GERGFGAERYAVRD
+1325 RGKT
-1339 GALVVSVFSGSSEAF
+1339 LVVYVFSGSESF
-1354 QLSWLNGVAQKT
+1354 SLSNLKTFAQKE
-1366 GWTLSTWHQTS
+1366 GWTLSAWHRGS
-1377 KNNVLSAIGDSASL
+1377 ADSVLSAIGDSASL

-1406 TPNQFNITFDY
+1406 TPNQFNITFDS

-1463 FLFKGWRL
+1463 FLFTGWSL
-1471 TGGAGAPEQ
+1471 TGGIDASVKFGDGRTLE
-1480 FTDKQEL
+1480 
-1487 IATDWDTMIGGVIGV
+1487 ATDWNTMINGVIGV
-1502 EHEATETKAGYVEY
+1502 EHEATETEAGYVEY
-1516 SITLYAVWENLFS
+1516 SITLYAVWQNLFS

-1539 EIGKIE
+1539 QIGKIE
-1545 DLYILEATTMGKRG
+1545 DLYILEATTMGTHG
-1559 SSVSGE
+1559 SSDSGVS
-1565 SENDPN
+1565 
-1571 TVPNEY
+1571 VPNEY

-1602 TADLNGF
+1602 TANLTEGF

-1618 KNATAKTQDEE
+1618 KDVAAATQDEE
-1629 ITASLPTTV
+1629 ITASLPQTV
-1638 SDGTATGITKNGTP
+1638 SDGNADGLTDHGTP

-1672 LTETQYEEAKK
+1672 VTETQYEEAKK

-1712 ATISNLVL
+1712 ATISNLTL

-1796 TTLSTQ
+1796 TALSTQ
-1802 PGWSETDKLSDVQG
+1802 PNWSETKKLSDVQG

-1823 GYGITL
+1823 GYGITM

-1877 TAGLYATVH
+1877 TAGLHATVN
-1886 SADGGVN
+1886 SADGGVK

-1935 EYAGKYVYVDLSVTL
+1935 EYAGKYVYADLSVTP
-1950 PSEDSEY
+1950 PSEVSEY

-2018 SVLANGFHFEGSEQ
+2018 SVLANGFHFEGREQ
-2032 VWGGMQTSDGSY
+2032 VWGGMRTSDGSY

-2103 GRTASQMSVIAEN
+2103 GRTASQMSVIAAN

-2150 QPVEGQTYHYPQLNA
+2150 QAGQTYHYPQLNA
-2165 FAGDGNTVTIGGRS
+2165 FAGDGNTVRIGGRS
-2179 FELGEHSKNST
+2179 FELGTYSKDST
-2190 LVTVPANAGENDKP
+2190 LVTVPEDDDEGEGDKP

-2224 AGGSNENGYYFAE
+2224 AGGSDENGYYFAE
-2237 NGYLYKQVGGLW
+2237 KVYLYKQVDGLW

-2338 SILDADVGRNVDLP
+2338 SILNAGRNVDLP
-2352 IAENVTRRGYTL
+2352 TAENVTRRGYTL

-2395 TAVETVPFNAI
+2395 SDVETVPFNTI

-2416 WKAISYTI
+2416 WEAEPYTI
-2424 TYGGLTADKFV
+2424 TYSGLTADKFV
-2435 DRENAT
+2435 DSEAAT
-2441 LNGAKENYTITDS
+2441 LNGAKDSYTITDS

-2462 KGYTFND
+2462 KGYTFD
-2469 WLLVELDGKRVTEE
+2469 GWKLVSLDGKTATEE
-2483 LDSINREHYTIGDI
+2483 LDSINKEHYVIGDI

-2521 LYLDARGGTI
+2521 LYLDARGGEI
-2531 ENDTGLGQD
+2531 EDFKTHGLERD
-2540 ESGRYFISVPY
+2540 LSGRYYISVPY
-2551 YSNGNDAL
+2551 YSNGSNAL
-2559 AFLFGADGT
+2559 AFLFGAGGT
-2568 FNVTATPPANSGRT
+2568 FHVTATLPEGSGRT

-2592 SEGNAAITKDFT
+2592 SEGDAAITKYFT
-2604 VKGDASGTGSQ
+2604 VKGDALGMGSQ

-2631 LGDHAQSVDSNME
+2631 LGAHADPDKPVNSAME
-2644 TELREAG
+2644 TELDDAG
-2651 FDCEG
+2651 FTWEG
-2656 DFATAKEFTLTGV
+2656 SLATAKAFTLTGV

-2674 ASEALELL
+2674 ASEALELF
-2682 ASAIKVTSGWN
+2682 ASAINVTESWN

-2706 PAPIYNVTSALS
+2706 PAPIYNVTSDLK

-2746 QNTAIGEENEAYKEI
+2746 QGSVIGENNEAYTDI
-2761 EEQAKYFGYDRI
+2761 AAKADSYFGYDFK
-2773 GWYYTDASGVRQNFA
+2773 GWYYTDASGRKDFIIADDNNEG
-2788 LTDTVSAS
+2788 DTVSAS

-2804 AKKITPQFV
+2804 PRTITPQFI
-2813 LVIDGA
+2813 LVIDGVGESEIISFGDA
-2819 QQPVSLD
+2819 YS
-2826 GYTYDFGAAFGQFP
+2826 FGAAFGQFP
-2840 TLSDLLDQLSDEV
+2840 TLSDLLGQLSSAEDAAE
-2853 AKKYLGYQISRWS
+2853 YLGYQISGWS
-2866 VNGSAVNVNTVIT
+2866 VGGRDVNVNTVIT
-2879 QEKVKDGET
+2879 QEMVKDGET
-2888 SLTIELHAELTKA
+2888 SLTIELHAELTRA
-2901 TYSINFN
+2901 TYTISFI

-2921 EYRYGEADSVQYHAG
+2921 EYQFGDVDSVKYRVG
-2936 SSDWEPGL
+2936 SSEKKGL

-2953 PAWNVYNANGTRLG
+2953 YAWTVYDANGTRLG

-2973 AAGLLALL
+2973 AAGLIKLL
-2981 DEEGYAGELSLIAV
+2981 EDEGYAGDLSLIAV

-3007 NGGTFTVPEEKIEGI
+3007 NGGTFTVPEKAIDGI
-3022 TFYDKNKLPVDTT
+3022 KFYAADKTEVTEANHTAV
-3035 GNPAEYFTME
+3035 YFTME

-3087 YSEQSPIKAY
+3087 YSQKSPIVAY

-3102 YSITFVTNG
+3102 YSITFVPNG
-3111 GTAIS
+3111 GTPIS
-3116 DITDVLYGADLSAL
+3116 DITDISYGADLSEL
-3130 LKDEPTR
+3130 LAKKIPTR
-3137 DGYSF
+3137 TGYRF
-3142 AGWYYDSGW
+3142 TGWYTDSECEQ
-3151 KTPVDDSDTMPSKDL
+3151 PVGGTMPSKDL
-3166 VLYAKWDVNSYKLT
+3166 VLYAGWEKISYTLT

-3186 DGTVEE
+3186 DGTLEK
-3192 SVVKGAF
+3192 SVVEGAF

-3208 APATNGYTVEIT
+3208 APATNGYTVTIT

-3239 EYSLSGTWTHDAD
+3239 EYSLSGTWTHGAD
-3252 GNVLL
+3252 DNVLL

-3270 FTKSAGDFT
+3270 FTASAGDFT
-3279 VTFYLIDGT
+3279 VTFYLTGDT
-3288 EYYKTTVSSGTVIKE
+3288 VYYKTTVSSGTVIGK
-3303 EDLPNP
+3303 LPAP
-3309 IRTGYT
+3309 TRTGYK
-3315 FDGWFTAEGGKFEFT
+3315 FIEWRTAEGKAFSLD

-3381 PVPVRGGYTFEGW
+3381 PVPARGGYTFEGW
-3394 YLDADFSTTAK
+3394 YLDADFSTTAE
-3405 GTFMPAYDITL
+3405 GTAMPAYGITL
-3416 YAKWEAT
+3416 YAKWKAT

-3429 KWGLKGENSITI
+3429 EWGLESEKTTVTI
-3441 SDGYNSALNLSSV
+3441 DGAYNSALDFSSV

-3467 VKGEN
+3467 TADGKDPI
-3472 KLPVTLDD
+3472 PVTLDD
-3480 FRTMPNLSAEYAGYT
+3480 FRTMPNLSEKFAGYT
-3495 SDVSG
+3495 SVVEG
-3500 RVTITV
+3500 RVSITV
-3506 QATYTA
+3506 QAAYTP
-3512 IEYAITL
+3512 IGYTITL
-3519 EGADPVTVTVKSKS
+3519 EGAGPVTVTVKTEGRN
-3533 DKPQSFAKLDGKTG
+3533 SFTELDDDKTG
-3547 YEFAGWKL
+3547 YTFAGWKL
-3555 STDGTAYNY
+3555 SSSDTAYNY
-3564 YMVGENGGEWGVW
+3564 YAVGENRDEWGVY
-3577 LYSDADGADGNF
+3577 LYSDEVSADGNF

-3596 VLYLTAAYTAMH
+3596 SLYLTAAYTAMH

-3682 TAIKYKIIYNLNG
+3682 TAIKYNIIYNSG
-3695 GRGNPNPT
+3695 IGTYNPENPPVY
-3703 TYTIEQTVQLNKPTE
+3703 TYESAFEFE
-3718 APTGYGFLYW
+3718 APTAPEGYEFVGWF
-3728 MNAATGDP
+3728 NAANNEPISGITEGRTGDL
-3736 VYEITAD
+3736 
-3743 SMGDI
+3743 
-3748 TLIAQYKPNTYGV
+3748 TLIARYSP
-3761 SVSGSGISA
+3761 I
-3770 DVQSVLH
+3770 
-3777 GQENVV
+3777 
-3783 IRLSVTEVGYHLPE
+3783 
-3797 SIGVTMVDT
+3797 
-3806 QLVDFTYDNGVI
+3806 
-3818 TFQSLVTGE
+3818 
-3827 ITITAS
+3827 
-3833 AQQNTYTVTF
+3833 TYTVTF
-3843 DANGGTD
+3843 DADDGEVAEPNKKVEFGAVYGELPAPTRNGYT
-3850 DIVKED
+3850 
-3856 IAHGSKL
+3856 
-3863 SGIVPDEPQRD
+3863 
-3874 GYQFVGWNTDRNAS
+3874 FVGWY
-3888 SALDDYAI
+3888 L
-3896 TGDVT
+3896 
-3901 LYAVWK
+3901 
-3907 ANSYTV
+3907 
-3913 YFNANG
+3913 NG
-3919 GEVTTSDKK
+3919 E
-3928 VTYDSVYGDL
+3928 
-3938 PVPTRVGYT
+3938 
-3947 FNGWYLGETLVN
+3947 LVN
-3959 ADTQVTTAD
+3959 ADTRVTTAD
-3968 SHTLAAHWTVNT
+3968 NHTLTAHWKVIKYTIVYNGLRGT
-3980 YAVTFYK
+3980 KHSNPTLYTIEDGEIK
-3987 NDGTDGV
+3987 LNDPT
-3994 HDSKNDV
+3994 S
-4001 AYDQAIGEV
+4001 E
-4010 SQPLR
+4010 P
-4015 TGYTFAGWA
+4015 TGYTFDGWYNGEEKVTTIPAGSYGNLTLTARWTA
-4024 WNKTSS
+4024 NPVSVTF
-4030 EADFAAGTELKNL
+4030 DFGDGLEELANDTATFGQSYTFTL
-4043 TAENGATVTL
+4043 TAESGYSRPATVTVIVGDRE
-4053 YAVWRAN
+4053 YRVAV
-4060 TYTVTFNPNYEG
+4060 
-4072 DTGSMSDMTFT
+4072 
-4083 YGTAQNLSA
+4083 GT
-4092 NAFTRTGYT
+4092 
-4101 FAGWATEEDATKV
+4101 
-4114 KYENGESVSNL
+4114 
-4125 TTENGGTVTL
+4125 GGTVVIPPVYMTGDIKVT
-4135 YAVWTANT
+4135 AVGVANA
-4143 YTVTFDANGGEGTM
+4143 YTVVFVGG
-4157 DDMPF
+4157 
-4162 TYDEEKNLNPI
+4162 
-4173 NPDTFKRAG
+4173 
-4182 YTFKGWARNPNVS
+4182 
-4195 NIEFADGASVSNLT
+4195 T
-4209 SRNGVTVTLYAVW
+4209 S
-4222 EANTYTV
+4222 
-4229 TFDKNVG
+4229 
-4236 DGETTTQDFTY
+4236 
-4247 DTAQNLNP
+4247 
-4255 NAFTRTGYTFAGWAR
+4255 
-4270 DKGATEIEFADG
+4270 
-4282 ASVINL
+4282 
-4288 TATDKGNV
+4288 
-4296 TLYAVWRADSYTIV
+4296 
-4310 FDGGPA
+4310 A

-4328 TPTDL
+4328 RETTL
-4333 TANGFVRLGYKFL
+4333 TKNGFVRLGYEFL
-4346 GWAYTDNADSHEIDD
+4346 GWAYSD
-4361 GATINI
+4361 GAKVAIADGGLITINESFAGDI
-4367 DENFED
+4367 QDK
-4373 VIEGTTITLHAV
+4373 TITLHAV
-4385 WSPIKYTLKLEA
+4385 WSPIEYTLKLEA
-4397 NGGDFVDEISSSVTG
+4397 NGGSFVGGDSSSVSG
-4412 TYGGYFVLP
+4412 TYGGNFVLP
-4421 DAEKLVRD
+4421 EKLERA

-4449 GASVPVQL
+4449 GASVPVKL
-4457 FTDGLKAAGIVGTLH
+4457 FTDGLKAAEEPVDTLY
-4472 AVWTENV
+4472 AVWTKNSYTV
-4479 YEVTF
+4479 MFNANGGTGNMGDMTFTYGTAQNLSANAFTRTGYTF
-4484 DGEHVRSNGASSAV
+4484 DGWATDPKTTEKV
-4498 YGNTYS
+4498 Y
-4504 AKLTVD
+4504 
-4510 TGYTL
+4510 
-4515 TLTQGEI
+4515 E
-4522 SVEMDGTESVQFTY
+4522 DGESVSNLSKENGGRVTLY
-4536 ADGVLTISSPVT
+4536 AVW
-4548 GYIVITAKAAANT
+4548 KANT
-4561 YTIAYEGN
+4561 YTIAYEDD

-4641 ALTVTIVHADKS
+4641 ALTVTIVHADES

-4671 VPKGYDYDE
+4671 VPKGYDYDD
-4680 ATYHTDSADGA
+4680 AKYYYYTDSEQKVEFKFEEDAITADMTLH
-4691 EFVFNNPITEDTIIY
+4691 V
-4706 VAGGKLI
+4706 VGGKLI

-4721 EDGETT
+4721 GYDRKPDT
-4727 DTLIK
+4727 DTVELT
-4732 VEHGQPLDSAEG
+4732 VEHGEPLDSAEG

-4758 WYNGET
+4758 WYNGDV
-4764 RMTGGSIVTGALT
+4764 RMTGGSVITSET
-4777 LTAQWNAIDY
+4777 TRDFTFTARWNAIDY

-4798 TSTKATYQYDKVVV
+4798 TPTKATYQYDKVVV

-4822 TFEGWYYNGELWTP
+4822 TFEGWYYNGALWVP

-4891 SFGGWMLNESEY
+4891 IFGGWMLNESEY
-4903 DFGTPV
+4903 DFGTSV

-4949 IVLADPAREGFIF
+4949 IVLADPTREGFIF

-4993 ANTYTVDFVLNGG
+4993 ANTYIVDFVLNGG
-5006 TMKST
+5006 TMKNT

-5075 IVTITSDDG
+5075 IVTITSDEG

-5091 RFTEVTDETTLSEAA
+5091 RFAEVTDEVTLSEAA

-5121 ELIAADGTPVSIDK
+5121 ELVAADGTPVSIDK

-5188 AVVDVLDIAPTG
+5188 AVVDVLDIAPTA

-5213 CAALAGIIVLLARSM
+5213 CAAIAVILVLLARSM
-5228 RRYELNYVNGGVPA
+5228 HRYELNYVNGGVPA
-5242 RKLKESA
+5242 QKLKESA

>member
-41 EAYADTQA
+41 EAYADTSA
-49 ADIAATING
+49 AAIVGAINN
-58 AKPWGDVS
+58 AEPWGSVS

-78 VVVTIGESDAVDE
+78 VVVTVVESDVADE
-91 NGIVLKEIV
+91 DEIVLKEIV
-100 LKTGARAVVNETLP
+100 LKTGAQAVVNETLP

-122 KEVYS
+122 SEKYS

-160 LEINGMAFNQK
+160 LEINGMAFNQ
-171 GDGDYENNGVMTVSN
+171 GAMTVSN

-200 VNGSLNNDGAR
+200 VNGSLNNDGER
-211 GGTITVSDGSA
+211 NGTIAVSDGSA

-235 AADNA
+235 DKNNA
-240 LGVKGTIT
+240 LGVSGTIT
-248 NKGSVIYDGAA
+248 NKGSVIYQRATTVNFSLG
-259 AEPSVSGAQAQKAA
+259 ENSKAA
-273 FISEIDSVKD
+273 IPATFISSLSLSGDD
-283 KGTYVFYPEKPDTGE
+283 DGRYVFYPEKPDTGE
-298 GTALPAGDGTALT
+298 GTALPADDGTALT
-311 LSNGGTRNWSGVTLL
+311 LLNGNSGTTGWSGVTLL
-326 SFGRTTLENS
+326 SFGRTTLKNS
-336 VDNAYYTFTNVNLG
+336 EDNAYYTFTNVNLG
-350 GGASG
+350 GSASG

-367 GGAKWTQGDSDGYD
+367 GGAAWTQGDSSDGYD
-381 LHFLVGSDSSTRVEY
+381 LHFLVGSDSSTRTEY
-396 YNDGRYSDSALVT
+396 RNGGRYSASALVR
-409 VNAGATLNIYGGVK
+409 VSGTLNMHGGVK

-438 VSVKSSVNTHNS
+438 VNVPSGAT
-450 WGSTYIDSITRA
+450 
-462 NLNMYGGEI
+462 LNMHGGEI

-552 IIARSEDHNT
+552 IIARSEDDNP
-562 AVTDETLSTLTAST
+562 ADAENASTLTASS

-587 WTGGS
+587 WTGGF

-619 GIGMTSGKQHTGDD
+619 GIGMTSGKRHTGDD
-633 STSKAGYARINGGT
+633 STSKAGYARISGGT

-652 AFYNEWNTKKPQ
+652 AFYNKWNTQKPQ
-664 GGYGGGICVGSNIDA
+664 GGYGGGICVGSNINE
-679 GDNYKLHSFVEFS
+679 GDNYKLYSFVEFS
-692 GEALVTDN
+692 GEAIVADN
-700 RAVYGGG
+700 RAIYGGG
-707 LAVYTKDNSNYN
+707 LAVYTTKSADSNT
-719 KIIMKGGTITGN
+719 ITMSGGTITGN
-731 SVDNDIAENGNG
+731 TAENGNG
-743 VYVYCTSSTFTQS
+743 VYVFSTSDGINPNGI
-756 EGMLQLSGSASIDTS
+756 EKPMLTVSGAASIDTS
-771 NNVSFNF
+771 NDISFNYDREASKKATYNVRVVDATQLGNRESGAIAEKVNTPVWNKRDNIYNVYF
-778 NFGSIPV
+778 INNHTNSANEFYTYYDNFINKRISDEFLLEFQKKAKEYTSVYYNWGGRFGLQNGDNADDVDPVASWTV
-785 YIFPKTLTLYACIDN
+785 YI
-800 EHKAWTEFYYDGA
+800 
-813 LYLQKESKYH
+813 
-823 IKITNGTFTLDDYNY
+823 
-838 LYSEKLA
+838 
-845 QPRTNDKHRSGWFG
+845 
-859 GNNDDN
+859 
-865 YDPSNAESLSISG
+865 
-878 IYEARYSGMTAPIT
+878 APIE
-892 VSDELNGSQLASLVY
+892 VSDELSGSALAALVY
-907 LGDDGVTALWQEKDI
+907 LGDDAATAGWTN
-922 ISYSD
+922 SD
-927 SATVN
+927 VVVFSESAHVN
-932 RDKFLLDSAAY
+932 RNKFLLDSATY
-943 TFTETGNALQIAA
+943 TFTETSNALQIAA
-956 ATAQDATDSV
+956 VAQDATDSV
-966 AYNVDK
+966 AYNANK
-972 ETYYPSMAAAVA
+972 TPPYYSSLADAVAAA
-984 DANENN
+984 EPG
-990 NDTIQIL
+990 DTIQIL
-997 RSATLSEPIIVDKN
+997 RSATLDKTIVIDKN
-1011 ITIVPFVESETAETD
+1011 ITIVPNGDF
-1026 ADGVT
+1026 T
-1031 LGIVNDFN
+1031 LYIKSGFD
-1039 TTTSNDPALFYVRN
+1039 TSGAINPALFRVEN
-1053 GATLTLGGGNY
+1053 GATLTLGGQNTLTVSGNTS
-1064 AQGELYITGN
+1064 EEN
-1074 INVGNISLVTVANGG
+1074 IPLVTVING
-1089 SFVLNDGVTLYNNHT
+1089 SYVQKSGVTLTGASVNDDAEIHNVQTDASAIYLASSNASATIEGGVIRSNKGGLGAIYVGDGASLTLSGGAIGGTLDTDYNIDTDHNVDKNGLEYGVYVT
-1104 SANAGAVMLLG
+1104 GRGKVSLNGSVALYDAINLSAKGASVTVGAGYANAL
-1115 SGAKATMN
+1115 TEN
-1123 GGNIE
+1123 D
-1128 STQGAWG
+1128 T
-1135 AVYVGNGAEMIVSGG
+1135 
-1150 TISRNTATNEVSLD
+1150 
-1164 GTPYNAYGIY
+1164 
-1174 AEAGGA
+1174 
-1180 VTLEGAVTMSD
+1180 
-1191 AIRLATLGAVINVDA
+1191 IRLTYADSFDA
-1206 DFATDSPIGITY
+1206 DDVVVNILNTY
-1218 HTVLNAGD
+1218 AGD
-1226 LIVDIKNG
+1226 ADTVFSDFALYEMD
-1234 YMGTPE
+1234 E
-1240 NAEQAFELY
+1240 SLY
-1249 AMDASSYAFGLRDSD
+1249 ALRLRGSSD
-1264 DGGDSADALVVQK
+1264 GDSIDALVVQK
-1277 AVKYIF
+1277 AVRYIF
-1283 DFRYSNGYGDGTSND
+1283 DFRYQNGYSDDTLVSGMGYSGGSMKNAIESLIQSLNGTVFANEGRIMSR
-1298 MLENGMKYSDGTTEL
+1298 G
-1313 SETVINELVKVT
+1313 ET
-1325 GERGFGAERYAVRD
+1325 
-1339 GALVVSVFSGSSEAF
+1339 LVVYVFSGSESF
-1354 QLSWLNGVAQKT
+1354 SLGNLKTFAQKT
-1366 GWTLSTWHQTS
+1366 GWTLSTWHRGS
-1377 KNNVLSAIGDSASL
+1377 ADSVLSAIGDSASL
-1391 AYTNSSAPIELRSVW
+1391 AYTNSSAPITLRSVW
-1406 TPNQFNITFDY
+1406 TPNQFNITFDS
-1417 NYTGLGS
+1417 NYTGLGD

-1463 FLFKGWRL
+1463 FLFTGWSL
-1471 TGGAGAPEQ
+1471 TGGKDAEKTFENGKKLSA
-1480 FTDKQEL
+1480 D
-1487 IATDWDTMIGGVIGV
+1487 DWDTMINGVIGV

-1539 EIGKIE
+1539 KIGKIE
-1545 DLYILEATTMGKRG
+1545 DLYILEATTMGKTE
-1559 SSVSGE
+1559 SSDSNESVSE
-1565 SENDPN
+1565 A
-1571 TVPNEY
+1571 Y
-1577 YNTHS
+1577 YNTHT
-1582 EDGAAVAYAAENYE
+1582 DGGAKVAYAAENYE
-1596 GYYFLL
+1596 GYFFLL
-1602 TADLNGF
+1602 TADLTGF

-1618 KNATAKTQDEE
+1618 KNAQAKDQDEE
-1629 ITASLPTTV
+1629 ITASLPKTV
-1638 SDGTATGITKNGTP
+1638 SDGNADGLTLNGTP

-1672 LTETQYEEAKK
+1672 VTETQYEEAKK

-1712 ATISNLVL
+1712 ATISNLTL

-1779 VVNTGAISY
+1779 VVNEGAISY

-1796 TTLSTQ
+1796 TKLSEQT
-1802 PGWSETDKLSDVQG
+1802 GWSETKKLSDVQG

-1823 GYGITL
+1823 GYGITM

-1886 SADGGVN
+1886 SEGVLT

-1935 EYAGKYVYVDLSVTL
+1935 GYDYADLSAPE
-1950 PSEDSEY
+1950 PSADSEY

-2018 SVLANGFHFEGSEQ
+2018 SVLAKGFHFEDREQ

-2103 GRTASQMSVIAEN
+2103 GRTASQMSVIAAN

-2141 DEAGQAEEG
+2141 GEAGQAEEG

-2190 LVTVPANAGENDKP
+2190 LVTVPANGGENDKP

-2224 AGGSNENGYYFAE
+2224 AGGSDDDGYYFAE
-2237 NGYLYKQVGGLW
+2237 GGYRYNLVDGFW
-2249 QTEVEYKIG
+2249 QTKVVYKIG
-2258 GGEAHE
+2258 GGAAHD

-2271 PGDPARVGYRF
+2271 PDDPARVGYRF

-2338 SILDADVGRNVDLP
+2338 SILNAGSREQLP
-2352 IAENVTRRGYTL
+2352 TANDVTRRGYTL

-2395 TAVETVPFNAI
+2395 SDVETVLFNTI

-2416 WKAISYTI
+2416 WEAEPYTI
-2424 TYGGLTADKFV
+2424 TYNGLTADKFV

-2462 KGYTFND
+2462 KGYTFD
-2469 WLLVELDGKRVTEE
+2469 GWKLVSLDGKTATGD
-2483 LDSINREHYTIGDI
+2483 LDSINKEHYAIGSTIS
-2497 LTGIVSGTVGD
+2497 GIVSGTVGD

-2521 LYLDARGGTI
+2521 LYLDARGGEI
-2531 ENDTGLGQD
+2531 VDFDTEHGLGQD

-2559 AFLFGADGT
+2559 AFLFGADG
-2568 FNVTATPPANSGRT
+2568 FAVEATLPEGSGRT

-2592 SEGNAAITKDFT
+2592 SENDKPIAKDFT
-2604 VKGDASGTGSQ
+2604 VTGDASGTGSQ
-2615 TIYAGYRTSTY
+2615 TIYAGYETSTWE
-2626 VITIS
+2626 IAIS
-2631 LGDHAQSVDSNME
+2631 LGDHADSVNADME
-2644 TELREAG
+2644 DELKAAG
-2651 FDCEG
+2651 FAWEG
-2656 DFATAKEFTLTGV
+2656 ALAAAQAFTLKNV

-2682 ASAIKVTSGWN
+2682 VSAINEENSWN
-2693 FLGWVVTGSNESA
+2693 FLGWDVTESNGSAS
-2706 PAPIYNVTSALS
+2706 IYNVTSNLT
-2718 ITAQYAQNQVTVNFV
+2718 ITAQYSQTQVAVNFV
-2733 GLNGALLGSVTIG
+2733 GLNGELLGSVTIG
-2746 QNTAIGEENEAYKEI
+2746 QSTAIGEENAAYTDIEAKAES
-2761 EEQAKYFGYDRI
+2761 YFGYDFK

-2788 LTDTVSAS
+2788 LTDPVSAS

-2804 AKKITPQFV
+2804 AKKIAPQFV
-2813 LVIDGA
+2813 LTIDGA
-2819 QQPVSLD
+2819 QQEVPLD
-2826 GYTYDFGAAFGQFP
+2826 GYTYDFGATFGQFP

-2866 VNGSAVNVNTVIT
+2866 VNGSPVNTNTVIT
-2879 QEKVKDGET
+2879 QEMVNSGT
-2888 SLTIELHAELTKA
+2888 WTIELHAELTKA
-2901 TYSINFN
+2901 TYSISFN

-2921 EYRYGEADSVQYHAG
+2921 TYQFGNADSVQYHAG
-2936 SSDWEPGL
+2936 SGKWKDGL
-2944 PVPKRAGHT
+2944 PVPQRAGHT
-2953 PAWNVYNANGTRLG
+2953 PAWNVYDANGSRLG

-2973 AAGLLALL
+2973 AAGLIALL
-2981 DEEGYAGELSLIAV
+2981 DAEGYAGDLSLIAA
-2995 WTADVYTVWFSA
+2995 WTAEVYTVWFYA
-3007 NGGTFTVPEEKIEGI
+3007 DGGTFTVPEEKIKGI
-3022 TFYDKNKLPVDTT
+3022 TFYAKDQTT
-3035 GNPAEYFTME
+3035 EVTAENQSQYPAVYFTME

-3058 DAPQQNGF
+3058 DAPQRNGF
-3066 IFLGWRDSNNAILT
+3066 IFLGWRSDSNGAPLT
-3080 VVTSAGQ
+3080 DVTSAGQ
-3087 YSEQSPIKAY
+3087 YSQKSPIVAY

-3111 GTAIS
+3111 GTPIS
-3116 DITDVLYGADLSAL
+3116 DITGISYGADLSEQ
-3130 LKDEPTR
+3130 LKGITIER
-3137 DGYSF
+3137 VGYTF
-3142 AGWYYDSGW
+3142 AGWYTDS
-3151 KTPVDDSDTMPSKDL
+3151 KCEQPVGDTMPSKDL
-3166 VLYAKWDVNSYKLT
+3166 VLYAKWEVNSYTLT
-3180 LNITFK
+3180 LNIAING
-3186 DGTVEE
+3186 GTVDAQTIADALKLNVTAVRVE
-3192 SVVKGAF
+3192 SAEG
-3199 KELGFTASV
+3199 
-3208 APATNGYTVEIT
+3208 GYTVKIT

-3230 NTIKFGENG
+3230 NTIAFGG
-3239 EYSLSGTWTHDAD
+3239 YFLSGTWTHKTD
-3252 GNVLL
+3252 GKVFL
-3257 TFMPASDYTVSGE
+3257 TFMPADNYEVSGT
-3270 FTKSAGDFT
+3270 FTTPEKPSESVT
-3279 VTFYLIDGT
+3279 VTFYLTDGT
-3288 EYYKTTVSSGTVIKE
+3288 VVYYKTTVSSGTVIKE

-3315 FDGWFTAEGGKFEFT
+3315 FIEWRTAEGEKFEFT
-3330 TPIKAD
+3330 TQIDED
-3336 TNLYAHWEAVEYKVT
+3336 TTLYAHWKANEYMVT

-3381 PVPVRGGYTFEGW
+3381 PVPARGGYTFEGW
-3394 YLDADFSTTAK
+3394 YLDADFSTTAE
-3405 GTFMPAYDITL
+3405 GTAMPAYDITL
-3416 YAKWEAT
+3416 YAKWKAT

-3429 KWGLKGENSITI
+3429 EWGLESEKTTVTI
-3441 SDGYNSALNLSSV
+3441 DGAYNSALDFSSV

-3467 VKGEN
+3467 TADGKDPI
-3472 KLPVTLDD
+3472 PVTLDD
-3480 FRTMPNLSAEYAGYT
+3480 FRTMPNLSEKFAGYT
-3495 SDVSG
+3495 SVVEG
-3500 RVTITV
+3500 RVSITV
-3506 QATYTA
+3506 QAAYTP
-3512 IEYAITL
+3512 IGYTITL
-3519 EGADPVTVTVKSKS
+3519 DGADPVPVTVKDASSEKTE
-3533 DKPQSFAKLDGKTG
+3533 FAKLGGKTG
-3547 YEFAGWKL
+3547 YTFAGWKL
-3555 STDGTAYNY
+3555 SSSDTAYNY
-3564 YMVGENGGEWGVW
+3564 YAVGENGGEWGVY
-3577 LYSDADGADGNF
+3577 LYSDEVSADGYF
-3589 VPFTEGF
+3589 VRFTEGF
-3596 VLYLTAAYTAMH
+3596 SLYLTAAYTAMH

-3626 GDYDSVLTGLP
+3626 GDYDSVLTELP
-3637 VPTKHG
+3637 VPTKPG

-3682 TAIKYKIIYNLNG
+3682 TAIKYNIIYNLNG
-3695 GRGNPNPT
+3695 GSGNPNPT
-3703 TYTIEQTVQLNKPTE
+3703 TYTIEQTVQLNKPTD
-3718 APTGYGFLYW
+3718 APTGYTFLYW
-3728 MNAATGDP
+3728 MNAATGKRVD
-3736 VYEITAD
+3736 EITAG

-3783 IRLSVTEVGYHLPE
+3783 IRLSVTEVGYHLPD
-3797 SIGVTMVDT
+3797 SVTTVTMSGT
-3806 QLVDFTYDNGVI
+3806 QSVEFTYDNGVLTI
-3818 TFQSLVTGE
+3818 QSPVTGE

-3843 DANGGTD
+3843 DANGG
-3850 DIVKED
+3850 
-3856 IAHGSKL
+3856 
-3863 SGIVPDEPQRD
+3863 
-3874 GYQFVGWNTDRNAS
+3874 
-3888 SALDDYAI
+3888 
-3896 TGDVT
+3896 
-3901 LYAVWK
+3901 
-3907 ANSYTV
+3907 
-3913 YFNANG
+3913 
-3919 GEVTTSDKK
+3919 
-3928 VTYDSVYGDL
+3928 
-3938 PVPTRVGYT
+3938 
-3947 FNGWYLGETLVN
+3947 
-3959 ADTQVTTAD
+3959 
-3968 SHTLAAHWTVNT
+3968 
-3980 YAVTFYK
+3980 
-3987 NDGTDGV
+3987 
-3994 HDSKNDV
+3994 
-4001 AYDQAIGEV
+4001 
-4010 SQPLR
+4010 
-4015 TGYTFAGWA
+4015 
-4024 WNKTSS
+4024 
-4030 EADFAAGTELKNL
+4030 
-4043 TAENGATVTL
+4043 
-4053 YAVWRAN
+4053 
-4060 TYTVTFNPNYEG
+4060 
-4072 DTGSMSDMTFT
+4072 
-4083 YGTAQNLSA
+4083 
-4092 NAFTRTGYT
+4092 
-4101 FAGWATEEDATKV
+4101 
-4114 KYENGESVSNL
+4114 
-4125 TTENGGTVTL
+4125 
-4135 YAVWTANT
+4135 
-4143 YTVTFDANGGEGTM
+4143 EGTM

-4162 TYDEEKNLNPI
+4162 TYGTAQKLSPN
-4173 NPDTFKRAG
+4173 TFKRTG
-4182 YTFKGWARNPNVS
+4182 YTFKGWARS
-4195 NIEFADGASVSNLT
+4195 NSAEVMYADEAEVSNLT
-4209 SRNGVTVTLYAVW
+4209 SRNGATVTLYAVW

-4236 DGETTTQDFTY
+4236 DGETTTQGFTY
-4247 DTAQNLNP
+4247 GVAQNLSA
-4255 NAFTRTGYTFAGWAR
+4255 NAFTRTGYTFAGWAT
-4270 DKGATEIEFADG
+4270 DPKGTEVKYADG

-4288 TATDKGNV
+4288 TATDKDNV

-4310 FDGGPA
+4310 FVGGEFA
-4316 TGAMNNQTVLYN
+4316 MGAMNNQTVLYN
-4328 TPTDL
+4328 GSITL
-4333 TANGFVRLGYKFL
+4333 TKNRFVRLGYTFL
-4346 GWAYTDNADSHEIDD
+4346 GWAYSD
-4361 GATINI
+4361 GAEVSIKNEGSIKI
-4367 DENFED
+4367 DENFEG

-4385 WSPIKYTLKLEA
+4385 WSPIEYTLKLEA

-4421 DAEKLVRD
+4421 DAEKLVRE

-4442 ESVLYTG
+4442 ESVLYNG

-4484 DGEHVRSNGASSAV
+4484 DGEHVRSNGAASAV

-4515 TLTQGEI
+4515 TQGEI
-4522 SVEMDGTESVQFTY
+4522 SVEMDGTEFVQFTY

-4548 GYIVITAKAAANT
+4548 GDIVITAKAAANT
-4561 YTIAYEGN
+4561 YTIAYKGD
-4569 GVNIASESGTFG
+4569 GVNIASTSGTFG
-4581 SAITLKDPTRPG
+4581 SAITLADPTRQG
-4593 FIFLGWY
+4593 FTFLGWY
-4600 IGDDEGTRY
+4600 INGDEETLY

-4615 GMLASA
+4615 GMLAFA
-4621 AGVANGETITLH
+4621 AGVENQNGETITITITLN

-4641 ALTVTIVHADKS
+4641 ALTVTIVHADGS

-4660 SGKHLSKAEIN
+4660 SGEPLPKAKIN
-4671 VPKGYDYDE
+4671 VPKGYDYDK
-4680 ATYHTDSADGA
+4680 ATYHTDSADG
-4691 EFVFNNPITEDTIIY
+4691 EVFDFKSIITNDMTLY
-4706 VAGGKLI
+4706 VAGGEHI
-4713 TYTITLDY
+4713 TYNITLNY
-4721 EDGETT
+4721 GDGEKTVALT
-4727 DTLIK
+4727 VK
-4732 VEHGQPLDSAEG
+4732 YGQPLDSAEG

-4758 WYNGET
+4758 WYNGDV

-4777 LTAQWNAIDY
+4777 LTAQWNAIEY
-4787 TVTFNPNHESG
+4787 TVTFNPNGGSG
-4798 TSTKATYQYDKVVV
+4798 EQTTQTHHYGDAVEPISDPPVR
-4812 LIDNPERDGY
+4812 NGY
-4822 TFEGWYYNGELWTP
+4822 TFEGWYYNGKKWVS
-4836 GTTMPA
+4836 GTAMPA

-4891 SFGGWMLNESEY
+4891 SFGGWMLDGSEY

-4921 RTYSIDYVLGGG
+4921 RTYSIEYVLGGG

-4949 IVLADPAREGFIF
+4949 IVLADPTREGFIF

-4993 ANTYTVDFVLNGG
+4993 ANTYIVDFVLNGG
-5006 TMKST
+5006 TMKNT

-5242 RKLKESA
+5242 QKLKESA

>member
-41 EAYADTQA
+41 EAYADTLA
-49 ADIAATING
+49 ADIVGAINN
-58 AKPWGDVS
+58 AEPWGNVS

-78 VVVTIGESDAVDE
+78 VVVTVGSSDAAD
-91 NGIVLKEIV
+91 GIV

-148 VVFRAGVTVYGT
+148 VVFRADVTVYGT

-200 VNGSLNNDGAR
+200 VNGSLNNDGER
-211 GGTITVSDGSA
+211 NGTITVSDGSA

-235 AADNA
+235 DKNNA
-240 LGVKGTIT
+240 LGVSGTIT
-248 NKGSVIYDGAA
+248 NKGSVIYDSAA
-259 AEPSVSGAQAQKAA
+259 DAPSVSGAQAAA
-273 FISEIDSVKD
+273 FIWEIGSVKD
-283 KGTYVFYPEKPDTGE
+283 NGTYVFYPNE
-298 GTALPAGDGTALT
+298 GDGTALT
-311 LSNGGTRNWSGVTLL
+311 LSNGDTRSWSGVTLL
-326 SFGRTTLENS
+326 SFGRTTLKN
-336 VDNAYYTFTNVNLG
+336 NANNVSYTFTNVNLG

-367 GGAKWTQGDSDGYD
+367 GGAKWTQGDSSNYD
-381 LHFLVGSDSSTRVEY
+381 LYFLVGSDSSTRAEY
-396 YNDGRYSDSALVT
+396 YNDEDNGGTYSNSNPLVR
-409 VNAGATLNIYGGVK
+409 VSGGLNMYDGVK
-423 ITHHETRAGNGVGGG
+423 ITHHETRAGTNVGGG
-438 VSVKSSVNTHNS
+438 VKVPSGAT
-450 WGSTYIDSITRA
+450 
-462 NLNMYGGEI
+462 LNMYGGEI
-471 SYNAVTQCKNNGA
+471 SYNAVTQISSEQNIG
-484 GAGVYG
+484 GAGVYCAG
-490 YFAEINI
+490 TLKMD
-497 AGGKITRN
+497 GGKITRN
-505 ANATYSDGSAD
+505 ANASVGYRSASA
-516 GAGLALDASS
+516 AGVAVNGNGSS
-526 LTMSGGEISWNCG
+526 LVLNGGEISFNCG
-539 AVGGTDAGADGGG
+539 ATGDASTNHLGADGGG
-552 IIARSEDHNT
+552 VQGNT
-562 AVTDETLSTLTAST
+562 KAKITMD
-576 VTLSG
+576 G

-587 WTGGS
+587 WTGGY
-592 GGGILLWQSHLTM
+592 GGGIALWDAEFTM
-605 TGGEIAENGASFGG
+605 DGGEISGNEAAWGGGVNANGASGEP
-619 GIGMTSGKQHTGDD
+619 
-633 STSKAGYARINGGT
+633 SKVYITNGT
-647 ISGNY
+647 ISGNR
-652 AFYNEWNTKKPQ
+652 AEAHLFNGNTLQ
-664 GGYGGGICVGSNIDA
+664 GGYGGGLCVGSGTQQTNSSAEI
-679 GDNYKLHSFVEFS
+679 S
-692 GEALVTDN
+692 GGVISGNT
-700 RAVYGGG
+700 AVYGGG
-707 LAVYTKDNSNYN
+707 LAVYTINSYGYN
-719 KIIMKGGTITGN
+719 TLTMSGGTVTGN
-731 SVDNDIAENGNG
+731 SVENGISENGNG
-743 VYVYCTSSTFTQS
+743 VYVYCVSDTFTQS
-756 EGMLQLSGSASIDTS
+756 EGMLRLSGNASIDTS

-778 NFGSIPV
+778 NFGTIPI
-785 YIFPKTLTLYACIDN
+785 YIYSSGTTLYYCSGGLNRSHTEQGNGLFFYNNAFYIKEGSDPYNEYCDDIINGTLTSAGYGVLVDAARQAEPC
-800 EHKAWTEFYYDGA
+800 TE
-813 LYLQKESKYH
+813 
-823 IKITNGTFTLDDYNY
+823 
-838 LYSEKLA
+838 
-845 QPRTNDKHRSGWFG
+845 G
-859 GNNDDN
+859 GSHWSWEGHNVFNVNNAIET
-865 YDPSNAESLSISG
+865 YSISG
-878 IYEARYSGMTAPIT
+878 IYEAVRSNSLNINAPIT
-892 VSDELNGSQLASLVY
+892 VDTSLKGTQLASLVY
-907 LGDDGVTALWQEKDI
+907 LGNDGVTSLWQGKNI
-922 ISYSD
+922 ISYSN

-932 RDKFLLDSAAY
+932 RDKFLLDSDTY
-943 TFTETGNALQIAA
+943 TFKVPENTRVLQIAA
-956 ATAQDATDSV
+956 VAQDATDSV
-966 AYNVDK
+966 AYNANK
-972 ETYYPSMAAAVA
+972 TSPYYSSLADAVAAA
-984 DANENN
+984 EPG
-990 NDTIQIL
+990 DTIQIL
-997 RSATLSEPIIVDKN
+997 RSATLDKTIVIDKN
-1011 ITIVPFVESETAETD
+1011 ITIVPNGDF
-1026 ADGVT
+1026 T
-1031 LGIVNDFN
+1031 LYIKSGFD
-1039 TTTSNDPALFYVRN
+1039 TSGAINPALFRVEN
-1053 GATLTLGGGNY
+1053 GATLTLGGQNALTVSGNTS
-1064 AQGELYITGN
+1064 EEN
-1074 INVGNISLVTVANGG
+1074 IPLVTVING
-1089 SFVLNDGVTLYNNHT
+1089 SYVQKSGVTLTGASVNDDAEIHNVQTDASAIYLASSNASATIEGGVIRSNKGGLGAIYVGDGASLTLSGGAIGGTLDTDYNIDTDHNVDKNGLEYGVYVT
-1104 SANAGAVMLLG
+1104 GRGKVSLNGSVALYDAINLSAKGASVTVGAGYANAL
-1115 SGAKATMN
+1115 TEN
-1123 GGNIE
+1123 
-1128 STQGAWG
+1128 
-1135 AVYVGNGAEMIVSGG
+1135 G
-1150 TISRNTATNEVSLD
+1150 TIRLT
-1164 GTPYNAYGIY
+1164 Y
-1174 AEAGGA
+1174 AD
-1180 VTLEGAVTMSD
+1180 TF
-1191 AIRLATLGAVINVDA
+1191 DA
-1206 DFATDSPIGITY
+1206 DDVVVNITY
-1218 HTVLNAGD
+1218 AGD
-1226 LIVDIKNG
+1226 ADKVFSDFALYEMD
-1234 YMGTPE
+1234 E
-1240 NAEQAFELY
+1240 SLY
-1249 AMDASSYAFGLRDSD
+1249 ALRLRGSSD
-1264 DGGDSADALVVQK
+1264 GDSKNALVVQK
-1277 AVKYIF
+1277 AVRYIF
-1283 DFRYSNGYGDGTSND
+1283 DFRYQNGYSDNTFVSGMGYSGGSMKNAIESLIQSLNGTVFANDGRIMSR
-1298 MLENGMKYSDGTTEL
+1298 G
-1313 SETVINELVKVT
+1313 ET
-1325 GERGFGAERYAVRD
+1325 
-1339 GALVVSVFSGSSEAF
+1339 LVVYVFSGSESF
-1354 QLSWLNGVAQKT
+1354 SLGNLKTFAQKE
-1366 GWTLSTWHQTS
+1366 GWTLSAWHRGS
-1377 KNNVLSAIGDSASL
+1377 ADSVLSAIGDSASL

-1406 TPNQFNITFDY
+1406 TPNQFNITFDS

-1424 GAQPSLIEGT
+1424 GAQPSLIEGA

-1539 EIGKIE
+1539 QIGKIE
-1545 DLYILEATTMGKRG
+1545 DLYILEATTMGERG
-1559 SSVSGE
+1559 SSDSNVSV
-1565 SENDPN
+1565 SE
-1571 TVPNEY
+1571 EY
-1577 YNTHS
+1577 YNTHT
-1582 EDGAAVAYAAENYE
+1582 DGGAKVDYAAENYE

-1602 TADLNGF
+1602 TADLNLNGF

-1618 KNATAKTQDEE
+1618 KNVAAATQDEE
-1629 ITASLPTTV
+1629 ITASLPNDV
-1638 SDGTATGITKNGTP
+1638 QNSENKNGITDNGTP

-1672 LTETQYEEAKK
+1672 VTETQYEEAKK

-1712 ATISNLVL
+1712 ATISNLTL

-1779 VVNTGAISY
+1779 VVNEGAISY

-1796 TTLSTQ
+1796 TALSTQ
-1802 PGWSETDKLSDVQG
+1802 PDWSETDKLSDVQG

-1823 GYGITL
+1823 GYGITM
-1829 RLTGGYNTGDV
+1829 RLTGGYNTGSV

-1886 SADGGVN
+1886 SEGVVT

-1935 EYAGKYVYVDLSVTL
+1935 EYAGKYVYVDLSSAAL
-1950 PSEDSEY
+1950 SADSEY

-1969 TSYNK
+1969 TSYDK
-1974 SANEGDLKSIANVYN
+1974 DANEGDLKSIANVYN
-1989 TGAISAWASVGGIAG
+1989 TGTISAWASVGGIAG

-2018 SVLANGFHFEGSEQ
+2018 SVLANGFHFEGGEQ
-2032 VWGGMQTSDGSY
+2032 VGGGMLMSDGSY
-2044 HAFLG
+2044 RAFLG
-2049 SLVGMS
+2049 SLVGTS

-2103 GRTASQMSVIAEN
+2103 GRTASQMSVIASN

-2179 FELGEHSKNST
+2179 FELGTYSKDST

-2224 AGGSNENGYYFAE
+2224 AGGSDDDGYYFAE
-2237 NGYLYKQVGGLW
+2237 EGYLYKLVDGLW

-2292 EPFSFGSIPASD
+2292 EPFSFDSIPASD

-2338 SILDADVGRNVDLP
+2338 SILDAGRNVDLP
-2352 IAENVTRRGYTL
+2352 TAENVTRRGYTL

-2395 TAVETVPFNAI
+2395 TAVETVSFNAI

-2416 WKAISYTI
+2416 WGAQPYTI

-2435 DRENAT
+2435 DGEAAT
-2441 LNGAKENYTITDS
+2441 LNDAEDSYTITDAI
-2454 FTFAKPQK
+2454 TFKIPQK
-2462 KGYTFND
+2462 KGYTFNG
-2469 WLLVELDGKRVTEE
+2469 WLLVSLDGKTATEE
-2483 LDSINREHYTIGDI
+2483 LDSINREHYTIGSAI
-2497 LTGIVSGTVGD
+2497 TGIVSGTVGD

-2531 ENDTGLGQD
+2531 EDYTGCGLGQD
-2540 ESGRYFISVPY
+2540 ESGRYYKVVPY
-2551 YSNGNDAL
+2551 YSNGNGDGAL
-2559 AFLFGADGT
+2559 AFLFNGDGT
-2568 FNVTATPPANSGRT
+2568 FKVTATPPANSGRT

-2592 SEGNAAITKDFT
+2592 SEGNSAITKDFT
-2604 VKGDASGTGSQ
+2604 VTGDASGTGSQ

-2626 VITIS
+2626 TITIS
-2631 LGDHAQSVDSNME
+2631 LGEHADPDKPVNPDME
-2644 TELREAG
+2644 TELDDAC
-2651 FDCEG
+2651 FDWEG

-2682 ASAIKVTSGWN
+2682 VSAINEENSWN
-2693 FLGWVVTGSNESA
+2693 FLGWDVTKSNGSAS
-2706 PAPIYNVTSALS
+2706 IYNVTSDLT
-2718 ITAQYAQNQVTVNFV
+2718 ITAQYSQTQVAVNFV
-2733 GLNGALLGSVTIG
+2733 GLNGELLGSVTIG
-2746 QNTAIGEENEAYKEI
+2746 QNTAIGENNEAYEAI
-2761 EEQAKYFGYDRI
+2761 AAKADSYFGYDFK
-2773 GWYYTDASGVRQNFA
+2773 GWYYTDASGVRQDFKI
-2788 LTDTVSAS
+2788 TDTVSAS

-2804 AKKITPQFV
+2804 PRTITPQFV
-2813 LVIDGA
+2813 LTIDGA
-2819 QQPVSLD
+2819 QQEVPLD

-2840 TLSDLLDQLSDEV
+2840 TLGDLLGQLSAED
-2853 AKKYLGYQISRWS
+2853 AKKYLGYQISGWS
-2866 VNGSAVNVNTVIT
+2866 VGGSAVNVNTVNVNTVIT
-2879 QEKVKDGET
+2879 KDMVEGSDT
-2888 SLTIELHAELTKA
+2888 LTIELHAELTKA
-2901 TYSINFN
+2901 TYSISFN

-2921 EYRYGEADSVQYHAG
+2921 EYRYGEDDSVQYHASG
-2936 SSDWEPGL
+2936 SDWEKGL
-2944 PVPKRAGHT
+2944 PIPKRAGHT
-2953 PAWNVYNANGTRLG
+2953 LEWNVYNANGTRLG
-2967 DTSITD
+2967 DTPIENV
-2973 AAGLLALL
+2973 AGLIELL
-2981 DEEGYAGELSLIAV
+2981 NKAGYAGNISLIAE
-2995 WTADVYTVWFSA
+2995 WTAEVYEVWFSA
-3007 NGGTFTVPEEKIEGI
+3007 NGGTFTVPEKAIDGI
-3022 TFYDKNKLPVDTT
+3022 KFYAADKTEVTEANHTAV
-3035 GNPAEYFTME
+3035 YFTMK

-3087 YSEQSPIKAY
+3087 YSEQSPIVAY

-3111 GTAIS
+3111 GTPIS
-3116 DITDVLYGADLSAL
+3116 DITEISYGADLSAQL
-3130 LKDEPTR
+3130 EGKTTER
-3137 DGYSF
+3137 DGYTF
-3142 AGWYYDSGW
+3142 AGWYYDSGFV
-3151 KTPVDDSDTMPSKDL
+3151 KSVGDSDTMPSGDL
-3166 VLYAKWDVNSYKLT
+3166 VLYAKWEVKSYMLT
-3180 LNITFK
+3180 LNITI
-3186 DGTVEE
+3186 DGGTVEE
-3192 SVVKGAF
+3192 SVVEGAF
-3199 KELGFTASV
+3199 KELDFTVSV
-3208 APATNGYTVEIT
+3208 ASAANGYTVKIT

-3230 NTIKFGENG
+3230 NTIAFGG
-3239 EYSLSGTWTHDAD
+3239 YFLSGTWTQ
-3252 GNVLL
+3252 GNAGVLL
-3257 TFMPASDYTVSGE
+3257 TFMPASNYEVSGT
-3270 FTKSAGDFT
+3270 FTAPAQGVT
-3279 VTFYLIDGT
+3279 VTFYLTDDT
-3288 EYYKTTVSSGTVIKE
+3288 VYYSTTVTSGTAIE
-3303 EDLPNP
+3303 NLPAP
-3309 IRTGYT
+3309 TRTGYK
-3315 FDGWFTAEGGKFEFT
+3315 FIEWRTAKGEAFSLD
-3330 TPIKAD
+3330 TPIEAD
-3336 TNLYAHWEAVEYKVT
+3336 TNLYAHWVANKYDVT
-3351 LRGEGVNLDPNPIEV
+3351 LRGEGVNLDPIEV
-3366 AFGTELLWGTENAPL
+3366 AYGTELTWGEGGLL
-3381 PVPVRGGYTFEGW
+3381 PVPTRGGYTFEGW
-3394 YLDADFSTTAK
+3394 YLDADFSTTAE
-3405 GTFMPAYDITL
+3405 GTFMPAYGITL

-3429 KWGLKGENSITI
+3429 EWGLESEKTTVTI
-3441 SDGYNSALNLSSV
+3441 DGAYNSALDLSSV
-3454 GGAVPHYTFIWQV
+3454 GGEVPHYTFIWQV

-3480 FRTMPNLSAEYAGYT
+3480 FRTMPNLMAKYADYT
-3495 SDVSG
+3495 SVVGG

-3506 QATYTA
+3506 QAAYTP
-3512 IEYAITL
+3512 IGYEITL

-3596 VLYLTAAYTAMH
+3596 SLYLTAAYTAMH

-3626 GDYDSVLTGLP
+3626 GDYDSVLTELP
-3637 VPTKHG
+3637 IPTKPG

-3682 TAIKYKIIYNLNG
+3682 TAIKYNIIYNLNG

-3703 TYTIEQTVQLNKPTE
+3703 TYTIEQTVHLEKPTD
-3718 APTGYGFLYW
+3718 APTGYRFLYW
-3728 MNAATGDP
+3728 MNAATGKRVD
-3736 VYEITAD
+3736 EITAD

-3748 TLIAQYKPNTYGV
+3748 TLIAQYEQNDYNV

-3770 DVQSVLH
+3770 DVQSVLY

-3797 SIGVTMVDT
+3797 SVAVAMVGT
-3806 QLVDFTYDNGVI
+3806 QSVDFTYYNGVI
-3818 TFQSLVTGE
+3818 TIQSPVTGE
-3827 ITITAS
+3827 ITITAI

-3843 DANGGTD
+3843 DANGGTGG
-3850 DIVKED
+3850 IVKED
-3856 IAHGSKL
+3856 IAHGSQL

-3888 SALDDYAI
+3888 SALNDDYAI
-3896 TGDVT
+3896 TGNVT

-3919 GEVTTSDKK
+3919 GEGTMGDMTF
-3928 VTYDSVYGDL
+3928 TYGTAQNL
-3938 PVPTRVGYT
+3938 NP
-3947 FNGWYLGETLVN
+3947 N
-3959 ADTQVTTAD
+3959 AFKRA
-3968 SHTLAAHWTVNT
+3968 
-3980 YAVTFYK
+3980 
-3987 NDGTDGV
+3987 
-3994 HDSKNDV
+3994 
-4001 AYDQAIGEV
+4001 
-4010 SQPLR
+4010 
-4015 TGYTFAGWA
+4015 GYTFAGWA
-4024 WNKTSS
+4024 R
-4030 EADFAAGTELKNL
+4030 EAGATEIEFADRASVINL
-4043 TAENGATVTL
+4043 TAENGGKVTL

-4060 TYTVTFNPNYEG
+4060 TYTVTFDANDG
-4072 DTGSMSDMTFT
+4072 TGSMSDMTFT

-4092 NAFTRTGYT
+4092 NAFARTGYT
-4101 FAGWATEEDATKV
+4101 FAGWATEKGATEAE
-4114 KYENGESVSNL
+4114 YANGASVSNL
-4125 TTENGGTVTL
+4125 TEVNGGRVTL
-4135 YAVWTANT
+4135 YAVWTANS
-4143 YTVTFDANGGEGTM
+4143 YTVHFDANGGEGTM

-4162 TYDEEKNLNPI
+4162 AYDEEKNLNP
-4173 NPDTFKRAG
+4173 NTFKRTG
-4182 YTFKGWARNPNVS
+4182 YTFKGWARNPNATD
-4195 NIEFADGASVSNLT
+4195 IEFADCESVINLT

-4222 EANTYTV
+4222 EANSVNV
-4229 TFDKNVG
+4229 TFDFGDGLEELADDTATFGQSYTFTLAAKSGYSLPATVAVIVG
-4236 DGETTTQDFTY
+4236 DREYRVAVGSTDGKVEIPSVY
-4247 DTAQNLNP
+4247 V
-4255 NAFTRTGYTFAGWAR
+4255 TGNITV
-4270 DKGATEIEFADG
+4270 K
-4282 ASVINL
+4282 
-4288 TATDKGNV
+4288 
-4296 TLYAVWRADSYTIV
+4296 AVGVADSYTV
-4310 FDGGPA
+4310 KFDGGESA

-4328 TPTDL
+4328 SQTTL
-4333 TANGFVRLGYKFL
+4333 TANGFVRLGYDFL
-4346 GWAYTDNADSHEIDD
+4346 GWAYTDNADSPEIANGTIWINADWLVEHADD
-4361 GATINI
+4361 IK
-4367 DENFED
+4367 DK
-4373 VIEGTTITLHAV
+4373 TITLYAV
-4385 WSPIKYTLKLEA
+4385 WEVRTYTLKLDA
-4397 NGGDFVDEISSSVTG
+4397 NGGNFTEGNAFVTG
-4412 TYGGYFVLP
+4412 TYGGDFVLP
-4421 DAEKLVRD
+4421 DAKAFKVRE

-4457 FTDGLKAAGIVGTLH
+4457 FTDGLKATGIVGTLY

-4484 DGEHVRSNGASSAV
+4484 DGEHVRSNGAASAV

-4515 TLTQGEI
+4515 TQGEI
-4522 SVEMDGTESVQFTY
+4522 SVKMDGTESVQFTY
-4536 ADGVLTISSPVT
+4536 AGGVLTISSPVT
-4548 GYIVITAKAAANT
+4548 GDIVITAKAAANT
-4561 YTIAYEGN
+4561 YTITYTGDD
-4569 GVNIASESGTFG
+4569 VNIASTSGTFG
-4581 SAITLKDPTRPG
+4581 SAVTLDDPTRPG

-4600 IGDDEGTRY
+4600 INGDEETLY

-4621 AGVANGETITLH
+4621 AGVEKQNGETITLI

-4641 ALTVTIVHADKS
+4641 ALTVTIVHADDS

-4660 SGKHLSKAEIN
+4660 SGESLSQKDIL
-4671 VPKGYDYDE
+4671 VPEGYDYKN
-4680 ATYHTDSADGA
+4680 ATYHIGSVGGA
-4691 EFVFNNPITEDTIIY
+4691 GFGFGQEITNDMTLY
-4706 VAGGKLI
+4706 VANAEHI
-4713 TYTITLDY
+4713 TYNITLNY
-4721 EDGETT
+4721 GDGKEVALT
-4727 DTLIK
+4727 
-4732 VEHGQPLDSAEG
+4732 VGYGQPLDSAGG
-4744 WEETPVRIGYEFGG
+4744 WEETPARIGYEFGG
-4758 WYNGET
+4758 WYNGDV
-4764 RMTGGSIVTGALT
+4764 RMTGGSIVTSKLA

-4798 TSTKATYQYDKVVV
+4798 EPTTVKYQYDKVVA
-4812 LIDNPERDGY
+4812 LIDAPERDGY
-4822 TFEGWYYNGELWTP
+4822 TFAGWYYNGKKWVS
-4836 GTTMPA
+4836 GTAMPA

-4891 SFGGWMLNESEY
+4891 IFGGWMLNESEY

-4909 RDNITLTAKWLP
+4909 RDNITLTANWLP

-4933 VNASSNPASY
+4933 VNASSNPDSY

-4976 EIKAGSTGR
+4976 EIKAGSAGR

-4993 ANTYTVDFVLNGG
+4993 ANTYIVDFVLNGG
-5006 TMKST
+5006 TMKNT

-5188 AVVDVLDIAPTG
+5188 AVVDVLDIAPTA

-5213 CAALAGIIVLLARSM
+5213 CAALALILVLLARSM

-5242 RKLKESA
+5242 QKLKESA